1 MTDNKV
7 ILAVNNGDG
16 KTRLLTADAGRTVKV
31 KLIPGNKYLLK
42 NINDDFAP
50 ENITLQR
57 VDKALHIIQE
67 GDTQPSIIIEDYFNG
82 DPNNPVL
89 MGMAEDGL
97 LYAYVP
103 LSGESYDTGYLIAD
117 GSMSPVA
124 LGGEPLGA
132 GGPLLTAPDDDND
145 MLFGMLGW
153 FALAAAGV
161 GAAFALS
168 EMDKDD
174 GDNHSTPDKPSIGTT
189 MDDEGSIKGP
199 LKSGDTTDDST
210 PTLTGKGKPGDTIH
224 IYDNDKEIG
233 SVIVDDEGEWSYT
246 PDKPLGE
253 GEHELTVVEKDPDGN
268 ASPPSDPIVIVVDT
282 VAPKAPTIEH
292 IMDKVGKTTG
302 EIHDDAYTDDPQPEM
317 SGTGEAGAT
326 IAIYDNGKK
335 IGETTVNDDGRWY
348 FKPSENL
355 TDGSHSI
362 TVSQTDKAG
371 NVSEPSDE
379 RDFIVLTE
387 PPGKAETPEVIDNTG
402 PVTGPLKPG
411 DVTDDSQPSFSGEGT
426 PGNTIIIKDNDKE
439 IGSVIVDDEGKWS
452 FTPKDELAEGEHN
465 VVVVEEDPLGNEGD
479 PSDPIQIIV
488 DTTPP
493 AKPDMADALDNTG
506 PITGQLKGGDVTDE
520 TRPVF
525 SGKGEPGDTVTIYD
539 GDEVLG
545 TTVIDDKGNWT
556 LKPEKPLG
564 EGHHSITV
572 TQTDKAGNTSD
583 PSEALEFEVDTTAPD
598 ASANVLNITAV
609 ADDVG
614 DRQGNVASGDITDD
628 SKPLISG
635 IGEAGNTV
643 FVYTT
648 DSSGKHLIGTAVVGS
663 DGTWSLTP
671 ETPLTEGLNKL
682 TLETQDP
689 AGNRVAGEA
698 PSYDINLLI
707 PVSTAPSINSVVDNA
722 EPHVGPLQKGES
734 TNDTTPTLSGS
745 AAPGDIVSILDN
757 GKVIG
762 TVKADSN
769 GKWAFSPDT
778 ALADGKHT
786 FTVTA
791 TDAAGNAR
799 TSGSFPIVI
808 DTAAPSPAENIVIN
822 DNVGDKQGPVGPG
835 DTTDDQSPTLSGE
848 AEPGSVVDI
857 YDNDEKIGS
866 VIVDDEGKWSYTPD
880 TPLAKGDHEIT
891 TTVTDPSGNT
901 SEPSPGISFTV
912 DPDPNQ
918 VTVGEIVDDQGP
930 IVGNLKPGTVTDD
943 VRPELSGKG
952 KPGSTV
958 TIMDGD
964 DVLGSTVVDPDGN
977 WTFTPEQDLADGDH
991 SLTVISK
998 DPAGNEVTSPSFDIT
1013 VDATAP
1019 EKPVLGSATDDVGT
1033 IRGDLS
1039 NGGTTDDANPTFN
1052 GSAEPGSRV
1061 DIYDNGEHI
1070 GSTIADDNGAWQFTP
1085 TTPLPEGEHHITTT
1099 ATDEAGNTGPES
1111 DDFVLVTDYTPPVAS
1126 SDVLN
1131 ITSVMDD
1138 VGGRQ
1143 GNVASG
1149 EITDD
1154 SKPVING
1161 IGEAGST
1168 VFVYSTDANGKHLLG
1183 SAVVNSEGT
1192 WRLALDT
1199 PLVEGLNQLTLETQ
1213 DAVGNRV
1220 VGEAPSYDI
1229 TVLIPVS
1236 TEPSINSV
1244 VDNAEPHV
1252 GPMQKGETT
1261 NDTTPTLSGSAA
1273 PGDVVSILDNGKVIG
1288 TVKADSSGKWSFTPD
1303 TALADGQHTFT
1314 VTATDAAGNARTSGT
1329 FPIVIDTAA
1338 PSPAENIVIN
1348 DNVGDKQGP
1357 VGPGDTTDDQSPTLS
1372 GEAEPGS
1379 VVDIYDNDE
1388 KIGSVIVDDEGKWSY
1403 TPDKPLAKGDHEI
1416 TTTVTD
1422 PSGNTSEPSP
1432 GISFTVDPDPNQVTV
1447 GEVVDDQGPIVGNL
1461 KPGTVTDDA
1470 RPELSG
1476 KGKPGSTV
1484 TIMDGDDVLGS
1495 TVVDPDGNWTFTP
1508 EQDLADGD
1516 HSLTVISKDP
1526 AGNDVTSPSFD
1537 ISVDTVAPEKPV
1549 IGVATDDV
1557 GSSRGDLS
1565 SGSTT
1570 DDANPT
1576 FKGSA
1581 EPGSRVDIYDN
1592 GELIGSTMVDE
1603 NGGWQFTPTTAL
1615 PEGEHHITTTA
1626 TDEAG
1631 NTGPESDDFVLIT
1644 DYTAPDASKVAITEV
1659 YDDVNTAGVI
1669 ASGEETDDNRPLI
1682 KGTGAEPGNTITVYN
1697 GDKVIGTA
1705 KVQADGTWSLEP
1717 TTPLPDG
1724 KYTLTAKETDGVGNV
1739 SGPSGEYIINVA
1751 TVPPQAP
1758 TLDTVY
1764 DDVAP
1769 HADYLQKGDVT
1780 NDTTPTLS
1788 GSSGVAG
1795 GTISIYDNGRLIG
1808 TTSVGSNGSWSFTPD
1823 TALAD
1828 GSHNFTATV
1837 TDGVG
1842 RTSEPTGGFGIVI
1855 DTKAPEAASDL
1866 LVTDNVGAYQ
1876 GPVVSGDTTDDNTP
1890 TLSGKAEPGSTV
1902 NIIDNGQVIGTA
1914 KVNPDGTWS
1923 YTPDQPLANGAHD
1936 LTTTV
1941 TDPSGNTGPEGSHVV
1956 ITVDVVP
1963 GKVEITAVTDDTGSV
1978 TGSLS
1983 QGALTDDTRPQI
1995 SGTAKAGS
2003 TVTIMDG
2010 SNVLGTTTAG
2020 ADGTWSFTPSVDLGR
2035 GDHTFTATAKDPM
2048 GNESSSS
2055 SWTVTIDTDAPVKP
2069 TIDAALDDV
2078 GSVQGN
2084 LANGGTTDD
2093 PTPTLSGKAEAG
2105 STVKI
2110 YDQNG
2115 LLGEVTAKADG
2126 TWSFSPVAKLPEG
2139 EHRFHVTATDKAG
2152 NTSVASDDFVLTL
2165 DYTAPDASKLAITE
2179 VYDDV
2184 NTAGVIASGEET
2196 DDNRPLIK
2204 GTGAEPGN
2212 TITVYNGDKVIGT
2225 AKVQA
2230 DGTWSLEPTTPLP
2243 DGKYTLTAKET
2254 DGVGNVSG
2262 PSGEYIINVATIP
2275 PQAPTLDTVYDD
2287 VAPHADYLQKG
2298 DVTND
2303 TTPTLSGSSG
2313 VAGGTISIYDNGR
2326 LIGTTSVGSNG
2337 SWSFTPDTAL
2347 ADGSHNFT
2355 ATVTDGVG
2363 RTSEPTGGFG
2373 IVIDTKAPEAAS
2385 DLLVTDNVGAYQG
2398 PVVSGDTTDDNTPTL
2413 SGKAEPGSTV
2423 NIIDN
2428 GQVIGTAK
2436 VNPDGTWSYTPD
2448 QPLANG
2454 AHDLTTT
2461 VTDPS
2466 GNTGPEGSHVVITV
2480 DVVPGKVE
2488 ITAVTDDTGSVTGS
2502 LSQGALTDDTRP
2514 QISGTAKA
2522 GSTVT
2527 IMDGSNVL
2535 GTTTAGADGTWSFTP
2550 SVDLGRGDHTFTAT
2564 AKDPMGNESSSS
2576 SWTVTIDTDAPVKPT
2591 IDAAL
2596 DDVGSVQGNLANG
2609 GTTDDPTPTLSGKA
2623 EAGSTVKI
2631 YDQNGLLGEVTAKAD
2646 GTWSFSPVAKLPE
2659 GEHRFHVTATDK
2671 AGNTSV
2677 ASDDFVLTLDYT
2689 APDAS
2694 KLAITEVYD
2703 DVNTAGVIASGE
2715 ETDDN
2720 RPLIKGTGAEPGNTI
2735 TVYNGDK
2742 VIGTAKVQAD
2752 GTWSLEPTTPL
2763 PDGKY
2768 TLTAKETDG
2777 VGNVSGPSGEY
2788 IINVATVPPQAPTLD
2803 TVYDDVAPHA
2813 DYLQKGDVT
2822 NDTTPTLSGS
2832 SGVAGGTISIYDNG
2846 RLIGTTSVG
2855 SNGSWSFTPD
2865 TALADGSH
2873 NFTATVTDGVGRTSE
2888 PTGGFGIV
2896 IDTKAPDAASDL
2908 LVTDNVGAY
2917 QGPVVS
2923 GDTTDDN
2930 TPTLSGKAEP
2940 GSTVNIID
2948 NGQVIG
2954 TAKVNPDGTWSYT
2967 PDQPLANGAH
2977 DLTTTVTD
2985 PSGNTGPEGSHV
2997 VITVDVVPGK
3007 VEITAVTDDTG
3018 SVTGSLSQGALTDDT
3033 RPQISGTAKAGST
3046 VTIMDGS
3053 NVLGTTTVGADGT
3066 WSFTPS
3072 VDLGRG
3078 DHTFTAT
3085 AKDPMGNESS
3095 SSSWTVTIDTDAP
3108 VKPTIDAALDDVGSV
3123 QGNLA
3128 NGGTTDDP
3136 TPTLSGK
3143 AEAGSTVKIYDQ
3155 NGLLGEVTAKAD
3167 GTWSFSPVAKLPEGE
3182 HRFHVTATDRAGN
3195 TSVASDDFVLT
3206 LDYTAPD
3213 ASKLAITEVY
3223 DDVNTAG
3230 VIASGEE
3237 TDDNRPLIKGTGAEA
3252 GNTITVYNGDKVIGT
3267 AKVQADGTW
3276 SLEPTTPL
3284 PDGKYTLTAKETDG
3298 VGNVSGPSGEYII
3311 NVATVP
3317 PQAPTLDTVYDDVAP
3332 HADYLQKGD
3341 VTNDTTPTLSG
3352 SSGVAGGTISI
3363 YDNGRLIG
3371 TTSVAGNGSWSFTPD
3386 TALADGSHNFTA
3398 TVTDGVGRTSEPTG
3412 GFGIVIDTKAPDAA
3426 SDLLV
3431 TDNVGAYQGPVVSG
3445 DTTDDNTP
3453 TLSGKA
3459 EPGSTVNI
3467 IDNGQVIGTAKVNP
3481 DGTWSYTPD
3490 QPLANGAHDLTTT
3503 VTDPSGNT
3511 GPEGSHVVITVDVV
3525 PGKVEI
3531 TAVTDDTGSVTG
3543 SLSQGALTDD
3553 TRPQIS
3559 GTAKAGSTVTIMD
3572 GSNVLGTTTAGADG
3586 TWSFTPSVDLGRG
3599 DHTFTAT
3606 AKDPMGNESASS
3618 SWTVTIDTD
3627 APVKPTIDAA
3637 LDDVGSVQG
3646 NLANGG
3652 TTDDPTPTLSGKAEA
3667 GSTVK
3672 IYDQN
3677 GLLGEV
3683 TAKADGTWSFSPVAK
3698 LPEGE
3703 HRFHVT
3709 ATDRAGNTSVASDD
3723 FVLTLD
3729 YTAPDVSKVSITD
3742 VVDDFGSVTG
3752 SIASGGKTDDNTP
3765 LIKGTGAEPGNTIT
3779 VYNGDKV
3786 IGTAKVQ
3793 ADGTWELQVTKA
3805 LPDGTYTLT
3814 VKETDSVGNTTAAS
3828 PEYIIQIDAGGQ
3840 PLPPTLSSV
3849 EDDVAPH
3856 TGPLQKDA
3864 TTNDNTLLLTGTAE
3878 AGVTVRIYGG
3888 PNGTTLLGET
3898 KADAQGKWSFNT
3910 PKLADGVHTFVA
3922 EAINDIGQVSP
3933 QTGGFPITVD
3943 TSAPGEVTG
3952 FIVSDNEGPQTGTLS
3967 NGDTTDDATPT
3978 ISGKAEPGS
3987 VVHIYVN
3994 GQENGTAVADA
4005 NGNWTY
4011 TTGSLADGEYTFT
4024 ARAEDS
4030 AGNLGAENAGVTVTL
4045 DTSSVPVT
4053 IVRVMDDKGS
4063 VTGELKANDVTDDAR
4078 PEIIGKAK
4086 AGSTVT
4092 IMDGNVVL
4100 GSVKADA
4107 SGNWVF
4113 TPTSDLGDGVHNITA
4128 TAKDLTGKEDTSS
4141 TFSFEIDSKAPNRP
4155 SIDYAEDQVGTIKDD
4170 LNSNDVTDDPQPILH
4185 GTAEAGSTVNIYT
4198 VDGTLLGS
4206 VTANSNGA
4214 WNFKPGSKLP
4224 EGKNTFYVTATDEAG
4239 NVSDKSADFIL
4250 TTDYTAPDA
4259 SKVAITEVIDNYGSV
4274 TGKVESGGVLDD
4286 SRPVIKGTG
4295 AEIGNVITV
4304 YTTDAS
4310 GATKVLGTTKVDANG
4325 TWTLTVSDALYADL
4339 NKLTVTETDTTG
4351 NTAKPST
4358 SYDVTLSSAPGVPVI
4373 DGITD
4378 DAGSANVELSNGGLT
4393 KDTTPTLHGTASG
4406 VAGNTVTIYN
4416 GSQVVGTTTL
4426 DANGHWSFTPGT
4438 ALADGSYHFTV
4449 TVTNTAGQ
4457 ESEKSQVYSIDVDAT
4472 APNPATDILIA
4483 DDVSPITGNLQ
4494 DGDVTDDNKPTFS
4507 GKAEAGSTVN
4517 ILDGGKVIG
4526 STTVDSTGNWDWTP
4540 GTALADG
4547 DHAFTTTVT
4556 DKAGNTSAPTG
4567 VVNITVD
4574 TQGSTVALSIDGYH
4588 DDVGT
4593 NTGLILGS
4601 GTSTDD
4607 TSPILQGSWSGD
4619 LETTESIRVYQ
4630 DGILLGLAVLDRA
4643 NHTWTM
4649 AVNGLVNANTYKF
4662 TVVAVDA
4669 AGNESA
4675 PSAEFALTIDQ
4686 DAPTQTVSITSYT
4699 DDVGLVT
4706 GNMPGNTSTDDRQ
4719 PVLNGKVTGT
4729 PLEAGDEVRIYDVSS
4744 NTMLG
4749 TATVNSDG
4757 TWSFELPP
4765 LDDNMTHT
4773 FRAVVADNVGN
4784 EGTPSSDFAITVD
4797 LNLLVN
4803 KQDTLDTT
4811 PIVSGSTG
4819 FEIQQGEY
4827 VEVTVNGKTYSSQ
4840 NGQVVVDMRNNTWY
4854 VQIPDADALNVG
4866 TYDVKAVLFDAA
4878 GVQIAAD
4885 ESSNELVVSPTPKVS
4900 VGAGGGDPDQKA
4912 TSVTLS
4918 EDGVWR
4924 IHSNQTMLD
4933 STATSSSSLGDFS
4946 TTRLQS
4952 NSGTGYSSNNYVQNA
4967 TFIDYNRDGMMDLF
4981 TVDSNYD
4988 DGQQMFYYNGS
4999 TYTAYQVGAFER
5011 APQTGEFAGD
5021 ANTDGS
5027 ANTWSWYGGIVA
5039 IDKNGDGYVD
5049 MINGDQTPND
5059 SAIRGGYGSQ
5069 IVLNNDGTVVGMSK
5083 DGTFAT
5089 DYAADS
5095 GYDPIGLDQSQPDME
5110 LSGVDINNDGIV
5122 DFVMHSQNIVADGSR
5137 IDANGAT
5144 DSSAARSTNQ
5154 ARLVVVNGT
5163 NNGNWKVTQIVD
5175 NVFQRGSDSDPGIG
5189 NGVAMT
5195 WGDYNGDGYLD
5206 LFLGR
5211 GSESTTSDSSAG
5223 NNAGEYA
5230 SRIHFNDG
5238 NGKLL
5243 SDDGDNNGI
5252 GNPTGMYTFNDTLA
5266 GGASL
5271 ALDWNHDGKMDVIEL
5286 PGMESSSGGIND
5298 AAATGPINL
5307 YTNTSVNG
5315 NTSFT
5320 TSNLLTQVG
5329 KSTIGGSST
5338 AQQVTGAIAIDVDWD
5353 GDRDLL
5359 AFTSG
5364 GTTTYIENKN
5374 EVAHGTSI
5382 HLRILDEGGINTLFG
5397 NTVQLIDEATG
5408 QVVST
5413 QIINAQSGN
5422 QTNDSTAIVDF
5433 YNLDATKSYSA
5444 VILRSTGGAVSNVG
5458 GVATVDGKAVQNVNK
5473 AWGGLTAAEGNHAY
5487 VLTTESENNV
5497 ANASASG
5504 GTNTTGIVGTGYN
5517 DTFFATL
5524 GNDLYNGAGGTET
5537 VSGVKSW
5544 NNTGG
5549 LDIVDYKLA
5558 GSTPL
5563 NIDLNKT
5570 GMQNTG
5576 FGSAQFVNVEG
5587 LAGGSGND
5595 TFTGNAANNYFE
5607 GRAGADTFY
5616 LDNDGKGGG
5625 QDTLKYQV
5633 QENGRTNGTG
5643 GNGSDV
5649 VHGFVVGTVEATRK
5663 ADIIDISSL
5672 LVGYAGDA
5680 DGAAHYI
5687 NGVATIDAGDAI
5699 AQYLSVTYNGK
5710 DTILSIDRDGSGSG
5724 FGASQ
5729 VLTIADTKV
5738 DLETLLANHQL
5749 VIKGPDVSTMN
5760 YSALNEGVTVNMWT
5774 GFTSAGGKLEDIVKI
5789 VGTQTDD
5796 TITDNSFSNV
5806 IAGEGGNDTFYLMN
5820 GGNDVLMYNVLEGME
5835 NDATG
5840 GNGHDTV
5847 HGFKVGNVEKDGD
5860 ADTLNLSDLVDY
5872 SGPVTFFENNGKMEL
5887 DAESKGLEDYLKVD
5901 VVGNDTVISVDID
5914 GQGGQ
5919 HGFTQV
5925 VTLADVQTDLVT
5937 LLQNNQIMM

>member
-103 LSGESYDTGYLIAD
+103 LSGESYDTGYLMAD

-335 IGETTVNDDGRWY
+335 IGETTVNEDGRWY

-493 AKPDMADALDNTG
+493 AKPDMADAQDNTG

-539 GDEVLG
+539 GAEVLG

-564 EGHHSITV
+564 EGDHSITV

-635 IGEAGNTV
+635 IGEVGNTV

-722 EPHVGPLQKGES
+722 EPHVGPMQKGES

-762 TVKADSN
+762 TVAADSN
-769 GKWAFSPDT
+769 GKWAFTPDT

-912 DPDPNQ
+912 DPHPNQ
-918 VTVGEIVDDQGP
+918 VTVGEVVDDQGP

-1039 NGGTTDDANPTFN
+1039 NGGITDDANPTFN

-1192 WRLALDT
+1192 WTLALDT

-1220 VGEAPSYDI
+1220 AGEAPSYDI

-1669 ASGEETDDNRPLI
+1669 ASGGETDDNRPLI

-1808 TTSVGSNGSWSFTPD
+1808 TTSVAGNGSWSFTPD

-1855 DTKAPEAASDL
+1855 DTKAPD
-1866 LVTDNVGAYQ
+1866 
-1876 GPVVSGDTTDDNTP
+1876 
-1890 TLSGKAEPGSTV
+1890 
-1902 NIIDNGQVIGTA
+1902 
-1914 KVNPDGTWS
+1914 
-1923 YTPDQPLANGAHD
+1923 
-1936 LTTTV
+1936 
-1941 TDPSGNTGPEGSHVV
+1941 
-1956 ITVDVVP
+1956 
-1963 GKVEITAVTDDTGSV
+1963 
-1978 TGSLS
+1978 
-1983 QGALTDDTRPQI
+1983 
-1995 SGTAKAGS
+1995 
-2003 TVTIMDG
+2003 
-2010 SNVLGTTTAG
+2010 
-2020 ADGTWSFTPSVDLGR
+2020 
-2035 GDHTFTATAKDPM
+2035 
-2048 GNESSSS
+2048 
-2055 SWTVTIDTDAPVKP
+2055 
-2069 TIDAALDDV
+2069 
-2078 GSVQGN
+2078 
-2084 LANGGTTDD
+2084 
-2093 PTPTLSGKAEAG
+2093 
-2105 STVKI
+2105 
-2110 YDQNG
+2110 
-2115 LLGEVTAKADG
+2115 
-2126 TWSFSPVAKLPEG
+2126 
-2139 EHRFHVTATDKAG
+2139 
-2152 NTSVASDDFVLTL
+2152 
-2165 DYTAPDASKLAITE
+2165 
-2179 VYDDV
+2179 
-2184 NTAGVIASGEET
+2184 
-2196 DDNRPLIK
+2196 
-2204 GTGAEPGN
+2204 
-2212 TITVYNGDKVIGT
+2212 
-2225 AKVQA
+2225 
-2230 DGTWSLEPTTPLP
+2230 
-2243 DGKYTLTAKET
+2243 
-2254 DGVGNVSG
+2254 
-2262 PSGEYIINVATIP
+2262 
-2275 PQAPTLDTVYDD
+2275 
-2287 VAPHADYLQKG
+2287 
-2298 DVTND
+2298 
-2303 TTPTLSGSSG
+2303 
-2313 VAGGTISIYDNGR
+2313 
-2326 LIGTTSVGSNG
+2326 
-2337 SWSFTPDTAL
+2337 
-2347 ADGSHNFT
+2347 
-2355 ATVTDGVG
+2355 
-2363 RTSEPTGGFG
+2363 
-2373 IVIDTKAPEAAS
+2373 AAS

-2930 TPTLSGKAEP
+2930 TPTLSG
-2940 GSTVNIID
+2940 
-2948 NGQVIG
+2948 
-2954 TAKVNPDGTWSYT
+2954 
-2967 PDQPLANGAH
+2967 
-2977 DLTTTVTD
+2977 
-2985 PSGNTGPEGSHV
+2985 
-2997 VITVDVVPGK
+2997 
-3007 VEITAVTDDTG
+3007 
-3018 SVTGSLSQGALTDDT
+3018 
-3033 RPQISGTAKAGST
+3033 R
-3046 VTIMDGS
+3046 
-3053 NVLGTTTVGADGT
+3053 
-3066 WSFTPS
+3066 
-3072 VDLGRG
+3072 
-3078 DHTFTAT
+3078 
-3085 AKDPMGNESS
+3085 
-3095 SSSWTVTIDTDAP
+3095 
-3108 VKPTIDAALDDVGSV
+3108 
-3123 QGNLA
+3123 
-3128 NGGTTDDP
+3128 
-3136 TPTLSGK
+3136 
-3143 AEAGSTVKIYDQ
+3143 
-3155 NGLLGEVTAKAD
+3155 
-3167 GTWSFSPVAKLPEGE
+3167 
-3182 HRFHVTATDRAGN
+3182 
-3195 TSVASDDFVLT
+3195 
-3206 LDYTAPD
+3206 
-3213 ASKLAITEVY
+3213 
-3223 DDVNTAG
+3223 
-3230 VIASGEE
+3230 
-3237 TDDNRPLIKGTGAEA
+3237 
-3252 GNTITVYNGDKVIGT
+3252 
-3267 AKVQADGTW
+3267 
-3276 SLEPTTPL
+3276 
-3284 PDGKYTLTAKETDG
+3284 
-3298 VGNVSGPSGEYII
+3298 
-3311 NVATVP
+3311 
-3317 PQAPTLDTVYDDVAP
+3317 
-3332 HADYLQKGD
+3332 
-3341 VTNDTTPTLSG
+3341 
-3352 SSGVAGGTISI
+3352 
-3363 YDNGRLIG
+3363 
-3371 TTSVAGNGSWSFTPD
+3371 
-3386 TALADGSHNFTA
+3386 
-3398 TVTDGVGRTSEPTG
+3398 
-3412 GFGIVIDTKAPDAA
+3412 
-3426 SDLLV
+3426 
-3431 TDNVGAYQGPVVSG
+3431 
-3445 DTTDDNTP
+3445 
-3453 TLSGKA
+3453 A

-3683 TAKADGTWSFSPVAK
+3683 TAKTDGTWSFSPVAKLPEGEHRFHVTATDKAGNTSVASDDFVLTLDYTAPDASKLAITEVYDDVNTAGVIASGEETDDNRPLIKGTGAEPGNTITVYNGDKVIGTAKVQADGTWSLEPTTPLPDGKYTLTAKETDGVGNVSGPSGEYIINVATVPPQAPTLDTVYDDVAPHADYLQKGDVTNDTTPTLSGSSGVAGGTISIYDNGRLIGTTSVAGNGSWSFTPDTALADGSHNFTATVTDGVGRTSEPTGGFGIVIDTKAPDAASDLLVTDNVGAYQGPVVSGDTTDDNTPTLSGRAEPGSTVNIIDNGQVIGTAKVNPDGTWSYTPDQPLANGAHDLTTTVTDPSGNTGPEGSHVVITVDVVPGKVEITAVTDDTGSVTGSLSQGALTDDTRPQISGTAKAGSTVTIMDGSNVLGTTTAGADGTWSFTPSVDLGRGDHTFTATAKDPMGNESSSSSWTVTIDTDAPVKPTIDAALDDVGSVQGNLANGGTTDDPTPTLSGKAEAGSTVKIYDQNGLLGEVTAKADGTWSFSPVAK

-3709 ATDRAGNTSVASDD
+3709 ATDKAGNTSVASDD

-3729 YTAPDVSKVSITD
+3729 FTAPDASKVSITD

-3805 LPDGTYTLT
+3805 LPDGTYNLT

-3952 FIVSDNEGPQTGTLS
+3952 FIVSDNEGPKTGTLS

-4128 TAKDLTGKEDTSS
+4128 IAKDLTGNEDTSS

-4259 SKVAITEVIDNYGSV
+4259 SKVTIDSV
-4274 TGKVESGGVLDD
+4274 TDNVGNVQGIVADGGVLDD
-4286 SRPVIKGTG
+4286 SRPVIRGSG
-4295 AEIGNVITV
+4295 AETGNVITV
-4304 YTTDAS
+4304 YTTDKD
-4310 GATKVLGTTKVDANG
+4310 GNTKVLGTTKVDQNG
-4325 TWTLTVSDALYADL
+4325 KWELTPSESLYGDSI
-4339 NKLTVTETDTTG
+4339 NKLTVTETDSVG
-4351 NTAKPST
+4351 NVAKPAD
-4358 SYDVTLSSAPGVPVI
+4358 SYDVIMSDTPNAPAIVNVLDDTGTTVI
-4373 DGITD
+4373 NLADN
-4378 DAGSANVELSNGGLT
+4378 ALT
-4393 KDTTPTLHGTASG
+4393 KDDTPTLKGTADG
-4406 VAGNTVTIYN
+4406 VAGDTITIYN
-4416 GSQVVGTTTL
+4416 GSQVVGKTTL
-4426 DANGHWSFTPGT
+4426 NSDGTWSFTPSP
-4438 ALADGSYHFTV
+4438 ALADGNYIF
-4449 TVTNTAGQ
+4449 TVTNTNSAGQ
-4457 ESEKSQVYSIDVDAT
+4457 ESERSGSFTLTIDST
-4472 APNPATDILIA
+4472 APNPVSGLQVA
-4483 DDVSPITGNLQ
+4483 DDQGAWKGQLT
-4494 DGDVTDDNKPTFS
+4494 DGMTTDDNKPTFT
-4507 GKAEAGSTVN
+4507 GKAEQGSTVTIYDNGQAIGSVVVTNTDGSWQYTPTTPLADGEHQFATQVTDPAGNASAIVDDITVNVSTGASYLQLLQVVDDVQETGGSRVLREGEVTNDSQVQLVGKATAGSTIIITDVGGVQLGTVKADANGDWEFTPLSSLSDGAHTLRITGTDPSNNPLTPIDFDLVVDTVAPVAPVITNVLDDVNPVQGSVAHGKPTNDTTPEITGTAEKGSTVN
-4517 ILDGGKVIG
+4517 VYHQVDATTRILLGTAVADSTTGLWTLQITDANKLTEGTWNLVATSTDAAGNISTPSNTWTIVVDTTVSDAVINISSISEDRGASDTDFITSDNTLLINGQLTKALQADEWVEISLDNGATWTRASTVTSTSWTVDMQNTPLNDGAYTIQARVVDNAGNVG
-4526 STTVDSTGNWDWTP
+4526 STDSQALQVTTGGSDMNGLSTTTKVTTDTSH
-4540 GTALADG
+4540 GLTTG
-4547 DHAFTTTVT
+4547 DHFSHAATATNSDMVTRDRTVT
-4556 DKAGNTSAPTG
+4556 ISGNLSAALQAGEHLQISLDNGKTWQTLALNGQSWSYVLPEATASTTHSFKLQVIDVAGNP
-4567 VVNITVD
+4567 
-4574 TQGSTVALSIDGYH
+4574 
-4588 DDVGT
+4588 GT
-4593 NTGLILGS
+4593 NTKFADSYNVVIDLDSPNGITGAPDVPQHTTTGDSFTFSSGQYGRVEAGAIVSLVSDVNNNGTYQEGLDQVIGFVKANADGSWSLNTSLPSGAHNLAFVVWDEAGNRSSMSASTSTGVTEGGGSTLIEQTWGGTTDADSRGLNAAAVTISQDGLWSFFQSARGTS
-4601 GTSTDD
+4601 GTSTANA
-4607 TSPILQGSWSGD
+4607 G
-4619 LETTESIRVYQ
+4619 RVY
-4630 DGILLGLAVLDRA
+4630 DSVTREDYDSTYLAQPSTD
-4643 NHTWTM
+4643 
-4649 AVNGLVNANTYKF
+4649 NGAGYN
-4662 TVVAVDA
+4662 VD
-4669 AGNESA
+4669 S
-4675 PSAEFALTIDQ
+4675 
-4686 DAPTQTVSITSYT
+4686 TSY
-4699 DDVGLVT
+4699 
-4706 GNMPGNTSTDDRQ
+4706 SR
-4719 PVLNGKVTGT
+4719 
-4729 PLEAGDEVRIYDVSS
+4729 Y
-4744 NTMLG
+4744 
-4749 TATVNSDG
+4749 VNSAA
-4757 TWSFELPP
+4757 F
-4765 LDDNMTHT
+4765 
-4773 FRAVVADNVGN
+4773 AD
-4784 EGTPSSDFAITVD
+4784 I
-4797 LNLLVN
+4797 
-4803 KQDTLDTT
+4803 
-4811 PIVSGSTG
+4811 
-4819 FEIQQGEY
+4819 
-4827 VEVTVNGKTYSSQ
+4827 
-4840 NGQVVVDMRNNTWY
+4840 
-4854 VQIPDADALNVG
+4854 
-4866 TYDVKAVLFDAA
+4866 
-4878 GVQIAAD
+4878 
-4885 ESSNELVVSPTPKVS
+4885 
-4900 VGAGGGDPDQKA
+4900 
-4912 TSVTLS
+4912 
-4918 EDGVWR
+4918 
-4924 IHSNQTMLD
+4924 
-4933 STATSSSSLGDFS
+4933 
-4946 TTRLQS
+4946 
-4952 NSGTGYSSNNYVQNA
+4952 
-4967 TFIDYNRDGMMDLF
+4967 NRDGYADVMSQISSY
-4981 TVDSNYD
+4981 SNA
-4988 DGQQMFYYNGS
+4988 GR
-4999 TYTAYQVGAFER
+4999 TAY
-5011 APQTGEFAGD
+5011 
-5021 ANTDGS
+5021 
-5027 ANTWSWYGGIVA
+5027 W
-5039 IDKNGDGYVD
+5039 
-5049 MINGDQTPND
+5049 
-5059 SAIRGGYGSQ
+5059 
-5069 IVLNNDGTVVGMSK
+5069 L
-5083 DGTFAT
+5083 
-5089 DYAADS
+5089 
-5095 GYDPIGLDQSQPDME
+5095 
-5110 LSGVDINNDGIV
+5110 
-5122 DFVMHSQNIVADGSR
+5122 QNADGSY
-5137 IDANGAT
+5137 
-5144 DSSAARSTNQ
+5144 SAKALDQ
-5154 ARLVVVNGT
+5154 GT
-5163 NNGNWKVTQIVD
+5163 LNHLG
-5175 NVFQRGSDSDPGIG
+5175 
-5189 NGVAMT
+5189 GVISY
-5195 WGDYNGDGYLD
+5195 DREGDGYLD
-5206 LFLGR
+5206 FVLGD
-5211 GSESTTSDSSAG
+5211 SEADSISFIKNTQGTLSYEDNSGFSDGHPGGALPTS
-5223 NNAGEYA
+5223 
-5230 SRIHFNDG
+5230 
-5238 NGKLL
+5238 L
-5243 SDDGDNNGI
+5243 SVLHEVGAVDIDNNGTVDI
-5252 GNPTGMYTFNDTLA
+5252 TAHIDYNGAGNLVGNNSRGLGILYNQTTGTSNTNFGEVGYYANVFRDDGHEDYGNLSISMTYADYNNDGWLDLFLSRGSK
-5266 GGASL
+5266 GGSNSDESRIYLNDGTGKLNATDSQAQWFGDNVDGGTSL
-5271 ALDWNHDGKMDVIEL
+5271 AVDWNHDGKMDIIEV
-5286 PGMESSSGGIND
+5286 PRSGV
-5298 AAATGPINL
+5298 TGSPML
-5307 YTNTSVNG
+5307 YTNTGSNNWGANKVSLTG
-5315 NTSFT
+5315 ST
-5320 TSNLLTQVG
+5320 TFNNM
-5329 KSTIGGSST
+5329 
-5338 AQQVTGAIAIDVDWD
+5338 TGAVALDYDWD
-5353 GDRDLL
+5353 GSMDLVLYRSGADADVVARDDAGRTMLV
-5359 AFTSG
+5359 
-5364 GTTTYIENKN
+5364 KN
-5374 EVAHGTSI
+5374 TNIAADGTSLQI
-5382 HLRILDEGGINTLFG
+5382 RIVDGNGINTFYS
-5397 NTVQLIDEATG
+5397 NTVKLYNSAGELVATQLINPQSSG
-5408 QVVST
+5408 SSNSMGLVSFF
-5413 QIINAQSGN
+5413 G
-5422 QTNDSTAIVDF
+5422 
-5433 YNLDATKSYSA
+5433 LDPNEVYS
-5444 VILRSTGGAVSNVG
+5444 VQMLRIT
-5458 GVATVDGKAVQNVNK
+5458 DGKADHVGATSSIGGYTNGTVNES
-5473 AWGGLTAAEGNHAY
+5473 WGGLTTGKAHDSY
-5487 VLTTESENNV
+5487 VLTAESSNAANNT
-5497 ANASASG
+5497 SG
-5504 GTNTTGIVGTGYN
+5504 NNGIIGTGYN
-5517 DTFFATL
+5517 DTFF
-5524 GNDLYNGAGGTET
+5524 
-5537 VSGVKSW
+5537 
-5544 NNTGG
+5544 
-5549 LDIVDYKLA
+5549 
-5558 GSTPL
+5558 
-5563 NIDLNKT
+5563 
-5570 GMQNTG
+5570 
-5576 FGSAQFVNVEG
+5576 GSA
-5587 LAGGSGND
+5587 GND
-5595 TFTGNAANNYFE
+5595 TYNGGGGWNQIVSGNPVWSETAGMDVVDYSRSTTAINANLWTGTATGNGTDQLLNIEGLVGSSQQDTFTDNSANNVFE
-5607 GRAGADTFY
+5607 GRGGNDAFY
-5616 LDNDGKGGG
+5616 L
-5625 QDTLKYQV
+5625 
-5633 QENGRTNGTG
+5633 
-5643 GNGSDV
+5643 
-5649 VHGFVVGTVEATRK
+5649 
-5663 ADIIDISSL
+5663 
-5672 LVGYAGDA
+5672 
-5680 DGAAHYI
+5680 
-5687 NGVATIDAGDAI
+5687 
-5699 AQYLSVTYNGK
+5699 
-5710 DTILSIDRDGSGSG
+5710 
-5724 FGASQ
+5724 
-5729 VLTIADTKV
+5729 
-5738 DLETLLANHQL
+5738 
-5749 VIKGPDVSTMN
+5749 
-5760 YSALNEGVTVNMWT
+5760 VN
-5774 GFTSAGGKLEDIVKI
+5774 
-5789 VGTQTDD
+5789 
-5796 TITDNSFSNV
+5796 
-5806 IAGEGGNDTFYLMN
+5806 GGNDT
-5820 GGNDVLMYNVLEGME
+5820 LMYKVLAGLS
-5835 NDATG
+5835 NDSTG
-5840 GNGHDTV
+5840 GNGHDTI
-5847 HGFKVGNVEKDGD
+5847 HGFKVGNLVKDSD
-5860 ADTLNLSDLVDY
+5860 ADLLDMSELLDYKGSISFFEDEGKLELDY
-5872 SGPVTFFENNGKMEL
+5872 SSRGVL
-5887 DAESKGLEDYLKVD
+5887 DYVKVE
-5901 VVGNDTVISVDID
+5901 VVGSDTVISIDRD

>member
-335 IGETTVNDDGRWY
+335 IGETTVNEDGRWY

-371 NVSEPSDE
+371 NLSEPSDE

-493 AKPDMADALDNTG
+493 AKPDMADAQDNTG

-545 TTVIDDKGNWT
+545 TTVIDDNGNWT

-564 EGHHSITV
+564 EGDHSITV

-722 EPHVGPLQKGES
+722 EPHVGPMQKGES

-762 TVKADSN
+762 TVTADSN
-769 GKWAFSPDT
+769 GKWAFTPDT

-930 IVGNLKPGTVTDD
+930 ILGNLKPGTVTDD

-1192 WRLALDT
+1192 WTLALDT

-1220 VGEAPSYDI
+1220 AGEAPSYDI

-1314 VTATDAAGNARTSGT
+1314 VTATDAAGNARTSGS

-1592 GELIGSTMVDE
+1592 GELIGSTVVDE

-1626 TDEAG
+1626 TDKAG

-1644 DYTAPDASKVAITEV
+1644 DYTAPDASKV
-1659 YDDVNTAGVI
+1659 
-1669 ASGEETDDNRPLI
+1669 
-1682 KGTGAEPGNTITVYN
+1682 
-1697 GDKVIGTA
+1697 
-1705 KVQADGTWSLEP
+1705 
-1717 TTPLPDG
+1717 
-1724 KYTLTAKETDGVGNV
+1724 
-1739 SGPSGEYIINVA
+1739 
-1751 TVPPQAP
+1751 
-1758 TLDTVY
+1758 
-1764 DDVAP
+1764 
-1769 HADYLQKGDVT
+1769 
-1780 NDTTPTLS
+1780 
-1788 GSSGVAG
+1788 
-1795 GTISIYDNGRLIG
+1795 
-1808 TTSVGSNGSWSFTPD
+1808 
-1823 TALAD
+1823 
-1828 GSHNFTATV
+1828 
-1837 TDGVG
+1837 
-1842 RTSEPTGGFGIVI
+1842 
-1855 DTKAPEAASDL
+1855 
-1866 LVTDNVGAYQ
+1866 
-1876 GPVVSGDTTDDNTP
+1876 
-1890 TLSGKAEPGSTV
+1890 
-1902 NIIDNGQVIGTA
+1902 
-1914 KVNPDGTWS
+1914 
-1923 YTPDQPLANGAHD
+1923 
-1936 LTTTV
+1936 
-1941 TDPSGNTGPEGSHVV
+1941 
-1956 ITVDVVP
+1956 
-1963 GKVEITAVTDDTGSV
+1963 
-1978 TGSLS
+1978 
-1983 QGALTDDTRPQI
+1983 
-1995 SGTAKAGS
+1995 
-2003 TVTIMDG
+2003 
-2010 SNVLGTTTAG
+2010 
-2020 ADGTWSFTPSVDLGR
+2020 
-2035 GDHTFTATAKDPM
+2035 
-2048 GNESSSS
+2048 
-2055 SWTVTIDTDAPVKP
+2055 
-2069 TIDAALDDV
+2069 
-2078 GSVQGN
+2078 
-2084 LANGGTTDD
+2084 
-2093 PTPTLSGKAEAG
+2093 
-2105 STVKI
+2105 
-2110 YDQNG
+2110 
-2115 LLGEVTAKADG
+2115 
-2126 TWSFSPVAKLPEG
+2126 
-2139 EHRFHVTATDKAG
+2139 
-2152 NTSVASDDFVLTL
+2152 
-2165 DYTAPDASKLAITE
+2165 
-2179 VYDDV
+2179 
-2184 NTAGVIASGEET
+2184 
-2196 DDNRPLIK
+2196 
-2204 GTGAEPGN
+2204 
-2212 TITVYNGDKVIGT
+2212 
-2225 AKVQA
+2225 
-2230 DGTWSLEPTTPLP
+2230 
-2243 DGKYTLTAKET
+2243 
-2254 DGVGNVSG
+2254 
-2262 PSGEYIINVATIP
+2262 
-2275 PQAPTLDTVYDD
+2275 
-2287 VAPHADYLQKG
+2287 
-2298 DVTND
+2298 
-2303 TTPTLSGSSG
+2303 
-2313 VAGGTISIYDNGR
+2313 
-2326 LIGTTSVGSNG
+2326 
-2337 SWSFTPDTAL
+2337 
-2347 ADGSHNFT
+2347 
-2355 ATVTDGVG
+2355 
-2363 RTSEPTGGFG
+2363 
-2373 IVIDTKAPEAAS
+2373 
-2385 DLLVTDNVGAYQG
+2385 
-2398 PVVSGDTTDDNTPTL
+2398 
-2413 SGKAEPGSTV
+2413 
-2423 NIIDN
+2423 
-2428 GQVIGTAK
+2428 
-2436 VNPDGTWSYTPD
+2436 
-2448 QPLANG
+2448 
-2454 AHDLTTT
+2454 
-2461 VTDPS
+2461 
-2466 GNTGPEGSHVVITV
+2466 
-2480 DVVPGKVE
+2480 
-2488 ITAVTDDTGSVTGS
+2488 
-2502 LSQGALTDDTRP
+2502 
-2514 QISGTAKA
+2514 
-2522 GSTVT
+2522 
-2527 IMDGSNVL
+2527 
-2535 GTTTAGADGTWSFTP
+2535 
-2550 SVDLGRGDHTFTAT
+2550 
-2564 AKDPMGNESSSS
+2564 
-2576 SWTVTIDTDAPVKPT
+2576 
-2591 IDAAL
+2591 
-2596 DDVGSVQGNLANG
+2596 
-2609 GTTDDPTPTLSGKA
+2609 
-2623 EAGSTVKI
+2623 
-2631 YDQNGLLGEVTAKAD
+2631 
-2646 GTWSFSPVAKLPE
+2646 
-2659 GEHRFHVTATDK
+2659 
-2671 AGNTSV
+2671 
-2677 ASDDFVLTLDYT
+2677 
-2689 APDAS
+2689 
-2694 KLAITEVYD
+2694 AITEVYD

-2930 TPTLSGKAEP
+2930 TPTLSG
-2940 GSTVNIID
+2940 
-2948 NGQVIG
+2948 
-2954 TAKVNPDGTWSYT
+2954 
-2967 PDQPLANGAH
+2967 
-2977 DLTTTVTD
+2977 
-2985 PSGNTGPEGSHV
+2985 
-2997 VITVDVVPGK
+2997 
-3007 VEITAVTDDTG
+3007 
-3018 SVTGSLSQGALTDDT
+3018 
-3033 RPQISGTAKAGST
+3033 R
-3046 VTIMDGS
+3046 
-3053 NVLGTTTVGADGT
+3053 
-3066 WSFTPS
+3066 
-3072 VDLGRG
+3072 
-3078 DHTFTAT
+3078 
-3085 AKDPMGNESS
+3085 
-3095 SSSWTVTIDTDAP
+3095 
-3108 VKPTIDAALDDVGSV
+3108 
-3123 QGNLA
+3123 
-3128 NGGTTDDP
+3128 
-3136 TPTLSGK
+3136 
-3143 AEAGSTVKIYDQ
+3143 
-3155 NGLLGEVTAKAD
+3155 
-3167 GTWSFSPVAKLPEGE
+3167 
-3182 HRFHVTATDRAGN
+3182 
-3195 TSVASDDFVLT
+3195 
-3206 LDYTAPD
+3206 
-3213 ASKLAITEVY
+3213 
-3223 DDVNTAG
+3223 
-3230 VIASGEE
+3230 
-3237 TDDNRPLIKGTGAEA
+3237 
-3252 GNTITVYNGDKVIGT
+3252 
-3267 AKVQADGTW
+3267 
-3276 SLEPTTPL
+3276 
-3284 PDGKYTLTAKETDG
+3284 
-3298 VGNVSGPSGEYII
+3298 
-3311 NVATVP
+3311 
-3317 PQAPTLDTVYDDVAP
+3317 
-3332 HADYLQKGD
+3332 
-3341 VTNDTTPTLSG
+3341 
-3352 SSGVAGGTISI
+3352 
-3363 YDNGRLIG
+3363 
-3371 TTSVAGNGSWSFTPD
+3371 
-3386 TALADGSHNFTA
+3386 
-3398 TVTDGVGRTSEPTG
+3398 
-3412 GFGIVIDTKAPDAA
+3412 
-3426 SDLLV
+3426 
-3431 TDNVGAYQGPVVSG
+3431 
-3445 DTTDDNTP
+3445 
-3453 TLSGKA
+3453 A

-3709 ATDRAGNTSVASDD
+3709 ATDKAGNTSVASDD

-3729 YTAPDVSKVSITD
+3729 FTAPDASKLAITEVYDDVNTAGVIASGEETDDNRPLIKGTGAEPGNTITVYNGDKVIGTAKVQADGTWSLEPTTPLPDGKYTLTAKETDSVGNVSGPSGEYIINVATVPPQAPTLDTVYDDVAPHADYLQKGDVTNDTTPTLSGSSGVAGGTISIYDNGRLIGTTSVAGNGSWSFTPGTALADGSHNFTATVTDGVGRTSEPTGGFGIVIDTKAPDAASDLLVTDNVGAYQGPVVSGDTTDDNTPTLSGRAEPGSTVNIIDNGQVIGTAKVNPDGTWSYTPDQPLANGAHDLTTTVTDPSGNTGPEGSHVVITVDVVPGKVEITAVTDDTGSVAGSLSQGALTDDTRPQISGTAKAGSTVTIMDGSNVLGTTTAGADGTWSFTPSVDLGRGDHTFTATAKDPMGNESASSSWTVTIDTDAPVKPTIDAALDDVGSVQGNLANGGTTDDPTPTLSGKAEAGSTVKIYDQNGLLGEVTAKADGTWSFSPVAKLPEGEHRFHVTATDKAGNTSSASDDFVLTLDYTAPDASKVSITD

-3805 LPDGTYTLT
+3805 LPDGTYNLT

-3952 FIVSDNEGPQTGTLS
+3952 FIVSDNEGPKTGTLS

-4011 TTGSLADGEYTFT
+4011 TTGSLVDGEYTFT

-4107 SGNWVF
+4107 SGTWVF

-4259 SKVAITEVIDNYGSV
+4259 SKVTIDSVTDNVGNVQGSV
-4274 TGKVESGGVLDD
+4274 ADGGVLDD
-4286 SRPVIKGTG
+4286 SRPVIRGSG
-4295 AEIGNVITV
+4295 AETGNVITV
-4304 YTTDAS
+4304 YTTDKD
-4310 GATKVLGTTKVDANG
+4310 GNTKVLGTTKVDQNG
-4325 TWTLTVSDALYADL
+4325 KWELTPSESLYGDSI
-4339 NKLTVTETDTTG
+4339 NKLTVTETDSVG
-4351 NTAKPST
+4351 NVAKPAD
-4358 SYDVTLSSAPGVPVI
+4358 SYDVIMSDTPNAPAIVNVLDDTGTTVI
-4373 DGITD
+4373 NLADN
-4378 DAGSANVELSNGGLT
+4378 ALT
-4393 KDTTPTLHGTASG
+4393 KDDTPTLKGTADG
-4406 VAGNTVTIYN
+4406 VAGDTITIYN
-4416 GSQVVGTTTL
+4416 GSQVVGKTTL
-4426 DANGHWSFTPGT
+4426 NSDGTWSFTPSP
-4438 ALADGSYHFTV
+4438 ALADGNYIF
-4449 TVTNTAGQ
+4449 TVTNTNSAGQ
-4457 ESEKSQVYSIDVDAT
+4457 ESDRSGSFTLTIDST
-4472 APNPATDILIA
+4472 APNPVSGLQVA
-4483 DDVSPITGNLQ
+4483 DDQGAWKGQLT
-4494 DGDVTDDNKPTFS
+4494 DGMTTDDNKPTFT
-4507 GKAEAGSTVN
+4507 GKAEQGSTVTIYDNGQAIGSVVVTNTDGSWQYTPTTPLADGEHQFATQVTDPAGNASAIVDDITVNVSTGASYLQLLQVVDDVQETGGSRVLREGEVTNDSQVQLVGKATAGSTIIITDVGGVQLGTVKADANGDWEFTSLSSLSDGAHTLRITGTDPSNNPLTPIDFDLVVDTVAPVAPVITNVLDDVNPVQGSVAHGKPTNDTTPEITGTAEKGSTVN
-4517 ILDGGKVIG
+4517 VYHQVDA
-4526 STTVDSTGNWDWTP
+4526 TT
-4540 GTALADG
+4540 
-4547 DHAFTTTVT
+4547 
-4556 DKAGNTSAPTG
+4556 
-4567 VVNITVD
+4567 
-4574 TQGSTVALSIDGYH
+4574 
-4588 DDVGT
+4588 
-4593 NTGLILGS
+4593 
-4601 GTSTDD
+4601 
-4607 TSPILQGSWSGD
+4607 
-4619 LETTESIRVYQ
+4619 R
-4630 DGILLGLAVLDRA
+4630 ILLGTAVADSTTGLWTLQITDA
-4643 NHTWTM
+4643 NKLTEGTW
-4649 AVNGLVNANTYKF
+4649 NLVATS
-4662 TVVAVDA
+4662 TDA
-4669 AGNESA
+4669 AGNIST
-4675 PSAEFALTIDQ
+4675 PSNTWTIVVD
-4686 DAPTQTVSITSYT
+4686 TTVSDAVINISSISEDRGASDTDFITSDNT
-4699 DDVGLVT
+4699 LLINGQLTKALQADEWVEISLDNGATWTRASTV
-4706 GNMPGNTSTDDRQ
+4706 TSTSWTVDMQ
-4719 PVLNGKVTGT
+4719 NTPLNDGAYTIQARVVDNAGNVGSTDSQALQVTTGGSDMNGLSTTTKVTTDTSHGLT
-4729 PLEAGDEVRIYDVSS
+4729 TGDHFSHAA
-4744 NTMLG
+4744 
-4749 TATVNSDG
+4749 TATNSDMVTRDRTVTISG
-4757 TWSFELPP
+4757 NLSAALQAGEHLQIS
-4765 LDDNMTHT
+4765 LD
-4773 FRAVVADNVGN
+4773 
-4784 EGTPSSDFAITVD
+4784 
-4797 LNLLVN
+4797 
-4803 KQDTLDTT
+4803 
-4811 PIVSGSTG
+4811 
-4819 FEIQQGEY
+4819 
-4827 VEVTVNGKTYSSQ
+4827 NGKTWQ
-4840 NGQVVVDMRNNTWY
+4840 TLALNGQSWSYVLPEATASTTHSFKLQVIDVAGNPGTNTKFADSYNVVIDLDSPNGITGAPDVPQHTTTGDSFTFSSGQYGRVEAGAIVSLVSDVNNNGTYQEGLDQVIGFVKANADGSWSLNTSLPSGAHNLAFVVWDEAGNRSSMSASTSTGVTEGGGSTLIEQTWGGTT
-4854 VQIPDADALNVG
+4854 DADSRGLNAAAVTISQDGLWSFFQSARG
-4866 TYDVKAVLFDAA
+4866 TSGTTTANAGRVYDAVTREDYDSTYLAQPST
-4878 GVQIAAD
+4878 G
-4885 ESSNELVVSPTPKVS
+4885 N
-4900 VGAGGGDPDQKA
+4900 GAGYNVDDA
-4912 TSVTLS
+4912 SYS
-4918 EDGVWR
+4918 R
-4924 IHSNQTMLD
+4924 YI
-4933 STATSSSSLGDFS
+4933 
-4946 TTRLQS
+4946 
-4952 NSGTGYSSNNYVQNA
+4952 NSA
-4967 TFIDYNRDGMMDLF
+4967 AFADINRDGYADVMSQ
-4981 TVDSNYD
+4981 VSSYGNA
-4988 DGQQMFYYNGS
+4988 GR
-4999 TYTAYQVGAFER
+4999 TAY
-5011 APQTGEFAGD
+5011 
-5021 ANTDGS
+5021 
-5027 ANTWSWYGGIVA
+5027 W
-5039 IDKNGDGYVD
+5039 
-5049 MINGDQTPND
+5049 
-5059 SAIRGGYGSQ
+5059 
-5069 IVLNNDGTVVGMSK
+5069 L
-5083 DGTFAT
+5083 
-5089 DYAADS
+5089 
-5095 GYDPIGLDQSQPDME
+5095 
-5110 LSGVDINNDGIV
+5110 
-5122 DFVMHSQNIVADGSR
+5122 QNADGSY
-5137 IDANGAT
+5137 
-5144 DSSAARSTNQ
+5144 SAKALDQ
-5154 ARLVVVNGT
+5154 GT
-5163 NNGNWKVTQIVD
+5163 LNHLG
-5175 NVFQRGSDSDPGIG
+5175 
-5189 NGVAMT
+5189 GVISY
-5195 WGDYNGDGYLD
+5195 DREGDGYLD
-5206 LFLGR
+5206 FVLGD
-5211 GSESTTSDSSAG
+5211 SEADSISFIKNTQGTLSYEDNSGFSDGHPGGALPTS
-5223 NNAGEYA
+5223 
-5230 SRIHFNDG
+5230 
-5238 NGKLL
+5238 L
-5243 SDDGDNNGI
+5243 SVLHEVGAVDIDNNGTVDI
-5252 GNPTGMYTFNDTLA
+5252 TAHIDYNGAGNLVGNNSRGLGILYNQTTGTSKTNFGEVGYYANVFRDDGHEDYGNLSISMTYADYNNDGWLDLFLSRGSK
-5266 GGASL
+5266 GGSNSDESRIYLNDGTGKLNATDSQAQWFGDNVDGGTSL
-5271 ALDWNHDGKMDVIEL
+5271 AVDWNHDGKMDIIEV
-5286 PGMESSSGGIND
+5286 PRSGV
-5298 AAATGPINL
+5298 TGSPML
-5307 YTNTSVNG
+5307 YTNTGSNNWGANKVSLTG
-5315 NTSFT
+5315 ST
-5320 TSNLLTQVG
+5320 TFNNM
-5329 KSTIGGSST
+5329 
-5338 AQQVTGAIAIDVDWD
+5338 TGAVALDYDWD
-5353 GDRDLL
+5353 GSMDLVLYRSGADADVVARDDAGRTMLV
-5359 AFTSG
+5359 
-5364 GTTTYIENKN
+5364 KN
-5374 EVAHGTSI
+5374 TNIAADGTSLQI
-5382 HLRILDEGGINTLFG
+5382 RIVDGNGINTFYS
-5397 NTVQLIDEATG
+5397 NTVKLYNSAGELVATQLINPQSSG
-5408 QVVST
+5408 SSNSMGLVSFF
-5413 QIINAQSGN
+5413 G
-5422 QTNDSTAIVDF
+5422 
-5433 YNLDATKSYSA
+5433 LDPNEVYS
-5444 VILRSTGGAVSNVG
+5444 VQMLRIT
-5458 GVATVDGKAVQNVNK
+5458 DGKADHVGATSSIGGYTNGTVNES
-5473 AWGGLTAAEGNHAY
+5473 WGGLTTGKAHDSY
-5487 VLTTESENNV
+5487 VLTAESSNAANNT
-5497 ANASASG
+5497 SG
-5504 GTNTTGIVGTGYN
+5504 NNGIIGTGYN
-5517 DTFFATL
+5517 DTFF
-5524 GNDLYNGAGGTET
+5524 
-5537 VSGVKSW
+5537 
-5544 NNTGG
+5544 
-5549 LDIVDYKLA
+5549 
-5558 GSTPL
+5558 
-5563 NIDLNKT
+5563 
-5570 GMQNTG
+5570 
-5576 FGSAQFVNVEG
+5576 GSA
-5587 LAGGSGND
+5587 GND
-5595 TFTGNAANNYFE
+5595 TYNGGGGWNQIVSGNPVWSETAGMDVVDYSRSTTAINANLWTSTATGNGTDKLLNIEGLVGSSQQDTFTDNSANNVFE
-5607 GRAGADTFY
+5607 GRGGNDAFY
-5616 LDNDGKGGG
+5616 L
-5625 QDTLKYQV
+5625 
-5633 QENGRTNGTG
+5633 
-5643 GNGSDV
+5643 
-5649 VHGFVVGTVEATRK
+5649 
-5663 ADIIDISSL
+5663 
-5672 LVGYAGDA
+5672 
-5680 DGAAHYI
+5680 
-5687 NGVATIDAGDAI
+5687 
-5699 AQYLSVTYNGK
+5699 
-5710 DTILSIDRDGSGSG
+5710 
-5724 FGASQ
+5724 
-5729 VLTIADTKV
+5729 
-5738 DLETLLANHQL
+5738 
-5749 VIKGPDVSTMN
+5749 
-5760 YSALNEGVTVNMWT
+5760 VN
-5774 GFTSAGGKLEDIVKI
+5774 
-5789 VGTQTDD
+5789 
-5796 TITDNSFSNV
+5796 
-5806 IAGEGGNDTFYLMN
+5806 GGNDT
-5820 GGNDVLMYNVLEGME
+5820 LMYKVLAGLS
-5835 NDATG
+5835 NDSTG
-5840 GNGHDTV
+5840 GNGHDTI
-5847 HGFKVGNVEKDGD
+5847 HGFKVGNLVKDSD
-5860 ADTLNLSDLVDY
+5860 ADLLDMSELLDYKGSISFFEDEGKLELDY
-5872 SGPVTFFENNGKMEL
+5872 SSRGVL
-5887 DAESKGLEDYLKVD
+5887 DYVKVE
-5901 VVGNDTVISVDID
+5901 VVGSDTVISIDRD

>member
-103 LSGESYDTGYLIAD
+103 LSGESYDTGYLMAD

-326 IAIYDNGKK
+326 IAIYENGKK
-335 IGETTVNDDGRWY
+335 IGETTVNEDGRWY

-493 AKPDMADALDNTG
+493 AKPDMADAQDNTG

-564 EGHHSITV
+564 EGDHSITV

-762 TVKADSN
+762 TVTADSN
-769 GKWAFSPDT
+769 GKWAFTPDT

-918 VTVGEIVDDQGP
+918 VTVGEVVDDEGP

-1192 WRLALDT
+1192 WTLALDT

-1213 DAVGNRV
+1213 DAVGNRIAGV
-1220 VGEAPSYDI
+1220 APSYDI

-1288 TVKADSSGKWSFTPD
+1288 TVKVDSSGKWSFTPD

-1314 VTATDAAGNARTSGT
+1314 VTATDAAGNARTSGS

-1565 SGSTT
+1565 NGSTT

-1669 ASGEETDDNRPLI
+1669 ASGGETDDNRPLI

-1697 GDKVIGTA
+1697 GDKVIGTV

-1855 DTKAPEAASDL
+1855 DTKAPDAASDL

-1890 TLSGKAEPGSTV
+1890 TLSGRAEPGSTV

-2165 DYTAPDASKLAITE
+2165 DYTAPDASK
-2179 VYDDV
+2179 
-2184 NTAGVIASGEET
+2184 
-2196 DDNRPLIK
+2196 
-2204 GTGAEPGN
+2204 
-2212 TITVYNGDKVIGT
+2212 
-2225 AKVQA
+2225 
-2230 DGTWSLEPTTPLP
+2230 
-2243 DGKYTLTAKET
+2243 
-2254 DGVGNVSG
+2254 
-2262 PSGEYIINVATIP
+2262 
-2275 PQAPTLDTVYDD
+2275 
-2287 VAPHADYLQKG
+2287 
-2298 DVTND
+2298 
-2303 TTPTLSGSSG
+2303 
-2313 VAGGTISIYDNGR
+2313 
-2326 LIGTTSVGSNG
+2326 
-2337 SWSFTPDTAL
+2337 
-2347 ADGSHNFT
+2347 
-2355 ATVTDGVG
+2355 
-2363 RTSEPTGGFG
+2363 
-2373 IVIDTKAPEAAS
+2373 
-2385 DLLVTDNVGAYQG
+2385 
-2398 PVVSGDTTDDNTPTL
+2398 
-2413 SGKAEPGSTV
+2413 
-2423 NIIDN
+2423 
-2428 GQVIGTAK
+2428 
-2436 VNPDGTWSYTPD
+2436 
-2448 QPLANG
+2448 
-2454 AHDLTTT
+2454 
-2461 VTDPS
+2461 
-2466 GNTGPEGSHVVITV
+2466 
-2480 DVVPGKVE
+2480 
-2488 ITAVTDDTGSVTGS
+2488 
-2502 LSQGALTDDTRP
+2502 
-2514 QISGTAKA
+2514 
-2522 GSTVT
+2522 
-2527 IMDGSNVL
+2527 
-2535 GTTTAGADGTWSFTP
+2535 
-2550 SVDLGRGDHTFTAT
+2550 
-2564 AKDPMGNESSSS
+2564 
-2576 SWTVTIDTDAPVKPT
+2576 
-2591 IDAAL
+2591 
-2596 DDVGSVQGNLANG
+2596 
-2609 GTTDDPTPTLSGKA
+2609 
-2623 EAGSTVKI
+2623 
-2631 YDQNGLLGEVTAKAD
+2631 
-2646 GTWSFSPVAKLPE
+2646 
-2659 GEHRFHVTATDK
+2659 
-2671 AGNTSV
+2671 
-2677 ASDDFVLTLDYT
+2677 
-2689 APDAS
+2689 
-2694 KLAITEVYD
+2694 
-2703 DVNTAGVIASGE
+2703 
-2715 ETDDN
+2715 
-2720 RPLIKGTGAEPGNTI
+2720 
-2735 TVYNGDK
+2735 
-2742 VIGTAKVQAD
+2742 
-2752 GTWSLEPTTPL
+2752 
-2763 PDGKY
+2763 
-2768 TLTAKETDG
+2768 
-2777 VGNVSGPSGEY
+2777 
-2788 IINVATVPPQAPTLD
+2788 
-2803 TVYDDVAPHA
+2803 
-2813 DYLQKGDVT
+2813 
-2822 NDTTPTLSGS
+2822 
-2832 SGVAGGTISIYDNG
+2832 
-2846 RLIGTTSVG
+2846 
-2855 SNGSWSFTPD
+2855 
-2865 TALADGSH
+2865 
-2873 NFTATVTDGVGRTSE
+2873 
-2888 PTGGFGIV
+2888 
-2896 IDTKAPDAASDL
+2896 
-2908 LVTDNVGAY
+2908 
-2917 QGPVVS
+2917 
-2923 GDTTDDN
+2923 
-2930 TPTLSGKAEP
+2930 
-2940 GSTVNIID
+2940 
-2948 NGQVIG
+2948 
-2954 TAKVNPDGTWSYT
+2954 
-2967 PDQPLANGAH
+2967 
-2977 DLTTTVTD
+2977 
-2985 PSGNTGPEGSHV
+2985 
-2997 VITVDVVPGK
+2997 
-3007 VEITAVTDDTG
+3007 
-3018 SVTGSLSQGALTDDT
+3018 
-3033 RPQISGTAKAGST
+3033 
-3046 VTIMDGS
+3046 
-3053 NVLGTTTVGADGT
+3053 
-3066 WSFTPS
+3066 
-3072 VDLGRG
+3072 
-3078 DHTFTAT
+3078 
-3085 AKDPMGNESS
+3085 
-3095 SSSWTVTIDTDAP
+3095 
-3108 VKPTIDAALDDVGSV
+3108 
-3123 QGNLA
+3123 
-3128 NGGTTDDP
+3128 
-3136 TPTLSGK
+3136 
-3143 AEAGSTVKIYDQ
+3143 
-3155 NGLLGEVTAKAD
+3155 
-3167 GTWSFSPVAKLPEGE
+3167 
-3182 HRFHVTATDRAGN
+3182 
-3195 TSVASDDFVLT
+3195 
-3206 LDYTAPD
+3206 
-3213 ASKLAITEVY
+3213 
-3223 DDVNTAG
+3223 
-3230 VIASGEE
+3230 
-3237 TDDNRPLIKGTGAEA
+3237 
-3252 GNTITVYNGDKVIGT
+3252 
-3267 AKVQADGTW
+3267 
-3276 SLEPTTPL
+3276 
-3284 PDGKYTLTAKETDG
+3284 
-3298 VGNVSGPSGEYII
+3298 
-3311 NVATVP
+3311 
-3317 PQAPTLDTVYDDVAP
+3317 
-3332 HADYLQKGD
+3332 
-3341 VTNDTTPTLSG
+3341 
-3352 SSGVAGGTISI
+3352 
-3363 YDNGRLIG
+3363 
-3371 TTSVAGNGSWSFTPD
+3371 
-3386 TALADGSHNFTA
+3386 
-3398 TVTDGVGRTSEPTG
+3398 
-3412 GFGIVIDTKAPDAA
+3412 
-3426 SDLLV
+3426 
-3431 TDNVGAYQGPVVSG
+3431 
-3445 DTTDDNTP
+3445 
-3453 TLSGKA
+3453 
-3459 EPGSTVNI
+3459 
-3467 IDNGQVIGTAKVNP
+3467 
-3481 DGTWSYTPD
+3481 
-3490 QPLANGAHDLTTT
+3490 
-3503 VTDPSGNT
+3503 
-3511 GPEGSHVVITVDVV
+3511 
-3525 PGKVEI
+3525 
-3531 TAVTDDTGSVTG
+3531 
-3543 SLSQGALTDD
+3543 
-3553 TRPQIS
+3553 
-3559 GTAKAGSTVTIMD
+3559 
-3572 GSNVLGTTTAGADG
+3572 
-3586 TWSFTPSVDLGRG
+3586 
-3599 DHTFTAT
+3599 
-3606 AKDPMGNESASS
+3606 
-3618 SWTVTIDTD
+3618 
-3627 APVKPTIDAA
+3627 
-3637 LDDVGSVQG
+3637 
-3646 NLANGG
+3646 
-3652 TTDDPTPTLSGKAEA
+3652 
-3667 GSTVK
+3667 
-3672 IYDQN
+3672 
-3677 GLLGEV
+3677 
-3683 TAKADGTWSFSPVAK
+3683 
-3698 LPEGE
+3698 
-3703 HRFHVT
+3703 
-3709 ATDRAGNTSVASDD
+3709 
-3723 FVLTLD
+3723 
-3729 YTAPDVSKVSITD
+3729 VSITD

-3805 LPDGTYTLT
+3805 LPDGTYNLT

-3952 FIVSDNEGPQTGTLS
+3952 FIVSDNEGPKTGTLS

-3987 VVHIYVN
+3987 LVHIYVN

-4011 TTGSLADGEYTFT
+4011 TTGSLVDGEYTFT

-4128 TAKDLTGKEDTSS
+4128 IAKDLTGKEDTSS

-4198 VDGTLLGS
+4198 IDGTLLGS

-4250 TTDYTAPDA
+4250 TTDYTAPDE
-4259 SKVAITEVIDNYGSV
+4259 SKVTIDSV
-4274 TGKVESGGVLDD
+4274 TDNVGNVQGIVADGGVLDD
-4286 SRPVIKGTG
+4286 SRPVIRGSG
-4295 AEIGNVITV
+4295 AEAGNVITV
-4304 YTTDAS
+4304 YTTDKD
-4310 GATKVLGTTKVDANG
+4310 GNTKVLGTTKVDQNG
-4325 TWTLTVSDALYADL
+4325 KWELTPSESLYGDSI
-4339 NKLTVTETDTTG
+4339 NKLTVTETDSVG
-4351 NTAKPST
+4351 NVAKPAD
-4358 SYDVTLSSAPGVPVI
+4358 SYDVIMSDTPNAPAIVNVLDDTGTTVI
-4373 DGITD
+4373 NLADN
-4378 DAGSANVELSNGGLT
+4378 ALT
-4393 KDTTPTLHGTASG
+4393 KDDTPTLKGTADG
-4406 VAGNTVTIYN
+4406 VAGDTITIYN
-4416 GSQVVGTTTL
+4416 GSQVVGKTTL
-4426 DANGHWSFTPGT
+4426 NSDGTWSFTPSP
-4438 ALADGSYHFTV
+4438 ALADGNYIF
-4449 TVTNTAGQ
+4449 TVTNTNSAGQ
-4457 ESEKSQVYSIDVDAT
+4457 ESDRSGSFTLTIDST
-4472 APNPATDILIA
+4472 APNPVSGLQVA
-4483 DDVSPITGNLQ
+4483 DDQGAWKGQLT
-4494 DGDVTDDNKPTFS
+4494 DGMTTDDNKPTFT
-4507 GKAEAGSTVN
+4507 GKAEQGSTVTIYDNGQAIGSVVVTNTDGSWQYTPTTPLADGEHQFATQVTDPAGNASAIVEDITVNVSTGASYLQLLQVVDDVQETGGSRVLREGDVTNDSQVQLVGKATAGSTIIITDVGGVQLGTVKADANGDWEFTPLSSLSDGAHTLRITGTDPSNNPLTPIDFDLVVDTVAPVAPVITNVLDDVNPVQGSVAHGKPTNDTTPEITGTAEKGSTVN
-4517 ILDGGKVIG
+4517 VYHQVDATTRILLGTAVADSTTGLWTLQITDANKLTEGTWNLVATSTDAAGNISTPSNTWTIVVDTTVSDAVINISSISEDRGASDTDFITSDNTLLINGQLTKALQADEWVEISLDNGATWTRASTVTSTSWTVDMQNTPLNDGAYTIQARVVDNAGNVG
-4526 STTVDSTGNWDWTP
+4526 STDSQALQVATGGSDMNGLSTTTKVTTDTSH
-4540 GTALADG
+4540 GLTTG
-4547 DHAFTTTVT
+4547 DHFSHAATATNSDMVTRDRTVT
-4556 DKAGNTSAPTG
+4556 ISGNLSAALQAGEHLQISLDNGKTWQTLALNGQSWSYVLPEATASTTHSFKLQVIDVAGNP
-4567 VVNITVD
+4567 
-4574 TQGSTVALSIDGYH
+4574 
-4588 DDVGT
+4588 GT
-4593 NTGLILGS
+4593 NTKFADSYNVVIDLDSPNGITGAPDVPQHTTTGDSFTFSSGQYGRVEAGAIVSLVSDVNNNGTYQEGLDQVIGFVKANADGSWSLNTSLPSGAHNLAFVVWDEAGNRSSMSASTSTGVTEGGGSTLIEQTWGGTTDADSRGLNAAAVTISQDGLWSFFQSARGTS
-4601 GTSTDD
+4601 GTSTANA
-4607 TSPILQGSWSGD
+4607 G
-4619 LETTESIRVYQ
+4619 RVY
-4630 DGILLGLAVLDRA
+4630 DSVTREDYDSTYLAQPSTD
-4643 NHTWTM
+4643 
-4649 AVNGLVNANTYKF
+4649 NGAGYN
-4662 TVVAVDA
+4662 VD
-4669 AGNESA
+4669 S
-4675 PSAEFALTIDQ
+4675 
-4686 DAPTQTVSITSYT
+4686 TSY
-4699 DDVGLVT
+4699 
-4706 GNMPGNTSTDDRQ
+4706 SR
-4719 PVLNGKVTGT
+4719 
-4729 PLEAGDEVRIYDVSS
+4729 Y
-4744 NTMLG
+4744 
-4749 TATVNSDG
+4749 VNSAA
-4757 TWSFELPP
+4757 F
-4765 LDDNMTHT
+4765 
-4773 FRAVVADNVGN
+4773 AD
-4784 EGTPSSDFAITVD
+4784 I
-4797 LNLLVN
+4797 
-4803 KQDTLDTT
+4803 
-4811 PIVSGSTG
+4811 
-4819 FEIQQGEY
+4819 
-4827 VEVTVNGKTYSSQ
+4827 
-4840 NGQVVVDMRNNTWY
+4840 
-4854 VQIPDADALNVG
+4854 
-4866 TYDVKAVLFDAA
+4866 
-4878 GVQIAAD
+4878 
-4885 ESSNELVVSPTPKVS
+4885 
-4900 VGAGGGDPDQKA
+4900 
-4912 TSVTLS
+4912 
-4918 EDGVWR
+4918 
-4924 IHSNQTMLD
+4924 
-4933 STATSSSSLGDFS
+4933 
-4946 TTRLQS
+4946 
-4952 NSGTGYSSNNYVQNA
+4952 
-4967 TFIDYNRDGMMDLF
+4967 NRDGYADVMSQISSY
-4981 TVDSNYD
+4981 SNA
-4988 DGQQMFYYNGS
+4988 GR
-4999 TYTAYQVGAFER
+4999 TAY
-5011 APQTGEFAGD
+5011 
-5021 ANTDGS
+5021 
-5027 ANTWSWYGGIVA
+5027 W
-5039 IDKNGDGYVD
+5039 
-5049 MINGDQTPND
+5049 
-5059 SAIRGGYGSQ
+5059 
-5069 IVLNNDGTVVGMSK
+5069 L
-5083 DGTFAT
+5083 
-5089 DYAADS
+5089 
-5095 GYDPIGLDQSQPDME
+5095 
-5110 LSGVDINNDGIV
+5110 
-5122 DFVMHSQNIVADGSR
+5122 QNADGSY
-5137 IDANGAT
+5137 
-5144 DSSAARSTNQ
+5144 SAKALDQ
-5154 ARLVVVNGT
+5154 GT
-5163 NNGNWKVTQIVD
+5163 LNHLG
-5175 NVFQRGSDSDPGIG
+5175 
-5189 NGVAMT
+5189 GVISY
-5195 WGDYNGDGYLD
+5195 DREGDGYLD
-5206 LFLGR
+5206 FVLGD
-5211 GSESTTSDSSAG
+5211 SEADSISFIKNTQGTLSYEDNSGFSDGHPGGALPTS
-5223 NNAGEYA
+5223 
-5230 SRIHFNDG
+5230 
-5238 NGKLL
+5238 L
-5243 SDDGDNNGI
+5243 SVLHEVGAVDIDNNGTVDI
-5252 GNPTGMYTFNDTLA
+5252 TAHIDYNGAGNLVGNNSRGLGILYNQTTGTSNTNFGEVGYYANVFRDDGHEDYGNLSISMTYADYNNDGWLDLFLSRGSK
-5266 GGASL
+5266 GGSNSDESRIYLNDGTGKLNATDSQAQWFGDNVDGGTSL
-5271 ALDWNHDGKMDVIEL
+5271 AVDWNHDGKMDIIEV
-5286 PGMESSSGGIND
+5286 PRSGV
-5298 AAATGPINL
+5298 TGSPML
-5307 YTNTSVNG
+5307 YTNTGSNNWGANKVSLTG
-5315 NTSFT
+5315 ST
-5320 TSNLLTQVG
+5320 TFNNM
-5329 KSTIGGSST
+5329 
-5338 AQQVTGAIAIDVDWD
+5338 TGAVALDYDWD
-5353 GDRDLL
+5353 GSMDLVLYRSGADADVVARDDAGRTMLV
-5359 AFTSG
+5359 
-5364 GTTTYIENKN
+5364 KN
-5374 EVAHGTSI
+5374 TNIAADGTSLQI
-5382 HLRILDEGGINTLFG
+5382 RIVDGNGINTFYS
-5397 NTVQLIDEATG
+5397 NTVKLYNSAGELVATQLINPQSSG
-5408 QVVST
+5408 SSNSMGLVSFF
-5413 QIINAQSGN
+5413 G
-5422 QTNDSTAIVDF
+5422 
-5433 YNLDATKSYSA
+5433 LDPNEVYS
-5444 VILRSTGGAVSNVG
+5444 VQMLRIT
-5458 GVATVDGKAVQNVNK
+5458 DGKADHVGATSSIGGYTNGTVNES
-5473 AWGGLTAAEGNHAY
+5473 WGGLTTGKAHDSY
-5487 VLTTESENNV
+5487 VLTAESSNAANNT
-5497 ANASASG
+5497 SG
-5504 GTNTTGIVGTGYN
+5504 NNGIIGTGYN
-5517 DTFFATL
+5517 DTFF
-5524 GNDLYNGAGGTET
+5524 
-5537 VSGVKSW
+5537 
-5544 NNTGG
+5544 
-5549 LDIVDYKLA
+5549 
-5558 GSTPL
+5558 
-5563 NIDLNKT
+5563 
-5570 GMQNTG
+5570 
-5576 FGSAQFVNVEG
+5576 GSA
-5587 LAGGSGND
+5587 GND
-5595 TFTGNAANNYFE
+5595 TYNGGGGWNQIVSGNPVWSETAGMDVVDYSRSTTAINANLWTGTATGNGTDQLLNIEGLVGSSQQDTFTDNSANNVFE
-5607 GRAGADTFY
+5607 GRGGNDAFY
-5616 LDNDGKGGG
+5616 L
-5625 QDTLKYQV
+5625 
-5633 QENGRTNGTG
+5633 
-5643 GNGSDV
+5643 
-5649 VHGFVVGTVEATRK
+5649 
-5663 ADIIDISSL
+5663 
-5672 LVGYAGDA
+5672 
-5680 DGAAHYI
+5680 
-5687 NGVATIDAGDAI
+5687 
-5699 AQYLSVTYNGK
+5699 
-5710 DTILSIDRDGSGSG
+5710 
-5724 FGASQ
+5724 
-5729 VLTIADTKV
+5729 
-5738 DLETLLANHQL
+5738 
-5749 VIKGPDVSTMN
+5749 
-5760 YSALNEGVTVNMWT
+5760 VN
-5774 GFTSAGGKLEDIVKI
+5774 
-5789 VGTQTDD
+5789 
-5796 TITDNSFSNV
+5796 
-5806 IAGEGGNDTFYLMN
+5806 GGNDT
-5820 GGNDVLMYNVLEGME
+5820 LMYKVLAGLS
-5835 NDATG
+5835 NDSTG
-5840 GNGHDTV
+5840 GNGHDTI
-5847 HGFKVGNVEKDGD
+5847 HGFKVGNLVEDSD
-5860 ADTLNLSDLVDY
+5860 ADLLDMSELLDYKGSISFFEDEGKLELDY
-5872 SGPVTFFENNGKMEL
+5872 SSRGVL
-5887 DAESKGLEDYLKVD
+5887 DYVKVE
-5901 VVGNDTVISVDID
+5901 VVGSDTVISIDRD

>member
-103 LSGESYDTGYLIAD
+103 LSGESYDTGYLMAD

-335 IGETTVNDDGRWY
+335 IGETTVNEDGRWY

-452 FTPKDELAEGEHN
+452 FTPKDELTEGEHN

-564 EGHHSITV
+564 EGDHSITV

-689 AGNRVAGEA
+689 ADNRVAGEA

-722 EPHVGPLQKGES
+722 EPHVGPMQKGES

-762 TVKADSN
+762 TVTADSN
-769 GKWAFSPDT
+769 GKWAFTPDT

-918 VTVGEIVDDQGP
+918 VTVGEVVDDQGP

-1192 WRLALDT
+1192 WTLALDT

-1669 ASGEETDDNRPLI
+1669 ASG
-1682 KGTGAEPGNTITVYN
+1682 G
-1697 GDKVIGTA
+1697 
-1705 KVQADGTWSLEP
+1705 
-1717 TTPLPDG
+1717 
-1724 KYTLTAKETDGVGNV
+1724 
-1739 SGPSGEYIINVA
+1739 
-1751 TVPPQAP
+1751 
-1758 TLDTVY
+1758 
-1764 DDVAP
+1764 
-1769 HADYLQKGDVT
+1769 
-1780 NDTTPTLS
+1780 
-1788 GSSGVAG
+1788 
-1795 GTISIYDNGRLIG
+1795 
-1808 TTSVGSNGSWSFTPD
+1808 
-1823 TALAD
+1823 
-1828 GSHNFTATV
+1828 
-1837 TDGVG
+1837 
-1842 RTSEPTGGFGIVI
+1842 
-1855 DTKAPEAASDL
+1855 
-1866 LVTDNVGAYQ
+1866 
-1876 GPVVSGDTTDDNTP
+1876 
-1890 TLSGKAEPGSTV
+1890 
-1902 NIIDNGQVIGTA
+1902 
-1914 KVNPDGTWS
+1914 
-1923 YTPDQPLANGAHD
+1923 
-1936 LTTTV
+1936 
-1941 TDPSGNTGPEGSHVV
+1941 
-1956 ITVDVVP
+1956 
-1963 GKVEITAVTDDTGSV
+1963 
-1978 TGSLS
+1978 
-1983 QGALTDDTRPQI
+1983 
-1995 SGTAKAGS
+1995 
-2003 TVTIMDG
+2003 
-2010 SNVLGTTTAG
+2010 
-2020 ADGTWSFTPSVDLGR
+2020 
-2035 GDHTFTATAKDPM
+2035 
-2048 GNESSSS
+2048 
-2055 SWTVTIDTDAPVKP
+2055 
-2069 TIDAALDDV
+2069 
-2078 GSVQGN
+2078 
-2084 LANGGTTDD
+2084 
-2093 PTPTLSGKAEAG
+2093 
-2105 STVKI
+2105 
-2110 YDQNG
+2110 
-2115 LLGEVTAKADG
+2115 
-2126 TWSFSPVAKLPEG
+2126 
-2139 EHRFHVTATDKAG
+2139 
-2152 NTSVASDDFVLTL
+2152 
-2165 DYTAPDASKLAITE
+2165 
-2179 VYDDV
+2179 
-2184 NTAGVIASGEET
+2184 
-2196 DDNRPLIK
+2196 
-2204 GTGAEPGN
+2204 
-2212 TITVYNGDKVIGT
+2212 
-2225 AKVQA
+2225 
-2230 DGTWSLEPTTPLP
+2230 
-2243 DGKYTLTAKET
+2243 
-2254 DGVGNVSG
+2254 
-2262 PSGEYIINVATIP
+2262 
-2275 PQAPTLDTVYDD
+2275 
-2287 VAPHADYLQKG
+2287 
-2298 DVTND
+2298 
-2303 TTPTLSGSSG
+2303 
-2313 VAGGTISIYDNGR
+2313 
-2326 LIGTTSVGSNG
+2326 
-2337 SWSFTPDTAL
+2337 
-2347 ADGSHNFT
+2347 
-2355 ATVTDGVG
+2355 
-2363 RTSEPTGGFG
+2363 
-2373 IVIDTKAPEAAS
+2373 
-2385 DLLVTDNVGAYQG
+2385 
-2398 PVVSGDTTDDNTPTL
+2398 
-2413 SGKAEPGSTV
+2413 
-2423 NIIDN
+2423 
-2428 GQVIGTAK
+2428 
-2436 VNPDGTWSYTPD
+2436 
-2448 QPLANG
+2448 
-2454 AHDLTTT
+2454 
-2461 VTDPS
+2461 
-2466 GNTGPEGSHVVITV
+2466 
-2480 DVVPGKVE
+2480 
-2488 ITAVTDDTGSVTGS
+2488 
-2502 LSQGALTDDTRP
+2502 
-2514 QISGTAKA
+2514 
-2522 GSTVT
+2522 
-2527 IMDGSNVL
+2527 
-2535 GTTTAGADGTWSFTP
+2535 
-2550 SVDLGRGDHTFTAT
+2550 
-2564 AKDPMGNESSSS
+2564 
-2576 SWTVTIDTDAPVKPT
+2576 
-2591 IDAAL
+2591 
-2596 DDVGSVQGNLANG
+2596 
-2609 GTTDDPTPTLSGKA
+2609 
-2623 EAGSTVKI
+2623 
-2631 YDQNGLLGEVTAKAD
+2631 
-2646 GTWSFSPVAKLPE
+2646 
-2659 GEHRFHVTATDK
+2659 
-2671 AGNTSV
+2671 
-2677 ASDDFVLTLDYT
+2677 
-2689 APDAS
+2689 
-2694 KLAITEVYD
+2694 
-2703 DVNTAGVIASGE
+2703 
-2715 ETDDN
+2715 
-2720 RPLIKGTGAEPGNTI
+2720 
-2735 TVYNGDK
+2735 
-2742 VIGTAKVQAD
+2742 
-2752 GTWSLEPTTPL
+2752 
-2763 PDGKY
+2763 
-2768 TLTAKETDG
+2768 
-2777 VGNVSGPSGEY
+2777 
-2788 IINVATVPPQAPTLD
+2788 
-2803 TVYDDVAPHA
+2803 
-2813 DYLQKGDVT
+2813 
-2822 NDTTPTLSGS
+2822 
-2832 SGVAGGTISIYDNG
+2832 
-2846 RLIGTTSVG
+2846 
-2855 SNGSWSFTPD
+2855 
-2865 TALADGSH
+2865 
-2873 NFTATVTDGVGRTSE
+2873 
-2888 PTGGFGIV
+2888 
-2896 IDTKAPDAASDL
+2896 
-2908 LVTDNVGAY
+2908 
-2917 QGPVVS
+2917 
-2923 GDTTDDN
+2923 
-2930 TPTLSGKAEP
+2930 
-2940 GSTVNIID
+2940 
-2948 NGQVIG
+2948 
-2954 TAKVNPDGTWSYT
+2954 
-2967 PDQPLANGAH
+2967 
-2977 DLTTTVTD
+2977 
-2985 PSGNTGPEGSHV
+2985 
-2997 VITVDVVPGK
+2997 
-3007 VEITAVTDDTG
+3007 
-3018 SVTGSLSQGALTDDT
+3018 
-3033 RPQISGTAKAGST
+3033 
-3046 VTIMDGS
+3046 
-3053 NVLGTTTVGADGT
+3053 
-3066 WSFTPS
+3066 
-3072 VDLGRG
+3072 
-3078 DHTFTAT
+3078 
-3085 AKDPMGNESS
+3085 
-3095 SSSWTVTIDTDAP
+3095 
-3108 VKPTIDAALDDVGSV
+3108 
-3123 QGNLA
+3123 
-3128 NGGTTDDP
+3128 
-3136 TPTLSGK
+3136 
-3143 AEAGSTVKIYDQ
+3143 
-3155 NGLLGEVTAKAD
+3155 
-3167 GTWSFSPVAKLPEGE
+3167 
-3182 HRFHVTATDRAGN
+3182 
-3195 TSVASDDFVLT
+3195 
-3206 LDYTAPD
+3206 
-3213 ASKLAITEVY
+3213 
-3223 DDVNTAG
+3223 
-3230 VIASGEE
+3230 E

-3709 ATDRAGNTSVASDD
+3709 ATDKAGNTSVASDD

-3729 YTAPDVSKVSITD
+3729 FTAPDVSKVSITD

-3805 LPDGTYTLT
+3805 LPDGTYNLT

-3898 KADAQGKWSFNT
+3898 KADTQGKWSFNT

-3922 EAINDIGQVSP
+3922 ETINDIGQVSP

-4078 PEIIGKAK
+4078 PEFSGKAK

-4128 TAKDLTGKEDTSS
+4128 TAKDLTGNEDTSS

-4250 TTDYTAPDA
+4250 TTDYTAPDE

-4619 LETTESIRVYQ
+4619 LETTESLRVYQ

-4784 EGTPSSDFAITVD
+4784 EGMPSSDFAITVD

-4885 ESSNELVVSPTPKVS
+4885 DSSNELVVSPTPKVS

-4918 EDGVWR
+4918 EDGTWR

-4999 TYTAYQVGAFER
+4999 TYTAYQVGAFTN
-5011 APQTGEFAGD
+5011 APQSGEFAGD

-5122 DFVMHSQNIVADGSR
+5122 DFVMHSQNIVSDGSR

-5175 NVFQRGSDSDPGIG
+5175 NVFQRGSDSDPDIG

-5243 SDDGDNNGI
+5243 SDDSDNNGI

-5266 GGASL
+5266 GAASL

-5338 AQQVTGAIAIDVDWD
+5338 AQQVSGAIAIDVDWD

-5473 AWGGLTAAEGNHAY
+5473 AWGGLTPAEGNHAY

-5595 TFTGNAANNYFE
+5595 TFTGNAANNSFE

-5699 AQYLSVTYNGK
+5699 VQYLSVTYNGK

-5774 GFTSAGGKLEDIVKI
+5774 GFTSAGGELEDIVKI

>member
-103 LSGESYDTGYLIAD
+103 LSGESYDTGYLMAD

-335 IGETTVNDDGRWY
+335 IGETTVNEDGRWY

-564 EGHHSITV
+564 EGDHSITV

-722 EPHVGPLQKGES
+722 EPHVGPMQKGES

-762 TVKADSN
+762 TVTADRN
-769 GKWAFSPDT
+769 GKWAFTPDT
-778 ALADGKHT
+778 ALADGQHT

-918 VTVGEIVDDQGP
+918 VTVGEVVDDQGP

-1192 WRLALDT
+1192 WTLALDT

-1220 VGEAPSYDI
+1220 AGEAPSYDI

-1314 VTATDAAGNARTSGT
+1314 VTATDAAGNARTSGS

-1592 GELIGSTMVDE
+1592 GELIGSTVVDE

-1626 TDEAG
+1626 TDKAG

-1724 KYTLTAKETDGVGNV
+1724 TYTLTAKETDGVGNV

-1808 TTSVGSNGSWSFTPD
+1808 TTTVAGNGSWSFTPD

-1855 DTKAPEAASDL
+1855 DTKAPDAASDL

-1890 TLSGKAEPGSTV
+1890 TLSG
-1902 NIIDNGQVIGTA
+1902 
-1914 KVNPDGTWS
+1914 
-1923 YTPDQPLANGAHD
+1923 
-1936 LTTTV
+1936 
-1941 TDPSGNTGPEGSHVV
+1941 
-1956 ITVDVVP
+1956 
-1963 GKVEITAVTDDTGSV
+1963 
-1978 TGSLS
+1978 
-1983 QGALTDDTRPQI
+1983 R
-1995 SGTAKAGS
+1995 
-2003 TVTIMDG
+2003 
-2010 SNVLGTTTAG
+2010 
-2020 ADGTWSFTPSVDLGR
+2020 
-2035 GDHTFTATAKDPM
+2035 
-2048 GNESSSS
+2048 
-2055 SWTVTIDTDAPVKP
+2055 
-2069 TIDAALDDV
+2069 
-2078 GSVQGN
+2078 
-2084 LANGGTTDD
+2084 
-2093 PTPTLSGKAEAG
+2093 
-2105 STVKI
+2105 
-2110 YDQNG
+2110 
-2115 LLGEVTAKADG
+2115 
-2126 TWSFSPVAKLPEG
+2126 
-2139 EHRFHVTATDKAG
+2139 
-2152 NTSVASDDFVLTL
+2152 
-2165 DYTAPDASKLAITE
+2165 
-2179 VYDDV
+2179 
-2184 NTAGVIASGEET
+2184 
-2196 DDNRPLIK
+2196 
-2204 GTGAEPGN
+2204 
-2212 TITVYNGDKVIGT
+2212 
-2225 AKVQA
+2225 
-2230 DGTWSLEPTTPLP
+2230 
-2243 DGKYTLTAKET
+2243 
-2254 DGVGNVSG
+2254 
-2262 PSGEYIINVATIP
+2262 
-2275 PQAPTLDTVYDD
+2275 
-2287 VAPHADYLQKG
+2287 
-2298 DVTND
+2298 
-2303 TTPTLSGSSG
+2303 
-2313 VAGGTISIYDNGR
+2313 
-2326 LIGTTSVGSNG
+2326 
-2337 SWSFTPDTAL
+2337 
-2347 ADGSHNFT
+2347 
-2355 ATVTDGVG
+2355 
-2363 RTSEPTGGFG
+2363 
-2373 IVIDTKAPEAAS
+2373 
-2385 DLLVTDNVGAYQG
+2385 
-2398 PVVSGDTTDDNTPTL
+2398 
-2413 SGKAEPGSTV
+2413 AEPGSTV

-2846 RLIGTTSVG
+2846 RLIGTT
-2855 SNGSWSFTPD
+2855 T
-2865 TALADGSH
+2865 
-2873 NFTATVTDGVGRTSE
+2873 
-2888 PTGGFGIV
+2888 
-2896 IDTKAPDAASDL
+2896 
-2908 LVTDNVGAY
+2908 
-2917 QGPVVS
+2917 
-2923 GDTTDDN
+2923 
-2930 TPTLSGKAEP
+2930 
-2940 GSTVNIID
+2940 
-2948 NGQVIG
+2948 
-2954 TAKVNPDGTWSYT
+2954 
-2967 PDQPLANGAH
+2967 
-2977 DLTTTVTD
+2977 
-2985 PSGNTGPEGSHV
+2985 
-2997 VITVDVVPGK
+2997 
-3007 VEITAVTDDTG
+3007 
-3018 SVTGSLSQGALTDDT
+3018 
-3033 RPQISGTAKAGST
+3033 
-3046 VTIMDGS
+3046 
-3053 NVLGTTTVGADGT
+3053 
-3066 WSFTPS
+3066 
-3072 VDLGRG
+3072 
-3078 DHTFTAT
+3078 
-3085 AKDPMGNESS
+3085 
-3095 SSSWTVTIDTDAP
+3095 
-3108 VKPTIDAALDDVGSV
+3108 
-3123 QGNLA
+3123 
-3128 NGGTTDDP
+3128 
-3136 TPTLSGK
+3136 
-3143 AEAGSTVKIYDQ
+3143 
-3155 NGLLGEVTAKAD
+3155 
-3167 GTWSFSPVAKLPEGE
+3167 
-3182 HRFHVTATDRAGN
+3182 
-3195 TSVASDDFVLT
+3195 
-3206 LDYTAPD
+3206 
-3213 ASKLAITEVY
+3213 
-3223 DDVNTAG
+3223 
-3230 VIASGEE
+3230 
-3237 TDDNRPLIKGTGAEA
+3237 
-3252 GNTITVYNGDKVIGT
+3252 
-3267 AKVQADGTW
+3267 
-3276 SLEPTTPL
+3276 
-3284 PDGKYTLTAKETDG
+3284 
-3298 VGNVSGPSGEYII
+3298 
-3311 NVATVP
+3311 
-3317 PQAPTLDTVYDDVAP
+3317 
-3332 HADYLQKGD
+3332 
-3341 VTNDTTPTLSG
+3341 
-3352 SSGVAGGTISI
+3352 
-3363 YDNGRLIG
+3363 
-3371 TTSVAGNGSWSFTPD
+3371 VAGNGSWSFTPD

-3709 ATDRAGNTSVASDD
+3709 ATDKAGNTSVASDD

-3729 YTAPDVSKVSITD
+3729 YTAPDASKLAITEVYDDVNTAGVIASGEETDDNRPLIKGTGAEPGNTITVYNGDKVIGTAKVQADGTWSLEPTTPLPDGKYTLTAKETDGVGNVSGPSGEYIINVATVPPQAPTLDTVYDDVAPHADYLQKGDVTNDTTPTLSGSSGVAGGTISIYDNGRLIGTTTVAGNGSWSFTPDTALADGSHNFTATVTDGVGRTSEPTGGFGIVIDTKAPDAASDLLVTDNVGAYQGPVVSGDTTDDNTPTLSGKAEPGSTVNIIDNGQVIGTAKVNPDGTWSYTPDQPLANGAHDLTTTVTDPSGNTGPEGSHVVITVDVVPGKVEITAVTDDTGSVTGSLSQGALTDDTRPQISGTAKAGSTVTIMDGSNVLGTTTAGADGTWSFTPSVDLGRGDHTFTATAKDPMGNESSSSSWTVTIDTDAPVKPTIDAALDDVGSVQGNLANGGTTDDPTPTLSGKAEAGSTVKIYDQNGLLGEVTAKADGTWSFSPVAKLPEGEHRFHVTATDKAGNTSVASDDFVLTLDFTAPDVSKVSITD

-3805 LPDGTYTLT
+3805 LPDGTYNLT

-3952 FIVSDNEGPQTGTLS
+3952 FIVSDNEGPKTGTLS

-4011 TTGSLADGEYTFT
+4011 TTGSLVDGEYTFT

-4128 TAKDLTGKEDTSS
+4128 IAKDLTGNEDTSS

-4259 SKVAITEVIDNYGSV
+4259 SKVTIDSV
-4274 TGKVESGGVLDD
+4274 TDNVGNVQGIVADGGVLDD
-4286 SRPVIKGTG
+4286 SRPVIRGSG
-4295 AEIGNVITV
+4295 AEAGNVITV
-4304 YTTDAS
+4304 YTTDKD
-4310 GATKVLGTTKVDANG
+4310 GNTKVLGTTKVDQNG
-4325 TWTLTVSDALYADL
+4325 KWELTPSESLYGDSI
-4339 NKLTVTETDTTG
+4339 NKLTVTETDSVG
-4351 NTAKPST
+4351 NVAKPAD
-4358 SYDVTLSSAPGVPVI
+4358 SYDVIMSDTPNAPAIVNVLDDTGTTVI
-4373 DGITD
+4373 NLADN
-4378 DAGSANVELSNGGLT
+4378 ALT
-4393 KDTTPTLHGTASG
+4393 KDDTPTLKGTADG
-4406 VAGNTVTIYN
+4406 VAGDTITIYN
-4416 GSQVVGTTTL
+4416 GSQVVGKTTL
-4426 DANGHWSFTPGT
+4426 NSDGTWSFTPSP
-4438 ALADGSYHFTV
+4438 ALADGNYIF
-4449 TVTNTAGQ
+4449 TVTNTNSAGQ
-4457 ESEKSQVYSIDVDAT
+4457 ESDRSGSFTLTIDST
-4472 APNPATDILIA
+4472 APNPVSGLQVA
-4483 DDVSPITGNLQ
+4483 DDQGAWKGQLT
-4494 DGDVTDDNKPTFS
+4494 DGMTTDDNKPTFT
-4507 GKAEAGSTVN
+4507 GKAEQGSTVTIYDNGQAIGSVVVTNTDGSWQYTPTTPLADGEHQFATQVTDPAGNASAIVDDITVNVSTGASYLQLLQVVDDVQETGGSRVLREGEVTNDSQVQLVGKATAGSTIIITDVGGVQLGTVKADANGDWEFTPLSSLSDGAHTLRITGTDPSNNPLTPIDFDLVVDTVAPVAPVITNVLDDVNPVQGSVAHGKPTNDTTPEITGTAEKGSTVN
-4517 ILDGGKVIG
+4517 VYHQVDATTRILLGTAVADSTTGLWTLQITDANKLTEGTWNLVATSTDAAGNISTPSNTWTIVVDTTVSDAVINISSISEDRGASDTDFVTSDNTLLINGQLTKALQADEWVEISLDNGATWTRASTVTSTSWTVDMQNTPLNDGAYTIQARVVDNAGNVG
-4526 STTVDSTGNWDWTP
+4526 STDSQALQVATGGSDMNGLSTTTKVTTDTSH
-4540 GTALADG
+4540 GLTTG
-4547 DHAFTTTVT
+4547 DHFSHAATATNSDMVTRDRTVT
-4556 DKAGNTSAPTG
+4556 ISGNLSAALQAGEHLQISLDNGKTWQTLALNGQSWSYVLPEATASTTHSFKLQVIDVAGNP
-4567 VVNITVD
+4567 
-4574 TQGSTVALSIDGYH
+4574 
-4588 DDVGT
+4588 GT
-4593 NTGLILGS
+4593 NTKFADSYNVVIDLDSPNGITGAPDVPQHTTTGDSFTFSSGQYGRVEAGAIVSLVSDVNNNGTYQEGLDQVIGFVKANADGSWSLNTSLPSGAHNLAFVVWDEAGNRSSMSASTSTGVTEGGGSTLIEQTWGGTTDADSRGLNAAAVTISQDGLWSFFQSARGTS
-4601 GTSTDD
+4601 GTSTANA
-4607 TSPILQGSWSGD
+4607 G
-4619 LETTESIRVYQ
+4619 RVY
-4630 DGILLGLAVLDRA
+4630 DSVTREDYDSTYLAQPSTD
-4643 NHTWTM
+4643 
-4649 AVNGLVNANTYKF
+4649 NGAGYN
-4662 TVVAVDA
+4662 VD
-4669 AGNESA
+4669 S
-4675 PSAEFALTIDQ
+4675 
-4686 DAPTQTVSITSYT
+4686 TSY
-4699 DDVGLVT
+4699 
-4706 GNMPGNTSTDDRQ
+4706 SR
-4719 PVLNGKVTGT
+4719 
-4729 PLEAGDEVRIYDVSS
+4729 Y
-4744 NTMLG
+4744 
-4749 TATVNSDG
+4749 VNSAA
-4757 TWSFELPP
+4757 F
-4765 LDDNMTHT
+4765 
-4773 FRAVVADNVGN
+4773 AD
-4784 EGTPSSDFAITVD
+4784 I
-4797 LNLLVN
+4797 
-4803 KQDTLDTT
+4803 
-4811 PIVSGSTG
+4811 
-4819 FEIQQGEY
+4819 
-4827 VEVTVNGKTYSSQ
+4827 
-4840 NGQVVVDMRNNTWY
+4840 
-4854 VQIPDADALNVG
+4854 
-4866 TYDVKAVLFDAA
+4866 
-4878 GVQIAAD
+4878 
-4885 ESSNELVVSPTPKVS
+4885 
-4900 VGAGGGDPDQKA
+4900 
-4912 TSVTLS
+4912 
-4918 EDGVWR
+4918 
-4924 IHSNQTMLD
+4924 
-4933 STATSSSSLGDFS
+4933 
-4946 TTRLQS
+4946 
-4952 NSGTGYSSNNYVQNA
+4952 
-4967 TFIDYNRDGMMDLF
+4967 NRDGYADVMSQISSY
-4981 TVDSNYD
+4981 SNA
-4988 DGQQMFYYNGS
+4988 GR
-4999 TYTAYQVGAFER
+4999 TAY
-5011 APQTGEFAGD
+5011 
-5021 ANTDGS
+5021 
-5027 ANTWSWYGGIVA
+5027 W
-5039 IDKNGDGYVD
+5039 
-5049 MINGDQTPND
+5049 
-5059 SAIRGGYGSQ
+5059 
-5069 IVLNNDGTVVGMSK
+5069 L
-5083 DGTFAT
+5083 
-5089 DYAADS
+5089 
-5095 GYDPIGLDQSQPDME
+5095 
-5110 LSGVDINNDGIV
+5110 
-5122 DFVMHSQNIVADGSR
+5122 QNADGSY
-5137 IDANGAT
+5137 
-5144 DSSAARSTNQ
+5144 SAKALDQ
-5154 ARLVVVNGT
+5154 GT
-5163 NNGNWKVTQIVD
+5163 LNHLG
-5175 NVFQRGSDSDPGIG
+5175 
-5189 NGVAMT
+5189 GVISY
-5195 WGDYNGDGYLD
+5195 DREGDGYLD
-5206 LFLGR
+5206 FVLGD
-5211 GSESTTSDSSAG
+5211 SEADSISFIKNTQGTLSYEDNSGFSDGHPGGALPTS
-5223 NNAGEYA
+5223 
-5230 SRIHFNDG
+5230 
-5238 NGKLL
+5238 L
-5243 SDDGDNNGI
+5243 SVLHEVGAVDIDNNGTVDI
-5252 GNPTGMYTFNDTLA
+5252 TAHIDYNGAGNLVGNNSRGLGILYNQTTGTSNTNFGEVGYYANVFRDDGHEDYGNLSISMTYADYNNDGWLDLFLSRGSK
-5266 GGASL
+5266 GGSNSDESRIYLNDGTGKLNATDSQAQWFGDNVDGGTSL
-5271 ALDWNHDGKMDVIEL
+5271 AVDWNHDGKMDIIEV
-5286 PGMESSSGGIND
+5286 PRSGV
-5298 AAATGPINL
+5298 TGSPML
-5307 YTNTSVNG
+5307 YTNTGSNNWGANKVSLTG
-5315 NTSFT
+5315 ST
-5320 TSNLLTQVG
+5320 TFNNM
-5329 KSTIGGSST
+5329 
-5338 AQQVTGAIAIDVDWD
+5338 TGAVALDYDWD
-5353 GDRDLL
+5353 GSMDLVLYRSGADADVVARDDAGRTMLV
-5359 AFTSG
+5359 
-5364 GTTTYIENKN
+5364 KN
-5374 EVAHGTSI
+5374 TNIAADGTSLQI
-5382 HLRILDEGGINTLFG
+5382 RIVDGNGINTFYS
-5397 NTVQLIDEATG
+5397 NTVKLYNSAGELVATQLINPQSSG
-5408 QVVST
+5408 SSNSMGLVSFF
-5413 QIINAQSGN
+5413 G
-5422 QTNDSTAIVDF
+5422 
-5433 YNLDATKSYSA
+5433 LDPNEVYS
-5444 VILRSTGGAVSNVG
+5444 VQMLRIT
-5458 GVATVDGKAVQNVNK
+5458 DGKADHVGATSSIGGYTNGTVNES
-5473 AWGGLTAAEGNHAY
+5473 WGGLTTGKAHDSY
-5487 VLTTESENNV
+5487 VLTAESSNAANNT
-5497 ANASASG
+5497 SG
-5504 GTNTTGIVGTGYN
+5504 NNGIIGTGYN
-5517 DTFFATL
+5517 DTFF
-5524 GNDLYNGAGGTET
+5524 
-5537 VSGVKSW
+5537 
-5544 NNTGG
+5544 
-5549 LDIVDYKLA
+5549 
-5558 GSTPL
+5558 
-5563 NIDLNKT
+5563 
-5570 GMQNTG
+5570 
-5576 FGSAQFVNVEG
+5576 GSA
-5587 LAGGSGND
+5587 GND
-5595 TFTGNAANNYFE
+5595 TYNGGGGWNQIVSGNPVWSETAGMDVVDYSRSTTAINANLWTGTATGNGTDQLLNIEGLVGSSQQDTFTDNSANNVFE
-5607 GRAGADTFY
+5607 GRGGNDAFY
-5616 LDNDGKGGG
+5616 L
-5625 QDTLKYQV
+5625 
-5633 QENGRTNGTG
+5633 
-5643 GNGSDV
+5643 
-5649 VHGFVVGTVEATRK
+5649 
-5663 ADIIDISSL
+5663 
-5672 LVGYAGDA
+5672 
-5680 DGAAHYI
+5680 
-5687 NGVATIDAGDAI
+5687 
-5699 AQYLSVTYNGK
+5699 
-5710 DTILSIDRDGSGSG
+5710 
-5724 FGASQ
+5724 
-5729 VLTIADTKV
+5729 
-5738 DLETLLANHQL
+5738 
-5749 VIKGPDVSTMN
+5749 
-5760 YSALNEGVTVNMWT
+5760 VN
-5774 GFTSAGGKLEDIVKI
+5774 
-5789 VGTQTDD
+5789 
-5796 TITDNSFSNV
+5796 
-5806 IAGEGGNDTFYLMN
+5806 GGNDT
-5820 GGNDVLMYNVLEGME
+5820 LMYKVLAGLS
-5835 NDATG
+5835 NDSTG
-5840 GNGHDTV
+5840 GNGHDTI
-5847 HGFKVGNVEKDGD
+5847 HGFKVGNLVKDSD
-5860 ADTLNLSDLVDY
+5860 ADLLDMSELLDYKGSISFFEDEGKLELDY
-5872 SGPVTFFENNGKMEL
+5872 SSRGVL
-5887 DAESKGLEDYLKVD
+5887 DYVKVE
-5901 VVGNDTVISVDID
+5901 VVGSDTVISIDRD

>member
-82 DPNNPVL
+82 DANNPVL

-103 LSGESYDTGYLIAD
+103 LSGESYDTGYLMAD

-168 EMDKDD
+168 EMDNDD

-335 IGETTVNDDGRWY
+335 IGETTVNEDGRWY

-545 TTVIDDKGNWT
+545 TSVIDDKGNWT

-564 EGHHSITV
+564 EGDHSITV

-598 ASANVLNITAV
+598 ASANVLNITGV

-722 EPHVGPLQKGES
+722 EPHVGPMQKGES

-745 AAPGDIVSILDN
+745 AAPGDVVSILDN

-769 GKWAFSPDT
+769 GKWAFTPDT

-918 VTVGEIVDDQGP
+918 VTVGEVVDDQGP

-1183 SAVVNSEGT
+1183 SAVVDSEGNWT
-1192 WRLALDT
+1192 LALDT

-1220 VGEAPSYDI
+1220 AGEAPSYDI

-1592 GELIGSTMVDE
+1592 GELIGSTVVDE

-1626 TDEAG
+1626 TDKAG
-1631 NTGPESDDFVLIT
+1631 NTGPESEDFVLIT

-1669 ASGEETDDNRPLI
+1669 ASGGETDDNRPLI
-1682 KGTGAEPGNTITVYN
+1682 KGTGAEAGNTITVYN

-1808 TTSVGSNGSWSFTPD
+1808 TTTVGSNGSWSFTPG

-1855 DTKAPEAASDL
+1855 DTKAPDAASDL

-2139 EHRFHVTATDKAG
+2139 EHRFHVTATDRAG
-2152 NTSVASDDFVLTL
+2152 NTSSASDDFVLTL

-2184 NTAGVIASGEET
+2184 NTAGVIASGGET

-2212 TITVYNGDKVIGT
+2212 IITVYNGDKVIGT

-2262 PSGEYIINVATIP
+2262 PSGEYIINVATVP

-2326 LIGTTSVGSNG
+2326 LIGTTTVGSNG
-2337 SWSFTPDTAL
+2337 SWSFTPGTAL

-2373 IVIDTKAPEAAS
+2373 IVIDTKAPDAAS

-2659 GEHRFHVTATDK
+2659 GEHRFHVTATD
-2671 AGNTSV
+2671 
-2677 ASDDFVLTLDYT
+2677 
-2689 APDAS
+2689 
-2694 KLAITEVYD
+2694 
-2703 DVNTAGVIASGE
+2703 
-2715 ETDDN
+2715 
-2720 RPLIKGTGAEPGNTI
+2720 
-2735 TVYNGDK
+2735 
-2742 VIGTAKVQAD
+2742 
-2752 GTWSLEPTTPL
+2752 
-2763 PDGKY
+2763 
-2768 TLTAKETDG
+2768 
-2777 VGNVSGPSGEY
+2777 
-2788 IINVATVPPQAPTLD
+2788 
-2803 TVYDDVAPHA
+2803 
-2813 DYLQKGDVT
+2813 
-2822 NDTTPTLSGS
+2822 
-2832 SGVAGGTISIYDNG
+2832 
-2846 RLIGTTSVG
+2846 
-2855 SNGSWSFTPD
+2855 
-2865 TALADGSH
+2865 
-2873 NFTATVTDGVGRTSE
+2873 
-2888 PTGGFGIV
+2888 
-2896 IDTKAPDAASDL
+2896 
-2908 LVTDNVGAY
+2908 
-2917 QGPVVS
+2917 
-2923 GDTTDDN
+2923 
-2930 TPTLSGKAEP
+2930 
-2940 GSTVNIID
+2940 
-2948 NGQVIG
+2948 
-2954 TAKVNPDGTWSYT
+2954 
-2967 PDQPLANGAH
+2967 
-2977 DLTTTVTD
+2977 
-2985 PSGNTGPEGSHV
+2985 
-2997 VITVDVVPGK
+2997 
-3007 VEITAVTDDTG
+3007 
-3018 SVTGSLSQGALTDDT
+3018 
-3033 RPQISGTAKAGST
+3033 
-3046 VTIMDGS
+3046 
-3053 NVLGTTTVGADGT
+3053 
-3066 WSFTPS
+3066 
-3072 VDLGRG
+3072 
-3078 DHTFTAT
+3078 
-3085 AKDPMGNESS
+3085 
-3095 SSSWTVTIDTDAP
+3095 
-3108 VKPTIDAALDDVGSV
+3108 
-3123 QGNLA
+3123 
-3128 NGGTTDDP
+3128 
-3136 TPTLSGK
+3136 
-3143 AEAGSTVKIYDQ
+3143 
-3155 NGLLGEVTAKAD
+3155 
-3167 GTWSFSPVAKLPEGE
+3167 
-3182 HRFHVTATDRAGN
+3182 RAGN

-3213 ASKLAITEVY
+3213 A
-3223 DDVNTAG
+3223 
-3230 VIASGEE
+3230 
-3237 TDDNRPLIKGTGAEA
+3237 
-3252 GNTITVYNGDKVIGT
+3252 
-3267 AKVQADGTW
+3267 
-3276 SLEPTTPL
+3276 
-3284 PDGKYTLTAKETDG
+3284 
-3298 VGNVSGPSGEYII
+3298 
-3311 NVATVP
+3311 
-3317 PQAPTLDTVYDDVAP
+3317 
-3332 HADYLQKGD
+3332 
-3341 VTNDTTPTLSG
+3341 
-3352 SSGVAGGTISI
+3352 
-3363 YDNGRLIG
+3363 
-3371 TTSVAGNGSWSFTPD
+3371 
-3386 TALADGSHNFTA
+3386 
-3398 TVTDGVGRTSEPTG
+3398 
-3412 GFGIVIDTKAPDAA
+3412 
-3426 SDLLV
+3426 
-3431 TDNVGAYQGPVVSG
+3431 
-3445 DTTDDNTP
+3445 
-3453 TLSGKA
+3453 
-3459 EPGSTVNI
+3459 
-3467 IDNGQVIGTAKVNP
+3467 
-3481 DGTWSYTPD
+3481 
-3490 QPLANGAHDLTTT
+3490 
-3503 VTDPSGNT
+3503 
-3511 GPEGSHVVITVDVV
+3511 
-3525 PGKVEI
+3525 
-3531 TAVTDDTGSVTG
+3531 
-3543 SLSQGALTDD
+3543 
-3553 TRPQIS
+3553 
-3559 GTAKAGSTVTIMD
+3559 
-3572 GSNVLGTTTAGADG
+3572 
-3586 TWSFTPSVDLGRG
+3586 
-3599 DHTFTAT
+3599 
-3606 AKDPMGNESASS
+3606 
-3618 SWTVTIDTD
+3618 
-3627 APVKPTIDAA
+3627 
-3637 LDDVGSVQG
+3637 
-3646 NLANGG
+3646 
-3652 TTDDPTPTLSGKAEA
+3652 
-3667 GSTVK
+3667 
-3672 IYDQN
+3672 
-3677 GLLGEV
+3677 
-3683 TAKADGTWSFSPVAK
+3683 
-3698 LPEGE
+3698 
-3703 HRFHVT
+3703 
-3709 ATDRAGNTSVASDD
+3709 
-3723 FVLTLD
+3723 
-3729 YTAPDVSKVSITD
+3729 SKVSITD

-3805 LPDGTYTLT
+3805 LPDGTYNLT

-3952 FIVSDNEGPQTGTLS
+3952 FIVSDNEGPKTGTLS

-4128 TAKDLTGKEDTSS
+4128 IAKDLTGNEDTSS

-4198 VDGTLLGS
+4198 VDGTLLGT

-4259 SKVAITEVIDNYGSV
+4259 SKVTIDSV
-4274 TGKVESGGVLDD
+4274 TDNVGNVQGIVADGGVLDD
-4286 SRPVIKGTG
+4286 SRPVIRGSG
-4295 AEIGNVITV
+4295 AEAGNVITV
-4304 YTTDAS
+4304 YTTDKD
-4310 GATKVLGTTKVDANG
+4310 GNTKVLGTTKVDQNG
-4325 TWTLTVSDALYADL
+4325 KWELTPSESLYGDSI
-4339 NKLTVTETDTTG
+4339 NKLTVTETDSVG
-4351 NTAKPST
+4351 NVAKPAD
-4358 SYDVTLSSAPGVPVI
+4358 SYDVIMSDTPNAPAIVNVLDDTGTTVI
-4373 DGITD
+4373 NLADN
-4378 DAGSANVELSNGGLT
+4378 ALT
-4393 KDTTPTLHGTASG
+4393 KDDTPTLKGTADG
-4406 VAGNTVTIYN
+4406 VAGDTITIYN
-4416 GSQVVGTTTL
+4416 GSQVVGKTTL
-4426 DANGHWSFTPGT
+4426 NSDGTWSFTPSP
-4438 ALADGSYHFTV
+4438 ALADGNYIF
-4449 TVTNTAGQ
+4449 TVTNTNSAGQ
-4457 ESEKSQVYSIDVDAT
+4457 ESDRSGSFTLTIDST
-4472 APNPATDILIA
+4472 APNPVSGLQVA
-4483 DDVSPITGNLQ
+4483 DDQGAWKGQLT
-4494 DGDVTDDNKPTFS
+4494 DGMTTDDNKPTFT
-4507 GKAEAGSTVN
+4507 GKAEQGSTVTIYDNGQAIGSVVVTNTDGSWQYTPTTPLADGEHQFATQVTDPAGNASAIVDDITVNVSTGASYLQLLQVVDDVQETGGSRVLREGEVTNDSQVQLVGKATAGSTIIITDVGGVQLGTVKADANGDWEFTPLSSLSDGAHTLRITGTDPSNNPLTPIDFDLVVDTVAPVAPVITNVLDDVNPVQGSVAHGKPTNDTMPEITGTAEKGSTVN
-4517 ILDGGKVIG
+4517 VYHQVDATTRILLGTAVADSTTGLWTLQLTDANKLTEGTWNLVATSTDAAGNISTPSNTWTIVVDTTVSDAVINISSISEDRGASNTDFVTSDNTLLINGQLTKALQADEWVEISLDNGATWTRASTVTSTSWTVDMQNTPLNDGAYTIQARVVDNAGNVG
-4526 STTVDSTGNWDWTP
+4526 STDSQALQVATGGSDMNGLSTTTKVTTDTSH
-4540 GTALADG
+4540 GLTTG
-4547 DHAFTTTVT
+4547 DHFSHAATATNSDMVTRDRTVT
-4556 DKAGNTSAPTG
+4556 ISGNLSAALQAGEHLQISLDNGKTWQTLALNGQSWSYVLPEATASTTHSFKLQVIDVAGNP
-4567 VVNITVD
+4567 
-4574 TQGSTVALSIDGYH
+4574 
-4588 DDVGT
+4588 GT
-4593 NTGLILGS
+4593 NTKFADSYNVVIDLDSPNGITGAPDVPQHTTTGDSFTFSSGQYGRVEAGAIVSLVSDVNNNGTYQEGLDQVIGFVKANADGSWSLNTSLPSGAHNLAFVVWDEAGNRSSMSASTSTGVTEGGGSTLIEQTWGGTTDADSRGLNAAAVTISQDGLWSFFQSARGTS
-4601 GTSTDD
+4601 GTSTANA
-4607 TSPILQGSWSGD
+4607 G
-4619 LETTESIRVYQ
+4619 RVY
-4630 DGILLGLAVLDRA
+4630 DSVTREDYDSTYLAQPS
-4643 NHTWTM
+4643 TE
-4649 AVNGLVNANTYKF
+4649 NGAGYD
-4662 TVVAVDA
+4662 VD
-4669 AGNESA
+4669 S
-4675 PSAEFALTIDQ
+4675 
-4686 DAPTQTVSITSYT
+4686 TSY
-4699 DDVGLVT
+4699 
-4706 GNMPGNTSTDDRQ
+4706 SR
-4719 PVLNGKVTGT
+4719 
-4729 PLEAGDEVRIYDVSS
+4729 Y
-4744 NTMLG
+4744 
-4749 TATVNSDG
+4749 VNSAA
-4757 TWSFELPP
+4757 F
-4765 LDDNMTHT
+4765 
-4773 FRAVVADNVGN
+4773 AD
-4784 EGTPSSDFAITVD
+4784 I
-4797 LNLLVN
+4797 
-4803 KQDTLDTT
+4803 
-4811 PIVSGSTG
+4811 
-4819 FEIQQGEY
+4819 
-4827 VEVTVNGKTYSSQ
+4827 
-4840 NGQVVVDMRNNTWY
+4840 
-4854 VQIPDADALNVG
+4854 
-4866 TYDVKAVLFDAA
+4866 
-4878 GVQIAAD
+4878 
-4885 ESSNELVVSPTPKVS
+4885 
-4900 VGAGGGDPDQKA
+4900 
-4912 TSVTLS
+4912 
-4918 EDGVWR
+4918 
-4924 IHSNQTMLD
+4924 
-4933 STATSSSSLGDFS
+4933 
-4946 TTRLQS
+4946 
-4952 NSGTGYSSNNYVQNA
+4952 
-4967 TFIDYNRDGMMDLF
+4967 NRDGYADVMSQISSY
-4981 TVDSNYD
+4981 SNA
-4988 DGQQMFYYNGS
+4988 GR
-4999 TYTAYQVGAFER
+4999 TAY
-5011 APQTGEFAGD
+5011 
-5021 ANTDGS
+5021 
-5027 ANTWSWYGGIVA
+5027 W
-5039 IDKNGDGYVD
+5039 
-5049 MINGDQTPND
+5049 
-5059 SAIRGGYGSQ
+5059 
-5069 IVLNNDGTVVGMSK
+5069 L
-5083 DGTFAT
+5083 
-5089 DYAADS
+5089 
-5095 GYDPIGLDQSQPDME
+5095 
-5110 LSGVDINNDGIV
+5110 
-5122 DFVMHSQNIVADGSR
+5122 QNADGSY
-5137 IDANGAT
+5137 
-5144 DSSAARSTNQ
+5144 SAKALDQ
-5154 ARLVVVNGT
+5154 GT
-5163 NNGNWKVTQIVD
+5163 LNHLG
-5175 NVFQRGSDSDPGIG
+5175 
-5189 NGVAMT
+5189 GVISY
-5195 WGDYNGDGYLD
+5195 DREGDGYLD
-5206 LFLGR
+5206 FVLGD
-5211 GSESTTSDSSAG
+5211 SEADSISFIKNTQGTLSYEDNSGFSDGHPGGALPTS
-5223 NNAGEYA
+5223 
-5230 SRIHFNDG
+5230 
-5238 NGKLL
+5238 L
-5243 SDDGDNNGI
+5243 SVLHEVGAVDIDNNGTVDI
-5252 GNPTGMYTFNDTLA
+5252 TAHIDYNGAGNLVGNNSRGLGILYNQTTGTSKTNFGEVGYYANVFRDDGHEDYGNLSISMTYADYNNDGWLDLFLSRGSK
-5266 GGASL
+5266 GGSNSDESRIYLNDGTGKLNATDSQAQWFGDNVDGGTSL
-5271 ALDWNHDGKMDVIEL
+5271 AVDWNHDGKMDIIEV
-5286 PGMESSSGGIND
+5286 PRSGV
-5298 AAATGPINL
+5298 TGSPML
-5307 YTNTSVNG
+5307 YTNTGSNNWGANKVSLTG
-5315 NTSFT
+5315 ST
-5320 TSNLLTQVG
+5320 TFNNM
-5329 KSTIGGSST
+5329 
-5338 AQQVTGAIAIDVDWD
+5338 TGAVALDYDWD
-5353 GDRDLL
+5353 GSMDLVLYRSGADADVVARDDAGRTMLV
-5359 AFTSG
+5359 
-5364 GTTTYIENKN
+5364 KN
-5374 EVAHGTSI
+5374 TNIAADGTSLQI
-5382 HLRILDEGGINTLFG
+5382 RIVDGNGINTFYS
-5397 NTVQLIDEATG
+5397 NTVKLYNSAGELVATQLINPQSSG
-5408 QVVST
+5408 SSNSMGLVSFF
-5413 QIINAQSGN
+5413 G
-5422 QTNDSTAIVDF
+5422 
-5433 YNLDATKSYSA
+5433 LDPNEVYS
-5444 VILRSTGGAVSNVG
+5444 VQMLRIT
-5458 GVATVDGKAVQNVNK
+5458 DGKADHVGATGSIGGYTNGTVNEN
-5473 AWGGLTAAEGNHAY
+5473 WGGLTTGKAHDSY
-5487 VLTTESENNV
+5487 VLTAESSNAANNT
-5497 ANASASG
+5497 SG
-5504 GTNTTGIVGTGYN
+5504 NNGIIGTGYN
-5517 DTFFATL
+5517 DTFF
-5524 GNDLYNGAGGTET
+5524 
-5537 VSGVKSW
+5537 
-5544 NNTGG
+5544 
-5549 LDIVDYKLA
+5549 
-5558 GSTPL
+5558 
-5563 NIDLNKT
+5563 
-5570 GMQNTG
+5570 
-5576 FGSAQFVNVEG
+5576 GSA
-5587 LAGGSGND
+5587 GND
-5595 TFTGNAANNYFE
+5595 TYNGGGGWNQIVSGKPVWSETAGMDVVDYSRSTTAINANLWTGTATGNGTDKLLNIEGLVGSSQQDTFTDNSANNVFE
-5607 GRAGADTFY
+5607 GRGGNDAFY
-5616 LDNDGKGGG
+5616 L
-5625 QDTLKYQV
+5625 
-5633 QENGRTNGTG
+5633 
-5643 GNGSDV
+5643 
-5649 VHGFVVGTVEATRK
+5649 
-5663 ADIIDISSL
+5663 
-5672 LVGYAGDA
+5672 
-5680 DGAAHYI
+5680 
-5687 NGVATIDAGDAI
+5687 
-5699 AQYLSVTYNGK
+5699 
-5710 DTILSIDRDGSGSG
+5710 
-5724 FGASQ
+5724 
-5729 VLTIADTKV
+5729 
-5738 DLETLLANHQL
+5738 
-5749 VIKGPDVSTMN
+5749 
-5760 YSALNEGVTVNMWT
+5760 VN
-5774 GFTSAGGKLEDIVKI
+5774 
-5789 VGTQTDD
+5789 
-5796 TITDNSFSNV
+5796 
-5806 IAGEGGNDTFYLMN
+5806 GGNDT
-5820 GGNDVLMYNVLEGME
+5820 LMYKVLAGLS
-5835 NDATG
+5835 NDSTG
-5840 GNGHDTV
+5840 GNGHDTI
-5847 HGFKVGNVEKDGD
+5847 HGFKVGNLVKDSD
-5860 ADTLNLSDLVDY
+5860 ADLLDMSELLDYKGSISFFEDEGKLELDY
-5872 SGPVTFFENNGKMEL
+5872 SSRGVL
-5887 DAESKGLEDYLKVD
+5887 DYVKVE
-5901 VVGNDTVISVDID
+5901 VVGSDTVISIDRD

>member
-103 LSGESYDTGYLIAD
+103 LSGESYDTGYLMAD

-335 IGETTVNDDGRWY
+335 IGETTVNEDGRWY

-493 AKPDMADALDNTG
+493 AKPDMADAQDNTG

-564 EGHHSITV
+564 EGDHSITV

-722 EPHVGPLQKGES
+722 EPHVGPMQKGES

-745 AAPGDIVSILDN
+745 AAPGDVVSILDN

-762 TVKADSN
+762 TVTADSN
-769 GKWAFSPDT
+769 GKWAFTPDT

-918 VTVGEIVDDQGP
+918 VTVGEVVDDQGP

-1183 SAVVNSEGT
+1183 SAVVNSEGNWT
-1192 WRLALDT
+1192 LALDT

-1314 VTATDAAGNARTSGT
+1314 VTATDAAGNARISGT

-1626 TDEAG
+1626 TDKAG

-1669 ASGEETDDNRPLI
+1669 ASGGETDDNRPLI
-1682 KGTGAEPGNTITVYN
+1682 KGTGAEP
-1697 GDKVIGTA
+1697 
-1705 KVQADGTWSLEP
+1705 
-1717 TTPLPDG
+1717 
-1724 KYTLTAKETDGVGNV
+1724 
-1739 SGPSGEYIINVA
+1739 
-1751 TVPPQAP
+1751 
-1758 TLDTVY
+1758 
-1764 DDVAP
+1764 
-1769 HADYLQKGDVT
+1769 
-1780 NDTTPTLS
+1780 
-1788 GSSGVAG
+1788 
-1795 GTISIYDNGRLIG
+1795 
-1808 TTSVGSNGSWSFTPD
+1808 
-1823 TALAD
+1823 
-1828 GSHNFTATV
+1828 
-1837 TDGVG
+1837 
-1842 RTSEPTGGFGIVI
+1842 
-1855 DTKAPEAASDL
+1855 
-1866 LVTDNVGAYQ
+1866 
-1876 GPVVSGDTTDDNTP
+1876 
-1890 TLSGKAEPGSTV
+1890 
-1902 NIIDNGQVIGTA
+1902 
-1914 KVNPDGTWS
+1914 
-1923 YTPDQPLANGAHD
+1923 
-1936 LTTTV
+1936 
-1941 TDPSGNTGPEGSHVV
+1941 
-1956 ITVDVVP
+1956 
-1963 GKVEITAVTDDTGSV
+1963 
-1978 TGSLS
+1978 
-1983 QGALTDDTRPQI
+1983 
-1995 SGTAKAGS
+1995 
-2003 TVTIMDG
+2003 
-2010 SNVLGTTTAG
+2010 
-2020 ADGTWSFTPSVDLGR
+2020 
-2035 GDHTFTATAKDPM
+2035 
-2048 GNESSSS
+2048 
-2055 SWTVTIDTDAPVKP
+2055 
-2069 TIDAALDDV
+2069 
-2078 GSVQGN
+2078 
-2084 LANGGTTDD
+2084 
-2093 PTPTLSGKAEAG
+2093 
-2105 STVKI
+2105 
-2110 YDQNG
+2110 
-2115 LLGEVTAKADG
+2115 
-2126 TWSFSPVAKLPEG
+2126 
-2139 EHRFHVTATDKAG
+2139 
-2152 NTSVASDDFVLTL
+2152 
-2165 DYTAPDASKLAITE
+2165 
-2179 VYDDV
+2179 
-2184 NTAGVIASGEET
+2184 
-2196 DDNRPLIK
+2196 
-2204 GTGAEPGN
+2204 
-2212 TITVYNGDKVIGT
+2212 
-2225 AKVQA
+2225 
-2230 DGTWSLEPTTPLP
+2230 
-2243 DGKYTLTAKET
+2243 
-2254 DGVGNVSG
+2254 
-2262 PSGEYIINVATIP
+2262 
-2275 PQAPTLDTVYDD
+2275 
-2287 VAPHADYLQKG
+2287 
-2298 DVTND
+2298 
-2303 TTPTLSGSSG
+2303 
-2313 VAGGTISIYDNGR
+2313 
-2326 LIGTTSVGSNG
+2326 
-2337 SWSFTPDTAL
+2337 
-2347 ADGSHNFT
+2347 
-2355 ATVTDGVG
+2355 
-2363 RTSEPTGGFG
+2363 
-2373 IVIDTKAPEAAS
+2373 
-2385 DLLVTDNVGAYQG
+2385 
-2398 PVVSGDTTDDNTPTL
+2398 
-2413 SGKAEPGSTV
+2413 
-2423 NIIDN
+2423 
-2428 GQVIGTAK
+2428 
-2436 VNPDGTWSYTPD
+2436 
-2448 QPLANG
+2448 
-2454 AHDLTTT
+2454 
-2461 VTDPS
+2461 
-2466 GNTGPEGSHVVITV
+2466 
-2480 DVVPGKVE
+2480 
-2488 ITAVTDDTGSVTGS
+2488 
-2502 LSQGALTDDTRP
+2502 
-2514 QISGTAKA
+2514 
-2522 GSTVT
+2522 
-2527 IMDGSNVL
+2527 
-2535 GTTTAGADGTWSFTP
+2535 
-2550 SVDLGRGDHTFTAT
+2550 
-2564 AKDPMGNESSSS
+2564 
-2576 SWTVTIDTDAPVKPT
+2576 
-2591 IDAAL
+2591 
-2596 DDVGSVQGNLANG
+2596 
-2609 GTTDDPTPTLSGKA
+2609 
-2623 EAGSTVKI
+2623 
-2631 YDQNGLLGEVTAKAD
+2631 
-2646 GTWSFSPVAKLPE
+2646 
-2659 GEHRFHVTATDK
+2659 
-2671 AGNTSV
+2671 
-2677 ASDDFVLTLDYT
+2677 
-2689 APDAS
+2689 
-2694 KLAITEVYD
+2694 
-2703 DVNTAGVIASGE
+2703 
-2715 ETDDN
+2715 
-2720 RPLIKGTGAEPGNTI
+2720 
-2735 TVYNGDK
+2735 
-2742 VIGTAKVQAD
+2742 
-2752 GTWSLEPTTPL
+2752 
-2763 PDGKY
+2763 
-2768 TLTAKETDG
+2768 
-2777 VGNVSGPSGEY
+2777 
-2788 IINVATVPPQAPTLD
+2788 
-2803 TVYDDVAPHA
+2803 
-2813 DYLQKGDVT
+2813 
-2822 NDTTPTLSGS
+2822 
-2832 SGVAGGTISIYDNG
+2832 
-2846 RLIGTTSVG
+2846 
-2855 SNGSWSFTPD
+2855 
-2865 TALADGSH
+2865 
-2873 NFTATVTDGVGRTSE
+2873 
-2888 PTGGFGIV
+2888 
-2896 IDTKAPDAASDL
+2896 
-2908 LVTDNVGAY
+2908 
-2917 QGPVVS
+2917 
-2923 GDTTDDN
+2923 
-2930 TPTLSGKAEP
+2930 
-2940 GSTVNIID
+2940 
-2948 NGQVIG
+2948 
-2954 TAKVNPDGTWSYT
+2954 
-2967 PDQPLANGAH
+2967 
-2977 DLTTTVTD
+2977 
-2985 PSGNTGPEGSHV
+2985 
-2997 VITVDVVPGK
+2997 
-3007 VEITAVTDDTG
+3007 
-3018 SVTGSLSQGALTDDT
+3018 
-3033 RPQISGTAKAGST
+3033 
-3046 VTIMDGS
+3046 
-3053 NVLGTTTVGADGT
+3053 
-3066 WSFTPS
+3066 
-3072 VDLGRG
+3072 
-3078 DHTFTAT
+3078 
-3085 AKDPMGNESS
+3085 
-3095 SSSWTVTIDTDAP
+3095 
-3108 VKPTIDAALDDVGSV
+3108 
-3123 QGNLA
+3123 
-3128 NGGTTDDP
+3128 
-3136 TPTLSGK
+3136 
-3143 AEAGSTVKIYDQ
+3143 
-3155 NGLLGEVTAKAD
+3155 
-3167 GTWSFSPVAKLPEGE
+3167 
-3182 HRFHVTATDRAGN
+3182 
-3195 TSVASDDFVLT
+3195 
-3206 LDYTAPD
+3206 
-3213 ASKLAITEVY
+3213 
-3223 DDVNTAG
+3223 
-3230 VIASGEE
+3230 
-3237 TDDNRPLIKGTGAEA
+3237 

-3606 AKDPMGNESASS
+3606 AKDPMGNESSSS

-3709 ATDRAGNTSVASDD
+3709 ATDKAGNTSSASDD

-3729 YTAPDVSKVSITD
+3729 YTAPDASKVSITD

-3805 LPDGTYTLT
+3805 LPDGTYNLT

-3952 FIVSDNEGPQTGTLS
+3952 FIVSDNEGPKTGTLS

-4128 TAKDLTGKEDTSS
+4128 IAKDLTGNEDTSS

-4259 SKVAITEVIDNYGSV
+4259 SKVTIDSV
-4274 TGKVESGGVLDD
+4274 TDNVGNVQGIVADGGVLDD
-4286 SRPVIKGTG
+4286 SRPVIRGSG
-4295 AEIGNVITV
+4295 AETGNVITV
-4304 YTTDAS
+4304 YTTDKD
-4310 GATKVLGTTKVDANG
+4310 GNTKVLGTTKVDQNG
-4325 TWTLTVSDALYADL
+4325 KWELTPSESLYGDSI
-4339 NKLTVTETDTTG
+4339 NKLTVTETDSVG
-4351 NTAKPST
+4351 NVAKPAD
-4358 SYDVTLSSAPGVPVI
+4358 SYDVIMSDTPNAPAIVNVLDDTGTTVI
-4373 DGITD
+4373 NLADN
-4378 DAGSANVELSNGGLT
+4378 ALT
-4393 KDTTPTLHGTASG
+4393 KDDTPTLKGTADG
-4406 VAGNTVTIYN
+4406 VAGDTITIYN
-4416 GSQVVGTTTL
+4416 GSQVVGKTTL
-4426 DANGHWSFTPGT
+4426 NSDGTWSFTPSP
-4438 ALADGSYHFTV
+4438 ALADGNYIF
-4449 TVTNTAGQ
+4449 TVTNTNSAGQ
-4457 ESEKSQVYSIDVDAT
+4457 ESDRSGSFTLTIDST
-4472 APNPATDILIA
+4472 APNPVSGLQVA
-4483 DDVSPITGNLQ
+4483 DDQGAWKGQLT
-4494 DGDVTDDNKPTFS
+4494 DGMTTDDNKPTFT
-4507 GKAEAGSTVN
+4507 GKAEQGSTVTIYDNGQAIGSVVVTNTDGSWQYTPTTPLADGEHQFATQVTDPAGNASAIVDDITVNVSTGASYLQLLQVVDDVQETGGSRVLREGEVTNDSQVQLVGKATAGSTIIITDVGGVQLGTVKADANGDWEFTPLSSLSDGAHTLRITGTDPSNNPLTPIDFDLVVDTVAPVAPVITNVLDDVNPVQGSVAHGKPTNDTTPEITGTAEKGSTVN
-4517 ILDGGKVIG
+4517 VYHQVDATTRILLGTAVADSTTGLWTLQITDANKLTEGTWNLVATSTDAAGNISTPSNTWTIVVDTTVSDAVINISSISEDRGASDTDFITSDNTLLINGQLTKALQADEWVEISLDNGATWTRASTVTSTSWTVDMQNTPLNDGAYTIQARVVDNAGNVG
-4526 STTVDSTGNWDWTP
+4526 STDSQALQVTTGGSDMNGLSTTTKVTTDTSH
-4540 GTALADG
+4540 GLTTG
-4547 DHAFTTTVT
+4547 DHFSHAATATNSDMVTRDRTVT
-4556 DKAGNTSAPTG
+4556 ISGNLSAALQAGEHLQISLDNGKTWQTLALNGQSWSYVLPAATASTTHSFKLQVIDVAGNP
-4567 VVNITVD
+4567 
-4574 TQGSTVALSIDGYH
+4574 
-4588 DDVGT
+4588 GT
-4593 NTGLILGS
+4593 NTKFADSYNVVIDLDSPNGITGAPDVPQHTTTGDSFTFSSGQYGRVEAGAIVSLVSDVNNNGTYQEGLDQVIGFVKANADGSWSLNTSLPSGAHNMAFVVWDEAGNRSSMSASTSTGVTEGGGSTLIEQTWGGTTDADSRGLNAAAVTISQDGLWSFFQSARGTS
-4601 GTSTDD
+4601 GTSTANA
-4607 TSPILQGSWSGD
+4607 G
-4619 LETTESIRVYQ
+4619 RVY
-4630 DGILLGLAVLDRA
+4630 DSVTREDYDSTYLAQPSTD
-4643 NHTWTM
+4643 
-4649 AVNGLVNANTYKF
+4649 NGAGYN
-4662 TVVAVDA
+4662 VD
-4669 AGNESA
+4669 S
-4675 PSAEFALTIDQ
+4675 
-4686 DAPTQTVSITSYT
+4686 TSY
-4699 DDVGLVT
+4699 
-4706 GNMPGNTSTDDRQ
+4706 SR
-4719 PVLNGKVTGT
+4719 
-4729 PLEAGDEVRIYDVSS
+4729 Y
-4744 NTMLG
+4744 
-4749 TATVNSDG
+4749 VNSAA
-4757 TWSFELPP
+4757 F
-4765 LDDNMTHT
+4765 
-4773 FRAVVADNVGN
+4773 AD
-4784 EGTPSSDFAITVD
+4784 I
-4797 LNLLVN
+4797 
-4803 KQDTLDTT
+4803 
-4811 PIVSGSTG
+4811 
-4819 FEIQQGEY
+4819 
-4827 VEVTVNGKTYSSQ
+4827 
-4840 NGQVVVDMRNNTWY
+4840 
-4854 VQIPDADALNVG
+4854 
-4866 TYDVKAVLFDAA
+4866 
-4878 GVQIAAD
+4878 
-4885 ESSNELVVSPTPKVS
+4885 
-4900 VGAGGGDPDQKA
+4900 
-4912 TSVTLS
+4912 
-4918 EDGVWR
+4918 
-4924 IHSNQTMLD
+4924 
-4933 STATSSSSLGDFS
+4933 
-4946 TTRLQS
+4946 
-4952 NSGTGYSSNNYVQNA
+4952 
-4967 TFIDYNRDGMMDLF
+4967 NRDGYADVMSQISSY
-4981 TVDSNYD
+4981 SNA
-4988 DGQQMFYYNGS
+4988 GR
-4999 TYTAYQVGAFER
+4999 TAY
-5011 APQTGEFAGD
+5011 
-5021 ANTDGS
+5021 
-5027 ANTWSWYGGIVA
+5027 W
-5039 IDKNGDGYVD
+5039 
-5049 MINGDQTPND
+5049 
-5059 SAIRGGYGSQ
+5059 
-5069 IVLNNDGTVVGMSK
+5069 L
-5083 DGTFAT
+5083 
-5089 DYAADS
+5089 
-5095 GYDPIGLDQSQPDME
+5095 
-5110 LSGVDINNDGIV
+5110 
-5122 DFVMHSQNIVADGSR
+5122 QNADGSY
-5137 IDANGAT
+5137 
-5144 DSSAARSTNQ
+5144 SAKALDQ
-5154 ARLVVVNGT
+5154 GT
-5163 NNGNWKVTQIVD
+5163 LNHLG
-5175 NVFQRGSDSDPGIG
+5175 
-5189 NGVAMT
+5189 GVISY
-5195 WGDYNGDGYLD
+5195 DREGDGYLD
-5206 LFLGR
+5206 FVLGD
-5211 GSESTTSDSSAG
+5211 SEADSISFIKNTQGTLSYEDNSGFSDGHPGGALPTS
-5223 NNAGEYA
+5223 
-5230 SRIHFNDG
+5230 
-5238 NGKLL
+5238 L
-5243 SDDGDNNGI
+5243 SVLHEVGAVDIDNNGTVDI
-5252 GNPTGMYTFNDTLA
+5252 TAHIDYNGAGNLVGNNSRGLGILYNQTTGTSNTNFGEVGYYANVFRDDGHEDYGNLSISMTYADYNNDGWLDLLLSRGSK
-5266 GGASL
+5266 GGSNSDESRIYLNDGTGKLNATDSQAQWFGDNVDGGTSL
-5271 ALDWNHDGKMDVIEL
+5271 AVDWNHDGKMDIIEV
-5286 PGMESSSGGIND
+5286 PRSGV
-5298 AAATGPINL
+5298 TGSPML
-5307 YTNTSVNG
+5307 YTNTGSNNWGANKVSLTG
-5315 NTSFT
+5315 ST
-5320 TSNLLTQVG
+5320 TFNNM
-5329 KSTIGGSST
+5329 
-5338 AQQVTGAIAIDVDWD
+5338 TGAVALDYDWD
-5353 GDRDLL
+5353 GSMDLVLYRSGADADVVARDDAGRTMLV
-5359 AFTSG
+5359 
-5364 GTTTYIENKN
+5364 KN
-5374 EVAHGTSI
+5374 TNIAADGTSLQI
-5382 HLRILDEGGINTLFG
+5382 RIVDGNGINTFYS
-5397 NTVQLIDEATG
+5397 NTVKLYNSAGELVATQLINPQSSG
-5408 QVVST
+5408 SSNSMGLVSFF
-5413 QIINAQSGN
+5413 G
-5422 QTNDSTAIVDF
+5422 
-5433 YNLDATKSYSA
+5433 LDPNEVYS
-5444 VILRSTGGAVSNVG
+5444 VQMLRIT
-5458 GVATVDGKAVQNVNK
+5458 DGKADHVGATSSIGGYTNGTVNES
-5473 AWGGLTAAEGNHAY
+5473 WGGLTTGKAHDSY
-5487 VLTTESENNV
+5487 VLTAESSNAANNT
-5497 ANASASG
+5497 SG
-5504 GTNTTGIVGTGYN
+5504 NNGIIGTGYN
-5517 DTFFATL
+5517 DTFF
-5524 GNDLYNGAGGTET
+5524 
-5537 VSGVKSW
+5537 
-5544 NNTGG
+5544 
-5549 LDIVDYKLA
+5549 
-5558 GSTPL
+5558 
-5563 NIDLNKT
+5563 
-5570 GMQNTG
+5570 
-5576 FGSAQFVNVEG
+5576 GSA
-5587 LAGGSGND
+5587 GND
-5595 TFTGNAANNYFE
+5595 TYNGGGGWNQIVSGNPVWSETAGMDVVDYSRSTTAINANLWTGTATGNGTDKLLNIEGLVGSSQQDTFTDNSANNVFE
-5607 GRAGADTFY
+5607 GRGGNDAFY
-5616 LDNDGKGGG
+5616 L
-5625 QDTLKYQV
+5625 
-5633 QENGRTNGTG
+5633 
-5643 GNGSDV
+5643 
-5649 VHGFVVGTVEATRK
+5649 
-5663 ADIIDISSL
+5663 
-5672 LVGYAGDA
+5672 
-5680 DGAAHYI
+5680 
-5687 NGVATIDAGDAI
+5687 
-5699 AQYLSVTYNGK
+5699 
-5710 DTILSIDRDGSGSG
+5710 
-5724 FGASQ
+5724 
-5729 VLTIADTKV
+5729 
-5738 DLETLLANHQL
+5738 
-5749 VIKGPDVSTMN
+5749 
-5760 YSALNEGVTVNMWT
+5760 VN
-5774 GFTSAGGKLEDIVKI
+5774 
-5789 VGTQTDD
+5789 
-5796 TITDNSFSNV
+5796 
-5806 IAGEGGNDTFYLMN
+5806 GGNDT
-5820 GGNDVLMYNVLEGME
+5820 LMYKVLAGLS
-5835 NDATG
+5835 NDSTG
-5840 GNGHDTV
+5840 GNGHDTI
-5847 HGFKVGNVEKDGD
+5847 HGFKVGNLVKDSD
-5860 ADTLNLSDLVDY
+5860 ADLLDMSELLDYKGSISFFEDEGKLELDY
-5872 SGPVTFFENNGKMEL
+5872 SSRGVL
-5887 DAESKGLEDYLKVD
+5887 DYVKVE
-5901 VVGNDTVISVDID
+5901 VVGSDTVISIDRD

-5925 VTLADVQTDLVT
+5925 VTLADMQTDLGFVE
-5937 LLQNNQIMM
+5937 

>member
-1 MTDNKV
+1 MTENKV

-42 NINDDFAP
+42 NVNDDFAP

-57 VDKALHIIQE
+57 VGKALHIIQE
-67 GDTQPSIIIEDYFNG
+67 GDTQPSIIIENYFDG
-82 DPNNPVL
+82 DSKNPTL

-97 LYAYVP
+97 LYAYIP
-103 LSGESYDTGYLIAD
+103 LSGESYDNGYLMAE
-117 GSMSPVA
+117 GGLAPVA

-132 GGPLLTAPDDDND
+132 GGPLLSAPDDEND

-168 EMDKDD
+168 ELDKDESD
-174 GDNHSTPDKPSIGTT
+174 SQPAPEKPSIGKAV
-189 MDDEGSIKGP
+189 DDEGSIKGP
-199 LKSGDTTDDST
+199 LKSGDVTDDST
-210 PTLTGKGKPGDTIH
+210 PSLIGKGKPGDTIH
-224 IYDNDKEIG
+224 IIDNDKEIG

-246 PDKPLGE
+246 PDKPLGD
-253 GEHELTVVEKDPDGN
+253 GEHDLSVVVEDPDGN
-268 ASPPSDPIVIVVDT
+268 MSPPSDPITIVVDT
-282 VAPKAPTIEH
+282 VAPDAPTIEH
-292 IMDKVGKTTG
+292 IMDKVGKVTG
-302 EIHDDAYTDDPQPEM
+302 EILEDAYTDDPKPEM

-326 IAIYDNGKK
+326 ITIYDNGKK
-335 IGETTVNDDGRWY
+335 IGETSVNDDGRWY

-355 TDGSHSI
+355 TDGNHSI

-387 PPGKAETPEVIDNTG
+387 PPGKAETPSVIDDNG

-411 DVTDDSQPSFSGEGT
+411 DVTDDTKPSFSGEGT
-426 PGNTIIIKDNDKE
+426 PGNTIVIKDNDKE
-439 IGSVIVDDEGKWS
+439 IGSVIVDDEGKWTY
-452 FTPKDELAEGEHN
+452 TPEKDLSEGEHN
-465 VVVVEEDPLGNEGD
+465 VEVIEEDPLGNVGQ

-493 AKPDMADALDNTG
+493 ARPDRVDAEDNTG

-545 TTVIDDKGNWT
+545 STVIDDEGNWS

-564 EGHHSITV
+564 EGDHSITV

-598 ASANVLNITAV
+598 ASADVLKITAV

-614 DRQGNVASGDITDD
+614 DRQGNVASGEITDD

-643 FVYTT
+643 YVYTT
-648 DSSGKHLIGTAVVGS
+648 DASGKHLIGSAVVGS

-671 ETPLTEGLNKL
+671 ETPLTEGLNQL

-689 AGNRVAGEA
+689 AGNRVAGDA

-707 PVSTAPSINSVVDNA
+707 PISTQPSINSVVDNS
-722 EPHVGPLQKGES
+722 EPHVGPLQKGDA

-762 TVKADSN
+762 SVTADSN
-769 GKWAFSPDT
+769 GKWTFTPDA

-791 TDAAGNAR
+791 TDAAGNSR

-822 DNVGDKQGPVGPG
+822 DNVGDKQGPVGSG

-880 TPLAKGDHEIT
+880 KPLDKGDHEIT

-918 VTVGEIVDDQGP
+918 VTVGEVVDDQGP

-958 TIMDGD
+958 TIKDGD

-977 WTFTPEQDLADGDH
+977 WTFTPEQDLADGNH
-991 SLTVISK
+991 SLTVVSK

-1039 NGGTTDDANPTFN
+1039 NGSTTDDANPTFN

-1070 GSTIADDNGAWQFTP
+1070 GSTIADDKGAWQFTP

-1111 DDFVLVTDYTPPVAS
+1111 DDFVLVTDYTPPVATG
-1126 SDVLN
+1126 DVLN

-1192 WRLALDT
+1192 WTLALDT

-1220 VGEAPSYDI
+1220 AGEAPSYDI

-1288 TVKADSSGKWSFTPD
+1288 TAKADSSGKWSFTPD

-1357 VGPGDTTDDQSPTLS
+1357 VGDGDTTDDQSPTLS

-1461 KPGTVTDDA
+1461 RPGNVTDDA
-1470 RPELSG
+1470 RPELGG

-1549 IGVATDDV
+1549 VGLATDDV

-1592 GELIGSTMVDE
+1592 GELIGSTVVDE

-1626 TDEAG
+1626 TDKAG

-1644 DYTAPDASKVAITEV
+1644 DYTAPDASKLAITEV
-1659 YDDVNTAGVI
+1659 YDDVKTAGVV
-1669 ASGEETDDNRPLI
+1669 ASGGETDDNRPLI

-1705 KVQADGTWSLEP
+1705 TVQADGTWSLEP

-1724 KYTLTAKETDGVGNV
+1724 RYTLTAKETDGVGNV

-1808 TTSVGSNGSWSFTPD
+1808 TATVGSNGSWSFTPD

-1828 GSHNFTATV
+1828 GSH
-1837 TDGVG
+1837 
-1842 RTSEPTGGFGIVI
+1842 S
-1855 DTKAPEAASDL
+1855 
-1866 LVTDNVGAYQ
+1866 
-1876 GPVVSGDTTDDNTP
+1876 
-1890 TLSGKAEPGSTV
+1890 
-1902 NIIDNGQVIGTA
+1902 
-1914 KVNPDGTWS
+1914 
-1923 YTPDQPLANGAHD
+1923 
-1936 LTTTV
+1936 
-1941 TDPSGNTGPEGSHVV
+1941 
-1956 ITVDVVP
+1956 
-1963 GKVEITAVTDDTGSV
+1963 
-1978 TGSLS
+1978 
-1983 QGALTDDTRPQI
+1983 
-1995 SGTAKAGS
+1995 
-2003 TVTIMDG
+2003 
-2010 SNVLGTTTAG
+2010 
-2020 ADGTWSFTPSVDLGR
+2020 
-2035 GDHTFTATAKDPM
+2035 
-2048 GNESSSS
+2048 
-2055 SWTVTIDTDAPVKP
+2055 
-2069 TIDAALDDV
+2069 
-2078 GSVQGN
+2078 
-2084 LANGGTTDD
+2084 
-2093 PTPTLSGKAEAG
+2093 
-2105 STVKI
+2105 
-2110 YDQNG
+2110 
-2115 LLGEVTAKADG
+2115 
-2126 TWSFSPVAKLPEG
+2126 
-2139 EHRFHVTATDKAG
+2139 
-2152 NTSVASDDFVLTL
+2152 
-2165 DYTAPDASKLAITE
+2165 
-2179 VYDDV
+2179 
-2184 NTAGVIASGEET
+2184 
-2196 DDNRPLIK
+2196 
-2204 GTGAEPGN
+2204 
-2212 TITVYNGDKVIGT
+2212 
-2225 AKVQA
+2225 
-2230 DGTWSLEPTTPLP
+2230 
-2243 DGKYTLTAKET
+2243 
-2254 DGVGNVSG
+2254 
-2262 PSGEYIINVATIP
+2262 
-2275 PQAPTLDTVYDD
+2275 
-2287 VAPHADYLQKG
+2287 
-2298 DVTND
+2298 
-2303 TTPTLSGSSG
+2303 
-2313 VAGGTISIYDNGR
+2313 
-2326 LIGTTSVGSNG
+2326 
-2337 SWSFTPDTAL
+2337 
-2347 ADGSHNFT
+2347 
-2355 ATVTDGVG
+2355 
-2363 RTSEPTGGFG
+2363 
-2373 IVIDTKAPEAAS
+2373 
-2385 DLLVTDNVGAYQG
+2385 
-2398 PVVSGDTTDDNTPTL
+2398 
-2413 SGKAEPGSTV
+2413 
-2423 NIIDN
+2423 
-2428 GQVIGTAK
+2428 
-2436 VNPDGTWSYTPD
+2436 
-2448 QPLANG
+2448 
-2454 AHDLTTT
+2454 
-2461 VTDPS
+2461 
-2466 GNTGPEGSHVVITV
+2466 
-2480 DVVPGKVE
+2480 
-2488 ITAVTDDTGSVTGS
+2488 
-2502 LSQGALTDDTRP
+2502 
-2514 QISGTAKA
+2514 
-2522 GSTVT
+2522 
-2527 IMDGSNVL
+2527 
-2535 GTTTAGADGTWSFTP
+2535 
-2550 SVDLGRGDHTFTAT
+2550 
-2564 AKDPMGNESSSS
+2564 
-2576 SWTVTIDTDAPVKPT
+2576 
-2591 IDAAL
+2591 
-2596 DDVGSVQGNLANG
+2596 
-2609 GTTDDPTPTLSGKA
+2609 
-2623 EAGSTVKI
+2623 
-2631 YDQNGLLGEVTAKAD
+2631 
-2646 GTWSFSPVAKLPE
+2646 
-2659 GEHRFHVTATDK
+2659 
-2671 AGNTSV
+2671 
-2677 ASDDFVLTLDYT
+2677 
-2689 APDAS
+2689 
-2694 KLAITEVYD
+2694 
-2703 DVNTAGVIASGE
+2703 
-2715 ETDDN
+2715 
-2720 RPLIKGTGAEPGNTI
+2720 
-2735 TVYNGDK
+2735 
-2742 VIGTAKVQAD
+2742 
-2752 GTWSLEPTTPL
+2752 
-2763 PDGKY
+2763 
-2768 TLTAKETDG
+2768 
-2777 VGNVSGPSGEY
+2777 
-2788 IINVATVPPQAPTLD
+2788 
-2803 TVYDDVAPHA
+2803 
-2813 DYLQKGDVT
+2813 
-2822 NDTTPTLSGS
+2822 
-2832 SGVAGGTISIYDNG
+2832 
-2846 RLIGTTSVG
+2846 
-2855 SNGSWSFTPD
+2855 
-2865 TALADGSH
+2865 
-2873 NFTATVTDGVGRTSE
+2873 FTATVTDGVGRTSE

-2930 TPTLSGKAEP
+2930 TPTLSGRAEP

-2954 TAKVNPDGTWSYT
+2954 STKVNPDGTWSFT
-2967 PDQPLANGAH
+2967 PDQALSNGEH

-3007 VEITAVTDDTG
+3007 VEITAVTDDAG
-3018 SVTGSLSQGALTDDT
+3018 SVTGSLSQ
-3033 RPQISGTAKAGST
+3033 
-3046 VTIMDGS
+3046 
-3053 NVLGTTTVGADGT
+3053 N
-3066 WSFTPS
+3066 
-3072 VDLGRG
+3072 
-3078 DHTFTAT
+3078 
-3085 AKDPMGNESS
+3085 
-3095 SSSWTVTIDTDAP
+3095 
-3108 VKPTIDAALDDVGSV
+3108 
-3123 QGNLA
+3123 
-3128 NGGTTDDP
+3128 
-3136 TPTLSGK
+3136 
-3143 AEAGSTVKIYDQ
+3143 
-3155 NGLLGEVTAKAD
+3155 
-3167 GTWSFSPVAKLPEGE
+3167 
-3182 HRFHVTATDRAGN
+3182 
-3195 TSVASDDFVLT
+3195 
-3206 LDYTAPD
+3206 
-3213 ASKLAITEVY
+3213 
-3223 DDVNTAG
+3223 
-3230 VIASGEE
+3230 
-3237 TDDNRPLIKGTGAEA
+3237 
-3252 GNTITVYNGDKVIGT
+3252 
-3267 AKVQADGTW
+3267 
-3276 SLEPTTPL
+3276 
-3284 PDGKYTLTAKETDG
+3284 
-3298 VGNVSGPSGEYII
+3298 
-3311 NVATVP
+3311 
-3317 PQAPTLDTVYDDVAP
+3317 
-3332 HADYLQKGD
+3332 
-3341 VTNDTTPTLSG
+3341 
-3352 SSGVAGGTISI
+3352 
-3363 YDNGRLIG
+3363 
-3371 TTSVAGNGSWSFTPD
+3371 
-3386 TALADGSHNFTA
+3386 
-3398 TVTDGVGRTSEPTG
+3398 
-3412 GFGIVIDTKAPDAA
+3412 
-3426 SDLLV
+3426 
-3431 TDNVGAYQGPVVSG
+3431 
-3445 DTTDDNTP
+3445 
-3453 TLSGKA
+3453 
-3459 EPGSTVNI
+3459 
-3467 IDNGQVIGTAKVNP
+3467 
-3481 DGTWSYTPD
+3481 
-3490 QPLANGAHDLTTT
+3490 
-3503 VTDPSGNT
+3503 
-3511 GPEGSHVVITVDVV
+3511 
-3525 PGKVEI
+3525 
-3531 TAVTDDTGSVTG
+3531 AV
-3543 SLSQGALTDD
+3543 TDD

-3637 LDDVGSVQG
+3637 LDDVGTVQG
-3646 NLANGG
+3646 ALANGS

-3709 ATDRAGNTSVASDD
+3709 ATDRAGNTSADSDD

-3729 YTAPDVSKVSITD
+3729 YTAPDASKVSITD

-3752 SIASGGKTDDNTP
+3752 SVTSGGKTDDNTP
-3765 LIKGTGAEPGNTIT
+3765 LIKGTGAEAGNTIT

-3805 LPDGTYTLT
+3805 LPDGTYNLT

-3878 AGVTVRIYGG
+3878 ANVTVRIYGG

-3952 FIVSDNEGPQTGTLS
+3952 FIVSDNEGPKTGVLA

-3987 VVHIYVN
+3987 VVHVYVN

-4063 VTGELKANDVTDDAR
+4063 VTGEMKANDVTDDAR

-4155 SIDYAEDQVGTIKDD
+4155 SIDYAEDQVGTVKDD

-4259 SKVAITEVIDNYGSV
+4259 SKVTIDSV
-4274 TGKVESGGVLDD
+4274 TDNVGNVQGIVADGGVLDD
-4286 SRPVIKGTG
+4286 TRPVIRGSG
-4295 AEIGNVITV
+4295 AEVGNVITV
-4304 YTTDAS
+4304 YTTDKD
-4310 GATKVLGTTKVDANG
+4310 GNTKVLGTTTVDQNG
-4325 TWTLTVSDALYADL
+4325 KWELTPSESLYGDSI
-4339 NKLTVTETDTTG
+4339 NQLTVTETDRVG
-4351 NTAKPST
+4351 NVAKPAD
-4358 SYDVTLSSAPGVPVI
+4358 SYDVIMSDTPDAPAILNVLDDTGTTVI
-4373 DGITD
+4373 NL
-4378 DAGSANVELSNGGLT
+4378 ANNALT
-4393 KDTTPTLHGTASG
+4393 KDDTPTLKGTADG
-4406 VAGNTVTIYN
+4406 AAGDTITIYN
-4416 GSQVVGTTTL
+4416 GSQVVGKTTL
-4426 DANGHWSFTPGT
+4426 NSDGTWSFTPSP
-4438 ALADGSYHFTV
+4438 ALADGSYTF
-4449 TVTNTAGQ
+4449 TVTNTNSAGQ
-4457 ESEKSQVYSIDVDAT
+4457 ESDRSGSFTVTIDST
-4472 APNPATDILIA
+4472 APNPVSGLQVSDDQGAWKGQLTDGM
-4483 DDVSPITGNLQ
+4483 T
-4494 DGDVTDDNKPTFS
+4494 TDDNKPTFT
-4507 GKAEAGSTVN
+4507 GKAEQGSTVTIYDNGQAMGTVTVTNPDGSWQFTPSTPLVDGEHQFATQVTDPAGNASAIVDDITVNVSTGASYLQLLQVVDDVQEAGGSRVLRDGEVTNDSQVQLVGKATAGSTIIITDVGGVQLGTVKADANGNWEFTPTSSLSDGAHTLRITGTDPSNNPLTPIDFDLVVDTVAPVAPAITDVLDDVNPVQGSVAHGKPTNDTTPEITGTAEKGSTVN
-4517 ILDGGKVIG
+4517 VYHQVDA
-4526 STTVDSTGNWDWTP
+4526 TT
-4540 GTALADG
+4540 
-4547 DHAFTTTVT
+4547 
-4556 DKAGNTSAPTG
+4556 
-4567 VVNITVD
+4567 
-4574 TQGSTVALSIDGYH
+4574 
-4588 DDVGT
+4588 
-4593 NTGLILGS
+4593 
-4601 GTSTDD
+4601 
-4607 TSPILQGSWSGD
+4607 
-4619 LETTESIRVYQ
+4619 R
-4630 DGILLGLAVLDRA
+4630 ILLGTAVADSTTGQWTLQITDANKLAEG
-4643 NHTWTM
+4643 TW
-4649 AVNGLVNANTYKF
+4649 NLVATS
-4662 TVVAVDA
+4662 TDA
-4669 AGNESA
+4669 AGNVST
-4675 PSAEFALTIDQ
+4675 PSNTWTIVVD
-4686 DAPTQTVSITSYT
+4686 TTVSDAVINISSVSEDRGASDTDFITSDNT
-4699 DDVGLVT
+4699 LLINGELNKALQADEWVEISLDNGVT
-4706 GNMPGNTSTDDRQ
+4706 WTRAST
-4719 PVLNGKVTGT
+4719 VTGT
-4729 PLEAGDEVRIYDVSS
+4729 SWTVDMQSTPLNDGAYTIQARVVDNAGNVGSTDSQALQVASGGSDMNGLSTTTKVTTDTSHGLTTGDHFSHAATATNGDMVTRDRTVTISGNLSAALQAGEHLQISLDNGKTWKTLALNGQSWSYELPEATASTTHSFKLQVIDVAGNPGTNTNFADSYNVVIDLDSPNGITGAPDVPQHTTTGDSFTFSSGQYGRVEAGAIISLVSDVNNNGTYQEGLDQVIGFVKANADGSWSLNTSLPSGAHNLAFVVWDEAGNRSS
-4744 NTMLG
+4744 MSASTSTGVTEGGGSTLIEQTWGGTTDADSRGLNAAAVTISQDGLWSFFQSARGTSG
-4749 TATVNSDG
+4749 TATANAGRVYDSVTREDYDSTYLAQPSTENGAGYDVDSTSYSRYVNSAA
-4757 TWSFELPP
+4757 F
-4765 LDDNMTHT
+4765 
-4773 FRAVVADNVGN
+4773 AD
-4784 EGTPSSDFAITVD
+4784 I
-4797 LNLLVN
+4797 
-4803 KQDTLDTT
+4803 
-4811 PIVSGSTG
+4811 
-4819 FEIQQGEY
+4819 
-4827 VEVTVNGKTYSSQ
+4827 
-4840 NGQVVVDMRNNTWY
+4840 
-4854 VQIPDADALNVG
+4854 
-4866 TYDVKAVLFDAA
+4866 
-4878 GVQIAAD
+4878 
-4885 ESSNELVVSPTPKVS
+4885 
-4900 VGAGGGDPDQKA
+4900 
-4912 TSVTLS
+4912 
-4918 EDGVWR
+4918 
-4924 IHSNQTMLD
+4924 
-4933 STATSSSSLGDFS
+4933 
-4946 TTRLQS
+4946 
-4952 NSGTGYSSNNYVQNA
+4952 
-4967 TFIDYNRDGMMDLF
+4967 NRDGYADVMSQISSY
-4981 TVDSNYD
+4981 SNA
-4988 DGQQMFYYNGS
+4988 GR
-4999 TYTAYQVGAFER
+4999 TAY
-5011 APQTGEFAGD
+5011 
-5021 ANTDGS
+5021 
-5027 ANTWSWYGGIVA
+5027 W
-5039 IDKNGDGYVD
+5039 
-5049 MINGDQTPND
+5049 
-5059 SAIRGGYGSQ
+5059 
-5069 IVLNNDGTVVGMSK
+5069 L
-5083 DGTFAT
+5083 
-5089 DYAADS
+5089 
-5095 GYDPIGLDQSQPDME
+5095 
-5110 LSGVDINNDGIV
+5110 
-5122 DFVMHSQNIVADGSR
+5122 QNADGSY
-5137 IDANGAT
+5137 
-5144 DSSAARSTNQ
+5144 SAKALDQ
-5154 ARLVVVNGT
+5154 GT
-5163 NNGNWKVTQIVD
+5163 LNHLG
-5175 NVFQRGSDSDPGIG
+5175 
-5189 NGVAMT
+5189 GVISY
-5195 WGDYNGDGYLD
+5195 DREGDGYLD
-5206 LFLGR
+5206 FVLGD
-5211 GSESTTSDSSAG
+5211 SEADSISFIKNTQGTLSYEDNSGFSDGHPGGALPTS
-5223 NNAGEYA
+5223 
-5230 SRIHFNDG
+5230 
-5238 NGKLL
+5238 L
-5243 SDDGDNNGI
+5243 SVLHEVGAVDIDNNGTVDI
-5252 GNPTGMYTFNDTLA
+5252 TAHIDYNGAGNLVGNNSRGLGILYNQTTGTSKTNFGEVGYYANVFRDDGHEDYGNLSISMTYADYNNDGWLDLFLSRGSK
-5266 GGASL
+5266 GGSNSDESRIYLNDGTGKLNATDSQAQWFGDNVDGGTSL
-5271 ALDWNHDGKMDVIEL
+5271 AVDWNHDGKMDIIEV
-5286 PGMESSSGGIND
+5286 PRSGV
-5298 AAATGPINL
+5298 TGSPML
-5307 YTNTSVNG
+5307 YTNTGSNNWGANKVSLTG
-5315 NTSFT
+5315 ST
-5320 TSNLLTQVG
+5320 TFNNM
-5329 KSTIGGSST
+5329 
-5338 AQQVTGAIAIDVDWD
+5338 TGAVALDYDWD
-5353 GDRDLL
+5353 GSMDLVLYRSGADADVVARDDAGRTMLV
-5359 AFTSG
+5359 
-5364 GTTTYIENKN
+5364 KN
-5374 EVAHGTSI
+5374 TNIAADGTSLQI
-5382 HLRILDEGGINTLFG
+5382 RIVDGNGINTFYS
-5397 NTVQLIDEATG
+5397 NTVKLYNSAGELVATQLINPQSSGSSNSMGLVSFFGLDPNEVYSVQMLRITDGEADHVGATSSIG
-5408 QVVST
+5408 
-5413 QIINAQSGN
+5413 GY
-5422 QTNDSTAIVDF
+5422 TN
-5433 YNLDATKSYSA
+5433 
-5444 VILRSTGGAVSNVG
+5444 G
-5458 GVATVDGKAVQNVNK
+5458 TVNES
-5473 AWGGLTAAEGNHAY
+5473 WGGLTTGKAHDSY
-5487 VLTTESENNV
+5487 VLTAESGNAANNT
-5497 ANASASG
+5497 SG
-5504 GTNTTGIVGTGYN
+5504 NSGIVGTGYN
-5517 DTFFATL
+5517 DTFF
-5524 GNDLYNGAGGTET
+5524 
-5537 VSGVKSW
+5537 
-5544 NNTGG
+5544 
-5549 LDIVDYKLA
+5549 
-5558 GSTPL
+5558 
-5563 NIDLNKT
+5563 
-5570 GMQNTG
+5570 
-5576 FGSAQFVNVEG
+5576 GSA
-5587 LAGGSGND
+5587 GND
-5595 TFTGNAANNYFE
+5595 TYNGGGGWNQIVSGKPVWSETAGMDVVDYSRSTTAINANLWTGTATGNGTDKLLNIE
-5607 GRAGADTFY
+5607 GLLGSSQQDTF
-5616 LDNDGKGGG
+5616 
-5625 QDTLKYQV
+5625 
-5633 QENGRTNGTG
+5633 
-5643 GNGSDV
+5643 
-5649 VHGFVVGTVEATRK
+5649 
-5663 ADIIDISSL
+5663 
-5672 LVGYAGDA
+5672 
-5680 DGAAHYI
+5680 
-5687 NGVATIDAGDAI
+5687 
-5699 AQYLSVTYNGK
+5699 
-5710 DTILSIDRDGSGSG
+5710 
-5724 FGASQ
+5724 
-5729 VLTIADTKV
+5729 
-5738 DLETLLANHQL
+5738 
-5749 VIKGPDVSTMN
+5749 
-5760 YSALNEGVTVNMWT
+5760 
-5774 GFTSAGGKLEDIVKI
+5774 
-5789 VGTQTDD
+5789 
-5796 TITDNSFSNV
+5796 TDNSANNLFDGRGGNDAFYLV
-5806 IAGEGGNDTFYLMN
+5806 NGGNDT
-5820 GGNDVLMYNVLEGME
+5820 LMYNVLEGMT
-5835 NDATG
+5835 NDSTG
-5840 GNGHDTV
+5840 GNGHDTI
-5847 HGFKVGNVEKDGD
+5847 HGFKVGNLVKDSD
-5860 ADTLNLSDLVDY
+5860 ADLLDMSELLDYKGSISFFEDDGKLELDY
-5872 SGPVTFFENNGKMEL
+5872 SSRGVL
-5887 DAESKGLEDYLKVD
+5887 DYVKVE
-5901 VVGNDTVISVDID
+5901 VVGSDTVISIDRD

>member
-103 LSGESYDTGYLIAD
+103 LSGESYDTGYLMAD

-253 GEHELTVVEKDPDGN
+253 GEHELTVVERDPDGN

-335 IGETTVNDDGRWY
+335 IGETTVNEDGRWY

-564 EGHHSITV
+564 EGDHSITV

-722 EPHVGPLQKGES
+722 EPHVGPMQKGES

-762 TVKADSN
+762 TVTADSN
-769 GKWAFSPDT
+769 GKWAFTPDT

-918 VTVGEIVDDQGP
+918 VTVGEVVDDQGP

-1192 WRLALDT
+1192 WTLALDT

-1220 VGEAPSYDI
+1220 AGEAPSYDI

-1314 VTATDAAGNARTSGT
+1314 VTATDAAGNARTSGS

-1592 GELIGSTMVDE
+1592 GELIGSTVVDE

-1626 TDEAG
+1626 TDKAG

-1855 DTKAPEAASDL
+1855 DTKAPDAASDL

-1876 GPVVSGDTTDDNTP
+1876 GPVMSGDTTDDNTP
-1890 TLSGKAEPGSTV
+1890 TLSGRAEPGSTV

-2048 GNESSSS
+2048 GNESASS

-2115 LLGEVTAKADG
+2115 LLGEVTAKTDG

-2152 NTSVASDDFVLTL
+2152 NTSSASDDFVLTL

-2184 NTAGVIASGEET
+2184 NTAGVIASG
-2196 DDNRPLIK
+2196 
-2204 GTGAEPGN
+2204 G
-2212 TITVYNGDKVIGT
+2212 
-2225 AKVQA
+2225 
-2230 DGTWSLEPTTPLP
+2230 
-2243 DGKYTLTAKET
+2243 
-2254 DGVGNVSG
+2254 
-2262 PSGEYIINVATIP
+2262 
-2275 PQAPTLDTVYDD
+2275 
-2287 VAPHADYLQKG
+2287 
-2298 DVTND
+2298 
-2303 TTPTLSGSSG
+2303 
-2313 VAGGTISIYDNGR
+2313 
-2326 LIGTTSVGSNG
+2326 
-2337 SWSFTPDTAL
+2337 
-2347 ADGSHNFT
+2347 
-2355 ATVTDGVG
+2355 
-2363 RTSEPTGGFG
+2363 
-2373 IVIDTKAPEAAS
+2373 
-2385 DLLVTDNVGAYQG
+2385 
-2398 PVVSGDTTDDNTPTL
+2398 
-2413 SGKAEPGSTV
+2413 
-2423 NIIDN
+2423 
-2428 GQVIGTAK
+2428 
-2436 VNPDGTWSYTPD
+2436 
-2448 QPLANG
+2448 
-2454 AHDLTTT
+2454 
-2461 VTDPS
+2461 
-2466 GNTGPEGSHVVITV
+2466 
-2480 DVVPGKVE
+2480 
-2488 ITAVTDDTGSVTGS
+2488 
-2502 LSQGALTDDTRP
+2502 
-2514 QISGTAKA
+2514 
-2522 GSTVT
+2522 
-2527 IMDGSNVL
+2527 
-2535 GTTTAGADGTWSFTP
+2535 
-2550 SVDLGRGDHTFTAT
+2550 
-2564 AKDPMGNESSSS
+2564 
-2576 SWTVTIDTDAPVKPT
+2576 
-2591 IDAAL
+2591 
-2596 DDVGSVQGNLANG
+2596 
-2609 GTTDDPTPTLSGKA
+2609 
-2623 EAGSTVKI
+2623 
-2631 YDQNGLLGEVTAKAD
+2631 
-2646 GTWSFSPVAKLPE
+2646 
-2659 GEHRFHVTATDK
+2659 
-2671 AGNTSV
+2671 
-2677 ASDDFVLTLDYT
+2677 
-2689 APDAS
+2689 
-2694 KLAITEVYD
+2694 
-2703 DVNTAGVIASGE
+2703 

-3053 NVLGTTTVGADGT
+3053 NVLGTTTAGADGT

-3182 HRFHVTATDRAGN
+3182 HRFHVTATDKAGN

-3709 ATDRAGNTSVASDD
+3709 ATDKAGNTSVASDD

-3729 YTAPDVSKVSITD
+3729 FTAPDASKVSITD

-3805 LPDGTYTLT
+3805 LPDGTYNLT

-3952 FIVSDNEGPQTGTLS
+3952 FIVSDNEGPKTGTLS

-4107 SGNWVF
+4107 SGTWVF

-4155 SIDYAEDQVGTIKDD
+4155 SIDYAEDQVGTVKDD

-4259 SKVAITEVIDNYGSV
+4259 SKVTIDSV
-4274 TGKVESGGVLDD
+4274 TDNVGNVQGIVADGGVLDD
-4286 SRPVIKGTG
+4286 SRPVIRGSG
-4295 AEIGNVITV
+4295 AEAGNVITV
-4304 YTTDAS
+4304 YTTDKD
-4310 GATKVLGTTKVDANG
+4310 GNTKVLGTTKVDQNG
-4325 TWTLTVSDALYADL
+4325 KWELTPSESLYGDSI
-4339 NKLTVTETDTTG
+4339 NKLTVTETDSVG
-4351 NTAKPST
+4351 NVAKPAD
-4358 SYDVTLSSAPGVPVI
+4358 SYDVIMSDTPNAPAIVNVLDDTGTTVI
-4373 DGITD
+4373 NLADN
-4378 DAGSANVELSNGGLT
+4378 ALT
-4393 KDTTPTLHGTASG
+4393 KDDTPTLKGTADG
-4406 VAGNTVTIYN
+4406 VAGDTITIYN
-4416 GSQVVGTTTL
+4416 GSQVVGKTTL
-4426 DANGHWSFTPGT
+4426 NSDGTWSFTPSP
-4438 ALADGSYHFTV
+4438 ALADGNYIF
-4449 TVTNTAGQ
+4449 TVTNTNSAGQ
-4457 ESEKSQVYSIDVDAT
+4457 ESDRSGSFTLTIDST
-4472 APNPATDILIA
+4472 APNPVSGLQVA
-4483 DDVSPITGNLQ
+4483 DDQGAWKGQLT
-4494 DGDVTDDNKPTFS
+4494 DGMTTDDNKPTFT
-4507 GKAEAGSTVN
+4507 GKAEQGSTVTIYDNGQAIGSVVVTNTDGSWQYTPTTPLADGEHQFATQVTDPAGNASAIVDDITVNVSTGASYLQLLQVVDDVQETGGSRVLREGEVTNDSQVQLVGKATAGSTIIITDVGGVQLGTVKADANGDWEFTSLSSLSDGAHTLRITGTDPSNNPLTPIDFDLVVDTVAPVAPVITNVLDDVNPVQGSVAHGKPTNDTTPEITGTAEKGSTVN
-4517 ILDGGKVIG
+4517 VYHQVDA
-4526 STTVDSTGNWDWTP
+4526 TT
-4540 GTALADG
+4540 
-4547 DHAFTTTVT
+4547 
-4556 DKAGNTSAPTG
+4556 
-4567 VVNITVD
+4567 
-4574 TQGSTVALSIDGYH
+4574 
-4588 DDVGT
+4588 
-4593 NTGLILGS
+4593 
-4601 GTSTDD
+4601 
-4607 TSPILQGSWSGD
+4607 
-4619 LETTESIRVYQ
+4619 R
-4630 DGILLGLAVLDRA
+4630 ILLGTAVADSTTGLWTLQITDA
-4643 NHTWTM
+4643 NKLTEGTW
-4649 AVNGLVNANTYKF
+4649 NLVATS
-4662 TVVAVDA
+4662 TDA
-4669 AGNESA
+4669 AGNIST
-4675 PSAEFALTIDQ
+4675 PSNTWTIVVD
-4686 DAPTQTVSITSYT
+4686 TTVSDAVINISSISEDRGASDTDFITSDNT
-4699 DDVGLVT
+4699 LLINGQLTKALQADEWVEISLDNGATWTRASTV
-4706 GNMPGNTSTDDRQ
+4706 TSTSWTVDMQ
-4719 PVLNGKVTGT
+4719 NTPLNDGAYTIQARVVDNAGNVGSTDSQALQVTTGGSDMNGLSTTTKVTTDTSHGLT
-4729 PLEAGDEVRIYDVSS
+4729 TGDHFSHAA
-4744 NTMLG
+4744 
-4749 TATVNSDG
+4749 TATNSDMVTRDRTVTISG
-4757 TWSFELPP
+4757 NLSAALQAGEHLQIS
-4765 LDDNMTHT
+4765 LD
-4773 FRAVVADNVGN
+4773 
-4784 EGTPSSDFAITVD
+4784 
-4797 LNLLVN
+4797 
-4803 KQDTLDTT
+4803 
-4811 PIVSGSTG
+4811 
-4819 FEIQQGEY
+4819 
-4827 VEVTVNGKTYSSQ
+4827 NGKTWQ
-4840 NGQVVVDMRNNTWY
+4840 TLALNGQSWSYVLPEATASTTHSFKLQVIDVAGNPGTNTKFADSYNVVIDLDSPNGITGAPDVPQHTTTGDSFTFSSGQYGRVEAGAIVSLVSDVNNNGTYQEGLDQVIGFVKANADGSWSLNTSLPSGAHNLAFVVWDEAGNRSSMSASTSTGVTEGGGSTLIEQTWGGTT
-4854 VQIPDADALNVG
+4854 DADSRGLNAAAVTISQDGLWSFFQSARG
-4866 TYDVKAVLFDAA
+4866 TSGTTTANAGRVYDAVTREDYDSTYLAQPST
-4878 GVQIAAD
+4878 G
-4885 ESSNELVVSPTPKVS
+4885 N
-4900 VGAGGGDPDQKA
+4900 GAGYNVDDA
-4912 TSVTLS
+4912 SYS
-4918 EDGVWR
+4918 R
-4924 IHSNQTMLD
+4924 YI
-4933 STATSSSSLGDFS
+4933 
-4946 TTRLQS
+4946 
-4952 NSGTGYSSNNYVQNA
+4952 NSA
-4967 TFIDYNRDGMMDLF
+4967 AFADINRDGYADVMSQ
-4981 TVDSNYD
+4981 VSSYGNA
-4988 DGQQMFYYNGS
+4988 GR
-4999 TYTAYQVGAFER
+4999 TAY
-5011 APQTGEFAGD
+5011 
-5021 ANTDGS
+5021 
-5027 ANTWSWYGGIVA
+5027 W
-5039 IDKNGDGYVD
+5039 
-5049 MINGDQTPND
+5049 
-5059 SAIRGGYGSQ
+5059 
-5069 IVLNNDGTVVGMSK
+5069 L
-5083 DGTFAT
+5083 
-5089 DYAADS
+5089 
-5095 GYDPIGLDQSQPDME
+5095 
-5110 LSGVDINNDGIV
+5110 
-5122 DFVMHSQNIVADGSR
+5122 QNADGSY
-5137 IDANGAT
+5137 
-5144 DSSAARSTNQ
+5144 SAKALDQ
-5154 ARLVVVNGT
+5154 GT
-5163 NNGNWKVTQIVD
+5163 LNHLG
-5175 NVFQRGSDSDPGIG
+5175 
-5189 NGVAMT
+5189 GVISY
-5195 WGDYNGDGYLD
+5195 DREGDGYLD
-5206 LFLGR
+5206 FVLGD
-5211 GSESTTSDSSAG
+5211 SEADSISFIKNTQGTLSYEDNSGFSDGHPGGALPTS
-5223 NNAGEYA
+5223 
-5230 SRIHFNDG
+5230 
-5238 NGKLL
+5238 L
-5243 SDDGDNNGI
+5243 SVLHEVGAVDIDNNGTVDI
-5252 GNPTGMYTFNDTLA
+5252 TAHIDYNGAGNLVGNNSRGLGILYNQTTGTSNTNFGEVGYYANVFRDDGHEDYGNLSISMTYADYNNDGWLDLFLSRGSK
-5266 GGASL
+5266 GGSNSDESRIYLNDGTGKLNATDSQAQWFGDNVDGGTSL
-5271 ALDWNHDGKMDVIEL
+5271 AVDWNHDGKMDIIEV
-5286 PGMESSSGGIND
+5286 PRSGV
-5298 AAATGPINL
+5298 TGSPML
-5307 YTNTSVNG
+5307 YTNTGSNNWGANKVSLTG
-5315 NTSFT
+5315 ST
-5320 TSNLLTQVG
+5320 TFNNM
-5329 KSTIGGSST
+5329 
-5338 AQQVTGAIAIDVDWD
+5338 TGAVALDYDWD
-5353 GDRDLL
+5353 GSMDLVLYRSGADADVVARDDAGRTMLV
-5359 AFTSG
+5359 
-5364 GTTTYIENKN
+5364 KN
-5374 EVAHGTSI
+5374 TNIAADGTSLQI
-5382 HLRILDEGGINTLFG
+5382 RIVDGNGINTFYS
-5397 NTVQLIDEATG
+5397 NTVKLYNSAGELVATQLINPLSSG
-5408 QVVST
+5408 SSNSMGLVSFF
-5413 QIINAQSGN
+5413 G
-5422 QTNDSTAIVDF
+5422 
-5433 YNLDATKSYSA
+5433 LDPNEVYS
-5444 VILRSTGGAVSNVG
+5444 VQMLRIT
-5458 GVATVDGKAVQNVNK
+5458 DGKADHVGATSSIGGYTNGTVNES
-5473 AWGGLTAAEGNHAY
+5473 WGGLTTGKAHDSY
-5487 VLTTESENNV
+5487 VLTAESSNAANNT
-5497 ANASASG
+5497 SG
-5504 GTNTTGIVGTGYN
+5504 NNGIIGTGYN
-5517 DTFFATL
+5517 DTFF
-5524 GNDLYNGAGGTET
+5524 
-5537 VSGVKSW
+5537 
-5544 NNTGG
+5544 
-5549 LDIVDYKLA
+5549 
-5558 GSTPL
+5558 
-5563 NIDLNKT
+5563 
-5570 GMQNTG
+5570 
-5576 FGSAQFVNVEG
+5576 GSA
-5587 LAGGSGND
+5587 GND
-5595 TFTGNAANNYFE
+5595 TYNGGGGWNQIVSGNPVWSETAGMDVVDYSRSTTAINANLWTGTATGNGTDKLLNIEGLVGSSQQDTFTDNSANNVFE
-5607 GRAGADTFY
+5607 GRGGNDAFY
-5616 LDNDGKGGG
+5616 L
-5625 QDTLKYQV
+5625 
-5633 QENGRTNGTG
+5633 
-5643 GNGSDV
+5643 
-5649 VHGFVVGTVEATRK
+5649 
-5663 ADIIDISSL
+5663 
-5672 LVGYAGDA
+5672 
-5680 DGAAHYI
+5680 
-5687 NGVATIDAGDAI
+5687 
-5699 AQYLSVTYNGK
+5699 
-5710 DTILSIDRDGSGSG
+5710 
-5724 FGASQ
+5724 
-5729 VLTIADTKV
+5729 
-5738 DLETLLANHQL
+5738 
-5749 VIKGPDVSTMN
+5749 
-5760 YSALNEGVTVNMWT
+5760 VN
-5774 GFTSAGGKLEDIVKI
+5774 
-5789 VGTQTDD
+5789 
-5796 TITDNSFSNV
+5796 
-5806 IAGEGGNDTFYLMN
+5806 GGNDT
-5820 GGNDVLMYNVLEGME
+5820 LMYKVLAGLS
-5835 NDATG
+5835 NDSTG
-5840 GNGHDTV
+5840 GNGHDTI
-5847 HGFKVGNVEKDGD
+5847 HGFKVGNLVKDSD
-5860 ADTLNLSDLVDY
+5860 ADLLDMSELLDYKGSISFFEDEGKLELDY
-5872 SGPVTFFENNGKMEL
+5872 SSRGVL
-5887 DAESKGLEDYLKVD
+5887 DYVKVE
-5901 VVGNDTVISVDID
+5901 VVGSDTVISIDRD

>member
-1 MTDNKV
+1 MTESKV
-7 ILAVNNGDG
+7 ILAVNSGDG
-16 KTRLLTADAGRTVKV
+16 KTRLLTADAGRTVKI
-31 KLIPGNKYLLK
+31 KLIAGNKYLLK
-42 NINDDFAP
+42 NVNDDFAP

-57 VDKALHIIQE
+57 VGKALHIIQE
-67 GDTQPSIIIEDYFNG
+67 GDTQPSIIIEDYFDG
-82 DPNNPVL
+82 DKNNPTL

-97 LYAYVP
+97 LYAYIPV
-103 LSGESYDTGYLIAD
+103 SGESYDTGYLLAD

-124 LGGEPLGA
+124 LGGDPLGA
-132 GGPLLTAPDDDND
+132 GGPILTAPDDDND

-168 EMDKDD
+168 ELDDED
-174 GDNHSTPDKPSIGTT
+174 GDKHATPEKPSIGQTI
-189 MDDEGSIKGP
+189 DDEGSIKGP
-199 LKSGDTTDDST
+199 LKSGDVTDDTKPS
-210 PTLTGKGKPGDTIH
+210 LTGKGNPGDTIH
-224 IYDNDKEIG
+224 IIDNDKEIG

-246 PDKPLGE
+246 PDKPLSD
-253 GEHELTVVEKDPDGN
+253 GEHDLSVVVEDPDGN
-268 ASPPSDPIVIVVDT
+268 KSPPSDPITIVVDT
-282 VAPKAPTIEH
+282 VAPDAPTIEH
-292 IMDKVGKTTG
+292 IMDKVGKVTG
-302 EIHDDAYTDDPQPEM
+302 EILDDTYTDDPKPEM

-326 IAIYDNGKK
+326 ITIYDNGKK

-355 TDGSHSI
+355 ADGNHSI

-371 NVSEPSDE
+371 NVSKPSDE
-379 RDFIVLTE
+379 REFIVLTE
-387 PPGKAETPEVIDNTG
+387 PPGKAETPEVNDNTG

-411 DVTDDSQPSFSGEGT
+411 DVTDDSKPSFSGEGT
-426 PGNTIIIKDNDKE
+426 PGNTIVIKDNDKE
-439 IGSVIVDDEGKWS
+439 IGSVIVDDEGKWTY
-452 FTPKDELAEGEHN
+452 TPEKDLSEGEHN
-465 VVVVEEDPLGNEGD
+465 VEVIEEDPLGNVGE

-493 AKPDMADALDNTG
+493 AKPDMVDAEDNTG

-545 TTVIDDKGNWT
+545 STVIDDEGNWT
-556 LKPEKPLG
+556 LTPEKPLG
-564 EGHHSITV
+564 EGDHSITV

-598 ASANVLNITAV
+598 ASANVLKITAV

-614 DRQGNVASGDITDD
+614 DRQGNVASGEITDD

-648 DSSGKHLIGTAVVGS
+648 DSSGKHLIGSAVVGS

-671 ETPLTEGLNKL
+671 STPLTEGLNKL

-689 AGNRVAGEA
+689 AGNRIAGDA

-707 PVSTAPSINSVVDNA
+707 PVSTNPSINSVVDNS

-745 AAPGDIVSILDN
+745 AAPGDTVSILDN

-762 TVKADSN
+762 SVTADSN
-769 GKWAFSPDT
+769 GKWTFTPDT

-808 DTAAPSPAENIVIN
+808 DTTAPAPADNIILD
-822 DNVGDKQGPVGPG
+822 DNVGDKQGPVGEG

-866 VIVDDEGKWSYTPD
+866 VIVDDEGKWTYTPD
-880 TPLAKGDHEIT
+880 KPLDKGDHELT

-918 VTVGEIVDDQGP
+918 VTVGEVVDDQGP
-930 IVGNLKPGTVTDD
+930 IVGNLKPGNVTDD
-943 VRPELSGKG
+943 VRPELGGKG

-958 TIMDGD
+958 TIKDGD

-977 WTFTPEQDLADGDH
+977 WTFTPDQDLADGDH
-991 SLTVISK
+991 SLTVVSK

-1039 NGGTTDDANPTFN
+1039 NGSTTDDANPTFN

-1070 GSTIADDNGAWQFTP
+1070 GSTVADDKGAWQFTP

-1099 ATDEAGNTGPES
+1099 ATDEAGNTSPES
-1111 DDFVLVTDYTPPVAS
+1111 DDFVLVTDYTPPAAT

-1143 GNVASG
+1143 GNIASG
-1149 EITDD
+1149 EVTDD

-1183 SAVVNSEGT
+1183 SAVVDSEGNWT
-1192 WRLALDT
+1192 LALDT
-1199 PLVEGLNQLTLETQ
+1199 PLVEGLNKLTLETQ

-1220 VGEAPSYDI
+1220 AGEAPSYDI

-1244 VDNAEPHV
+1244 VDNSEPHV
-1252 GPMQKGETT
+1252 GPLQKGEST

-1273 PGDVVSILDNGKVIG
+1273 PGDTVSILDNGKVIG
-1288 TVKADSSGKWSFTPD
+1288 SVTADSNGKWTFTPD
-1303 TALADGQHTFT
+1303 TALADGKHTFT
-1314 VTATDAAGNARTSGT
+1314 VTATDAAGNARTSGS
-1329 FPIVIDTAA
+1329 FPIVIDTTA
-1338 PSPAENIVIN
+1338 PAPADNIILD

-1357 VGPGDTTDDQSPTLS
+1357 VGEGDTTDDQSPTLS

-1403 TPDKPLAKGDHEI
+1403 TPDKPLDKGDHEL

-1461 KPGTVTDDA
+1461 KPGNVTDDA
-1470 RPELSG
+1470 RPELGG

-1484 TIMDGDDVLGS
+1484 TIKDGDDVLGS

-1508 EQDLADGD
+1508 DQDLAEGD
-1516 HSLTVISKDP
+1516 HSLTVVSKDP
-1526 AGNDVTSPSFD
+1526 AGNDVTSPAFD
-1537 ISVDTVAPEKPV
+1537 ITVDTVAPEKPV
-1549 IGVATDDV
+1549 VGLATDDV

-1592 GELIGSTMVDE
+1592 GELIGSTVVDE

-1631 NTGPESDDFVLIT
+1631 NTSPESDDFVLIT
-1644 DYTAPDASKVAITEV
+1644 DYTAPDASKVVITEVYDDVKASGVVASGGETDDNRPLIKGTGAEPGNTITVYNGDKVIGTAKVQADGTWSLEPTTPLPDGKYTLTAKETDSVGNVSGPSAEYVINVATVPPQAPTLDTVYDDVAPHADYLQKGDVTNDTTPTLSGSSGVIGGTISIYDNGRLIGTATVGSNGSWSFTPDTALADGNHSFTATVTDGVGRTSEPTGGFGIVVDTKAPDAASDLLVTDNVGAYQGPVVSGDTTDDNTPTLSGKAEPGSTVNIIDNGQVIGSTKVNPDGTWSFTPDQALSNGEHDLTTTVTDPSGNTGPEGSHVVITVDVVPGKVEITGVTDDVGSVTGSLSQNAVTDDTRPQISGTAKAGSTVTIMDGSNVLGTTTAGADGTWSFTPSVDLGRGEHSFTATAKDPMGNESSSSSWTVTIDTDAPVKPTIDAALDDVGTVQGTLSNGSSTDDPTPTLSGKAEAGSTVKIYDQNGLLGEVTAKADGTWSFSPVAKLPEGEHRFHVTATDKAGNTSADSDDFVLTLDYTAPDASKLAITEV
-1659 YDDVNTAGVI
+1659 YDDVK
-1669 ASGEETDDNRPLI
+1669 ASGVVASGGETDDNRPLI

-1739 SGPSGEYIINVA
+1739 SGPSAEYVINVA

-1788 GSSGVAG
+1788 GSSGVIG

-1808 TTSVGSNGSWSFTPD
+1808 TATVGSNGSWSFTPD

-1828 GSHNFTATV
+1828 GNHSFTATV

-1842 RTSEPTGGFGIVI
+1842 RTSEPTGGFGIVV
-1855 DTKAPEAASDL
+1855 DTKAPDAASDL

-1902 NIIDNGQVIGTA
+1902 NIIDNGQVIGST

-1923 YTPDQPLANGAHD
+1923 FTPDQALSNGEHD

-1963 GKVEITAVTDDTGSV
+1963 GKVEITGVTDDVGSV

-1983 QGALTDDTRPQI
+1983 QNAVTDDTRPQI

-2035 GDHTFTATAKDPM
+2035 GEHSFTATAKDPM

-2078 GSVQGN
+2078 GTVQGA
-2084 LANGGTTDD
+2084 LSNGSSTDD

-2152 NTSVASDDFVLTL
+2152 NTSPESDDFVLTL

-2184 NTAGVIASGEET
+2184 KASGVVASGGET

-2262 PSGEYIINVATIP
+2262 PSAEYV
-2275 PQAPTLDTVYDD
+2275 
-2287 VAPHADYLQKG
+2287 
-2298 DVTND
+2298 
-2303 TTPTLSGSSG
+2303 
-2313 VAGGTISIYDNGR
+2313 
-2326 LIGTTSVGSNG
+2326 
-2337 SWSFTPDTAL
+2337 
-2347 ADGSHNFT
+2347 
-2355 ATVTDGVG
+2355 
-2363 RTSEPTGGFG
+2363 
-2373 IVIDTKAPEAAS
+2373 
-2385 DLLVTDNVGAYQG
+2385 
-2398 PVVSGDTTDDNTPTL
+2398 
-2413 SGKAEPGSTV
+2413 
-2423 NIIDN
+2423 
-2428 GQVIGTAK
+2428 
-2436 VNPDGTWSYTPD
+2436 
-2448 QPLANG
+2448 
-2454 AHDLTTT
+2454 
-2461 VTDPS
+2461 
-2466 GNTGPEGSHVVITV
+2466 
-2480 DVVPGKVE
+2480 
-2488 ITAVTDDTGSVTGS
+2488 
-2502 LSQGALTDDTRP
+2502 
-2514 QISGTAKA
+2514 
-2522 GSTVT
+2522 
-2527 IMDGSNVL
+2527 
-2535 GTTTAGADGTWSFTP
+2535 
-2550 SVDLGRGDHTFTAT
+2550 
-2564 AKDPMGNESSSS
+2564 
-2576 SWTVTIDTDAPVKPT
+2576 
-2591 IDAAL
+2591 
-2596 DDVGSVQGNLANG
+2596 
-2609 GTTDDPTPTLSGKA
+2609 
-2623 EAGSTVKI
+2623 
-2631 YDQNGLLGEVTAKAD
+2631 
-2646 GTWSFSPVAKLPE
+2646 
-2659 GEHRFHVTATDK
+2659 
-2671 AGNTSV
+2671 
-2677 ASDDFVLTLDYT
+2677 
-2689 APDAS
+2689 
-2694 KLAITEVYD
+2694 
-2703 DVNTAGVIASGE
+2703 
-2715 ETDDN
+2715 
-2720 RPLIKGTGAEPGNTI
+2720 
-2735 TVYNGDK
+2735 
-2742 VIGTAKVQAD
+2742 
-2752 GTWSLEPTTPL
+2752 
-2763 PDGKY
+2763 
-2768 TLTAKETDG
+2768 
-2777 VGNVSGPSGEY
+2777 
-2788 IINVATVPPQAPTLD
+2788 INVATVPPQAPTLD

-2832 SGVAGGTISIYDNG
+2832 SGVIGGTISIYDNG
-2846 RLIGTTSVG
+2846 RLIGTATVG

-2865 TALADGSH
+2865 TALADGNHS
-2873 NFTATVTDGVGRTSE
+2873 FTATVTDGVGRTSE

-2896 IDTKAPDAASDL
+2896 VDTKAPDAASDL

-2954 TAKVNPDGTWSYT
+2954 STKVNPDGTWSFT
-2967 PDQPLANGAH
+2967 PDQALSNGEH

-3007 VEITAVTDDTG
+3007 VEITGVTDDVG
-3018 SVTGSLSQGALTDDT
+3018 SVTGSLSQ
-3033 RPQISGTAKAGST
+3033 
-3046 VTIMDGS
+3046 
-3053 NVLGTTTVGADGT
+3053 N
-3066 WSFTPS
+3066 
-3072 VDLGRG
+3072 
-3078 DHTFTAT
+3078 
-3085 AKDPMGNESS
+3085 
-3095 SSSWTVTIDTDAP
+3095 
-3108 VKPTIDAALDDVGSV
+3108 
-3123 QGNLA
+3123 
-3128 NGGTTDDP
+3128 
-3136 TPTLSGK
+3136 
-3143 AEAGSTVKIYDQ
+3143 
-3155 NGLLGEVTAKAD
+3155 
-3167 GTWSFSPVAKLPEGE
+3167 
-3182 HRFHVTATDRAGN
+3182 
-3195 TSVASDDFVLT
+3195 
-3206 LDYTAPD
+3206 
-3213 ASKLAITEVY
+3213 
-3223 DDVNTAG
+3223 
-3230 VIASGEE
+3230 
-3237 TDDNRPLIKGTGAEA
+3237 
-3252 GNTITVYNGDKVIGT
+3252 
-3267 AKVQADGTW
+3267 
-3276 SLEPTTPL
+3276 
-3284 PDGKYTLTAKETDG
+3284 
-3298 VGNVSGPSGEYII
+3298 
-3311 NVATVP
+3311 
-3317 PQAPTLDTVYDDVAP
+3317 
-3332 HADYLQKGD
+3332 
-3341 VTNDTTPTLSG
+3341 
-3352 SSGVAGGTISI
+3352 
-3363 YDNGRLIG
+3363 
-3371 TTSVAGNGSWSFTPD
+3371 
-3386 TALADGSHNFTA
+3386 
-3398 TVTDGVGRTSEPTG
+3398 
-3412 GFGIVIDTKAPDAA
+3412 
-3426 SDLLV
+3426 
-3431 TDNVGAYQGPVVSG
+3431 
-3445 DTTDDNTP
+3445 
-3453 TLSGKA
+3453 
-3459 EPGSTVNI
+3459 
-3467 IDNGQVIGTAKVNP
+3467 
-3481 DGTWSYTPD
+3481 
-3490 QPLANGAHDLTTT
+3490 
-3503 VTDPSGNT
+3503 
-3511 GPEGSHVVITVDVV
+3511 
-3525 PGKVEI
+3525 
-3531 TAVTDDTGSVTG
+3531 AV
-3543 SLSQGALTDD
+3543 TDD

-3599 DHTFTAT
+3599 EHSFTAT
-3606 AKDPMGNESASS
+3606 AKDPMGNESSSS

-3637 LDDVGSVQG
+3637 LDDVGTVQG
-3646 NLANGG
+3646 TLSNGSS
-3652 TTDDPTPTLSGKAEA
+3652 TDDPTPTLSGKAEA

-3683 TAKADGTWSFSPVAK
+3683 TAKADGTWSFSPTAK

-3709 ATDRAGNTSVASDD
+3709 ATDKAGNTSAASDD
-3723 FVLTLD
+3723 FVLNLD
-3729 YTAPDVSKVSITD
+3729 YTAPDASKVSITD

-3752 SIASGGKTDDNTP
+3752 SVTSGGKTDDNTP
-3765 LIKGTGAEPGNTIT
+3765 LIKGTGAEAGNTIT

-3805 LPDGTYTLT
+3805 LPDGTYNLT

-3878 AGVTVRIYGG
+3878 ANVTVRIYGG

-3898 KADAQGKWSFNT
+3898 QADAQGKWSFNT

-3933 QTGGFPITVD
+3933 QTGGFPVTVD

-3952 FIVSDNEGPQTGTLS
+3952 FIVSDNEGPKTGVLS

-3987 VVHIYVN
+3987 VVHVYVN

-4053 IVRVMDDKGS
+4053 IVRVMDDKGT

-4078 PEIIGKAK
+4078 PDIIGKAK
-4086 AGSTVT
+4086 AGSIVT
-4092 IMDGNVVL
+4092 IKDGSVVL
-4100 GSVKADA
+4100 GTVTADA
-4107 SGNWVF
+4107 SGNWTF

-4155 SIDYAEDQVGTIKDD
+4155 SIDYAEDQVGTVKDD

-4185 GTAEAGSTVNIYT
+4185 GTAEANSTVNIYS

-4206 VTANSNGA
+4206 VTANSSGA

-4224 EGKNTFYVTATDEAG
+4224 EGKNTFYVTATDKAG
-4239 NVSDKSADFIL
+4239 NVSDKSADFVL

-4259 SKVAITEVIDNYGSV
+4259 SKVTIDSV
-4274 TGKVESGGVLDD
+4274 TDNVGNVQGIVADGGVLDD
-4286 SRPVIKGTG
+4286 SRPVIRGSG
-4295 AEIGNVITV
+4295 AEVGNVITV
-4304 YTTDAS
+4304 YTTDKD
-4310 GATKVLGTTKVDANG
+4310 GNTKVLGTTTVDQNG
-4325 TWTLTVSDALYADL
+4325 KWELTPSESLYGDSI
-4339 NKLTVTETDTTG
+4339 NKLTVTETDRVG
-4351 NTAKPST
+4351 NVAKPAD
-4358 SYDVTLSSAPGVPVI
+4358 SYDVIMSDTPDAPAIVNVLDDTGTTVI
-4373 DGITD
+4373 NL
-4378 DAGSANVELSNGGLT
+4378 ANNALT
-4393 KDTTPTLHGTASG
+4393 KDDTPTLNGTADG
-4406 VAGNTVTIYN
+4406 AAGDTITIYN
-4416 GSQVVGTTTL
+4416 GSQVVGKTTL
-4426 DANGHWSFTPGT
+4426 NSDGTWSFTPSP
-4438 ALADGSYHFTV
+4438 ALADGSYTF
-4449 TVTNTAGQ
+4449 TVTNTNSAGQ
-4457 ESEKSQVYSIDVDAT
+4457 ESDRSGSFTVTIDST
-4472 APNPATDILIA
+4472 APNPVSGLQVS
-4483 DDVSPITGNLQ
+4483 DDQGAWKGQLAEGMT
-4494 DGDVTDDNKPTFS
+4494 TDDNKPTFT
-4507 GKAEAGSTVN
+4507 GKAEQGSTVTIYDNGQAIGSVTVTNPDGSWQFTPSTPLVDGEHQFATQVTDPAGNSSAIVDDITVNVSTGASYLQLLQVVDDVQEAGGSRVLRDGEVTNDSQVQLVGKATAGSTIIITDVGGVQLGTVKADANGNWEFTPMSSLSDGAHTLRITGTDPSNNPLTPIDFDLVVDTVAPVAPVITNVLDDVDPVQGSVAHGKPTNDTTPEITGTAEKGSTVN
-4517 ILDGGKVIG
+4517 VYHQVDA
-4526 STTVDSTGNWDWTP
+4526 TT
-4540 GTALADG
+4540 
-4547 DHAFTTTVT
+4547 
-4556 DKAGNTSAPTG
+4556 
-4567 VVNITVD
+4567 
-4574 TQGSTVALSIDGYH
+4574 
-4588 DDVGT
+4588 
-4593 NTGLILGS
+4593 
-4601 GTSTDD
+4601 
-4607 TSPILQGSWSGD
+4607 
-4619 LETTESIRVYQ
+4619 R
-4630 DGILLGLAVLDRA
+4630 ILLGTAVADSTTGQWTLQISDANKLAEG
-4643 NHTWTM
+4643 TW
-4649 AVNGLVNANTYKF
+4649 NLVATS
-4662 TVVAVDA
+4662 TDA
-4669 AGNESA
+4669 AGNVST
-4675 PSAEFALTIDQ
+4675 PSNTWTIVVD
-4686 DAPTQTVSITSYT
+4686 TTVSDAVINISSISEDRGASDADFITSDNT
-4699 DDVGLVT
+4699 LLINGELNKALQADEWVEISLDNGVT
-4706 GNMPGNTSTDDRQ
+4706 WTRAST
-4719 PVLNGKVTGT
+4719 VTGT
-4729 PLEAGDEVRIYDVSS
+4729 SWTVDMQSTPLNDGAYTIQARVVDNAGNVGTTDSQALQVASGGSDMNGLSTTTKVTTDTSHGLTTGDHFSHAATATNGDMVTRDRTVTLSGNLSAALQAGEHLQISLDNGKTWKTLALNGQSWSYELPEATASTTHSFKLQVIDVAGNPGTNTKFADSYNVVIDLDSPDAITMAPDVPQHTSTGDSFTFSSGQYGRVEAGAIVSLVS
-4744 NTMLG
+4744 D
-4749 TATVNSDG
+4749 VNSNGTYQEGLDQIIGFAKANADG
-4757 TWSFELPP
+4757 SWTLNTTLPAGAHNLAFVVWDEAGNRSSMSASTSTGVTEGGGSTLIEQTWGGTTDSDGRGLNAAAVTISQDGLWSF
-4765 LDDNMTHT
+4765 
-4773 FRAVVADNVGN
+4773 FQSAR
-4784 EGTPSSDFAITVD
+4784 GT
-4797 LNLLVN
+4797 
-4803 KQDTLDTT
+4803 
-4811 PIVSGSTG
+4811 SGSTTANAG
-4819 FEIQQGEY
+4819 R
-4827 VEVTVNGKTYSSQ
+4827 V
-4840 NGQVVVDMRNNTWY
+4840 
-4854 VQIPDADALNVG
+4854 
-4866 TYDVKAVLFDAA
+4866 YD
-4878 GVQIAAD
+4878 
-4885 ESSNELVVSPTPKVS
+4885 
-4900 VGAGGGDPDQKA
+4900 
-4912 TSVTLS
+4912 SVTR
-4918 EDGVWR
+4918 EDY
-4924 IHSNQTMLD
+4924 D
-4933 STATSSSSLGDFS
+4933 STYLAQPSTSNGSDYNVDDPSYS
-4946 TTRLQS
+4946 RYI
-4952 NSGTGYSSNNYVQNA
+4952 NSA
-4967 TFIDYNRDGMMDLF
+4967 TFADINRDGYTDVMSQ
-4981 TVDSNYD
+4981 VSSYGNA
-4988 DGQQMFYYNGS
+4988 GR
-4999 TYTAYQVGAFER
+4999 TAY
-5011 APQTGEFAGD
+5011 
-5021 ANTDGS
+5021 
-5027 ANTWSWYGGIVA
+5027 W
-5039 IDKNGDGYVD
+5039 
-5049 MINGDQTPND
+5049 
-5059 SAIRGGYGSQ
+5059 
-5069 IVLNNDGTVVGMSK
+5069 L
-5083 DGTFAT
+5083 
-5089 DYAADS
+5089 
-5095 GYDPIGLDQSQPDME
+5095 
-5110 LSGVDINNDGIV
+5110 
-5122 DFVMHSQNIVADGSR
+5122 QNADGSY
-5137 IDANGAT
+5137 
-5144 DSSAARSTNQ
+5144 SAKALDQ
-5154 ARLVVVNGT
+5154 
-5163 NNGNWKVTQIVD
+5163 
-5175 NVFQRGSDSDPGIG
+5175 GSLNHLG
-5189 NGVAMT
+5189 GVIAY
-5195 WGDYNGDGYLD
+5195 DREGDGYLD
-5206 LFLGR
+5206 FVLAD
-5211 GSESTTSDSSAG
+5211 SEADSISFVKNEQG
-5223 NNAGEYA
+5223 TLSYEDNAGFY
-5230 SRIHFNDG
+5230 DG
-5238 NGKLL
+5238 HPGGALPTAMSVL
-5243 SDDGDNNGI
+5243 HEVGAVDIDNNGTVDI
-5252 GNPTGMYTFNDTLA
+5252 TAHIDYNGAGSYVGNTSRGLGIIYNQTTGTSETNFGEVGYYANVFRNDGHEDYGNRSISMTYGDYNNDGWLDLFLSRGSK
-5266 GGASL
+5266 GGANSDESRIYLNDGTGKLNATDSQAQWFGDSLDGGTSL
-5271 ALDWNHDGKMDVIEL
+5271 AVDWNHDGKMDIIEV
-5286 PGMESSSGGIND
+5286 PRSDVNGAPM
-5298 AAATGPINL
+5298 L
-5307 YTNTSVNG
+5307 YTNTGSNNWGTNKVSLTG
-5315 NTSFT
+5315 NTMFN
-5320 TSNLLTQVG
+5320 NL
-5329 KSTIGGSST
+5329 
-5338 AQQVTGAIAIDVDWD
+5338 TGAVALDYDWD
-5353 GDRDLL
+5353 GSMDLVL
-5359 AFTSG
+5359 YRSG
-5364 GTTTYIENKN
+5364 ADANVVASDDAGRTMLVKN
-5374 EVAHGTSI
+5374 TNIAADGTSLQI
-5382 HLRILDEGGINTLFG
+5382 RIVDGNGINTFYS
-5397 NTVQLIDEATG
+5397 NTVKLYNSAGELVATQLINPQSSG
-5408 QVVST
+5408 SSNSMGLVSFF
-5413 QIINAQSGN
+5413 G
-5422 QTNDSTAIVDF
+5422 
-5433 YNLDATKSYSA
+5433 LDPNEVYS
-5444 VILRSTGGAVSNVG
+5444 VQMLRIT
-5458 GVATVDGKAVQNVNK
+5458 DGKADHIGATGSIGGYTNGTVNEN
-5473 AWGGLTAAEGNHAY
+5473 WGGLTTGKAHDSY
-5487 VLTTESENNV
+5487 VLTAESDSAANNT
-5497 ANASASG
+5497 SG
-5504 GTNTTGIVGTGYN
+5504 NSGIIGTGYN
-5517 DTFFATL
+5517 DTFF
-5524 GNDLYNGAGGTET
+5524 
-5537 VSGVKSW
+5537 
-5544 NNTGG
+5544 
-5549 LDIVDYKLA
+5549 
-5558 GSTPL
+5558 
-5563 NIDLNKT
+5563 
-5570 GMQNTG
+5570 
-5576 FGSAQFVNVEG
+5576 GSA
-5587 LAGGSGND
+5587 GND
-5595 TFTGNAANNYFE
+5595 TYNGGGGWNQIVSGKPVWSETAGMDVVDYSRSTSAVNANLWTGTATGNGTDKLLSIEGLVGSNQQDTFTDNSANNLFE
-5607 GRAGADTFY
+5607 GRGGNDAFY
-5616 LDNDGKGGG
+5616 L
-5625 QDTLKYQV
+5625 
-5633 QENGRTNGTG
+5633 
-5643 GNGSDV
+5643 
-5649 VHGFVVGTVEATRK
+5649 
-5663 ADIIDISSL
+5663 
-5672 LVGYAGDA
+5672 
-5680 DGAAHYI
+5680 
-5687 NGVATIDAGDAI
+5687 
-5699 AQYLSVTYNGK
+5699 
-5710 DTILSIDRDGSGSG
+5710 
-5724 FGASQ
+5724 
-5729 VLTIADTKV
+5729 
-5738 DLETLLANHQL
+5738 
-5749 VIKGPDVSTMN
+5749 
-5760 YSALNEGVTVNMWT
+5760 VN
-5774 GFTSAGGKLEDIVKI
+5774 
-5789 VGTQTDD
+5789 
-5796 TITDNSFSNV
+5796 
-5806 IAGEGGNDTFYLMN
+5806 GGNDT
-5820 GGNDVLMYNVLEGME
+5820 LMYKVLAGMS
-5835 NDATG
+5835 NDGTG
-5840 GNGHDTV
+5840 GNGHDTI
-5847 HGFKVGNVEKDGD
+5847 HGFKVGNLVKDSD
-5860 ADTLNLSDLVDY
+5860 ADLLDMSELLDYKGSVSFFEDDGKLELDY
-5872 SGPVTFFENNGKMEL
+5872 SSRGVL
-5887 DAESKGLEDYLKVD
+5887 DYVKVE
-5901 VVGNDTVISVDID
+5901 VVGSDTVISIDRD

>member
-1 MTDNKV
+1 MTENKV

-42 NINDDFAP
+42 NVNDDFAP

-57 VDKALHIIQE
+57 VGKALHIIQE
-67 GDTQPSIIIEDYFNG
+67 GDTQPSIIIENYFDG
-82 DPNNPVL
+82 DSKNPTL

-97 LYAYVP
+97 LYAYIP
-103 LSGESYDTGYLIAD
+103 LSGESYDNGYLMAE
-117 GSMSPVA
+117 GGLAPVA

-132 GGPLLTAPDDDND
+132 GGPLLSAPDDEND

-168 EMDKDD
+168 ELEKDESD
-174 GDNHSTPDKPSIGTT
+174 SQPAPEKPSIGKAV
-189 MDDEGSIKGP
+189 DDEGSIKGP
-199 LKSGDTTDDST
+199 LKSGDVTDDST
-210 PTLTGKGKPGDTIH
+210 PSLIGKGKPGDTIH
-224 IYDNDKEIG
+224 IIDNDKEIG

-246 PDKPLGE
+246 PDKPLGD
-253 GEHELTVVEKDPDGN
+253 GEHDLSVVVEDPDGN
-268 ASPPSDPIVIVVDT
+268 MSPPSDPITIVVDT
-282 VAPKAPTIEH
+282 VAPDAPTIEH
-292 IMDKVGKTTG
+292 IMDKVGKVTG
-302 EIHDDAYTDDPQPEM
+302 EILEDAYTDDPKPEM

-326 IAIYDNGKK
+326 ITIYDNGKK
-335 IGETTVNDDGRWY
+335 IGETSVNDDGRWY

-355 TDGSHSI
+355 TDGNHSI

-387 PPGKAETPEVIDNTG
+387 PPGKAETPSVIDDNG

-411 DVTDDSQPSFSGEGT
+411 DVTDDTKPSFSGEGT
-426 PGNTIIIKDNDKE
+426 PGNTIVIKDNDKE
-439 IGSVIVDDEGKWS
+439 IGSVIVDDEGKWTY
-452 FTPKDELAEGEHN
+452 TPEKDLSEGEHN
-465 VVVVEEDPLGNEGD
+465 VEVIEEDPLGNVGQ

-493 AKPDMADALDNTG
+493 ARPDRVYAEDNTG

-545 TTVIDDKGNWT
+545 STVIDDEGNWS

-564 EGHHSITV
+564 EGDHSITV

-583 PSEALEFEVDTTAPD
+583 PSEALEFEVDTTAPA
-598 ASANVLNITAV
+598 ASADVLKITAV

-614 DRQGNVASGDITDD
+614 DRQGNVASGEITDD

-643 FVYTT
+643 YVYTT
-648 DSSGKHLIGTAVVGS
+648 DASGKHLIGSAVVGS

-671 ETPLTEGLNKL
+671 ETPLTEGLNQL

-689 AGNRVAGEA
+689 AGNRVAGDA

-707 PVSTAPSINSVVDNA
+707 PISTQPSINSVVDNS
-722 EPHVGPLQKGES
+722 EPHFGPLQKGDA

-762 TVKADSN
+762 SVTADSN
-769 GKWAFSPDT
+769 GKWTFTPDA

-791 TDAAGNAR
+791 TDAAGNSR

-822 DNVGDKQGPVGPG
+822 DNVGDKQGPVGSG

-880 TPLAKGDHEIT
+880 KPLDKGDHEIT

-918 VTVGEIVDDQGP
+918 VTVGEVVDDQGP

-958 TIMDGD
+958 TIKDGD

-977 WTFTPEQDLADGDH
+977 WTFTPEQDLADGNH
-991 SLTVISK
+991 SLTVVSK

-1039 NGGTTDDANPTFN
+1039 NGSTTDDANPTFN

-1070 GSTIADDNGAWQFTP
+1070 GSTIADDKGAWQFTP

-1111 DDFVLVTDYTPPVAS
+1111 DDFVLVTDYTPPVATG
-1126 SDVLN
+1126 DVLN

-1192 WRLALDT
+1192 WTLALDT

-1220 VGEAPSYDI
+1220 AGEAPSYDI

-1357 VGPGDTTDDQSPTLS
+1357 VGDGDTTDDQSPTLS

-1461 KPGTVTDDA
+1461 RPGNVTDDA
-1470 RPELSG
+1470 RPELGG

-1549 IGVATDDV
+1549 VGLATDDV

-1592 GELIGSTMVDE
+1592 GELIGSTVVDE

-1615 PEGEHHITTTA
+1615 PEGEHLITTTA
-1626 TDEAG
+1626 TDKAG

-1682 KGTGAEPGNTITVYN
+1682 KGTGAEAGNTITVYS

-1705 KVQADGTWSLEP
+1705 TVQADGTWSLEP

-1724 KYTLTAKETDGVGNV
+1724 RYTLTAKETDGVGNV

-1808 TTSVGSNGSWSFTPD
+1808 TATVGSNGSWSFTPD

-1828 GSHNFTATV
+1828 GSH
-1837 TDGVG
+1837 
-1842 RTSEPTGGFGIVI
+1842 S
-1855 DTKAPEAASDL
+1855 
-1866 LVTDNVGAYQ
+1866 
-1876 GPVVSGDTTDDNTP
+1876 
-1890 TLSGKAEPGSTV
+1890 
-1902 NIIDNGQVIGTA
+1902 
-1914 KVNPDGTWS
+1914 
-1923 YTPDQPLANGAHD
+1923 
-1936 LTTTV
+1936 
-1941 TDPSGNTGPEGSHVV
+1941 
-1956 ITVDVVP
+1956 
-1963 GKVEITAVTDDTGSV
+1963 
-1978 TGSLS
+1978 
-1983 QGALTDDTRPQI
+1983 
-1995 SGTAKAGS
+1995 
-2003 TVTIMDG
+2003 
-2010 SNVLGTTTAG
+2010 
-2020 ADGTWSFTPSVDLGR
+2020 
-2035 GDHTFTATAKDPM
+2035 
-2048 GNESSSS
+2048 
-2055 SWTVTIDTDAPVKP
+2055 
-2069 TIDAALDDV
+2069 
-2078 GSVQGN
+2078 
-2084 LANGGTTDD
+2084 
-2093 PTPTLSGKAEAG
+2093 
-2105 STVKI
+2105 
-2110 YDQNG
+2110 
-2115 LLGEVTAKADG
+2115 
-2126 TWSFSPVAKLPEG
+2126 
-2139 EHRFHVTATDKAG
+2139 
-2152 NTSVASDDFVLTL
+2152 
-2165 DYTAPDASKLAITE
+2165 
-2179 VYDDV
+2179 
-2184 NTAGVIASGEET
+2184 
-2196 DDNRPLIK
+2196 
-2204 GTGAEPGN
+2204 
-2212 TITVYNGDKVIGT
+2212 
-2225 AKVQA
+2225 
-2230 DGTWSLEPTTPLP
+2230 
-2243 DGKYTLTAKET
+2243 
-2254 DGVGNVSG
+2254 
-2262 PSGEYIINVATIP
+2262 
-2275 PQAPTLDTVYDD
+2275 
-2287 VAPHADYLQKG
+2287 
-2298 DVTND
+2298 
-2303 TTPTLSGSSG
+2303 
-2313 VAGGTISIYDNGR
+2313 
-2326 LIGTTSVGSNG
+2326 
-2337 SWSFTPDTAL
+2337 
-2347 ADGSHNFT
+2347 
-2355 ATVTDGVG
+2355 
-2363 RTSEPTGGFG
+2363 
-2373 IVIDTKAPEAAS
+2373 
-2385 DLLVTDNVGAYQG
+2385 
-2398 PVVSGDTTDDNTPTL
+2398 
-2413 SGKAEPGSTV
+2413 
-2423 NIIDN
+2423 
-2428 GQVIGTAK
+2428 
-2436 VNPDGTWSYTPD
+2436 
-2448 QPLANG
+2448 
-2454 AHDLTTT
+2454 
-2461 VTDPS
+2461 
-2466 GNTGPEGSHVVITV
+2466 
-2480 DVVPGKVE
+2480 
-2488 ITAVTDDTGSVTGS
+2488 
-2502 LSQGALTDDTRP
+2502 
-2514 QISGTAKA
+2514 
-2522 GSTVT
+2522 
-2527 IMDGSNVL
+2527 
-2535 GTTTAGADGTWSFTP
+2535 
-2550 SVDLGRGDHTFTAT
+2550 
-2564 AKDPMGNESSSS
+2564 
-2576 SWTVTIDTDAPVKPT
+2576 
-2591 IDAAL
+2591 
-2596 DDVGSVQGNLANG
+2596 
-2609 GTTDDPTPTLSGKA
+2609 
-2623 EAGSTVKI
+2623 
-2631 YDQNGLLGEVTAKAD
+2631 
-2646 GTWSFSPVAKLPE
+2646 
-2659 GEHRFHVTATDK
+2659 
-2671 AGNTSV
+2671 
-2677 ASDDFVLTLDYT
+2677 
-2689 APDAS
+2689 
-2694 KLAITEVYD
+2694 
-2703 DVNTAGVIASGE
+2703 
-2715 ETDDN
+2715 
-2720 RPLIKGTGAEPGNTI
+2720 
-2735 TVYNGDK
+2735 
-2742 VIGTAKVQAD
+2742 
-2752 GTWSLEPTTPL
+2752 
-2763 PDGKY
+2763 
-2768 TLTAKETDG
+2768 
-2777 VGNVSGPSGEY
+2777 
-2788 IINVATVPPQAPTLD
+2788 
-2803 TVYDDVAPHA
+2803 
-2813 DYLQKGDVT
+2813 
-2822 NDTTPTLSGS
+2822 
-2832 SGVAGGTISIYDNG
+2832 
-2846 RLIGTTSVG
+2846 
-2855 SNGSWSFTPD
+2855 
-2865 TALADGSH
+2865 
-2873 NFTATVTDGVGRTSE
+2873 FTATVTDGVGRTSE

-2930 TPTLSGKAEP
+2930 TPTLSGRAEP

-2954 TAKVNPDGTWSYT
+2954 STKVNPDGTWSFT
-2967 PDQPLANGAH
+2967 PDQALSNGEH

-3007 VEITAVTDDTG
+3007 VEITGVTDDAG
-3018 SVTGSLSQGALTDDT
+3018 SVTGSLSQNAVTDDT

-3046 VTIMDGS
+3046 VTIMD
-3053 NVLGTTTVGADGT
+3053 D
-3066 WSFTPS
+3066 
-3072 VDLGRG
+3072 
-3078 DHTFTAT
+3078 
-3085 AKDPMGNESS
+3085 
-3095 SSSWTVTIDTDAP
+3095 
-3108 VKPTIDAALDDVGSV
+3108 
-3123 QGNLA
+3123 
-3128 NGGTTDDP
+3128 
-3136 TPTLSGK
+3136 
-3143 AEAGSTVKIYDQ
+3143 
-3155 NGLLGEVTAKAD
+3155 
-3167 GTWSFSPVAKLPEGE
+3167 
-3182 HRFHVTATDRAGN
+3182 
-3195 TSVASDDFVLT
+3195 
-3206 LDYTAPD
+3206 
-3213 ASKLAITEVY
+3213 
-3223 DDVNTAG
+3223 
-3230 VIASGEE
+3230 
-3237 TDDNRPLIKGTGAEA
+3237 
-3252 GNTITVYNGDKVIGT
+3252 
-3267 AKVQADGTW
+3267 
-3276 SLEPTTPL
+3276 
-3284 PDGKYTLTAKETDG
+3284 
-3298 VGNVSGPSGEYII
+3298 
-3311 NVATVP
+3311 
-3317 PQAPTLDTVYDDVAP
+3317 
-3332 HADYLQKGD
+3332 
-3341 VTNDTTPTLSG
+3341 
-3352 SSGVAGGTISI
+3352 
-3363 YDNGRLIG
+3363 
-3371 TTSVAGNGSWSFTPD
+3371 
-3386 TALADGSHNFTA
+3386 
-3398 TVTDGVGRTSEPTG
+3398 
-3412 GFGIVIDTKAPDAA
+3412 
-3426 SDLLV
+3426 
-3431 TDNVGAYQGPVVSG
+3431 
-3445 DTTDDNTP
+3445 
-3453 TLSGKA
+3453 
-3459 EPGSTVNI
+3459 
-3467 IDNGQVIGTAKVNP
+3467 
-3481 DGTWSYTPD
+3481 
-3490 QPLANGAHDLTTT
+3490 
-3503 VTDPSGNT
+3503 
-3511 GPEGSHVVITVDVV
+3511 
-3525 PGKVEI
+3525 
-3531 TAVTDDTGSVTG
+3531 
-3543 SLSQGALTDD
+3543 
-3553 TRPQIS
+3553 
-3559 GTAKAGSTVTIMD
+3559 
-3572 GSNVLGTTTAGADG
+3572 SNVLGTTTAGADG
-3586 TWSFTPSVDLGRG
+3586 AWSFTPSVDLGRG
-3599 DHTFTAT
+3599 EHTFTAT

-3709 ATDRAGNTSVASDD
+3709 ATDRAGNTSADSDD

-3729 YTAPDVSKVSITD
+3729 YTAPDASKLAITEVYDDVKTAGVVASGGETDDNRPLIKGTGAEPGNTITVYNGDKVIGTATVQADGTWSLEPTTPLPDGRYTLTAKETDGVGNVSGPSGEYIINVATVPPQAPTLDTVYDDVAPHADYLQKGDVTNDTTPTLSGSSGVAGGTISIYDNGRLIGTATVGSNGSWSFTPDTALADGSHSFTATVTDGVGRTSEPTGGFGIVIDTKAPDAASDLLVTDNVGAYQGPVVSGDTTDDNTPTLSGRAEPGSTVNIIDNGQVIGSTKVNPDGTWSYTPDQPLANGAHDLTTTVTDPSGNTGPEGSHVVITVDVVPGKVEITGVTDDAGSVTGSLSQNAVTDDTRPQISGTAKAGSTVTIMDGSNVLGTTTAGADGTWSFTPSVDLGRGDHTFTATAKDPMGNESSSSSWTVTIDTDAPVKPTIDAALDDVGTVQGALSNGSSTDDPTPTLSGKAEAGSTVKIYDQNGLLGEVTAKADGTWSFSPTAKLPEGEHRFHVTATDRAGNTSAASDDFVLNLDYTAPEASKVSITD
-3742 VVDDFGSVTG
+3742 VVDDFGSVIG
-3752 SIASGGKTDDNTP
+3752 SVTSGGKTDDNTP
-3765 LIKGTGAEPGNTIT
+3765 LIKGTGAEAGNTIT

-3805 LPDGTYTLT
+3805 LPDGTYNLT

-3878 AGVTVRIYGG
+3878 ANVTVRIYGG

-3952 FIVSDNEGPQTGTLS
+3952 FIVSDNEGPKTGVLA

-3987 VVHIYVN
+3987 VVHVYVN

-4063 VTGELKANDVTDDAR
+4063 VTGEMKANDVTDDAR

-4155 SIDYAEDQVGTIKDD
+4155 SIDYAEDQVGTVKDD

-4259 SKVAITEVIDNYGSV
+4259 SKVTIDSV
-4274 TGKVESGGVLDD
+4274 TDNVGNVQGIVADGGVLDD
-4286 SRPVIKGTG
+4286 SRPVIRGSG
-4295 AEIGNVITV
+4295 AEVGNVITV
-4304 YTTDAS
+4304 YTTDKD
-4310 GATKVLGTTKVDANG
+4310 GNTKVLGTTTVDQNG
-4325 TWTLTVSDALYADL
+4325 KWELTPSESLYGDSI
-4339 NKLTVTETDTTG
+4339 NQLTVTETDRVG
-4351 NTAKPST
+4351 NVAKPAD
-4358 SYDVTLSSAPGVPVI
+4358 SYDVIMSDTPDAPAILNVLDDTGTTVI
-4373 DGITD
+4373 NL
-4378 DAGSANVELSNGGLT
+4378 ANNALT
-4393 KDTTPTLHGTASG
+4393 KDDTPTLKGTADG
-4406 VAGNTVTIYN
+4406 AAGDTITIYN
-4416 GSQVVGTTTL
+4416 GSQVVGKTTL
-4426 DANGHWSFTPGT
+4426 NSDGTWSFTPSP
-4438 ALADGSYHFTV
+4438 ALADGSYTF
-4449 TVTNTAGQ
+4449 TVTNTNSAGQ
-4457 ESEKSQVYSIDVDAT
+4457 ESDRSGSFTVTIDST
-4472 APNPATDILIA
+4472 APNPVSGLQVSDDQGAWKGQLTDGM
-4483 DDVSPITGNLQ
+4483 T
-4494 DGDVTDDNKPTFS
+4494 TDDNKPTFT
-4507 GKAEAGSTVN
+4507 GKAEQGSTVTIYDNGQAMGTVTVTNPDGSWQFTPSTPLVDGEHQFATQVTDPAGNASAIVDDITVNVSTGASYLQLLQVVDDVQEAGGSRVLRDGEVTNDSQVQLVGKATAGSTIIITDVGGVQLGTVKADANGNWEFTPTSSLSDGAHTLRITGTDPSNNPLTPIDFDLVVDTVAPVAPAITDVLDDVNPVQGSVAHGKPTNDTTPEITGTAEKGSTVN
-4517 ILDGGKVIG
+4517 VYHQVDA
-4526 STTVDSTGNWDWTP
+4526 TT
-4540 GTALADG
+4540 
-4547 DHAFTTTVT
+4547 
-4556 DKAGNTSAPTG
+4556 
-4567 VVNITVD
+4567 
-4574 TQGSTVALSIDGYH
+4574 
-4588 DDVGT
+4588 
-4593 NTGLILGS
+4593 
-4601 GTSTDD
+4601 
-4607 TSPILQGSWSGD
+4607 
-4619 LETTESIRVYQ
+4619 R
-4630 DGILLGLAVLDRA
+4630 ILLGTAVADSTTGQWTLQITDANKLAEG
-4643 NHTWTM
+4643 TW
-4649 AVNGLVNANTYKF
+4649 NLVATS
-4662 TVVAVDA
+4662 TDA
-4669 AGNESA
+4669 AGNVST
-4675 PSAEFALTIDQ
+4675 PSNTWTIVVD
-4686 DAPTQTVSITSYT
+4686 TTVSDAVINISSVSEDRGASDTDFITSDNT
-4699 DDVGLVT
+4699 LLINGELNKALQADEWVEISLDNGVT
-4706 GNMPGNTSTDDRQ
+4706 WTRAST
-4719 PVLNGKVTGT
+4719 VTGT
-4729 PLEAGDEVRIYDVSS
+4729 SWTVDMQSTPLNDGAYTIQARVVDNAGNVGSTDSQALQVASGGSDMNGLSTTTKVTTDTSHGLTTGDHFSHAATATNGDMVTRDRTVTISGNLSAALQAGEHLQISLDNGKTWKTLALNGQSWSYELPEATASTTHSFKLQVIDVAGNPGTNTNFADSYNVVIDLDSPNGITGAPDVPQHTTTGDSFTFSSGQYGRVEAGAIISLVSDVNNNGTYQEGLDQVIGFVKANADGSWSLNTSLPSGAHNLAFVVWDEAGNRSS
-4744 NTMLG
+4744 MSASTSTGVTEGGGSTLIEQTWGGTTDADSRGLNAAAVTISQDGLWSFFQSARGTSG
-4749 TATVNSDG
+4749 TATANAGRVYDSVTREDYDSTYLAQPSTENGAGYDVDSTSYSRYVNSAA
-4757 TWSFELPP
+4757 F
-4765 LDDNMTHT
+4765 
-4773 FRAVVADNVGN
+4773 AD
-4784 EGTPSSDFAITVD
+4784 I
-4797 LNLLVN
+4797 
-4803 KQDTLDTT
+4803 
-4811 PIVSGSTG
+4811 
-4819 FEIQQGEY
+4819 
-4827 VEVTVNGKTYSSQ
+4827 
-4840 NGQVVVDMRNNTWY
+4840 
-4854 VQIPDADALNVG
+4854 
-4866 TYDVKAVLFDAA
+4866 
-4878 GVQIAAD
+4878 
-4885 ESSNELVVSPTPKVS
+4885 
-4900 VGAGGGDPDQKA
+4900 
-4912 TSVTLS
+4912 
-4918 EDGVWR
+4918 
-4924 IHSNQTMLD
+4924 
-4933 STATSSSSLGDFS
+4933 
-4946 TTRLQS
+4946 
-4952 NSGTGYSSNNYVQNA
+4952 
-4967 TFIDYNRDGMMDLF
+4967 NRDGYADVMSQISSY
-4981 TVDSNYD
+4981 SNA
-4988 DGQQMFYYNGS
+4988 GR
-4999 TYTAYQVGAFER
+4999 TAY
-5011 APQTGEFAGD
+5011 
-5021 ANTDGS
+5021 
-5027 ANTWSWYGGIVA
+5027 W
-5039 IDKNGDGYVD
+5039 
-5049 MINGDQTPND
+5049 
-5059 SAIRGGYGSQ
+5059 
-5069 IVLNNDGTVVGMSK
+5069 L
-5083 DGTFAT
+5083 
-5089 DYAADS
+5089 
-5095 GYDPIGLDQSQPDME
+5095 
-5110 LSGVDINNDGIV
+5110 
-5122 DFVMHSQNIVADGSR
+5122 QNADGSY
-5137 IDANGAT
+5137 
-5144 DSSAARSTNQ
+5144 SAKALDQ
-5154 ARLVVVNGT
+5154 GT
-5163 NNGNWKVTQIVD
+5163 LNHLG
-5175 NVFQRGSDSDPGIG
+5175 
-5189 NGVAMT
+5189 GVISY
-5195 WGDYNGDGYLD
+5195 DREGDGYLD
-5206 LFLGR
+5206 FVLGD
-5211 GSESTTSDSSAG
+5211 SEADSISFIKNTQGTLSYEDNSGFSDGHPGGALPTS
-5223 NNAGEYA
+5223 
-5230 SRIHFNDG
+5230 
-5238 NGKLL
+5238 L
-5243 SDDGDNNGI
+5243 SVLHEVGAVDIDNNGTVDI
-5252 GNPTGMYTFNDTLA
+5252 TAHIDYNGAGNLVGNNSRGLGILYNQTTGTSKTNFGEVGYYANVFRDDGHEDYGNLSISMTYADYNNDGWLDLFLSRGSK
-5266 GGASL
+5266 GGSNSDESRIYLNDGTGKLNATDSQAQWFGDNVDGGTSL
-5271 ALDWNHDGKMDVIEL
+5271 AVDWNHDGKMDIIEV
-5286 PGMESSSGGIND
+5286 PRSGV
-5298 AAATGPINL
+5298 TGSPML
-5307 YTNTSVNG
+5307 YTNTGSNNWGANKVSLTG
-5315 NTSFT
+5315 ST
-5320 TSNLLTQVG
+5320 TFNNM
-5329 KSTIGGSST
+5329 
-5338 AQQVTGAIAIDVDWD
+5338 TGAVALDYDWD
-5353 GDRDLL
+5353 GSMDLVLYRSGADADVVARDDAGRTMLV
-5359 AFTSG
+5359 
-5364 GTTTYIENKN
+5364 KN
-5374 EVAHGTSI
+5374 TNIAADGTSLQI
-5382 HLRILDEGGINTLFG
+5382 RIVDGNGINTFYS
-5397 NTVQLIDEATG
+5397 NTVKLYNSAGELVATQLINPQSSGSSNSMGLVSFFGLDPNEVYSVQMLRITDGEADHVGATSSIG
-5408 QVVST
+5408 
-5413 QIINAQSGN
+5413 GY
-5422 QTNDSTAIVDF
+5422 TN
-5433 YNLDATKSYSA
+5433 
-5444 VILRSTGGAVSNVG
+5444 G
-5458 GVATVDGKAVQNVNK
+5458 TVNES
-5473 AWGGLTAAEGNHAY
+5473 WGGLTTGKAHDSY
-5487 VLTTESENNV
+5487 VLTAESGNAANNT
-5497 ANASASG
+5497 SG
-5504 GTNTTGIVGTGYN
+5504 NSGIVGTGYN
-5517 DTFFATL
+5517 DTFF
-5524 GNDLYNGAGGTET
+5524 
-5537 VSGVKSW
+5537 
-5544 NNTGG
+5544 
-5549 LDIVDYKLA
+5549 
-5558 GSTPL
+5558 
-5563 NIDLNKT
+5563 
-5570 GMQNTG
+5570 
-5576 FGSAQFVNVEG
+5576 GSA
-5587 LAGGSGND
+5587 GND
-5595 TFTGNAANNYFE
+5595 TYNGGGGWNQIVSGKPVWSETAGMDVVDYSRSTTAINANLWTGTATGNGTDKLLNIE
-5607 GRAGADTFY
+5607 GLLGSSQQDTF
-5616 LDNDGKGGG
+5616 
-5625 QDTLKYQV
+5625 
-5633 QENGRTNGTG
+5633 
-5643 GNGSDV
+5643 
-5649 VHGFVVGTVEATRK
+5649 
-5663 ADIIDISSL
+5663 
-5672 LVGYAGDA
+5672 
-5680 DGAAHYI
+5680 
-5687 NGVATIDAGDAI
+5687 
-5699 AQYLSVTYNGK
+5699 
-5710 DTILSIDRDGSGSG
+5710 
-5724 FGASQ
+5724 
-5729 VLTIADTKV
+5729 
-5738 DLETLLANHQL
+5738 
-5749 VIKGPDVSTMN
+5749 
-5760 YSALNEGVTVNMWT
+5760 
-5774 GFTSAGGKLEDIVKI
+5774 
-5789 VGTQTDD
+5789 
-5796 TITDNSFSNV
+5796 TDNSANNLFDGRGGNDAFYLV
-5806 IAGEGGNDTFYLMN
+5806 NGGNDT
-5820 GGNDVLMYNVLEGME
+5820 LMYNVLEGMT
-5835 NDATG
+5835 NDSTG
-5840 GNGHDTV
+5840 GNGHDTI
-5847 HGFKVGNVEKDGD
+5847 HGFKVGNLVKDSD
-5860 ADTLNLSDLVDY
+5860 ADLLDMSELLDYKGSISFFEDDGKLELDY
-5872 SGPVTFFENNGKMEL
+5872 SSRGVL
-5887 DAESKGLEDYLKVD
+5887 DYVKVE
-5901 VVGNDTVISVDID
+5901 VVGSDTVISIDRD

>member
-103 LSGESYDTGYLIAD
+103 LSGESYDTGYLMAD

-335 IGETTVNDDGRWY
+335 IGETTVNEDGRWY

-493 AKPDMADALDNTG
+493 AKPDMADAQDNTG

-564 EGHHSITV
+564 EGDHSITV

-762 TVKADSN
+762 TVTADSN
-769 GKWAFSPDT
+769 GKWAFTPDT

-918 VTVGEIVDDQGP
+918 VTVGEVVDDQGP

-977 WTFTPEQDLADGDH
+977 WTFTPEQDLDDGDH

-1192 WRLALDT
+1192 WTLALDT

-1220 VGEAPSYDI
+1220 AGEAPSYDI

-1403 TPDKPLAKGDHEI
+1403 TPDTPLAKGDHEI

-1565 SGSTT
+1565 NGSTT

-1626 TDEAG
+1626 TDKAG

-1669 ASGEETDDNRPLI
+1669 ASGGETDDNRPLI

-1808 TTSVGSNGSWSFTPD
+1808 TTSVAGNGSWSFTPD

-1855 DTKAPEAASDL
+1855 DTKAPDAASDL

-1890 TLSGKAEPGSTV
+1890 TLSGRAEPGSTV

-2048 GNESSSS
+2048 GNES
-2055 SWTVTIDTDAPVKP
+2055 A
-2069 TIDAALDDV
+2069 
-2078 GSVQGN
+2078 
-2084 LANGGTTDD
+2084 
-2093 PTPTLSGKAEAG
+2093 
-2105 STVKI
+2105 
-2110 YDQNG
+2110 
-2115 LLGEVTAKADG
+2115 
-2126 TWSFSPVAKLPEG
+2126 
-2139 EHRFHVTATDKAG
+2139 
-2152 NTSVASDDFVLTL
+2152 
-2165 DYTAPDASKLAITE
+2165 
-2179 VYDDV
+2179 
-2184 NTAGVIASGEET
+2184 
-2196 DDNRPLIK
+2196 
-2204 GTGAEPGN
+2204 
-2212 TITVYNGDKVIGT
+2212 
-2225 AKVQA
+2225 
-2230 DGTWSLEPTTPLP
+2230 
-2243 DGKYTLTAKET
+2243 
-2254 DGVGNVSG
+2254 
-2262 PSGEYIINVATIP
+2262 
-2275 PQAPTLDTVYDD
+2275 
-2287 VAPHADYLQKG
+2287 
-2298 DVTND
+2298 
-2303 TTPTLSGSSG
+2303 
-2313 VAGGTISIYDNGR
+2313 
-2326 LIGTTSVGSNG
+2326 
-2337 SWSFTPDTAL
+2337 
-2347 ADGSHNFT
+2347 
-2355 ATVTDGVG
+2355 
-2363 RTSEPTGGFG
+2363 
-2373 IVIDTKAPEAAS
+2373 
-2385 DLLVTDNVGAYQG
+2385 
-2398 PVVSGDTTDDNTPTL
+2398 
-2413 SGKAEPGSTV
+2413 
-2423 NIIDN
+2423 
-2428 GQVIGTAK
+2428 
-2436 VNPDGTWSYTPD
+2436 
-2448 QPLANG
+2448 
-2454 AHDLTTT
+2454 
-2461 VTDPS
+2461 
-2466 GNTGPEGSHVVITV
+2466 
-2480 DVVPGKVE
+2480 
-2488 ITAVTDDTGSVTGS
+2488 
-2502 LSQGALTDDTRP
+2502 
-2514 QISGTAKA
+2514 
-2522 GSTVT
+2522 
-2527 IMDGSNVL
+2527 
-2535 GTTTAGADGTWSFTP
+2535 
-2550 SVDLGRGDHTFTAT
+2550 
-2564 AKDPMGNESSSS
+2564 SS

-2846 RLIGTTSVG
+2846 RLIGTTSV
-2855 SNGSWSFTPD
+2855 
-2865 TALADGSH
+2865 
-2873 NFTATVTDGVGRTSE
+2873 
-2888 PTGGFGIV
+2888 
-2896 IDTKAPDAASDL
+2896 
-2908 LVTDNVGAY
+2908 
-2917 QGPVVS
+2917 
-2923 GDTTDDN
+2923 
-2930 TPTLSGKAEP
+2930 
-2940 GSTVNIID
+2940 
-2948 NGQVIG
+2948 
-2954 TAKVNPDGTWSYT
+2954 
-2967 PDQPLANGAH
+2967 
-2977 DLTTTVTD
+2977 
-2985 PSGNTGPEGSHV
+2985 
-2997 VITVDVVPGK
+2997 
-3007 VEITAVTDDTG
+3007 
-3018 SVTGSLSQGALTDDT
+3018 
-3033 RPQISGTAKAGST
+3033 
-3046 VTIMDGS
+3046 
-3053 NVLGTTTVGADGT
+3053 
-3066 WSFTPS
+3066 
-3072 VDLGRG
+3072 
-3078 DHTFTAT
+3078 
-3085 AKDPMGNESS
+3085 
-3095 SSSWTVTIDTDAP
+3095 
-3108 VKPTIDAALDDVGSV
+3108 
-3123 QGNLA
+3123 
-3128 NGGTTDDP
+3128 
-3136 TPTLSGK
+3136 
-3143 AEAGSTVKIYDQ
+3143 
-3155 NGLLGEVTAKAD
+3155 
-3167 GTWSFSPVAKLPEGE
+3167 
-3182 HRFHVTATDRAGN
+3182 
-3195 TSVASDDFVLT
+3195 
-3206 LDYTAPD
+3206 
-3213 ASKLAITEVY
+3213 
-3223 DDVNTAG
+3223 
-3230 VIASGEE
+3230 
-3237 TDDNRPLIKGTGAEA
+3237 
-3252 GNTITVYNGDKVIGT
+3252 
-3267 AKVQADGTW
+3267 
-3276 SLEPTTPL
+3276 
-3284 PDGKYTLTAKETDG
+3284 
-3298 VGNVSGPSGEYII
+3298 
-3311 NVATVP
+3311 
-3317 PQAPTLDTVYDDVAP
+3317 
-3332 HADYLQKGD
+3332 
-3341 VTNDTTPTLSG
+3341 
-3352 SSGVAGGTISI
+3352 
-3363 YDNGRLIG
+3363 
-3371 TTSVAGNGSWSFTPD
+3371 AGNGSWSFTPD

-3453 TLSGKA
+3453 TLSGRA

-3709 ATDRAGNTSVASDD
+3709 ATDKAGNTSSASDD

-3729 YTAPDVSKVSITD
+3729 FTAPDVSKVSITD

-3805 LPDGTYTLT
+3805 LPDGTYNLT

-3952 FIVSDNEGPQTGTLS
+3952 FIVSDNEGPKTGTLS

-4011 TTGSLADGEYTFT
+4011 TTGSLVDGEYTFT

-4078 PEIIGKAK
+4078 PEFSGKAK

-4128 TAKDLTGKEDTSS
+4128 IAKDLTGKEDTSS

-4259 SKVAITEVIDNYGSV
+4259 SKVTIDSV
-4274 TGKVESGGVLDD
+4274 TDNVGNVQGIVADGGVLDD
-4286 SRPVIKGTG
+4286 SRPVIRGSG
-4295 AEIGNVITV
+4295 AEAGNVITV
-4304 YTTDAS
+4304 YTTDKD
-4310 GATKVLGTTKVDANG
+4310 GNTKVLGTTKVDQNG
-4325 TWTLTVSDALYADL
+4325 KWELTPSESLYGDSI
-4339 NKLTVTETDTTG
+4339 NKLTVTETDSVG
-4351 NTAKPST
+4351 NVAKPAD
-4358 SYDVTLSSAPGVPVI
+4358 SYDVIMSDTPNAPAIVNVLDDTGTTVI
-4373 DGITD
+4373 NLADN
-4378 DAGSANVELSNGGLT
+4378 ALT
-4393 KDTTPTLHGTASG
+4393 KDDTPTLKGTADG
-4406 VAGNTVTIYN
+4406 VAGDTITIYN
-4416 GSQVVGTTTL
+4416 GSQVVGKTTL
-4426 DANGHWSFTPGT
+4426 NSDGTWSFTPSP
-4438 ALADGSYHFTV
+4438 ALADGNYIF
-4449 TVTNTAGQ
+4449 TVTNTNSAGQ
-4457 ESEKSQVYSIDVDAT
+4457 ESDRSGSFTLTIDST
-4472 APNPATDILIA
+4472 APNPVSGLQVA
-4483 DDVSPITGNLQ
+4483 DDQGAWKGQLT
-4494 DGDVTDDNKPTFS
+4494 DGMTTDDNKPTFT
-4507 GKAEAGSTVN
+4507 GKAEQGSTVTIYDNGQAIGSVVVTNTDGSWQYTPTTPLADGEHQFATQVTDPAGNASAIVDDITVNVSTGASYLQLLQVVDDVQETGGSRVLREGEVTNDSQVQLVGKATAGSTIIITDVGGVQLGTVKADANGDWEFTPLSSLSDGAHTLRITGTDPSNNPLTPIDFDLVVDTVAPVAPVITNVLDDVNPVQGSVAHGKPTNDTTPEITGTAEKGSTVN
-4517 ILDGGKVIG
+4517 VYHQVDATTRILLGTAVADSTTGLWTLQITDANKLTEGTWNLVATSTDAAGNISTPSNTWTIVVDTTVSDAVINISSISEDRGASDTDFITSDNTLLINGQLTKALQADEWIEISLDNGATWTRASTVTSTSWTVDMQNTPLNDGAYTIQARVVDNAGNVG
-4526 STTVDSTGNWDWTP
+4526 STDSQALQVATGGSDMNGLSTTTKVTTDTSH
-4540 GTALADG
+4540 GLTTG
-4547 DHAFTTTVT
+4547 DHFSHAATATNSDMVTRDRTVT
-4556 DKAGNTSAPTG
+4556 ISGNLSAALQAGEHLQISLDNGKTWQTLALNGQSWSYVLPEATASTTHSFKLQVIDVAGNP
-4567 VVNITVD
+4567 
-4574 TQGSTVALSIDGYH
+4574 
-4588 DDVGT
+4588 GT
-4593 NTGLILGS
+4593 NTKFADSYNVVIDLDSPNGITGAPDVPQHTTTGDSFTFSSGQYGRVEAGAIVSLVSDVNNNGTYQEGLDQVIGFVKANADGSWSLNTSLPSGAHNLAFVVWDEAGNRSSMSASTSTGVTEGGGSTLIEQTWGGTTDADSRGLNAAAVTISQDGLWSFFQSARGTS
-4601 GTSTDD
+4601 GTSTANA
-4607 TSPILQGSWSGD
+4607 G
-4619 LETTESIRVYQ
+4619 RVY
-4630 DGILLGLAVLDRA
+4630 DSVTREDYDSTYLAQPSTD
-4643 NHTWTM
+4643 
-4649 AVNGLVNANTYKF
+4649 NGAGYN
-4662 TVVAVDA
+4662 VD
-4669 AGNESA
+4669 S
-4675 PSAEFALTIDQ
+4675 
-4686 DAPTQTVSITSYT
+4686 TSY
-4699 DDVGLVT
+4699 
-4706 GNMPGNTSTDDRQ
+4706 SR
-4719 PVLNGKVTGT
+4719 
-4729 PLEAGDEVRIYDVSS
+4729 Y
-4744 NTMLG
+4744 
-4749 TATVNSDG
+4749 VNSAA
-4757 TWSFELPP
+4757 F
-4765 LDDNMTHT
+4765 
-4773 FRAVVADNVGN
+4773 AD
-4784 EGTPSSDFAITVD
+4784 I
-4797 LNLLVN
+4797 
-4803 KQDTLDTT
+4803 
-4811 PIVSGSTG
+4811 
-4819 FEIQQGEY
+4819 
-4827 VEVTVNGKTYSSQ
+4827 
-4840 NGQVVVDMRNNTWY
+4840 
-4854 VQIPDADALNVG
+4854 
-4866 TYDVKAVLFDAA
+4866 
-4878 GVQIAAD
+4878 
-4885 ESSNELVVSPTPKVS
+4885 
-4900 VGAGGGDPDQKA
+4900 
-4912 TSVTLS
+4912 
-4918 EDGVWR
+4918 
-4924 IHSNQTMLD
+4924 
-4933 STATSSSSLGDFS
+4933 
-4946 TTRLQS
+4946 
-4952 NSGTGYSSNNYVQNA
+4952 
-4967 TFIDYNRDGMMDLF
+4967 NRDGYADVMSQISSY
-4981 TVDSNYD
+4981 SNA
-4988 DGQQMFYYNGS
+4988 GR
-4999 TYTAYQVGAFER
+4999 TAY
-5011 APQTGEFAGD
+5011 
-5021 ANTDGS
+5021 
-5027 ANTWSWYGGIVA
+5027 W
-5039 IDKNGDGYVD
+5039 
-5049 MINGDQTPND
+5049 
-5059 SAIRGGYGSQ
+5059 
-5069 IVLNNDGTVVGMSK
+5069 L
-5083 DGTFAT
+5083 
-5089 DYAADS
+5089 
-5095 GYDPIGLDQSQPDME
+5095 
-5110 LSGVDINNDGIV
+5110 
-5122 DFVMHSQNIVADGSR
+5122 QNADGSY
-5137 IDANGAT
+5137 
-5144 DSSAARSTNQ
+5144 SAKALDQ
-5154 ARLVVVNGT
+5154 GT
-5163 NNGNWKVTQIVD
+5163 LNHLG
-5175 NVFQRGSDSDPGIG
+5175 
-5189 NGVAMT
+5189 GVISY
-5195 WGDYNGDGYLD
+5195 DREGDGYLD
-5206 LFLGR
+5206 FVLGD
-5211 GSESTTSDSSAG
+5211 SEADSISFIKNTQGTLSYEDNSGFSDGHPGGALPTS
-5223 NNAGEYA
+5223 
-5230 SRIHFNDG
+5230 
-5238 NGKLL
+5238 L
-5243 SDDGDNNGI
+5243 SVLHEVGAVDIDNNGTVDI
-5252 GNPTGMYTFNDTLA
+5252 TAHIDYNGAGNLVGNNSRGLGILYNQTTGTSNTNFGEVGYYANVFRDDGHEDYGNLSISMTYADYNNDGWLDLFLSRGSK
-5266 GGASL
+5266 GGSNSDESRIYLNDGTGKLNATDSQAQWFGDNVDGGTSL
-5271 ALDWNHDGKMDVIEL
+5271 AVDWNHDGKMDIIEV
-5286 PGMESSSGGIND
+5286 PRSGV
-5298 AAATGPINL
+5298 TGSPML
-5307 YTNTSVNG
+5307 YTNTGSNNWGANKVSLTG
-5315 NTSFT
+5315 ST
-5320 TSNLLTQVG
+5320 TFNNM
-5329 KSTIGGSST
+5329 
-5338 AQQVTGAIAIDVDWD
+5338 TGAVALDYDWD
-5353 GDRDLL
+5353 GSMDLVLYRSGADADVVARDDAGRTMLV
-5359 AFTSG
+5359 
-5364 GTTTYIENKN
+5364 KN
-5374 EVAHGTSI
+5374 TNIAADGTSLQI
-5382 HLRILDEGGINTLFG
+5382 RIVDGNGINTFYS
-5397 NTVQLIDEATG
+5397 NTVKLYNSAGELVATQLINPQSSG
-5408 QVVST
+5408 SSNSMGLVSFF
-5413 QIINAQSGN
+5413 G
-5422 QTNDSTAIVDF
+5422 
-5433 YNLDATKSYSA
+5433 LDPNEVYS
-5444 VILRSTGGAVSNVG
+5444 VQMLRIT
-5458 GVATVDGKAVQNVNK
+5458 DGKADHVGATSSIGGYTNGTVNES
-5473 AWGGLTAAEGNHAY
+5473 WGGLTTGKAHDSY
-5487 VLTTESENNV
+5487 VLTAESSNAANNT
-5497 ANASASG
+5497 SG
-5504 GTNTTGIVGTGYN
+5504 NNGIIGTGYN
-5517 DTFFATL
+5517 DTFF
-5524 GNDLYNGAGGTET
+5524 
-5537 VSGVKSW
+5537 
-5544 NNTGG
+5544 
-5549 LDIVDYKLA
+5549 
-5558 GSTPL
+5558 
-5563 NIDLNKT
+5563 
-5570 GMQNTG
+5570 
-5576 FGSAQFVNVEG
+5576 GSA
-5587 LAGGSGND
+5587 GND
-5595 TFTGNAANNYFE
+5595 TYNGGGGWNQIVSGNPVWSETAGMDVVDYSRSTTAINANLWTGTATGNGTDQLLNIEGLVGSSQQDTFTDNSANNVFE
-5607 GRAGADTFY
+5607 GRGGNDAFY
-5616 LDNDGKGGG
+5616 L
-5625 QDTLKYQV
+5625 
-5633 QENGRTNGTG
+5633 
-5643 GNGSDV
+5643 
-5649 VHGFVVGTVEATRK
+5649 
-5663 ADIIDISSL
+5663 
-5672 LVGYAGDA
+5672 
-5680 DGAAHYI
+5680 
-5687 NGVATIDAGDAI
+5687 
-5699 AQYLSVTYNGK
+5699 
-5710 DTILSIDRDGSGSG
+5710 
-5724 FGASQ
+5724 
-5729 VLTIADTKV
+5729 
-5738 DLETLLANHQL
+5738 
-5749 VIKGPDVSTMN
+5749 
-5760 YSALNEGVTVNMWT
+5760 VN
-5774 GFTSAGGKLEDIVKI
+5774 
-5789 VGTQTDD
+5789 
-5796 TITDNSFSNV
+5796 
-5806 IAGEGGNDTFYLMN
+5806 GGNDT
-5820 GGNDVLMYNVLEGME
+5820 LMYKVLAGLS
-5835 NDATG
+5835 NDSTG
-5840 GNGHDTV
+5840 GNGHDTI
-5847 HGFKVGNVEKDGD
+5847 HGFKVGNLVKDSD
-5860 ADTLNLSDLVDY
+5860 ADLLDMSELLDYKGSISFFEDEGKLELDY
-5872 SGPVTFFENNGKMEL
+5872 SSRGVL
-5887 DAESKGLEDYLKVD
+5887 DYFKVE
-5901 VVGNDTVISVDID
+5901 VVGSDTVISIDRD

>member
-103 LSGESYDTGYLIAD
+103 LSGESYDTGYLMAD

-233 SVIVDDEGEWSYT
+233 SVIVDDEGQWSYT

-335 IGETTVNDDGRWY
+335 IGETTVNEDGRWY

-493 AKPDMADALDNTG
+493 AKPDMADAQDNTG

-564 EGHHSITV
+564 EGDHSITV

-762 TVKADSN
+762 TVTADSN
-769 GKWAFSPDT
+769 GKWAFTPDT

-918 VTVGEIVDDQGP
+918 VTVGEVVDDQGP

-1183 SAVVNSEGT
+1183 SAVVDSEGNWT
-1192 WRLALDT
+1192 LALDT

-1220 VGEAPSYDI
+1220 AGEAPSYDI

-1314 VTATDAAGNARTSGT
+1314 VTATDAAGNARTSGS

-1626 TDEAG
+1626 TDKAG

-1682 KGTGAEPGNTITVYN
+1682 KGTGAEP
-1697 GDKVIGTA
+1697 
-1705 KVQADGTWSLEP
+1705 
-1717 TTPLPDG
+1717 
-1724 KYTLTAKETDGVGNV
+1724 
-1739 SGPSGEYIINVA
+1739 
-1751 TVPPQAP
+1751 
-1758 TLDTVY
+1758 
-1764 DDVAP
+1764 
-1769 HADYLQKGDVT
+1769 
-1780 NDTTPTLS
+1780 
-1788 GSSGVAG
+1788 
-1795 GTISIYDNGRLIG
+1795 
-1808 TTSVGSNGSWSFTPD
+1808 
-1823 TALAD
+1823 
-1828 GSHNFTATV
+1828 
-1837 TDGVG
+1837 
-1842 RTSEPTGGFGIVI
+1842 
-1855 DTKAPEAASDL
+1855 
-1866 LVTDNVGAYQ
+1866 
-1876 GPVVSGDTTDDNTP
+1876 
-1890 TLSGKAEPGSTV
+1890 
-1902 NIIDNGQVIGTA
+1902 
-1914 KVNPDGTWS
+1914 
-1923 YTPDQPLANGAHD
+1923 
-1936 LTTTV
+1936 
-1941 TDPSGNTGPEGSHVV
+1941 
-1956 ITVDVVP
+1956 
-1963 GKVEITAVTDDTGSV
+1963 
-1978 TGSLS
+1978 
-1983 QGALTDDTRPQI
+1983 
-1995 SGTAKAGS
+1995 
-2003 TVTIMDG
+2003 
-2010 SNVLGTTTAG
+2010 
-2020 ADGTWSFTPSVDLGR
+2020 
-2035 GDHTFTATAKDPM
+2035 
-2048 GNESSSS
+2048 
-2055 SWTVTIDTDAPVKP
+2055 
-2069 TIDAALDDV
+2069 
-2078 GSVQGN
+2078 
-2084 LANGGTTDD
+2084 
-2093 PTPTLSGKAEAG
+2093 
-2105 STVKI
+2105 
-2110 YDQNG
+2110 
-2115 LLGEVTAKADG
+2115 
-2126 TWSFSPVAKLPEG
+2126 
-2139 EHRFHVTATDKAG
+2139 
-2152 NTSVASDDFVLTL
+2152 
-2165 DYTAPDASKLAITE
+2165 
-2179 VYDDV
+2179 
-2184 NTAGVIASGEET
+2184 
-2196 DDNRPLIK
+2196 
-2204 GTGAEPGN
+2204 
-2212 TITVYNGDKVIGT
+2212 
-2225 AKVQA
+2225 
-2230 DGTWSLEPTTPLP
+2230 
-2243 DGKYTLTAKET
+2243 
-2254 DGVGNVSG
+2254 
-2262 PSGEYIINVATIP
+2262 
-2275 PQAPTLDTVYDD
+2275 
-2287 VAPHADYLQKG
+2287 
-2298 DVTND
+2298 
-2303 TTPTLSGSSG
+2303 
-2313 VAGGTISIYDNGR
+2313 
-2326 LIGTTSVGSNG
+2326 
-2337 SWSFTPDTAL
+2337 
-2347 ADGSHNFT
+2347 
-2355 ATVTDGVG
+2355 
-2363 RTSEPTGGFG
+2363 
-2373 IVIDTKAPEAAS
+2373 
-2385 DLLVTDNVGAYQG
+2385 
-2398 PVVSGDTTDDNTPTL
+2398 
-2413 SGKAEPGSTV
+2413 
-2423 NIIDN
+2423 
-2428 GQVIGTAK
+2428 
-2436 VNPDGTWSYTPD
+2436 
-2448 QPLANG
+2448 
-2454 AHDLTTT
+2454 
-2461 VTDPS
+2461 
-2466 GNTGPEGSHVVITV
+2466 
-2480 DVVPGKVE
+2480 
-2488 ITAVTDDTGSVTGS
+2488 
-2502 LSQGALTDDTRP
+2502 
-2514 QISGTAKA
+2514 
-2522 GSTVT
+2522 
-2527 IMDGSNVL
+2527 
-2535 GTTTAGADGTWSFTP
+2535 
-2550 SVDLGRGDHTFTAT
+2550 
-2564 AKDPMGNESSSS
+2564 
-2576 SWTVTIDTDAPVKPT
+2576 
-2591 IDAAL
+2591 
-2596 DDVGSVQGNLANG
+2596 
-2609 GTTDDPTPTLSGKA
+2609 
-2623 EAGSTVKI
+2623 
-2631 YDQNGLLGEVTAKAD
+2631 
-2646 GTWSFSPVAKLPE
+2646 
-2659 GEHRFHVTATDK
+2659 
-2671 AGNTSV
+2671 
-2677 ASDDFVLTLDYT
+2677 
-2689 APDAS
+2689 
-2694 KLAITEVYD
+2694 
-2703 DVNTAGVIASGE
+2703 
-2715 ETDDN
+2715 
-2720 RPLIKGTGAEPGNTI
+2720 
-2735 TVYNGDK
+2735 
-2742 VIGTAKVQAD
+2742 
-2752 GTWSLEPTTPL
+2752 
-2763 PDGKY
+2763 
-2768 TLTAKETDG
+2768 
-2777 VGNVSGPSGEY
+2777 
-2788 IINVATVPPQAPTLD
+2788 
-2803 TVYDDVAPHA
+2803 
-2813 DYLQKGDVT
+2813 
-2822 NDTTPTLSGS
+2822 
-2832 SGVAGGTISIYDNG
+2832 
-2846 RLIGTTSVG
+2846 
-2855 SNGSWSFTPD
+2855 
-2865 TALADGSH
+2865 
-2873 NFTATVTDGVGRTSE
+2873 
-2888 PTGGFGIV
+2888 
-2896 IDTKAPDAASDL
+2896 
-2908 LVTDNVGAY
+2908 
-2917 QGPVVS
+2917 
-2923 GDTTDDN
+2923 
-2930 TPTLSGKAEP
+2930 
-2940 GSTVNIID
+2940 
-2948 NGQVIG
+2948 
-2954 TAKVNPDGTWSYT
+2954 
-2967 PDQPLANGAH
+2967 
-2977 DLTTTVTD
+2977 
-2985 PSGNTGPEGSHV
+2985 
-2997 VITVDVVPGK
+2997 
-3007 VEITAVTDDTG
+3007 
-3018 SVTGSLSQGALTDDT
+3018 
-3033 RPQISGTAKAGST
+3033 
-3046 VTIMDGS
+3046 
-3053 NVLGTTTVGADGT
+3053 
-3066 WSFTPS
+3066 
-3072 VDLGRG
+3072 
-3078 DHTFTAT
+3078 
-3085 AKDPMGNESS
+3085 
-3095 SSSWTVTIDTDAP
+3095 
-3108 VKPTIDAALDDVGSV
+3108 
-3123 QGNLA
+3123 
-3128 NGGTTDDP
+3128 
-3136 TPTLSGK
+3136 
-3143 AEAGSTVKIYDQ
+3143 
-3155 NGLLGEVTAKAD
+3155 
-3167 GTWSFSPVAKLPEGE
+3167 
-3182 HRFHVTATDRAGN
+3182 
-3195 TSVASDDFVLT
+3195 
-3206 LDYTAPD
+3206 
-3213 ASKLAITEVY
+3213 
-3223 DDVNTAG
+3223 
-3230 VIASGEE
+3230 
-3237 TDDNRPLIKGTGAEA
+3237 

-3709 ATDRAGNTSVASDD
+3709 ATDKAGNTSVASDD

-3729 YTAPDVSKVSITD
+3729 YTAPDASKLAITEVYDDVNTAGVIASGEETDDNRPLIKGTGAEPGNTITVYNGDKVIGTAKVQADGTWSLEPTTPLPDGKYTLTAKETDGVGNVSGPSGEYIINVATVPPQAPTLDTVYDDVAPHADYLQKGDVTNDTTPTLSGSSGVAGGTISIYDNGRLIGTTSVAGNGSWSFTPDTALADGSHNFTATVTDGVGRTSEPTGGFGIVIDTKAPDAASDLLVTDNVGAYQGPVVSGDTTDDNTPTLSGKAEPGSTVNIIDNGQVIGTAKVNPDGTWSYTPDQPLANGAHDLTTTVTDPSGNTGPEGSHVVITVDVVPGKVEITAVTDDTGSVTGSLSQGALTDDTRPQISGTAKAGSTVTIMDGSNVLGTTTAGADGTWSFTPSVDLGRGDHTFTATAKDPMGNESSSSSWTVTIDTDAPVKPTIDAALDDVGSVQGNLANGGTTDDPTPTLSGKAEAGSTVKIYDQNGLLGEVTAKADGTWSFSPVAKLPEGEHRFHVTATDKAGNTSVASDDFVLTLDFTAPDASKVSITD

-3805 LPDGTYTLT
+3805 LPDGTYNLT

-3952 FIVSDNEGPQTGTLS
+3952 FIVSDNEGPKTGTLS

-4128 TAKDLTGKEDTSS
+4128 IAKDLTGNEDTSS

-4259 SKVAITEVIDNYGSV
+4259 SKVTIDSV
-4274 TGKVESGGVLDD
+4274 TDNVGNVQGIVADGGVLDD
-4286 SRPVIKGTG
+4286 SRPVIRGSG
-4295 AEIGNVITV
+4295 AETGNVITV
-4304 YTTDAS
+4304 YTTDKD
-4310 GATKVLGTTKVDANG
+4310 GNTKVLGTTKVDQNG
-4325 TWTLTVSDALYADL
+4325 KWELTPSESLYGDSI
-4339 NKLTVTETDTTG
+4339 NKLTVTETDSVG
-4351 NTAKPST
+4351 NVAKPAD
-4358 SYDVTLSSAPGVPVI
+4358 SYDVIMSDTPNAPAIVNVLDDTGTTVI
-4373 DGITD
+4373 NLADN
-4378 DAGSANVELSNGGLT
+4378 ALT
-4393 KDTTPTLHGTASG
+4393 KDDTPTLKGTADG
-4406 VAGNTVTIYN
+4406 VAGDTITIYN
-4416 GSQVVGTTTL
+4416 GSQVVGKTTL
-4426 DANGHWSFTPGT
+4426 NSDGTWSFTPSP
-4438 ALADGSYHFTV
+4438 ALADGNYIF
-4449 TVTNTAGQ
+4449 TVTNTNSAGQ
-4457 ESEKSQVYSIDVDAT
+4457 ESERSGSFTLTIDST
-4472 APNPATDILIA
+4472 APNPVSGLQVA
-4483 DDVSPITGNLQ
+4483 DDQGAWKGQLT
-4494 DGDVTDDNKPTFS
+4494 DGMTTDDNKPTFT
-4507 GKAEAGSTVN
+4507 GKAEQGSTVTIYDNGQAIGSVVVTNTDGSWQYTPTTPLADGEHQFATQVTDPAGNASAIVDDITVNVSTGASYLQLLQVVDDVQETGGSRVLREGEVTNDSQVQLVGKATAGSTIIITDVGGVQLGTVKADANGDWEFTPLSSLSDGAHTLRITGTDPSNNPLTPIDFDLVVDTVAPVAPVITNVLDDVNPVQGSVAHGKPTNDTTPEITGTAEKGSTVN
-4517 ILDGGKVIG
+4517 VYHQVDATTRILLGTAVADSTTGLWTLQITDANKLTEGTWNLVATSTDAAGNISTPSNTWTIVVDTTVSDAVINISSISEDRGASDTDFITSDNTLLINGQLTKALQADEWVEISLDNGATWTRASTVTSTSWTVDMQNTPLNDGAYTIQARVVDNAGNVG
-4526 STTVDSTGNWDWTP
+4526 STDSQALQVTTGGSDMNGLSTTTKVTTDTSH
-4540 GTALADG
+4540 GLTTG
-4547 DHAFTTTVT
+4547 DHFSHAATATNSDMVTRDRTVT
-4556 DKAGNTSAPTG
+4556 ISGNLSAALQAGEHLQISLDNGKTWQTLALNGQSWSYVLPEATASTTHSFKLQVIDVAGNP
-4567 VVNITVD
+4567 
-4574 TQGSTVALSIDGYH
+4574 
-4588 DDVGT
+4588 GT
-4593 NTGLILGS
+4593 NTKFADSYNVVIDLDSPNGITGAPDVPQHTTTGDSFTFSSGQYGRVEAGAIVSLVSDVNNNGTYQEGLDQVIGFVKANADGSWSLNTSLPSGAHNLAFVVWDEAGNRSSMSASTSTGVTEGGGSTLIEQTWGGTTDADSRGLNAAAVTISQDGLWSFFQSARGTS
-4601 GTSTDD
+4601 GTSTANA
-4607 TSPILQGSWSGD
+4607 G
-4619 LETTESIRVYQ
+4619 RVY
-4630 DGILLGLAVLDRA
+4630 DSVTREDYDSTYLAQPSTD
-4643 NHTWTM
+4643 
-4649 AVNGLVNANTYKF
+4649 NGAGYN
-4662 TVVAVDA
+4662 VD
-4669 AGNESA
+4669 S
-4675 PSAEFALTIDQ
+4675 
-4686 DAPTQTVSITSYT
+4686 TSY
-4699 DDVGLVT
+4699 
-4706 GNMPGNTSTDDRQ
+4706 SR
-4719 PVLNGKVTGT
+4719 
-4729 PLEAGDEVRIYDVSS
+4729 Y
-4744 NTMLG
+4744 
-4749 TATVNSDG
+4749 VNSAA
-4757 TWSFELPP
+4757 F
-4765 LDDNMTHT
+4765 
-4773 FRAVVADNVGN
+4773 AD
-4784 EGTPSSDFAITVD
+4784 I
-4797 LNLLVN
+4797 
-4803 KQDTLDTT
+4803 
-4811 PIVSGSTG
+4811 
-4819 FEIQQGEY
+4819 
-4827 VEVTVNGKTYSSQ
+4827 
-4840 NGQVVVDMRNNTWY
+4840 
-4854 VQIPDADALNVG
+4854 
-4866 TYDVKAVLFDAA
+4866 
-4878 GVQIAAD
+4878 
-4885 ESSNELVVSPTPKVS
+4885 
-4900 VGAGGGDPDQKA
+4900 
-4912 TSVTLS
+4912 
-4918 EDGVWR
+4918 
-4924 IHSNQTMLD
+4924 
-4933 STATSSSSLGDFS
+4933 
-4946 TTRLQS
+4946 
-4952 NSGTGYSSNNYVQNA
+4952 
-4967 TFIDYNRDGMMDLF
+4967 NRDGYADVMSQISSY
-4981 TVDSNYD
+4981 SNA
-4988 DGQQMFYYNGS
+4988 GR
-4999 TYTAYQVGAFER
+4999 TAY
-5011 APQTGEFAGD
+5011 
-5021 ANTDGS
+5021 
-5027 ANTWSWYGGIVA
+5027 W
-5039 IDKNGDGYVD
+5039 
-5049 MINGDQTPND
+5049 
-5059 SAIRGGYGSQ
+5059 
-5069 IVLNNDGTVVGMSK
+5069 L
-5083 DGTFAT
+5083 
-5089 DYAADS
+5089 
-5095 GYDPIGLDQSQPDME
+5095 
-5110 LSGVDINNDGIV
+5110 
-5122 DFVMHSQNIVADGSR
+5122 QNADGSY
-5137 IDANGAT
+5137 
-5144 DSSAARSTNQ
+5144 SAKALDQ
-5154 ARLVVVNGT
+5154 GT
-5163 NNGNWKVTQIVD
+5163 LNHLG
-5175 NVFQRGSDSDPGIG
+5175 
-5189 NGVAMT
+5189 GVISY
-5195 WGDYNGDGYLD
+5195 DREGDGYLD
-5206 LFLGR
+5206 FVLGD
-5211 GSESTTSDSSAG
+5211 SEADSISFIKNTQGTLSYEDNSGFSDGHPGGALPTS
-5223 NNAGEYA
+5223 
-5230 SRIHFNDG
+5230 
-5238 NGKLL
+5238 L
-5243 SDDGDNNGI
+5243 SVLHEVGAVDIDNNGTVDI
-5252 GNPTGMYTFNDTLA
+5252 TAHIDYNGAGNLVGNNSRGLGILYNQTTGTSNTNFGEVGYYANVFRDDGHEDYGNLSISMTYADYNNDGWLDLFLSRGSK
-5266 GGASL
+5266 GGSNSDESRIYLNDGTGKLNATDSQAQWFGDNVDGGTSL
-5271 ALDWNHDGKMDVIEL
+5271 AVDWNHDGKMDIIEV
-5286 PGMESSSGGIND
+5286 PRSGV
-5298 AAATGPINL
+5298 TGSPML
-5307 YTNTSVNG
+5307 YTNTGSNNWGANKVSLTG
-5315 NTSFT
+5315 ST
-5320 TSNLLTQVG
+5320 TFNNM
-5329 KSTIGGSST
+5329 
-5338 AQQVTGAIAIDVDWD
+5338 TGAVALDYDWD
-5353 GDRDLL
+5353 GSMDLVLYRSGADADVVARDDAGRTMLV
-5359 AFTSG
+5359 
-5364 GTTTYIENKN
+5364 KN
-5374 EVAHGTSI
+5374 TNIAADGTSLQI
-5382 HLRILDEGGINTLFG
+5382 RIVDGNGINTFYS
-5397 NTVQLIDEATG
+5397 NTVKLYNSAGELVATQLINPQSSG
-5408 QVVST
+5408 SSNSMGLVSFF
-5413 QIINAQSGN
+5413 G
-5422 QTNDSTAIVDF
+5422 
-5433 YNLDATKSYSA
+5433 LDPNEVYS
-5444 VILRSTGGAVSNVG
+5444 VQMLRIT
-5458 GVATVDGKAVQNVNK
+5458 DGKADHVGATSSIGGYTNGTVNES
-5473 AWGGLTAAEGNHAY
+5473 WGGLTTGKAHDSY
-5487 VLTTESENNV
+5487 VLTAENSNA
-5497 ANASASG
+5497 ANNTSG
-5504 GTNTTGIVGTGYN
+5504 NNGIIGTGYN
-5517 DTFFATL
+5517 DTFF
-5524 GNDLYNGAGGTET
+5524 
-5537 VSGVKSW
+5537 
-5544 NNTGG
+5544 
-5549 LDIVDYKLA
+5549 
-5558 GSTPL
+5558 
-5563 NIDLNKT
+5563 
-5570 GMQNTG
+5570 
-5576 FGSAQFVNVEG
+5576 GSA
-5587 LAGGSGND
+5587 GND
-5595 TFTGNAANNYFE
+5595 TYNGGGGWNQIVSGNPVWSETAGMDVVDYSRSTTAINANLWTGTATGNGTDQLLNIEGLVGSSQQDTFTDNSANNVFE
-5607 GRAGADTFY
+5607 GRGGNDAFY
-5616 LDNDGKGGG
+5616 L
-5625 QDTLKYQV
+5625 
-5633 QENGRTNGTG
+5633 
-5643 GNGSDV
+5643 
-5649 VHGFVVGTVEATRK
+5649 
-5663 ADIIDISSL
+5663 
-5672 LVGYAGDA
+5672 
-5680 DGAAHYI
+5680 
-5687 NGVATIDAGDAI
+5687 
-5699 AQYLSVTYNGK
+5699 
-5710 DTILSIDRDGSGSG
+5710 
-5724 FGASQ
+5724 
-5729 VLTIADTKV
+5729 
-5738 DLETLLANHQL
+5738 
-5749 VIKGPDVSTMN
+5749 
-5760 YSALNEGVTVNMWT
+5760 VN
-5774 GFTSAGGKLEDIVKI
+5774 
-5789 VGTQTDD
+5789 
-5796 TITDNSFSNV
+5796 
-5806 IAGEGGNDTFYLMN
+5806 GGNDT
-5820 GGNDVLMYNVLEGME
+5820 LMYKVLAGLS
-5835 NDATG
+5835 NDSTG
-5840 GNGHDTV
+5840 GNGHDTI
-5847 HGFKVGNVEKDGD
+5847 HGFKVGNLVKDSD
-5860 ADTLNLSDLVDY
+5860 ADLLDMSELLDYKGSISFFEDEGKLELDY
-5872 SGPVTFFENNGKMEL
+5872 SSRGVL
-5887 DAESKGLEDYLKVD
+5887 DYVKVE
-5901 VVGNDTVISVDID
+5901 VVGSDTVISIDRD

>member
-1 MTDNKV
+1 MTENKV

-42 NINDDFAP
+42 NVNDDFAP

-57 VDKALHIIQE
+57 VGKALHIIQE
-67 GDTQPSIIIEDYFNG
+67 GDTQPSIIIENYFDG
-82 DPNNPVL
+82 DSKNPTL

-97 LYAYVP
+97 LYAYIP
-103 LSGESYDTGYLIAD
+103 LSGESYDNGYLMAE
-117 GSMSPVA
+117 GGLAPVA

-132 GGPLLTAPDDDND
+132 GGPLLSAPDDEND

-168 EMDKDD
+168 ELDKDESD
-174 GDNHSTPDKPSIGTT
+174 SQPAPEKPSIGKAV
-189 MDDEGSIKGP
+189 DDEGSIKGP
-199 LKSGDTTDDST
+199 LKSGDVTDDST
-210 PTLTGKGKPGDTIH
+210 PSLIGKGKPGDTIH
-224 IYDNDKEIG
+224 IIDNDKEIG

-246 PDKPLGE
+246 PDKPLGD
-253 GEHELTVVEKDPDGN
+253 GEHDLSVVVEDPDGN
-268 ASPPSDPIVIVVDT
+268 MSPPSDPITIVVDT
-282 VAPKAPTIEH
+282 VAPDAPTIEH
-292 IMDKVGKTTG
+292 IMDKVGKVTG
-302 EIHDDAYTDDPQPEM
+302 EILEDAYTDDPKPEM

-326 IAIYDNGKK
+326 ITIYDNGKK

-355 TDGSHSI
+355 TDGNHSI

-387 PPGKAETPEVIDNTG
+387 PPGKAETPSVIDDNG

-411 DVTDDSQPSFSGEGT
+411 DVTDDTKPSFSGEGT
-426 PGNTIIIKDNDKE
+426 PGNTIVIKDNDKE
-439 IGSVIVDDEGKWS
+439 IGSVIVDDEGKWTY
-452 FTPKDELAEGEHN
+452 TPEKDLSEGEHN
-465 VVVVEEDPLGNEGD
+465 VEVIEEDPLGNVGQ

-493 AKPDMADALDNTG
+493 ARPDRVYAEDNTG

-545 TTVIDDKGNWT
+545 STVIDDEGNWS

-564 EGHHSITV
+564 EGDHSITV

-598 ASANVLNITAV
+598 ASADVLKITAV

-614 DRQGNVASGDITDD
+614 DRQGNVASGEITDD

-643 FVYTT
+643 YVYTT
-648 DSSGKHLIGTAVVGS
+648 DASGKHLIGSAVVGS

-671 ETPLTEGLNKL
+671 ETPLTEGLNQL

-689 AGNRVAGEA
+689 AGNRVAGDA

-707 PVSTAPSINSVVDNA
+707 PISTQPSINSVVDNS
-722 EPHVGPLQKGES
+722 EPHVGPLQKGDA

-762 TVKADSN
+762 SVTADSN
-769 GKWAFSPDT
+769 GKWTFTPDA
-778 ALADGKHT
+778 ALADGQHT

-791 TDAAGNAR
+791 TDAAGNSR

-822 DNVGDKQGPVGPG
+822 DNVGDKQGPVGSG

-880 TPLAKGDHEIT
+880 KPLDKGDHEIT

-918 VTVGEIVDDQGP
+918 VTVGEVVDDQGP

-958 TIMDGD
+958 TIKDGD

-977 WTFTPEQDLADGDH
+977 WTFTPEQDLADGNH
-991 SLTVISK
+991 SLTVVSK

-1039 NGGTTDDANPTFN
+1039 NGSTTDDANPTFN

-1070 GSTIADDNGAWQFTP
+1070 GSTIADNKGAWQFTP

-1111 DDFVLVTDYTPPVAS
+1111 DDFVLVTDYTPPVATG
-1126 SDVLN
+1126 DVLN

-1192 WRLALDT
+1192 WTLALDT

-1220 VGEAPSYDI
+1220 AGEAPSYDI

-1357 VGPGDTTDDQSPTLS
+1357 VGDGDTTDDQSPTLS

-1461 KPGTVTDDA
+1461 RPGNVTDDA
-1470 RPELSG
+1470 RPELGG

-1549 IGVATDDV
+1549 VGLATDDV

-1592 GELIGSTMVDE
+1592 GELIGSTVVDE

-1626 TDEAG
+1626 TDKAG

-1724 KYTLTAKETDGVGNV
+1724 RYTLTAKETDGVGNV
-1739 SGPSGEYIINVA
+1739 SGPSGEYVINVA

-1808 TTSVGSNGSWSFTPD
+1808 TATVGSNGSWSFTPD

-1828 GSHNFTATV
+1828 GSH
-1837 TDGVG
+1837 
-1842 RTSEPTGGFGIVI
+1842 S
-1855 DTKAPEAASDL
+1855 
-1866 LVTDNVGAYQ
+1866 
-1876 GPVVSGDTTDDNTP
+1876 
-1890 TLSGKAEPGSTV
+1890 
-1902 NIIDNGQVIGTA
+1902 
-1914 KVNPDGTWS
+1914 
-1923 YTPDQPLANGAHD
+1923 
-1936 LTTTV
+1936 
-1941 TDPSGNTGPEGSHVV
+1941 
-1956 ITVDVVP
+1956 
-1963 GKVEITAVTDDTGSV
+1963 
-1978 TGSLS
+1978 
-1983 QGALTDDTRPQI
+1983 
-1995 SGTAKAGS
+1995 
-2003 TVTIMDG
+2003 
-2010 SNVLGTTTAG
+2010 
-2020 ADGTWSFTPSVDLGR
+2020 
-2035 GDHTFTATAKDPM
+2035 
-2048 GNESSSS
+2048 
-2055 SWTVTIDTDAPVKP
+2055 
-2069 TIDAALDDV
+2069 
-2078 GSVQGN
+2078 
-2084 LANGGTTDD
+2084 
-2093 PTPTLSGKAEAG
+2093 
-2105 STVKI
+2105 
-2110 YDQNG
+2110 
-2115 LLGEVTAKADG
+2115 
-2126 TWSFSPVAKLPEG
+2126 
-2139 EHRFHVTATDKAG
+2139 
-2152 NTSVASDDFVLTL
+2152 
-2165 DYTAPDASKLAITE
+2165 
-2179 VYDDV
+2179 
-2184 NTAGVIASGEET
+2184 
-2196 DDNRPLIK
+2196 
-2204 GTGAEPGN
+2204 
-2212 TITVYNGDKVIGT
+2212 
-2225 AKVQA
+2225 
-2230 DGTWSLEPTTPLP
+2230 
-2243 DGKYTLTAKET
+2243 
-2254 DGVGNVSG
+2254 
-2262 PSGEYIINVATIP
+2262 
-2275 PQAPTLDTVYDD
+2275 
-2287 VAPHADYLQKG
+2287 
-2298 DVTND
+2298 
-2303 TTPTLSGSSG
+2303 
-2313 VAGGTISIYDNGR
+2313 
-2326 LIGTTSVGSNG
+2326 
-2337 SWSFTPDTAL
+2337 
-2347 ADGSHNFT
+2347 
-2355 ATVTDGVG
+2355 
-2363 RTSEPTGGFG
+2363 
-2373 IVIDTKAPEAAS
+2373 
-2385 DLLVTDNVGAYQG
+2385 
-2398 PVVSGDTTDDNTPTL
+2398 
-2413 SGKAEPGSTV
+2413 
-2423 NIIDN
+2423 
-2428 GQVIGTAK
+2428 
-2436 VNPDGTWSYTPD
+2436 
-2448 QPLANG
+2448 
-2454 AHDLTTT
+2454 
-2461 VTDPS
+2461 
-2466 GNTGPEGSHVVITV
+2466 
-2480 DVVPGKVE
+2480 
-2488 ITAVTDDTGSVTGS
+2488 
-2502 LSQGALTDDTRP
+2502 
-2514 QISGTAKA
+2514 
-2522 GSTVT
+2522 
-2527 IMDGSNVL
+2527 
-2535 GTTTAGADGTWSFTP
+2535 
-2550 SVDLGRGDHTFTAT
+2550 
-2564 AKDPMGNESSSS
+2564 
-2576 SWTVTIDTDAPVKPT
+2576 
-2591 IDAAL
+2591 
-2596 DDVGSVQGNLANG
+2596 
-2609 GTTDDPTPTLSGKA
+2609 
-2623 EAGSTVKI
+2623 
-2631 YDQNGLLGEVTAKAD
+2631 
-2646 GTWSFSPVAKLPE
+2646 
-2659 GEHRFHVTATDK
+2659 
-2671 AGNTSV
+2671 
-2677 ASDDFVLTLDYT
+2677 
-2689 APDAS
+2689 
-2694 KLAITEVYD
+2694 
-2703 DVNTAGVIASGE
+2703 
-2715 ETDDN
+2715 
-2720 RPLIKGTGAEPGNTI
+2720 
-2735 TVYNGDK
+2735 
-2742 VIGTAKVQAD
+2742 
-2752 GTWSLEPTTPL
+2752 
-2763 PDGKY
+2763 
-2768 TLTAKETDG
+2768 
-2777 VGNVSGPSGEY
+2777 
-2788 IINVATVPPQAPTLD
+2788 
-2803 TVYDDVAPHA
+2803 
-2813 DYLQKGDVT
+2813 
-2822 NDTTPTLSGS
+2822 
-2832 SGVAGGTISIYDNG
+2832 
-2846 RLIGTTSVG
+2846 
-2855 SNGSWSFTPD
+2855 
-2865 TALADGSH
+2865 
-2873 NFTATVTDGVGRTSE
+2873 FTATVTDGVGRTSE

-2930 TPTLSGKAEP
+2930 TPTLSGRAEP

-2954 TAKVNPDGTWSYT
+2954 STKVNPDGTWSYT

-3007 VEITAVTDDTG
+3007 VEITGVTDDAG
-3018 SVTGSLSQGALTDDT
+3018 SVTGSLSQNAVTDDT

-3053 NVLGTTTVGADGT
+3053 NVLGTTTAGADGT

-3078 DHTFTAT
+3078 EHTFTAT
-3085 AKDPMGNESS
+3085 AKDPMGNESA

-3128 NGGTTDDP
+3128 NGGSTDDP

-3195 TSVASDDFVLT
+3195 TSAASDDFVLN

-3213 ASKLAITEVY
+3213 A
-3223 DDVNTAG
+3223 
-3230 VIASGEE
+3230 
-3237 TDDNRPLIKGTGAEA
+3237 
-3252 GNTITVYNGDKVIGT
+3252 
-3267 AKVQADGTW
+3267 
-3276 SLEPTTPL
+3276 
-3284 PDGKYTLTAKETDG
+3284 
-3298 VGNVSGPSGEYII
+3298 
-3311 NVATVP
+3311 
-3317 PQAPTLDTVYDDVAP
+3317 
-3332 HADYLQKGD
+3332 
-3341 VTNDTTPTLSG
+3341 
-3352 SSGVAGGTISI
+3352 
-3363 YDNGRLIG
+3363 
-3371 TTSVAGNGSWSFTPD
+3371 
-3386 TALADGSHNFTA
+3386 
-3398 TVTDGVGRTSEPTG
+3398 
-3412 GFGIVIDTKAPDAA
+3412 
-3426 SDLLV
+3426 
-3431 TDNVGAYQGPVVSG
+3431 
-3445 DTTDDNTP
+3445 
-3453 TLSGKA
+3453 
-3459 EPGSTVNI
+3459 
-3467 IDNGQVIGTAKVNP
+3467 
-3481 DGTWSYTPD
+3481 
-3490 QPLANGAHDLTTT
+3490 
-3503 VTDPSGNT
+3503 
-3511 GPEGSHVVITVDVV
+3511 
-3525 PGKVEI
+3525 
-3531 TAVTDDTGSVTG
+3531 
-3543 SLSQGALTDD
+3543 
-3553 TRPQIS
+3553 
-3559 GTAKAGSTVTIMD
+3559 
-3572 GSNVLGTTTAGADG
+3572 
-3586 TWSFTPSVDLGRG
+3586 
-3599 DHTFTAT
+3599 
-3606 AKDPMGNESASS
+3606 
-3618 SWTVTIDTD
+3618 
-3627 APVKPTIDAA
+3627 
-3637 LDDVGSVQG
+3637 
-3646 NLANGG
+3646 
-3652 TTDDPTPTLSGKAEA
+3652 
-3667 GSTVK
+3667 
-3672 IYDQN
+3672 
-3677 GLLGEV
+3677 
-3683 TAKADGTWSFSPVAK
+3683 
-3698 LPEGE
+3698 
-3703 HRFHVT
+3703 
-3709 ATDRAGNTSVASDD
+3709 
-3723 FVLTLD
+3723 
-3729 YTAPDVSKVSITD
+3729 SKVSITD

-3752 SIASGGKTDDNTP
+3752 SVTSGGKTDDNTP
-3765 LIKGTGAEPGNTIT
+3765 LIKGTGAEAGNTIT

-3805 LPDGTYTLT
+3805 LPDGTYNLT

-3878 AGVTVRIYGG
+3878 ANVTVRIYGG

-3952 FIVSDNEGPQTGTLS
+3952 FIVSDNEGPKTGVLA

-3987 VVHIYVN
+3987 VVHVYVN

-4011 TTGSLADGEYTFT
+4011 TTGSLADGEYTFI

-4063 VTGELKANDVTDDAR
+4063 VTGEMKANDVTDDAR

-4155 SIDYAEDQVGTIKDD
+4155 SIDYAEDQVGTVKDD

-4259 SKVAITEVIDNYGSV
+4259 SKVTIDSV
-4274 TGKVESGGVLDD
+4274 TDNVGNVQGIVADGGVLDD
-4286 SRPVIKGTG
+4286 SRPVIRGSG
-4295 AEIGNVITV
+4295 AEVGNVITV
-4304 YTTDAS
+4304 YTTDKD
-4310 GATKVLGTTKVDANG
+4310 GNTKVLGTTTVDQNG
-4325 TWTLTVSDALYADL
+4325 KWELTPSESLYGDSI
-4339 NKLTVTETDTTG
+4339 NQLTVTETDRVG
-4351 NTAKPST
+4351 NVAKPAD
-4358 SYDVTLSSAPGVPVI
+4358 SYDVIMSDTPDAPAILNVLDDTGTTVI
-4373 DGITD
+4373 NL
-4378 DAGSANVELSNGGLT
+4378 ANNALT
-4393 KDTTPTLHGTASG
+4393 KDDTPTLKGTADG
-4406 VAGNTVTIYN
+4406 AAGDTITIYN
-4416 GSQVVGTTTL
+4416 GSQVVGKTTL
-4426 DANGHWSFTPGT
+4426 NSDGTWSFTPSP
-4438 ALADGSYHFTV
+4438 ALADGSYTF
-4449 TVTNTAGQ
+4449 TVTNTNSAGQ
-4457 ESEKSQVYSIDVDAT
+4457 ESDRSGSFTVTIDST
-4472 APNPATDILIA
+4472 APNPVSGLQVSDDQGAWKGQLTDGM
-4483 DDVSPITGNLQ
+4483 T
-4494 DGDVTDDNKPTFS
+4494 TDDNKPTFT
-4507 GKAEAGSTVN
+4507 GKAEQGSTVTIYDNGQAMGTVTVTNPDGSWQFTPSTPLVDGEHQFATQVTDPAGNASAIVDDITVNVSTGASYLQLLQVVDDVQEAGGSRVLRDGEVTNDSQVQLVGKATAGSTIIITDVGGVQLGTVKADANGNWEFTPTSSLSDGAHTLRITGTDPSNNPLTPIDFDLVVDTVAPVAPAITDVLDDVNPVQGSVAHGKPTNDTTPEITGTAEKGSTVN
-4517 ILDGGKVIG
+4517 VYHQVDA
-4526 STTVDSTGNWDWTP
+4526 TT
-4540 GTALADG
+4540 
-4547 DHAFTTTVT
+4547 
-4556 DKAGNTSAPTG
+4556 
-4567 VVNITVD
+4567 
-4574 TQGSTVALSIDGYH
+4574 
-4588 DDVGT
+4588 
-4593 NTGLILGS
+4593 
-4601 GTSTDD
+4601 
-4607 TSPILQGSWSGD
+4607 
-4619 LETTESIRVYQ
+4619 R
-4630 DGILLGLAVLDRA
+4630 ILLGTAVADSTTGQWTLQITDANKLAEG
-4643 NHTWTM
+4643 TW
-4649 AVNGLVNANTYKF
+4649 NLVATS
-4662 TVVAVDA
+4662 TDA
-4669 AGNESA
+4669 AGNVST
-4675 PSAEFALTIDQ
+4675 PSNTWTIVVD
-4686 DAPTQTVSITSYT
+4686 TTVSDAVINISSVSEDRGASDTDFITSDNT
-4699 DDVGLVT
+4699 LLINGELNKALQADEWVEISLDNGVT
-4706 GNMPGNTSTDDRQ
+4706 WTRAST
-4719 PVLNGKVTGT
+4719 VTGT
-4729 PLEAGDEVRIYDVSS
+4729 SWTVDMQSTPLNDGAYTIQARVVDNAGNVGSTDSQALQVASGGSDMNGLSTTTKVTTDTSHGLTTGDHFSHAATATNGDMVTRDRTVTISGNLSAALQAGEHLQISLDNGKTWKTLALNGQSWSYELPEATASTTHSFKLQVIDVAGNPGTNTNFADSYNVVIDLDSPNGITGAPDVPQHTTTGDSFTFSSGQYGRVEAGAIISLVSDVNNNGTYQEGLDQVIGFVKANADGSWSLNTSLPSGAHNLAFVVWDEAGNRSS
-4744 NTMLG
+4744 MSASTSTGVTEGGGSTLIEQTWGGTTDADSRGLNAAAVTISQDGLWSFFQSARGTSG
-4749 TATVNSDG
+4749 TATANAGRVYDSVTREDYDSTYLAQPSTENGAGYDVDSTSYSRYVNSAA
-4757 TWSFELPP
+4757 F
-4765 LDDNMTHT
+4765 
-4773 FRAVVADNVGN
+4773 AD
-4784 EGTPSSDFAITVD
+4784 I
-4797 LNLLVN
+4797 
-4803 KQDTLDTT
+4803 
-4811 PIVSGSTG
+4811 
-4819 FEIQQGEY
+4819 
-4827 VEVTVNGKTYSSQ
+4827 
-4840 NGQVVVDMRNNTWY
+4840 
-4854 VQIPDADALNVG
+4854 
-4866 TYDVKAVLFDAA
+4866 
-4878 GVQIAAD
+4878 
-4885 ESSNELVVSPTPKVS
+4885 
-4900 VGAGGGDPDQKA
+4900 
-4912 TSVTLS
+4912 
-4918 EDGVWR
+4918 
-4924 IHSNQTMLD
+4924 
-4933 STATSSSSLGDFS
+4933 
-4946 TTRLQS
+4946 
-4952 NSGTGYSSNNYVQNA
+4952 
-4967 TFIDYNRDGMMDLF
+4967 NRDGYADVMSQISSY
-4981 TVDSNYD
+4981 SNA
-4988 DGQQMFYYNGS
+4988 GR
-4999 TYTAYQVGAFER
+4999 TAY
-5011 APQTGEFAGD
+5011 
-5021 ANTDGS
+5021 
-5027 ANTWSWYGGIVA
+5027 W
-5039 IDKNGDGYVD
+5039 
-5049 MINGDQTPND
+5049 
-5059 SAIRGGYGSQ
+5059 
-5069 IVLNNDGTVVGMSK
+5069 L
-5083 DGTFAT
+5083 
-5089 DYAADS
+5089 
-5095 GYDPIGLDQSQPDME
+5095 
-5110 LSGVDINNDGIV
+5110 
-5122 DFVMHSQNIVADGSR
+5122 QNADGSY
-5137 IDANGAT
+5137 
-5144 DSSAARSTNQ
+5144 SAKALDQ
-5154 ARLVVVNGT
+5154 GT
-5163 NNGNWKVTQIVD
+5163 LNHLG
-5175 NVFQRGSDSDPGIG
+5175 
-5189 NGVAMT
+5189 GVISY
-5195 WGDYNGDGYLD
+5195 DREGDGYLD
-5206 LFLGR
+5206 FVLGD
-5211 GSESTTSDSSAG
+5211 SEADSISFIKNTQGTLSYEDNSGFSDGHPGGALPTS
-5223 NNAGEYA
+5223 
-5230 SRIHFNDG
+5230 
-5238 NGKLL
+5238 L
-5243 SDDGDNNGI
+5243 SVLHEVGAVDIDNNGTVDI
-5252 GNPTGMYTFNDTLA
+5252 TAHIDYNGAGNLVGNNSRGLGILYNQTTGTSKTNFGEVGYYANVFRDDGHEDYGNLSISMTYADYNNDGWLDLFLSRGSK
-5266 GGASL
+5266 GGSNSDESRIYLNDGTGKLNATDSQAQWFGDNVDGGTSL
-5271 ALDWNHDGKMDVIEL
+5271 AVDWNHDGKMDIIEV
-5286 PGMESSSGGIND
+5286 PRSGV
-5298 AAATGPINL
+5298 TGSPML
-5307 YTNTSVNG
+5307 YTNTGSNNWGANKVSLTG
-5315 NTSFT
+5315 ST
-5320 TSNLLTQVG
+5320 TFNNM
-5329 KSTIGGSST
+5329 
-5338 AQQVTGAIAIDVDWD
+5338 TGAVALDYDWD
-5353 GDRDLL
+5353 GSMDLVLYRSGADADVVARDDAGRTMLV
-5359 AFTSG
+5359 
-5364 GTTTYIENKN
+5364 KN
-5374 EVAHGTSI
+5374 TNIAADGTSLQI
-5382 HLRILDEGGINTLFG
+5382 RIVDGNGINTFYS
-5397 NTVQLIDEATG
+5397 NTVKLYNSAGELVATQLINPQSSGSSNSMGLVSFFGLDPNEVYSVQMLRITDGEADHVGATSSIG
-5408 QVVST
+5408 
-5413 QIINAQSGN
+5413 GY
-5422 QTNDSTAIVDF
+5422 TN
-5433 YNLDATKSYSA
+5433 
-5444 VILRSTGGAVSNVG
+5444 G
-5458 GVATVDGKAVQNVNK
+5458 TVNES
-5473 AWGGLTAAEGNHAY
+5473 WGGLTTGKAHDSY
-5487 VLTTESENNV
+5487 VLTAESGNAANNT
-5497 ANASASG
+5497 SG
-5504 GTNTTGIVGTGYN
+5504 NSGIVGTGYN
-5517 DTFFATL
+5517 DTFF
-5524 GNDLYNGAGGTET
+5524 
-5537 VSGVKSW
+5537 
-5544 NNTGG
+5544 
-5549 LDIVDYKLA
+5549 
-5558 GSTPL
+5558 
-5563 NIDLNKT
+5563 
-5570 GMQNTG
+5570 
-5576 FGSAQFVNVEG
+5576 GSA
-5587 LAGGSGND
+5587 GND
-5595 TFTGNAANNYFE
+5595 TYNGGGGWNQIVSGKPVWSETAGMDVVDYSRSTTAINANLWTGTATGNGTDKLLNIE
-5607 GRAGADTFY
+5607 GLLGSSQQDTF
-5616 LDNDGKGGG
+5616 
-5625 QDTLKYQV
+5625 
-5633 QENGRTNGTG
+5633 
-5643 GNGSDV
+5643 
-5649 VHGFVVGTVEATRK
+5649 
-5663 ADIIDISSL
+5663 
-5672 LVGYAGDA
+5672 
-5680 DGAAHYI
+5680 
-5687 NGVATIDAGDAI
+5687 
-5699 AQYLSVTYNGK
+5699 
-5710 DTILSIDRDGSGSG
+5710 
-5724 FGASQ
+5724 
-5729 VLTIADTKV
+5729 
-5738 DLETLLANHQL
+5738 
-5749 VIKGPDVSTMN
+5749 
-5760 YSALNEGVTVNMWT
+5760 
-5774 GFTSAGGKLEDIVKI
+5774 
-5789 VGTQTDD
+5789 
-5796 TITDNSFSNV
+5796 TDNSANNLFDGRGGNDAFYLV
-5806 IAGEGGNDTFYLMN
+5806 NGGNDT
-5820 GGNDVLMYNVLEGME
+5820 LMYNVLEGMT
-5835 NDATG
+5835 NDSTG
-5840 GNGHDTV
+5840 GNGHDTI
-5847 HGFKVGNVEKDGD
+5847 HGFKVGNLVKDSD
-5860 ADTLNLSDLVDY
+5860 ADLLDMSELLDYKGSISFFEDDGKLELDY
-5872 SGPVTFFENNGKMEL
+5872 SSRGVL
-5887 DAESKGLEDYLKVD
+5887 DYVKVE
-5901 VVGNDTVISVDID
+5901 VVGSDTVISIDRD

>member
-1 MTDNKV
+1 MTENKV

-42 NINDDFAP
+42 NVNDDFAP

-57 VDKALHIIQE
+57 VGKALHIIQE
-67 GDTQPSIIIEDYFNG
+67 GDTQPSIIIENYFDG
-82 DPNNPVL
+82 DSKNPTL

-97 LYAYVP
+97 LYAYIP
-103 LSGESYDTGYLIAD
+103 LSGESYDNGYLMAE
-117 GSMSPVA
+117 GGLAPVA

-132 GGPLLTAPDDDND
+132 GGPLLSAPDDEND

-168 EMDKDD
+168 ELDKDESD
-174 GDNHSTPDKPSIGTT
+174 SQPAPEKPSIGKAV
-189 MDDEGSIKGP
+189 DDEGSIKGP
-199 LKSGDTTDDST
+199 LKSGDVTDDST
-210 PTLTGKGKPGDTIH
+210 PSLIGKGKPGDTIH
-224 IYDNDKEIG
+224 IIDNDKEIG

-246 PDKPLGE
+246 PDKPLGD
-253 GEHELTVVEKDPDGN
+253 GEHDLSVVVEDPDGN
-268 ASPPSDPIVIVVDT
+268 MSPPSDPITIVVDT
-282 VAPKAPTIEH
+282 VAPDAPTIEH
-292 IMDKVGKTTG
+292 IMDKVGKVTG
-302 EIHDDAYTDDPQPEM
+302 EILEDAYTDDPKPEM

-326 IAIYDNGKK
+326 ITIYDNGKK
-335 IGETTVNDDGRWY
+335 IGETSVNDDGRWY

-355 TDGSHSI
+355 TDGNHSI

-387 PPGKAETPEVIDNTG
+387 PPGKAETPSVIDDNG

-411 DVTDDSQPSFSGEGT
+411 DVTDDTKPSFSGEGT
-426 PGNTIIIKDNDKE
+426 PGNTIVIKDNDKE
-439 IGSVIVDDEGKWS
+439 IGSVIVDDEGKWTY
-452 FTPKDELAEGEHN
+452 TPEKDLSEGEHN
-465 VVVVEEDPLGNEGD
+465 VEVIEEDPLANVGQ

-493 AKPDMADALDNTG
+493 ARPDRVDAEDNTG

-545 TTVIDDKGNWT
+545 STVIDDEGNWS

-564 EGHHSITV
+564 EGDHSITV

-598 ASANVLNITAV
+598 ASADVLKITAV

-614 DRQGNVASGDITDD
+614 DRQGNVASGEITDD

-643 FVYTT
+643 YVYTT
-648 DSSGKHLIGTAVVGS
+648 DASGKHLIGSAVVGS

-671 ETPLTEGLNKL
+671 ETPLTEGLNQL

-689 AGNRVAGEA
+689 AGNRVAGDA

-707 PVSTAPSINSVVDNA
+707 PISTQPSINSVVDNS
-722 EPHVGPLQKGES
+722 EPHVGPLQKGDA

-762 TVKADSN
+762 SVTADSN
-769 GKWAFSPDT
+769 GKWTFTPDA

-791 TDAAGNAR
+791 TDAAGNSR

-822 DNVGDKQGPVGPG
+822 DNVGDKQGPVGSG

-880 TPLAKGDHEIT
+880 KPLDKGDHEIT

-918 VTVGEIVDDQGP
+918 VTVGEVVDDQGP

-958 TIMDGD
+958 TIKDGD

-977 WTFTPEQDLADGDH
+977 WTFTPEQDLADGNH
-991 SLTVISK
+991 SLTVVSK

-1039 NGGTTDDANPTFN
+1039 NGSTTDDANPTFN

-1070 GSTIADDNGAWQFTP
+1070 GSTIADDKGAWQFTP

-1111 DDFVLVTDYTPPVAS
+1111 DDFVLVTDYTPPVATG
-1126 SDVLN
+1126 DVLN

-1192 WRLALDT
+1192 WTLALDT

-1220 VGEAPSYDI
+1220 AGEAPSYDI

-1357 VGPGDTTDDQSPTLS
+1357 VGDGDTTDDQSPTLS

-1432 GISFTVDPDPNQVTV
+1432 GIFFTVDPDPNQVTV

-1461 KPGTVTDDA
+1461 RPGNVTDDA
-1470 RPELSG
+1470 RPELGG

-1549 IGVATDDV
+1549 VGLATDDV

-1592 GELIGSTMVDE
+1592 GELIGSTVVDE

-1626 TDEAG
+1626 TDKAG

-1724 KYTLTAKETDGVGNV
+1724 RYTLTAKETDGVGNV

-1788 GSSGVAG
+1788 GSSGVIG

-1808 TTSVGSNGSWSFTPD
+1808 TATVGSNGSWSFTPD

-1828 GSHNFTATV
+1828 GSH
-1837 TDGVG
+1837 
-1842 RTSEPTGGFGIVI
+1842 S
-1855 DTKAPEAASDL
+1855 
-1866 LVTDNVGAYQ
+1866 
-1876 GPVVSGDTTDDNTP
+1876 
-1890 TLSGKAEPGSTV
+1890 
-1902 NIIDNGQVIGTA
+1902 
-1914 KVNPDGTWS
+1914 
-1923 YTPDQPLANGAHD
+1923 
-1936 LTTTV
+1936 
-1941 TDPSGNTGPEGSHVV
+1941 
-1956 ITVDVVP
+1956 
-1963 GKVEITAVTDDTGSV
+1963 
-1978 TGSLS
+1978 
-1983 QGALTDDTRPQI
+1983 
-1995 SGTAKAGS
+1995 
-2003 TVTIMDG
+2003 
-2010 SNVLGTTTAG
+2010 
-2020 ADGTWSFTPSVDLGR
+2020 
-2035 GDHTFTATAKDPM
+2035 
-2048 GNESSSS
+2048 
-2055 SWTVTIDTDAPVKP
+2055 
-2069 TIDAALDDV
+2069 
-2078 GSVQGN
+2078 
-2084 LANGGTTDD
+2084 
-2093 PTPTLSGKAEAG
+2093 
-2105 STVKI
+2105 
-2110 YDQNG
+2110 
-2115 LLGEVTAKADG
+2115 
-2126 TWSFSPVAKLPEG
+2126 
-2139 EHRFHVTATDKAG
+2139 
-2152 NTSVASDDFVLTL
+2152 
-2165 DYTAPDASKLAITE
+2165 
-2179 VYDDV
+2179 
-2184 NTAGVIASGEET
+2184 
-2196 DDNRPLIK
+2196 
-2204 GTGAEPGN
+2204 
-2212 TITVYNGDKVIGT
+2212 
-2225 AKVQA
+2225 
-2230 DGTWSLEPTTPLP
+2230 
-2243 DGKYTLTAKET
+2243 
-2254 DGVGNVSG
+2254 
-2262 PSGEYIINVATIP
+2262 
-2275 PQAPTLDTVYDD
+2275 
-2287 VAPHADYLQKG
+2287 
-2298 DVTND
+2298 
-2303 TTPTLSGSSG
+2303 
-2313 VAGGTISIYDNGR
+2313 
-2326 LIGTTSVGSNG
+2326 
-2337 SWSFTPDTAL
+2337 
-2347 ADGSHNFT
+2347 
-2355 ATVTDGVG
+2355 
-2363 RTSEPTGGFG
+2363 
-2373 IVIDTKAPEAAS
+2373 
-2385 DLLVTDNVGAYQG
+2385 
-2398 PVVSGDTTDDNTPTL
+2398 
-2413 SGKAEPGSTV
+2413 
-2423 NIIDN
+2423 
-2428 GQVIGTAK
+2428 
-2436 VNPDGTWSYTPD
+2436 
-2448 QPLANG
+2448 
-2454 AHDLTTT
+2454 
-2461 VTDPS
+2461 
-2466 GNTGPEGSHVVITV
+2466 
-2480 DVVPGKVE
+2480 
-2488 ITAVTDDTGSVTGS
+2488 
-2502 LSQGALTDDTRP
+2502 
-2514 QISGTAKA
+2514 
-2522 GSTVT
+2522 
-2527 IMDGSNVL
+2527 
-2535 GTTTAGADGTWSFTP
+2535 
-2550 SVDLGRGDHTFTAT
+2550 
-2564 AKDPMGNESSSS
+2564 
-2576 SWTVTIDTDAPVKPT
+2576 
-2591 IDAAL
+2591 
-2596 DDVGSVQGNLANG
+2596 
-2609 GTTDDPTPTLSGKA
+2609 
-2623 EAGSTVKI
+2623 
-2631 YDQNGLLGEVTAKAD
+2631 
-2646 GTWSFSPVAKLPE
+2646 
-2659 GEHRFHVTATDK
+2659 
-2671 AGNTSV
+2671 
-2677 ASDDFVLTLDYT
+2677 
-2689 APDAS
+2689 
-2694 KLAITEVYD
+2694 
-2703 DVNTAGVIASGE
+2703 
-2715 ETDDN
+2715 
-2720 RPLIKGTGAEPGNTI
+2720 
-2735 TVYNGDK
+2735 
-2742 VIGTAKVQAD
+2742 
-2752 GTWSLEPTTPL
+2752 
-2763 PDGKY
+2763 
-2768 TLTAKETDG
+2768 
-2777 VGNVSGPSGEY
+2777 
-2788 IINVATVPPQAPTLD
+2788 
-2803 TVYDDVAPHA
+2803 
-2813 DYLQKGDVT
+2813 
-2822 NDTTPTLSGS
+2822 
-2832 SGVAGGTISIYDNG
+2832 
-2846 RLIGTTSVG
+2846 
-2855 SNGSWSFTPD
+2855 
-2865 TALADGSH
+2865 
-2873 NFTATVTDGVGRTSE
+2873 FTATVTDGVGRTSE

-2930 TPTLSGKAEP
+2930 TPTLSGRAEP

-2954 TAKVNPDGTWSYT
+2954 STKVNPDGTWSFT
-2967 PDQPLANGAH
+2967 PDQALSNGEH

-3007 VEITAVTDDTG
+3007 VEITGVTDDAG
-3018 SVTGSLSQGALTDDT
+3018 SVTGSLSQNAVTDDT

-3046 VTIMDGS
+3046 VTIMDDS
-3053 NVLGTTTVGADGT
+3053 NVLGTTTAGADGA

-3078 DHTFTAT
+3078 EHTFTAT
-3085 AKDPMGNESS
+3085 AKDPMGNESA

-3123 QGNLA
+3123 QANLA

-3167 GTWSFSPVAKLPEGE
+3167 GTWSFSPTAKLPEGE

-3195 TSVASDDFVLT
+3195 TSAASDDFVLN
-3206 LDYTAPD
+3206 LDYTAP
-3213 ASKLAITEVY
+3213 
-3223 DDVNTAG
+3223 
-3230 VIASGEE
+3230 
-3237 TDDNRPLIKGTGAEA
+3237 EA
-3252 GNTITVYNGDKVIGT
+3252 
-3267 AKVQADGTW
+3267 
-3276 SLEPTTPL
+3276 
-3284 PDGKYTLTAKETDG
+3284 
-3298 VGNVSGPSGEYII
+3298 
-3311 NVATVP
+3311 
-3317 PQAPTLDTVYDDVAP
+3317 
-3332 HADYLQKGD
+3332 
-3341 VTNDTTPTLSG
+3341 
-3352 SSGVAGGTISI
+3352 
-3363 YDNGRLIG
+3363 
-3371 TTSVAGNGSWSFTPD
+3371 
-3386 TALADGSHNFTA
+3386 
-3398 TVTDGVGRTSEPTG
+3398 
-3412 GFGIVIDTKAPDAA
+3412 
-3426 SDLLV
+3426 
-3431 TDNVGAYQGPVVSG
+3431 
-3445 DTTDDNTP
+3445 
-3453 TLSGKA
+3453 
-3459 EPGSTVNI
+3459 
-3467 IDNGQVIGTAKVNP
+3467 
-3481 DGTWSYTPD
+3481 
-3490 QPLANGAHDLTTT
+3490 
-3503 VTDPSGNT
+3503 
-3511 GPEGSHVVITVDVV
+3511 
-3525 PGKVEI
+3525 
-3531 TAVTDDTGSVTG
+3531 
-3543 SLSQGALTDD
+3543 
-3553 TRPQIS
+3553 
-3559 GTAKAGSTVTIMD
+3559 
-3572 GSNVLGTTTAGADG
+3572 
-3586 TWSFTPSVDLGRG
+3586 
-3599 DHTFTAT
+3599 
-3606 AKDPMGNESASS
+3606 
-3618 SWTVTIDTD
+3618 
-3627 APVKPTIDAA
+3627 
-3637 LDDVGSVQG
+3637 
-3646 NLANGG
+3646 
-3652 TTDDPTPTLSGKAEA
+3652 
-3667 GSTVK
+3667 
-3672 IYDQN
+3672 
-3677 GLLGEV
+3677 
-3683 TAKADGTWSFSPVAK
+3683 
-3698 LPEGE
+3698 
-3703 HRFHVT
+3703 
-3709 ATDRAGNTSVASDD
+3709 
-3723 FVLTLD
+3723 
-3729 YTAPDVSKVSITD
+3729 SKVSITD

-3752 SIASGGKTDDNTP
+3752 SVTSGGKTDDNTP
-3765 LIKGTGAEPGNTIT
+3765 LIKGTGAEAGNTIT

-3805 LPDGTYTLT
+3805 LPDGTYNLT

-3878 AGVTVRIYGG
+3878 ANVTVRIYGG

-3952 FIVSDNEGPQTGTLS
+3952 FIVSDNEGPKTGVLA

-3987 VVHIYVN
+3987 VVHVYVN

-4063 VTGELKANDVTDDAR
+4063 VTGEMKANDVTDDAR

-4155 SIDYAEDQVGTIKDD
+4155 SIDYAEDQVGTVKDD

-4206 VTANSNGA
+4206 VTANINGA

-4259 SKVAITEVIDNYGSV
+4259 SKVTIDSV
-4274 TGKVESGGVLDD
+4274 TDNVGNVQGIVADGGVLDD
-4286 SRPVIKGTG
+4286 SRPVIRGSG
-4295 AEIGNVITV
+4295 AEVGNVITV
-4304 YTTDAS
+4304 YTTDKD
-4310 GATKVLGTTKVDANG
+4310 GNTKVLGTTTVDQNG
-4325 TWTLTVSDALYADL
+4325 KWELTPSESLYGDSI
-4339 NKLTVTETDTTG
+4339 NQLTVTETDRVG
-4351 NTAKPST
+4351 NVAKPAD
-4358 SYDVTLSSAPGVPVI
+4358 SYDVIMSDTPDAPAILNVLDDTGTTVI
-4373 DGITD
+4373 NL
-4378 DAGSANVELSNGGLT
+4378 ANNALT
-4393 KDTTPTLHGTASG
+4393 KDDTPTLKGTADG
-4406 VAGNTVTIYN
+4406 AAGDTITIYN
-4416 GSQVVGTTTL
+4416 GSQVVGKTTL
-4426 DANGHWSFTPGT
+4426 NSDGTWSFTPSP
-4438 ALADGSYHFTV
+4438 ALADGSYTF
-4449 TVTNTAGQ
+4449 TVTNTNSAGQ
-4457 ESEKSQVYSIDVDAT
+4457 ESDRSGSFTVTIDST
-4472 APNPATDILIA
+4472 APNPVSGLQVSDDQGAWKGQLTDGM
-4483 DDVSPITGNLQ
+4483 T
-4494 DGDVTDDNKPTFS
+4494 TDDNKPTFT
-4507 GKAEAGSTVN
+4507 GKAEQGSTVTIYDNGQAMGTVTVTNPDGSWQFTPSTPLVDGEHQFATQVTDPAGNASAIVDDITVNVSTGASYLQLLQVVDDVQEAGGSRVLRDGEVTNDSQVQLVGKATAGSTIIITDVGGVQLGTVKADANGNWEFTPTSSLSDGAHTLRITGTDPSNNPLTPIDFDLVVDTVAPVAPAITDVLDDVNPVQGSVAHGKPTNDTTPEITGTAEKGSTVN
-4517 ILDGGKVIG
+4517 VYHQVDA
-4526 STTVDSTGNWDWTP
+4526 TT
-4540 GTALADG
+4540 
-4547 DHAFTTTVT
+4547 
-4556 DKAGNTSAPTG
+4556 
-4567 VVNITVD
+4567 
-4574 TQGSTVALSIDGYH
+4574 
-4588 DDVGT
+4588 
-4593 NTGLILGS
+4593 
-4601 GTSTDD
+4601 
-4607 TSPILQGSWSGD
+4607 
-4619 LETTESIRVYQ
+4619 R
-4630 DGILLGLAVLDRA
+4630 ILLGTAVADSTTGQWTLQITDANKLAEG
-4643 NHTWTM
+4643 TW
-4649 AVNGLVNANTYKF
+4649 NLVATS
-4662 TVVAVDA
+4662 TDA
-4669 AGNESA
+4669 AGNVST
-4675 PSAEFALTIDQ
+4675 PSNTWTIVVD
-4686 DAPTQTVSITSYT
+4686 TTVSDAVINISSVSEDRGASDTDFITSDNT
-4699 DDVGLVT
+4699 LLINGELNKALQADEWVEISLDNGVT
-4706 GNMPGNTSTDDRQ
+4706 WTRAST
-4719 PVLNGKVTGT
+4719 VTGT
-4729 PLEAGDEVRIYDVSS
+4729 SWTVDMQSTPLNDGAYTIQARVVDNAGNVGSTDSQALQVASGGSDMNGLSTTTKVTTDTSHGLTTGDHFSHAATATNGDMVTRDRTVTISGNLSAALQAGEHLQISLDNGKTWKTLALNGQSWSYELPEATASTTHSFKLQVIDVAGNPGTNTNFADSYNVVIDLDSPNGITGAPDVPQHTTTGDSFTFSSGQYGRVEAGAIISLVSDVNNNGTYQEGLDQVIGFVKANADGSWSLNTSLPSGAHNLAFVVWDEAGNRSS
-4744 NTMLG
+4744 MSASTSTGVTEGGGSTLIEQTWGGTTDADSRGLNAAAVTISQDGLWSFFQSARGTSG
-4749 TATVNSDG
+4749 TATANAGRVYDSVTREDYDSTYLAQPSTENGAGYDVDSTSYSRYVNSAA
-4757 TWSFELPP
+4757 F
-4765 LDDNMTHT
+4765 
-4773 FRAVVADNVGN
+4773 AD
-4784 EGTPSSDFAITVD
+4784 I
-4797 LNLLVN
+4797 
-4803 KQDTLDTT
+4803 
-4811 PIVSGSTG
+4811 
-4819 FEIQQGEY
+4819 
-4827 VEVTVNGKTYSSQ
+4827 
-4840 NGQVVVDMRNNTWY
+4840 
-4854 VQIPDADALNVG
+4854 
-4866 TYDVKAVLFDAA
+4866 
-4878 GVQIAAD
+4878 
-4885 ESSNELVVSPTPKVS
+4885 
-4900 VGAGGGDPDQKA
+4900 
-4912 TSVTLS
+4912 
-4918 EDGVWR
+4918 
-4924 IHSNQTMLD
+4924 
-4933 STATSSSSLGDFS
+4933 
-4946 TTRLQS
+4946 
-4952 NSGTGYSSNNYVQNA
+4952 
-4967 TFIDYNRDGMMDLF
+4967 NRDGYADVMSQISSY
-4981 TVDSNYD
+4981 SNA
-4988 DGQQMFYYNGS
+4988 GR
-4999 TYTAYQVGAFER
+4999 TAY
-5011 APQTGEFAGD
+5011 
-5021 ANTDGS
+5021 
-5027 ANTWSWYGGIVA
+5027 W
-5039 IDKNGDGYVD
+5039 
-5049 MINGDQTPND
+5049 
-5059 SAIRGGYGSQ
+5059 
-5069 IVLNNDGTVVGMSK
+5069 L
-5083 DGTFAT
+5083 
-5089 DYAADS
+5089 
-5095 GYDPIGLDQSQPDME
+5095 
-5110 LSGVDINNDGIV
+5110 
-5122 DFVMHSQNIVADGSR
+5122 QNADGSY
-5137 IDANGAT
+5137 
-5144 DSSAARSTNQ
+5144 SAKALDQ
-5154 ARLVVVNGT
+5154 GT
-5163 NNGNWKVTQIVD
+5163 LNHLG
-5175 NVFQRGSDSDPGIG
+5175 
-5189 NGVAMT
+5189 GVISY
-5195 WGDYNGDGYLD
+5195 DREGDGYLD
-5206 LFLGR
+5206 FVLGD
-5211 GSESTTSDSSAG
+5211 SEADSISFIKNTQGTLSYEDNSGFSDGHPGGALPTS
-5223 NNAGEYA
+5223 
-5230 SRIHFNDG
+5230 
-5238 NGKLL
+5238 L
-5243 SDDGDNNGI
+5243 SVLHEVGAVDIDNNGTVDI
-5252 GNPTGMYTFNDTLA
+5252 TAHIDYNGAGNLVGNNSRGLGILYNQTTGTSKTNFGEVGYYANVFRDDGHEDYGNLSISMTYADYNNDGWLDLFLSRGSK
-5266 GGASL
+5266 GGSNSDESRIYLNDGTGKLNATDSQAQWFGDNVDGGTSL
-5271 ALDWNHDGKMDVIEL
+5271 AVDWNHDGKMDIIEV
-5286 PGMESSSGGIND
+5286 PRSGV
-5298 AAATGPINL
+5298 TGSPML
-5307 YTNTSVNG
+5307 YTNTGSNNWGANKVSLTG
-5315 NTSFT
+5315 ST
-5320 TSNLLTQVG
+5320 TFNNM
-5329 KSTIGGSST
+5329 
-5338 AQQVTGAIAIDVDWD
+5338 TGAVALDYDWD
-5353 GDRDLL
+5353 GSMDLVLYRSGADADVVARDDAGRTMLV
-5359 AFTSG
+5359 
-5364 GTTTYIENKN
+5364 KN
-5374 EVAHGTSI
+5374 TNIAADGTSLQI
-5382 HLRILDEGGINTLFG
+5382 RIVDGNGINTFYS
-5397 NTVQLIDEATG
+5397 NTVKLYNSAGELVATQLIYPQSSGSSNSMGLVSFFGLDPNEVYSVQMLRITDGEADHVGATSSIG
-5408 QVVST
+5408 
-5413 QIINAQSGN
+5413 GY
-5422 QTNDSTAIVDF
+5422 TN
-5433 YNLDATKSYSA
+5433 
-5444 VILRSTGGAVSNVG
+5444 G
-5458 GVATVDGKAVQNVNK
+5458 TVNES
-5473 AWGGLTAAEGNHAY
+5473 WGGLTTGKAHDSY
-5487 VLTTESENNV
+5487 VLTAESGNAANNT
-5497 ANASASG
+5497 SG
-5504 GTNTTGIVGTGYN
+5504 NSGIVGTGYN
-5517 DTFFATL
+5517 DTFF
-5524 GNDLYNGAGGTET
+5524 
-5537 VSGVKSW
+5537 
-5544 NNTGG
+5544 
-5549 LDIVDYKLA
+5549 
-5558 GSTPL
+5558 
-5563 NIDLNKT
+5563 
-5570 GMQNTG
+5570 
-5576 FGSAQFVNVEG
+5576 GSA
-5587 LAGGSGND
+5587 GND
-5595 TFTGNAANNYFE
+5595 TYNGGGGWNQIVSGKPVWSETAGMDVVDYSRSTTAINANLWTGTATGNGTDKLLNIE
-5607 GRAGADTFY
+5607 GLLGSSQQDTF
-5616 LDNDGKGGG
+5616 
-5625 QDTLKYQV
+5625 
-5633 QENGRTNGTG
+5633 
-5643 GNGSDV
+5643 
-5649 VHGFVVGTVEATRK
+5649 
-5663 ADIIDISSL
+5663 
-5672 LVGYAGDA
+5672 
-5680 DGAAHYI
+5680 
-5687 NGVATIDAGDAI
+5687 
-5699 AQYLSVTYNGK
+5699 
-5710 DTILSIDRDGSGSG
+5710 
-5724 FGASQ
+5724 
-5729 VLTIADTKV
+5729 
-5738 DLETLLANHQL
+5738 
-5749 VIKGPDVSTMN
+5749 
-5760 YSALNEGVTVNMWT
+5760 
-5774 GFTSAGGKLEDIVKI
+5774 
-5789 VGTQTDD
+5789 
-5796 TITDNSFSNV
+5796 TDNSANNLFDGRGGNDAFYLV
-5806 IAGEGGNDTFYLMN
+5806 NGGNDT
-5820 GGNDVLMYNVLEGME
+5820 LMYNVLEGMT
-5835 NDATG
+5835 NDSTG
-5840 GNGHDTV
+5840 GNGHDTI
-5847 HGFKVGNVEKDGD
+5847 HGFKVGNLVKDSD
-5860 ADTLNLSDLVDY
+5860 ADLLDMSELLDYKGSISFFEDDGKLELDY
-5872 SGPVTFFENNGKMEL
+5872 SSRGVL
-5887 DAESKGLEDYLKVD
+5887 DYVKVE
-5901 VVGNDTVISVDID
+5901 VVGSDTVISIDRD

>member
-1 MTDNKV
+1 MTENKV

-42 NINDDFAP
+42 NVNDDFAP

-57 VDKALHIIQE
+57 VGKALHIIQE
-67 GDTQPSIIIEDYFNG
+67 GDTQPSIIIENYFDG
-82 DPNNPVL
+82 DSKNPTL

-97 LYAYVP
+97 LYAYIP
-103 LSGESYDTGYLIAD
+103 LSGESYDNGYLMAE
-117 GSMSPVA
+117 GGLAPVA

-132 GGPLLTAPDDDND
+132 GGPLLSAPDDEND

-168 EMDKDD
+168 ELDKDESD
-174 GDNHSTPDKPSIGTT
+174 SQPAPEKPSIGKAV
-189 MDDEGSIKGP
+189 DDEGSIKGP
-199 LKSGDTTDDST
+199 LKSGDVTDDST
-210 PTLTGKGKPGDTIH
+210 PSLIGKGKPGDTIH
-224 IYDNDKEIG
+224 IIDNDKEIG

-246 PDKPLGE
+246 PDKPLGD
-253 GEHELTVVEKDPDGN
+253 GEHDLSVVVEDPDGN
-268 ASPPSDPIVIVVDT
+268 MSPPSDPITIVVDT
-282 VAPKAPTIEH
+282 VAPDAPTIEH
-292 IMDKVGKTTG
+292 IMDKVGKVTG
-302 EIHDDAYTDDPQPEM
+302 EILEDAYTDDPKPEM

-326 IAIYDNGKK
+326 ITIYDNGKK
-335 IGETTVNDDGRWY
+335 IGETSVNDDGRWY

-355 TDGSHSI
+355 TDGNHSI

-387 PPGKAETPEVIDNTG
+387 PPGKAETPSVIDDNG

-411 DVTDDSQPSFSGEGT
+411 DVTDDTKPSFSGEGT
-426 PGNTIIIKDNDKE
+426 PGNTIVIKDNDKE
-439 IGSVIVDDEGKWS
+439 IGSVIVDDEGKWTY
-452 FTPKDELAEGEHN
+452 TPEKDLSEGEHN
-465 VVVVEEDPLGNEGD
+465 VEVIEEDPLGNVGQ

-493 AKPDMADALDNTG
+493 ARPDRVDAEDNTG

-545 TTVIDDKGNWT
+545 STVIDDEGNWS

-564 EGHHSITV
+564 EGDHSITV

-598 ASANVLNITAV
+598 ASADVLKITAV

-614 DRQGNVASGDITDD
+614 DRQGNVASGEITDD

-643 FVYTT
+643 YVYTT
-648 DSSGKHLIGTAVVGS
+648 DASGKHLIGSAVVGS
-663 DGTWSLTP
+663 DGTWSLMP
-671 ETPLTEGLNKL
+671 ETPLTEGLNQL

-689 AGNRVAGEA
+689 AGNRVAGDA

-707 PVSTAPSINSVVDNA
+707 PISTQPSINSVVDNS
-722 EPHVGPLQKGES
+722 EPHVGPLQKGDA

-762 TVKADSN
+762 SVTADSN
-769 GKWAFSPDT
+769 GKWTFTPDA

-791 TDAAGNAR
+791 TDAAGNSR

-822 DNVGDKQGPVGPG
+822 DNVGDKQGPVGSG

-880 TPLAKGDHEIT
+880 KPLDKGDHEIT

-918 VTVGEIVDDQGP
+918 VTVGEVVDDQGP

-958 TIMDGD
+958 TIKDGD

-977 WTFTPEQDLADGDH
+977 WTFTPEQDLADGNH
-991 SLTVISK
+991 SLTVVSK

-1039 NGGTTDDANPTFN
+1039 NGSTTDDANPTFN

-1070 GSTIADDNGAWQFTP
+1070 GSTIADDKGAWQFTP

-1111 DDFVLVTDYTPPVAS
+1111 DDFVLVTDYTPPVATG
-1126 SDVLN
+1126 DVLN

-1192 WRLALDT
+1192 WTLALDT

-1220 VGEAPSYDI
+1220 AGEAPSYDI
-1229 TVLIPVS
+1229 TALIPVS

-1288 TVKADSSGKWSFTPD
+1288 TAKADSSGKWSFTPD

-1357 VGPGDTTDDQSPTLS
+1357 VGDGDTTDDQSPTLS

-1461 KPGTVTDDA
+1461 RPGNVTDDA
-1470 RPELSG
+1470 RPELGG

-1549 IGVATDDV
+1549 VGLATDDV

-1592 GELIGSTMVDE
+1592 GELIGSTVVDE

-1626 TDEAG
+1626 TDKAG

-1724 KYTLTAKETDGVGNV
+1724 RYTLTAKETDGVGNV

-1808 TTSVGSNGSWSFTPD
+1808 TTTVGSNGSWSFTPD

-1828 GSHNFTATV
+1828 GSHSFTATV

-1855 DTKAPEAASDL
+1855 DTKAPDAASDL

-1890 TLSGKAEPGSTV
+1890 TLSGRAEPGSTV
-1902 NIIDNGQVIGTA
+1902 NIIDNGQVIGSTKVNPDGTWSFTPDQALSNGEHDLTTTVTDPSGNTGPEGSHVVITVDVVPGKVEITA
-1914 KVNPDGTWS
+1914 VTDDAGSVTGSLSQNAVTDDTRPQISGTAKAGSTVTIMDGSNVLGTTTAGADGTWSFTPSVDLGRGEHTFTATAKDPMGNESASSSWTVTIDTDAPVKPTIDAALDDVGTVQGALSNGSSTDDPTPTLSGKAEAGSTVKIYDQNGLLGEVTAKADGTWSFSPVAKLPEGEHRFHVTATDKAGNTSSASDDFVLTLDYTAPDASKLAITEVYDDVNTAGVIASGEETDDNRPLIKGTGAEAGNTITVYSGDKVIGTATVQADGTWSLEPTTPLPDGRYTLTAKETDGVGNVSGPSGEYIINVATVPPQAPTLDTVYDDVAPHADYLQKGDVTNDTTPTLSGSSGVAGGTISIYDNGRLIGTTTVGSNGSWSFTPDTALADGSHSFTATVTDGVGRTSEPTGGFGIVIDTKAPDAASDLLVTDNVGAYQGPVVSGDTTDDNTPTLSGRAEPGSTVNIIDNGQVIGSTKVNPDGTWS

-1963 GKVEITAVTDDTGSV
+1963 GKVEITAVTDDAGSV

-1983 QGALTDDTRPQI
+1983 QNAVTDDTRPQI

-2084 LANGGTTDD
+2084 LANGGSTDD

-2126 TWSFSPVAKLPEG
+2126 TWSFSP
-2139 EHRFHVTATDKAG
+2139 T
-2152 NTSVASDDFVLTL
+2152 
-2165 DYTAPDASKLAITE
+2165 
-2179 VYDDV
+2179 
-2184 NTAGVIASGEET
+2184 
-2196 DDNRPLIK
+2196 
-2204 GTGAEPGN
+2204 
-2212 TITVYNGDKVIGT
+2212 
-2225 AKVQA
+2225 
-2230 DGTWSLEPTTPLP
+2230 
-2243 DGKYTLTAKET
+2243 
-2254 DGVGNVSG
+2254 
-2262 PSGEYIINVATIP
+2262 
-2275 PQAPTLDTVYDD
+2275 
-2287 VAPHADYLQKG
+2287 
-2298 DVTND
+2298 
-2303 TTPTLSGSSG
+2303 
-2313 VAGGTISIYDNGR
+2313 
-2326 LIGTTSVGSNG
+2326 
-2337 SWSFTPDTAL
+2337 
-2347 ADGSHNFT
+2347 
-2355 ATVTDGVG
+2355 
-2363 RTSEPTGGFG
+2363 
-2373 IVIDTKAPEAAS
+2373 
-2385 DLLVTDNVGAYQG
+2385 
-2398 PVVSGDTTDDNTPTL
+2398 
-2413 SGKAEPGSTV
+2413 
-2423 NIIDN
+2423 
-2428 GQVIGTAK
+2428 
-2436 VNPDGTWSYTPD
+2436 
-2448 QPLANG
+2448 
-2454 AHDLTTT
+2454 
-2461 VTDPS
+2461 
-2466 GNTGPEGSHVVITV
+2466 
-2480 DVVPGKVE
+2480 
-2488 ITAVTDDTGSVTGS
+2488 
-2502 LSQGALTDDTRP
+2502 
-2514 QISGTAKA
+2514 
-2522 GSTVT
+2522 
-2527 IMDGSNVL
+2527 
-2535 GTTTAGADGTWSFTP
+2535 
-2550 SVDLGRGDHTFTAT
+2550 
-2564 AKDPMGNESSSS
+2564 
-2576 SWTVTIDTDAPVKPT
+2576 
-2591 IDAAL
+2591 
-2596 DDVGSVQGNLANG
+2596 
-2609 GTTDDPTPTLSGKA
+2609 
-2623 EAGSTVKI
+2623 
-2631 YDQNGLLGEVTAKAD
+2631 
-2646 GTWSFSPVAKLPE
+2646 
-2659 GEHRFHVTATDK
+2659 
-2671 AGNTSV
+2671 
-2677 ASDDFVLTLDYT
+2677 
-2689 APDAS
+2689 
-2694 KLAITEVYD
+2694 
-2703 DVNTAGVIASGE
+2703 
-2715 ETDDN
+2715 
-2720 RPLIKGTGAEPGNTI
+2720 
-2735 TVYNGDK
+2735 
-2742 VIGTAKVQAD
+2742 
-2752 GTWSLEPTTPL
+2752 
-2763 PDGKY
+2763 
-2768 TLTAKETDG
+2768 
-2777 VGNVSGPSGEY
+2777 
-2788 IINVATVPPQAPTLD
+2788 
-2803 TVYDDVAPHA
+2803 
-2813 DYLQKGDVT
+2813 
-2822 NDTTPTLSGS
+2822 
-2832 SGVAGGTISIYDNG
+2832 
-2846 RLIGTTSVG
+2846 
-2855 SNGSWSFTPD
+2855 
-2865 TALADGSH
+2865 
-2873 NFTATVTDGVGRTSE
+2873 
-2888 PTGGFGIV
+2888 
-2896 IDTKAPDAASDL
+2896 
-2908 LVTDNVGAY
+2908 
-2917 QGPVVS
+2917 
-2923 GDTTDDN
+2923 
-2930 TPTLSGKAEP
+2930 
-2940 GSTVNIID
+2940 
-2948 NGQVIG
+2948 
-2954 TAKVNPDGTWSYT
+2954 
-2967 PDQPLANGAH
+2967 
-2977 DLTTTVTD
+2977 
-2985 PSGNTGPEGSHV
+2985 
-2997 VITVDVVPGK
+2997 
-3007 VEITAVTDDTG
+3007 
-3018 SVTGSLSQGALTDDT
+3018 
-3033 RPQISGTAKAGST
+3033 
-3046 VTIMDGS
+3046 
-3053 NVLGTTTVGADGT
+3053 
-3066 WSFTPS
+3066 
-3072 VDLGRG
+3072 
-3078 DHTFTAT
+3078 
-3085 AKDPMGNESS
+3085 
-3095 SSSWTVTIDTDAP
+3095 
-3108 VKPTIDAALDDVGSV
+3108 
-3123 QGNLA
+3123 
-3128 NGGTTDDP
+3128 
-3136 TPTLSGK
+3136 
-3143 AEAGSTVKIYDQ
+3143 
-3155 NGLLGEVTAKAD
+3155 
-3167 GTWSFSPVAKLPEGE
+3167 AKLPEGE

-3195 TSVASDDFVLT
+3195 TSAASDDFVLN

-3213 ASKLAITEVY
+3213 A
-3223 DDVNTAG
+3223 
-3230 VIASGEE
+3230 
-3237 TDDNRPLIKGTGAEA
+3237 
-3252 GNTITVYNGDKVIGT
+3252 
-3267 AKVQADGTW
+3267 
-3276 SLEPTTPL
+3276 
-3284 PDGKYTLTAKETDG
+3284 
-3298 VGNVSGPSGEYII
+3298 
-3311 NVATVP
+3311 
-3317 PQAPTLDTVYDDVAP
+3317 
-3332 HADYLQKGD
+3332 
-3341 VTNDTTPTLSG
+3341 
-3352 SSGVAGGTISI
+3352 
-3363 YDNGRLIG
+3363 
-3371 TTSVAGNGSWSFTPD
+3371 
-3386 TALADGSHNFTA
+3386 
-3398 TVTDGVGRTSEPTG
+3398 
-3412 GFGIVIDTKAPDAA
+3412 
-3426 SDLLV
+3426 
-3431 TDNVGAYQGPVVSG
+3431 
-3445 DTTDDNTP
+3445 
-3453 TLSGKA
+3453 
-3459 EPGSTVNI
+3459 
-3467 IDNGQVIGTAKVNP
+3467 
-3481 DGTWSYTPD
+3481 
-3490 QPLANGAHDLTTT
+3490 
-3503 VTDPSGNT
+3503 
-3511 GPEGSHVVITVDVV
+3511 
-3525 PGKVEI
+3525 
-3531 TAVTDDTGSVTG
+3531 
-3543 SLSQGALTDD
+3543 
-3553 TRPQIS
+3553 
-3559 GTAKAGSTVTIMD
+3559 
-3572 GSNVLGTTTAGADG
+3572 
-3586 TWSFTPSVDLGRG
+3586 
-3599 DHTFTAT
+3599 
-3606 AKDPMGNESASS
+3606 
-3618 SWTVTIDTD
+3618 
-3627 APVKPTIDAA
+3627 
-3637 LDDVGSVQG
+3637 
-3646 NLANGG
+3646 
-3652 TTDDPTPTLSGKAEA
+3652 
-3667 GSTVK
+3667 
-3672 IYDQN
+3672 
-3677 GLLGEV
+3677 
-3683 TAKADGTWSFSPVAK
+3683 
-3698 LPEGE
+3698 
-3703 HRFHVT
+3703 
-3709 ATDRAGNTSVASDD
+3709 
-3723 FVLTLD
+3723 
-3729 YTAPDVSKVSITD
+3729 SKVSITD

-3752 SIASGGKTDDNTP
+3752 SVTSGGKTDDNTP
-3765 LIKGTGAEPGNTIT
+3765 LIKGTGAEAGNTIT

-3805 LPDGTYTLT
+3805 LPDGTYNLT

-3878 AGVTVRIYGG
+3878 ANVTVRIYGG

-3952 FIVSDNEGPQTGTLS
+3952 FIVSDNEGPKTGVLA

-3987 VVHIYVN
+3987 VVHVYVN

-4063 VTGELKANDVTDDAR
+4063 VTGEMKANDVTDDAR

-4155 SIDYAEDQVGTIKDD
+4155 SIDYAEDQVGTVKDD

-4259 SKVAITEVIDNYGSV
+4259 SKVTIDSV
-4274 TGKVESGGVLDD
+4274 TDNVGNVQGIVADGGVLDD
-4286 SRPVIKGTG
+4286 TRPVIRGSG
-4295 AEIGNVITV
+4295 AEVGNVITV
-4304 YTTDAS
+4304 YTTDKD
-4310 GATKVLGTTKVDANG
+4310 GNTKVLGTTTVDQNG
-4325 TWTLTVSDALYADL
+4325 KWELTPSESLYGDSI
-4339 NKLTVTETDTTG
+4339 NQLTVTETDRVG
-4351 NTAKPST
+4351 NVAKPAD
-4358 SYDVTLSSAPGVPVI
+4358 SYDVIMSDTPDAPAILNVLDDTGTTVI
-4373 DGITD
+4373 NL
-4378 DAGSANVELSNGGLT
+4378 ANNALT
-4393 KDTTPTLHGTASG
+4393 KDDTPTLKGTADG
-4406 VAGNTVTIYN
+4406 AAGDTITIYN
-4416 GSQVVGTTTL
+4416 GSQVVGKTTL
-4426 DANGHWSFTPGT
+4426 NSDGTWSFTPSP
-4438 ALADGSYHFTV
+4438 ALADGSYTF
-4449 TVTNTAGQ
+4449 TVTNTNSAGQ
-4457 ESEKSQVYSIDVDAT
+4457 ESDRSGSFTVTIDST
-4472 APNPATDILIA
+4472 APNPVSGLQVSDDQGAWKGQLTDGM
-4483 DDVSPITGNLQ
+4483 T
-4494 DGDVTDDNKPTFS
+4494 TDDNKPTFT
-4507 GKAEAGSTVN
+4507 GKAEQGSTVTIYDNGQAMGTVTVTNPDGSWQFTPSTPLVDGEHQFATQVTDPAGNASAIVDDITVNVSTGASYLQLLQVVDDVQEAGGSRVLRDGEVTNDSQVQLVGKATAGSTIIITDVGGVQLGTVKADANGNWEFTPTSSLSDGAHTLRITGTDPSNNPLTPIDFDLVVDTVAPVAPAITDVLDDVNPVQGSVAHGKPTNDTTPEITGTAEKGSTVN
-4517 ILDGGKVIG
+4517 VYHQVDA
-4526 STTVDSTGNWDWTP
+4526 TT
-4540 GTALADG
+4540 
-4547 DHAFTTTVT
+4547 
-4556 DKAGNTSAPTG
+4556 
-4567 VVNITVD
+4567 
-4574 TQGSTVALSIDGYH
+4574 
-4588 DDVGT
+4588 
-4593 NTGLILGS
+4593 
-4601 GTSTDD
+4601 
-4607 TSPILQGSWSGD
+4607 
-4619 LETTESIRVYQ
+4619 R
-4630 DGILLGLAVLDRA
+4630 ILLGTAVADSTTGQWTLQITDANKLAEG
-4643 NHTWTM
+4643 TW
-4649 AVNGLVNANTYKF
+4649 NLVATS
-4662 TVVAVDA
+4662 TDA
-4669 AGNESA
+4669 AGNVST
-4675 PSAEFALTIDQ
+4675 PSNTWTIVVD
-4686 DAPTQTVSITSYT
+4686 TTVSDAVINISSVSEDRGASDTDFITSDNT
-4699 DDVGLVT
+4699 LLINGELNKALQADEWVEISLDNGVT
-4706 GNMPGNTSTDDRQ
+4706 WTRAST
-4719 PVLNGKVTGT
+4719 VTGT
-4729 PLEAGDEVRIYDVSS
+4729 SWTVDMQSTPLNDGAYTIQARVVDNAGNVGSTDSQALQVASGGSDMNGLSTTTKVTTDTSHGLTTGDHFSHAATATNGDMVTRDRTVTISGNLSAALQAGEHLQISLDNGKTWKTLALNGQSWSYELPEATASTTHSFKLQVIDVAGNPGTNTNFADSYNVVIDLDSPNGITGAPDVPQHTTTGDSFTFSSGQYGRVEAGAIISLVSDVNNNGTYQEGLDQVIGFVKANADGSWSLNTSLPSGAHNLAFVVWDEAGNRSS
-4744 NTMLG
+4744 MSASTSTGVTEGGGSTLIEQTWGGTTDADSRGLNAAAVTISQDGLWSFFQSARGTSG
-4749 TATVNSDG
+4749 TATANAGRVYDSVTREDYDSTYLAQPSTENGAGYDVDSTSYSRYVNSAA
-4757 TWSFELPP
+4757 F
-4765 LDDNMTHT
+4765 
-4773 FRAVVADNVGN
+4773 AD
-4784 EGTPSSDFAITVD
+4784 I
-4797 LNLLVN
+4797 
-4803 KQDTLDTT
+4803 
-4811 PIVSGSTG
+4811 
-4819 FEIQQGEY
+4819 
-4827 VEVTVNGKTYSSQ
+4827 
-4840 NGQVVVDMRNNTWY
+4840 
-4854 VQIPDADALNVG
+4854 
-4866 TYDVKAVLFDAA
+4866 
-4878 GVQIAAD
+4878 
-4885 ESSNELVVSPTPKVS
+4885 
-4900 VGAGGGDPDQKA
+4900 
-4912 TSVTLS
+4912 
-4918 EDGVWR
+4918 
-4924 IHSNQTMLD
+4924 
-4933 STATSSSSLGDFS
+4933 
-4946 TTRLQS
+4946 
-4952 NSGTGYSSNNYVQNA
+4952 
-4967 TFIDYNRDGMMDLF
+4967 NRDGYADVMSQISSY
-4981 TVDSNYD
+4981 SNA
-4988 DGQQMFYYNGS
+4988 GR
-4999 TYTAYQVGAFER
+4999 TAY
-5011 APQTGEFAGD
+5011 
-5021 ANTDGS
+5021 
-5027 ANTWSWYGGIVA
+5027 W
-5039 IDKNGDGYVD
+5039 
-5049 MINGDQTPND
+5049 
-5059 SAIRGGYGSQ
+5059 
-5069 IVLNNDGTVVGMSK
+5069 L
-5083 DGTFAT
+5083 
-5089 DYAADS
+5089 
-5095 GYDPIGLDQSQPDME
+5095 
-5110 LSGVDINNDGIV
+5110 
-5122 DFVMHSQNIVADGSR
+5122 QNADGSY
-5137 IDANGAT
+5137 
-5144 DSSAARSTNQ
+5144 SAKALDQ
-5154 ARLVVVNGT
+5154 GT
-5163 NNGNWKVTQIVD
+5163 LNHLG
-5175 NVFQRGSDSDPGIG
+5175 
-5189 NGVAMT
+5189 GVISY
-5195 WGDYNGDGYLD
+5195 DREGDGYLD
-5206 LFLGR
+5206 FVLGD
-5211 GSESTTSDSSAG
+5211 SEADSISFIKNTQGTLSYEDNSGFSDGHPGGALPTS
-5223 NNAGEYA
+5223 
-5230 SRIHFNDG
+5230 
-5238 NGKLL
+5238 L
-5243 SDDGDNNGI
+5243 SVLHEVGAVDIDNNGTVDI
-5252 GNPTGMYTFNDTLA
+5252 TAHIDYNGAGNLVGNNSRGLGILYNQTTGTSKTNFGEVGYYANVFRDDGHEDYGNLSISMTYADYNNDGWLDLFLSRGSK
-5266 GGASL
+5266 GGSNSDESRIYLNDGTGKLNATDSQAQWFGDNVDGGTSL
-5271 ALDWNHDGKMDVIEL
+5271 AVDWNHDGKMDIIEV
-5286 PGMESSSGGIND
+5286 PRSGV
-5298 AAATGPINL
+5298 TGSPML
-5307 YTNTSVNG
+5307 YTNTGSNNWGANKVSLTG
-5315 NTSFT
+5315 ST
-5320 TSNLLTQVG
+5320 TFNNM
-5329 KSTIGGSST
+5329 
-5338 AQQVTGAIAIDVDWD
+5338 TGAVALDYDWD
-5353 GDRDLL
+5353 GSMDLVLYRSGADADVVARDDAGRTMLV
-5359 AFTSG
+5359 
-5364 GTTTYIENKN
+5364 KN
-5374 EVAHGTSI
+5374 TNIAADGTSLQI
-5382 HLRILDEGGINTLFG
+5382 RIVDGNGINTFYS
-5397 NTVQLIDEATG
+5397 NTVKLYNSAGELVATQLINPQSSGSSNSMGLVSFFGLDPNEVYSVQMLRITDGEADHVGATSSIG
-5408 QVVST
+5408 
-5413 QIINAQSGN
+5413 GY
-5422 QTNDSTAIVDF
+5422 TN
-5433 YNLDATKSYSA
+5433 
-5444 VILRSTGGAVSNVG
+5444 G
-5458 GVATVDGKAVQNVNK
+5458 TVNES
-5473 AWGGLTAAEGNHAY
+5473 WGGLTTGKAHDSY
-5487 VLTTESENNV
+5487 VLTAESGNAANNT
-5497 ANASASG
+5497 SG
-5504 GTNTTGIVGTGYN
+5504 NSGIVGTGYN
-5517 DTFFATL
+5517 DTFF
-5524 GNDLYNGAGGTET
+5524 
-5537 VSGVKSW
+5537 
-5544 NNTGG
+5544 
-5549 LDIVDYKLA
+5549 
-5558 GSTPL
+5558 
-5563 NIDLNKT
+5563 
-5570 GMQNTG
+5570 
-5576 FGSAQFVNVEG
+5576 GSA
-5587 LAGGSGND
+5587 GND
-5595 TFTGNAANNYFE
+5595 TYNGGGGWNQIVSGKPVWSETAGMDVVDYSRSTTAINANLWTGTATGNGTDKLLNIE
-5607 GRAGADTFY
+5607 GLLGSSQQDTF
-5616 LDNDGKGGG
+5616 
-5625 QDTLKYQV
+5625 
-5633 QENGRTNGTG
+5633 
-5643 GNGSDV
+5643 
-5649 VHGFVVGTVEATRK
+5649 
-5663 ADIIDISSL
+5663 
-5672 LVGYAGDA
+5672 
-5680 DGAAHYI
+5680 
-5687 NGVATIDAGDAI
+5687 
-5699 AQYLSVTYNGK
+5699 
-5710 DTILSIDRDGSGSG
+5710 
-5724 FGASQ
+5724 
-5729 VLTIADTKV
+5729 
-5738 DLETLLANHQL
+5738 
-5749 VIKGPDVSTMN
+5749 
-5760 YSALNEGVTVNMWT
+5760 
-5774 GFTSAGGKLEDIVKI
+5774 
-5789 VGTQTDD
+5789 
-5796 TITDNSFSNV
+5796 TDNSANNLFDGRGGNDAFYLV
-5806 IAGEGGNDTFYLMN
+5806 NGGNDT
-5820 GGNDVLMYNVLEGME
+5820 LMYNVLEGMT
-5835 NDATG
+5835 NDSTG
-5840 GNGHDTV
+5840 GNGHDTI
-5847 HGFKVGNVEKDGD
+5847 HGFKVGNLVKDSD
-5860 ADTLNLSDLVDY
+5860 ADLLDMSELLDYKGSISFFEDDGKLELDY
-5872 SGPVTFFENNGKMEL
+5872 SSRGVL
-5887 DAESKGLEDYLKVD
+5887 DYVKVE
-5901 VVGNDTVISVDID
+5901 VVGSDTVISIDRD

>member
-1 MTDNKV
+1 MTENKV

-42 NINDDFAP
+42 NVNDDFAP

-57 VDKALHIIQE
+57 VGKALHIIQE
-67 GDTQPSIIIEDYFNG
+67 GDTQPSIIIENYFDG
-82 DPNNPVL
+82 DSKNPTL

-97 LYAYVP
+97 LYAYIP
-103 LSGESYDTGYLIAD
+103 LSGESYDNGYLMAE
-117 GSMSPVA
+117 GGLAPVA

-132 GGPLLTAPDDDND
+132 GGPLLSAPDDEND

-168 EMDKDD
+168 ELDKDESD
-174 GDNHSTPDKPSIGTT
+174 SQPAPEKPSIGKAV
-189 MDDEGSIKGP
+189 DDEGSIKGP
-199 LKSGDTTDDST
+199 LKSGDVTDDST
-210 PTLTGKGKPGDTIH
+210 PSLIGKGKPGDTIH
-224 IYDNDKEIG
+224 IIDNDKEIG

-246 PDKPLGE
+246 PDKPLGD
-253 GEHELTVVEKDPDGN
+253 GEHDLSVVVEDPDGN
-268 ASPPSDPIVIVVDT
+268 MSPPSDPITIVVDT
-282 VAPKAPTIEH
+282 VAPDAPTIEH
-292 IMDKVGKTTG
+292 IMDKVGKVTG
-302 EIHDDAYTDDPQPEM
+302 EILEDAYTDDPKPEM

-326 IAIYDNGKK
+326 ITIYDNGKK

-355 TDGSHSI
+355 TDGNHSI

-387 PPGKAETPEVIDNTG
+387 PPGKAETPSVIDDNG

-411 DVTDDSQPSFSGEGT
+411 DVTDDTKPSFSGEGT
-426 PGNTIIIKDNDKE
+426 PGNTIVIKDNDKE
-439 IGSVIVDDEGKWS
+439 IGSVIVDDEGKWTY
-452 FTPKDELAEGEHN
+452 TPEKDLSEGEHN
-465 VVVVEEDPLGNEGD
+465 VEVIEEDPLGNVGQ

-493 AKPDMADALDNTG
+493 ARPDRVYAEDNTG

-545 TTVIDDKGNWT
+545 STVIDDEGNWS

-564 EGHHSITV
+564 EGDHSITV

-598 ASANVLNITAV
+598 ASADVLKITAV

-614 DRQGNVASGDITDD
+614 DRQGNVASGEITDD

-643 FVYTT
+643 YVYTT
-648 DSSGKHLIGTAVVGS
+648 DASGKHLIGSAVVGS

-671 ETPLTEGLNKL
+671 ETPLTEGLNQL

-689 AGNRVAGEA
+689 AGNRVAGDA

-707 PVSTAPSINSVVDNA
+707 PISTQPSINSVVDNS
-722 EPHVGPLQKGES
+722 EPHFGPLQKGDA

-762 TVKADSN
+762 SVTADSN
-769 GKWAFSPDT
+769 GKWTFTPDA

-791 TDAAGNAR
+791 TDAAGNSR

-822 DNVGDKQGPVGPG
+822 DNVGDKQGPVGSG

-880 TPLAKGDHEIT
+880 KPLDKGDHEIT

-918 VTVGEIVDDQGP
+918 VTVGEVVDDQGP

-958 TIMDGD
+958 TIKDGD

-977 WTFTPEQDLADGDH
+977 WTFTPEQDLADGNH
-991 SLTVISK
+991 SLTVVSK

-1039 NGGTTDDANPTFN
+1039 NGSTTDDANPTFN

-1070 GSTIADDNGAWQFTP
+1070 GSTIADDKGAWQFTP

-1111 DDFVLVTDYTPPVAS
+1111 DDFVLVTDYTPPVATG
-1126 SDVLN
+1126 DVLN

-1192 WRLALDT
+1192 WTLALDT

-1220 VGEAPSYDI
+1220 AGEAPSYDI

-1357 VGPGDTTDDQSPTLS
+1357 VGDGDTTDDQSPTLS

-1461 KPGTVTDDA
+1461 RPGNVTDDA
-1470 RPELSG
+1470 RPELGG

-1549 IGVATDDV
+1549 VGLATDDV

-1592 GELIGSTMVDE
+1592 GELIGSTVVDE

-1626 TDEAG
+1626 TDKAG

-1724 KYTLTAKETDGVGNV
+1724 RYTLTAKETDGVGNVSGPSGEYIINVATVPPQAPTLDTVYDDVAPHADYLQKGDVTNDTTPTLSGSSGVIGGTISIYDNGRLIGTATVGSNGSWSFTPDTALADGSHSFTATVTDGVGRTSEPTGGFGIVIDTKAPDAASDLLVTDNVGAYQGPVVSGDTTDDNTPTLSGRAEPGSTVNIIDNGQVIGSTKVNPDGTWSYTPDQPLANGAHDLTTTVTDPSGNTGPEGSHVVITVDVVPGKVEITGVTDDAGSVTGSLSQNAVTDDTRPQISGTAKAGSTVTIMDGSNVLGTTTAGADGTWSFTPSVDLGRGEHTFTATAKDPMGNESASSSWTVTIDTDAPVKPTIDAALDDVGSVQANLANGGTTDDPTPTLSGKAEAGSTVKIYDQNGLLGEVTAKADGTWSFSPVAKLPEGEHRFHVTATDRAGNTSADSDDFVLTLDYTAPDASKLAITEVYDDVKTAGVVASGGETDDNRPLIKGTGAEPGNTITVYNGDKVIGTATVQADGTWSLEPTTPLPDGRYTLTAKETDGVGNV

-1808 TTSVGSNGSWSFTPD
+1808 TATVGSNGSWSFTPD

-1828 GSHNFTATV
+1828 GSH
-1837 TDGVG
+1837 
-1842 RTSEPTGGFGIVI
+1842 S
-1855 DTKAPEAASDL
+1855 
-1866 LVTDNVGAYQ
+1866 
-1876 GPVVSGDTTDDNTP
+1876 
-1890 TLSGKAEPGSTV
+1890 
-1902 NIIDNGQVIGTA
+1902 
-1914 KVNPDGTWS
+1914 
-1923 YTPDQPLANGAHD
+1923 
-1936 LTTTV
+1936 
-1941 TDPSGNTGPEGSHVV
+1941 
-1956 ITVDVVP
+1956 
-1963 GKVEITAVTDDTGSV
+1963 
-1978 TGSLS
+1978 
-1983 QGALTDDTRPQI
+1983 
-1995 SGTAKAGS
+1995 
-2003 TVTIMDG
+2003 
-2010 SNVLGTTTAG
+2010 
-2020 ADGTWSFTPSVDLGR
+2020 
-2035 GDHTFTATAKDPM
+2035 
-2048 GNESSSS
+2048 
-2055 SWTVTIDTDAPVKP
+2055 
-2069 TIDAALDDV
+2069 
-2078 GSVQGN
+2078 
-2084 LANGGTTDD
+2084 
-2093 PTPTLSGKAEAG
+2093 
-2105 STVKI
+2105 
-2110 YDQNG
+2110 
-2115 LLGEVTAKADG
+2115 
-2126 TWSFSPVAKLPEG
+2126 
-2139 EHRFHVTATDKAG
+2139 
-2152 NTSVASDDFVLTL
+2152 
-2165 DYTAPDASKLAITE
+2165 
-2179 VYDDV
+2179 
-2184 NTAGVIASGEET
+2184 
-2196 DDNRPLIK
+2196 
-2204 GTGAEPGN
+2204 
-2212 TITVYNGDKVIGT
+2212 
-2225 AKVQA
+2225 
-2230 DGTWSLEPTTPLP
+2230 
-2243 DGKYTLTAKET
+2243 
-2254 DGVGNVSG
+2254 
-2262 PSGEYIINVATIP
+2262 
-2275 PQAPTLDTVYDD
+2275 
-2287 VAPHADYLQKG
+2287 
-2298 DVTND
+2298 
-2303 TTPTLSGSSG
+2303 
-2313 VAGGTISIYDNGR
+2313 
-2326 LIGTTSVGSNG
+2326 
-2337 SWSFTPDTAL
+2337 
-2347 ADGSHNFT
+2347 
-2355 ATVTDGVG
+2355 
-2363 RTSEPTGGFG
+2363 
-2373 IVIDTKAPEAAS
+2373 
-2385 DLLVTDNVGAYQG
+2385 
-2398 PVVSGDTTDDNTPTL
+2398 
-2413 SGKAEPGSTV
+2413 
-2423 NIIDN
+2423 
-2428 GQVIGTAK
+2428 
-2436 VNPDGTWSYTPD
+2436 
-2448 QPLANG
+2448 
-2454 AHDLTTT
+2454 
-2461 VTDPS
+2461 
-2466 GNTGPEGSHVVITV
+2466 
-2480 DVVPGKVE
+2480 
-2488 ITAVTDDTGSVTGS
+2488 
-2502 LSQGALTDDTRP
+2502 
-2514 QISGTAKA
+2514 
-2522 GSTVT
+2522 
-2527 IMDGSNVL
+2527 
-2535 GTTTAGADGTWSFTP
+2535 
-2550 SVDLGRGDHTFTAT
+2550 
-2564 AKDPMGNESSSS
+2564 
-2576 SWTVTIDTDAPVKPT
+2576 
-2591 IDAAL
+2591 
-2596 DDVGSVQGNLANG
+2596 
-2609 GTTDDPTPTLSGKA
+2609 
-2623 EAGSTVKI
+2623 
-2631 YDQNGLLGEVTAKAD
+2631 
-2646 GTWSFSPVAKLPE
+2646 
-2659 GEHRFHVTATDK
+2659 
-2671 AGNTSV
+2671 
-2677 ASDDFVLTLDYT
+2677 
-2689 APDAS
+2689 
-2694 KLAITEVYD
+2694 
-2703 DVNTAGVIASGE
+2703 
-2715 ETDDN
+2715 
-2720 RPLIKGTGAEPGNTI
+2720 
-2735 TVYNGDK
+2735 
-2742 VIGTAKVQAD
+2742 
-2752 GTWSLEPTTPL
+2752 
-2763 PDGKY
+2763 
-2768 TLTAKETDG
+2768 
-2777 VGNVSGPSGEY
+2777 
-2788 IINVATVPPQAPTLD
+2788 
-2803 TVYDDVAPHA
+2803 
-2813 DYLQKGDVT
+2813 
-2822 NDTTPTLSGS
+2822 
-2832 SGVAGGTISIYDNG
+2832 
-2846 RLIGTTSVG
+2846 
-2855 SNGSWSFTPD
+2855 
-2865 TALADGSH
+2865 
-2873 NFTATVTDGVGRTSE
+2873 FTATVTDGVGRTSE

-2930 TPTLSGKAEP
+2930 TPTLSGRAEP

-2954 TAKVNPDGTWSYT
+2954 STKVNPDGTWSYT

-3007 VEITAVTDDTG
+3007 VEITGVTDDAG
-3018 SVTGSLSQGALTDDT
+3018 SVTGSLSQ
-3033 RPQISGTAKAGST
+3033 
-3046 VTIMDGS
+3046 
-3053 NVLGTTTVGADGT
+3053 N
-3066 WSFTPS
+3066 
-3072 VDLGRG
+3072 
-3078 DHTFTAT
+3078 
-3085 AKDPMGNESS
+3085 
-3095 SSSWTVTIDTDAP
+3095 
-3108 VKPTIDAALDDVGSV
+3108 
-3123 QGNLA
+3123 
-3128 NGGTTDDP
+3128 
-3136 TPTLSGK
+3136 
-3143 AEAGSTVKIYDQ
+3143 
-3155 NGLLGEVTAKAD
+3155 
-3167 GTWSFSPVAKLPEGE
+3167 
-3182 HRFHVTATDRAGN
+3182 
-3195 TSVASDDFVLT
+3195 
-3206 LDYTAPD
+3206 
-3213 ASKLAITEVY
+3213 
-3223 DDVNTAG
+3223 
-3230 VIASGEE
+3230 
-3237 TDDNRPLIKGTGAEA
+3237 
-3252 GNTITVYNGDKVIGT
+3252 
-3267 AKVQADGTW
+3267 
-3276 SLEPTTPL
+3276 
-3284 PDGKYTLTAKETDG
+3284 
-3298 VGNVSGPSGEYII
+3298 
-3311 NVATVP
+3311 
-3317 PQAPTLDTVYDDVAP
+3317 
-3332 HADYLQKGD
+3332 
-3341 VTNDTTPTLSG
+3341 
-3352 SSGVAGGTISI
+3352 
-3363 YDNGRLIG
+3363 
-3371 TTSVAGNGSWSFTPD
+3371 
-3386 TALADGSHNFTA
+3386 
-3398 TVTDGVGRTSEPTG
+3398 
-3412 GFGIVIDTKAPDAA
+3412 
-3426 SDLLV
+3426 
-3431 TDNVGAYQGPVVSG
+3431 
-3445 DTTDDNTP
+3445 
-3453 TLSGKA
+3453 
-3459 EPGSTVNI
+3459 
-3467 IDNGQVIGTAKVNP
+3467 
-3481 DGTWSYTPD
+3481 
-3490 QPLANGAHDLTTT
+3490 
-3503 VTDPSGNT
+3503 
-3511 GPEGSHVVITVDVV
+3511 
-3525 PGKVEI
+3525 
-3531 TAVTDDTGSVTG
+3531 AV
-3543 SLSQGALTDD
+3543 TDD

-3599 DHTFTAT
+3599 EHTFTAT

-3709 ATDRAGNTSVASDD
+3709 ATDRAGNTSADSDD

-3729 YTAPDVSKVSITD
+3729 YTAPDASKLAITEVYDDVKTAGVVASGGETDDNRPLIKGTGAEPGNTITVYNGDKVIGTATVQADGTWSLEPTTPLPDGRYTLTAKETDGVGNVSGPSGEYIINVATVPPQAPTLDTVYDDVAPHADYLQKGDVTNDTTPTLSGSSGVAGGTISIYDNGRLIGTATVGSNGSWSFTPDTALADGSHSFTATVTDGVGRTSEPTGGFGIVIDTKAPDAASDLLVTDNVGAYQGPVVSGDTTDDNTPTLSGRAEPGSTVNIIDNGQVIGSTKVNPDGTWSYTPDQPLANGAHDLTTTVTDPSGNTGPEGSHVVITVDVVPGKVEITGVTDDAGSVTGSLSQNAVTDDTRPQISGTAKAGSTVTIMDGSNVLGTTTAGADGTWSFTPSVDLGRGEHTFTATAKDPMGNESASSSWTVTIDTDAPVKPTIDAALDDVGSVQGNLANGGSTDDPTPTLSGKAEAGSTVKIYDQNGLLGEVTAKADGTWSFSPTAKLPEGEHRFHVTATDRAGNTSAASDDFVLNLDYTAPDASKVSITD

-3752 SIASGGKTDDNTP
+3752 SVTSGGKTDDNTP
-3765 LIKGTGAEPGNTIT
+3765 LIKGTGAEAGNTIT

-3805 LPDGTYTLT
+3805 LPDGTYNLT

-3878 AGVTVRIYGG
+3878 ANVTVRIYGG

-3952 FIVSDNEGPQTGTLS
+3952 FIVSDNEGPKTGVLA

-3987 VVHIYVN
+3987 VVHVYVN

-4063 VTGELKANDVTDDAR
+4063 VTGEMKANDVTDDAR

-4155 SIDYAEDQVGTIKDD
+4155 SIDYAEDQVGTVKDD

-4259 SKVAITEVIDNYGSV
+4259 SKVTIDSV
-4274 TGKVESGGVLDD
+4274 TDNVGNVQGIVADGGVLDD
-4286 SRPVIKGTG
+4286 TRPVIRGSG
-4295 AEIGNVITV
+4295 AEVGNVITV
-4304 YTTDAS
+4304 YTTDKD
-4310 GATKVLGTTKVDANG
+4310 GNTKVLGTTTVDQNG
-4325 TWTLTVSDALYADL
+4325 KWELTPSESLYGDSI
-4339 NKLTVTETDTTG
+4339 NQLTVTETDRVG
-4351 NTAKPST
+4351 NVAKPAD
-4358 SYDVTLSSAPGVPVI
+4358 SYDVIMSDTPDAPAILNVLDDTGTTVI
-4373 DGITD
+4373 NL
-4378 DAGSANVELSNGGLT
+4378 ANNALT
-4393 KDTTPTLHGTASG
+4393 KDDTPTLKGTADG
-4406 VAGNTVTIYN
+4406 AAGDTITIYN
-4416 GSQVVGTTTL
+4416 GSQVVGKTTL
-4426 DANGHWSFTPGT
+4426 NSDGTWSFTPSP
-4438 ALADGSYHFTV
+4438 ALADGSYTF
-4449 TVTNTAGQ
+4449 TVTNTNSAGQ
-4457 ESEKSQVYSIDVDAT
+4457 ESDRSGSFTVTIDST
-4472 APNPATDILIA
+4472 APNPVSGLQVSDDQGAWKGQLTDGM
-4483 DDVSPITGNLQ
+4483 T
-4494 DGDVTDDNKPTFS
+4494 TDDNKPTFT
-4507 GKAEAGSTVN
+4507 GKAEQGSTVTIYDNGQAMGTVTVTNPDGSWQFTPSTPLVDGEHQFATQVTDPAGNASAIVDDITVNVSTGASYLQLLQVVDDVQEAGGSRVLRDGEVTNDSQVQLVGKATAGSTIIITDVGGVQLGTVKADANGNWEFTPTSSLSDGAHTLRITGTDPSNNPLTPIDFDLVVDTVAPVAPAITDVLDDVNPVQGSVAHGKPTNDTTPEITGTAEKGSTVN
-4517 ILDGGKVIG
+4517 VYHQVDA
-4526 STTVDSTGNWDWTP
+4526 TT
-4540 GTALADG
+4540 
-4547 DHAFTTTVT
+4547 
-4556 DKAGNTSAPTG
+4556 
-4567 VVNITVD
+4567 
-4574 TQGSTVALSIDGYH
+4574 
-4588 DDVGT
+4588 
-4593 NTGLILGS
+4593 
-4601 GTSTDD
+4601 
-4607 TSPILQGSWSGD
+4607 
-4619 LETTESIRVYQ
+4619 R
-4630 DGILLGLAVLDRA
+4630 ILLGTAVADSTTGQWTLQITDANKLAEG
-4643 NHTWTM
+4643 TW
-4649 AVNGLVNANTYKF
+4649 NLVATS
-4662 TVVAVDA
+4662 TDA
-4669 AGNESA
+4669 AGNVST
-4675 PSAEFALTIDQ
+4675 PSNTWTIVVD
-4686 DAPTQTVSITSYT
+4686 TTVSDAVINISSVSEDRGASDTDFITSDNT
-4699 DDVGLVT
+4699 LLINGELNKALQADEWVEISLDNGVT
-4706 GNMPGNTSTDDRQ
+4706 WTRAST
-4719 PVLNGKVTGT
+4719 VTGT
-4729 PLEAGDEVRIYDVSS
+4729 SWTVDMQSTPLNDGAYTIQARVVDNAGNVGSTDSQALQVASGGSDMNGLSTTTKVTTDTSHGLTTGDHFSHAATATNGDMVTRDRTVTISGNLSAALQAGEHLQISLDNGKTWKTLALNGQSWSYELPEATASTTHSFKLQVIDVAGNPGTNTNFADSYNVVIDLDSPNGITGAPDVPQHTTTGDSFTFSSGQYGRVEAGAIISLVSDVNNNGTYQEGLDQVIGFVKANADGSWSLNTSLPSGAHNLAFVVWDEAGNRSS
-4744 NTMLG
+4744 MSASTSTGVTEGGGSTLIEQTWGGTTDADSRGLNAAAVTISQDGLWSFFQSARGTSG
-4749 TATVNSDG
+4749 TATANAGRVYDSVTREDYDSTYLAQPSTENGAGYDVDSTSYSRYVNSAA
-4757 TWSFELPP
+4757 F
-4765 LDDNMTHT
+4765 
-4773 FRAVVADNVGN
+4773 AD
-4784 EGTPSSDFAITVD
+4784 I
-4797 LNLLVN
+4797 
-4803 KQDTLDTT
+4803 
-4811 PIVSGSTG
+4811 
-4819 FEIQQGEY
+4819 
-4827 VEVTVNGKTYSSQ
+4827 
-4840 NGQVVVDMRNNTWY
+4840 
-4854 VQIPDADALNVG
+4854 
-4866 TYDVKAVLFDAA
+4866 
-4878 GVQIAAD
+4878 
-4885 ESSNELVVSPTPKVS
+4885 
-4900 VGAGGGDPDQKA
+4900 
-4912 TSVTLS
+4912 
-4918 EDGVWR
+4918 
-4924 IHSNQTMLD
+4924 
-4933 STATSSSSLGDFS
+4933 
-4946 TTRLQS
+4946 
-4952 NSGTGYSSNNYVQNA
+4952 
-4967 TFIDYNRDGMMDLF
+4967 NRDGYADVMSQISSY
-4981 TVDSNYD
+4981 SNA
-4988 DGQQMFYYNGS
+4988 GR
-4999 TYTAYQVGAFER
+4999 TAY
-5011 APQTGEFAGD
+5011 
-5021 ANTDGS
+5021 
-5027 ANTWSWYGGIVA
+5027 W
-5039 IDKNGDGYVD
+5039 
-5049 MINGDQTPND
+5049 
-5059 SAIRGGYGSQ
+5059 
-5069 IVLNNDGTVVGMSK
+5069 L
-5083 DGTFAT
+5083 
-5089 DYAADS
+5089 
-5095 GYDPIGLDQSQPDME
+5095 
-5110 LSGVDINNDGIV
+5110 
-5122 DFVMHSQNIVADGSR
+5122 QNADGSY
-5137 IDANGAT
+5137 
-5144 DSSAARSTNQ
+5144 SAKALDQ
-5154 ARLVVVNGT
+5154 GT
-5163 NNGNWKVTQIVD
+5163 LNHLG
-5175 NVFQRGSDSDPGIG
+5175 
-5189 NGVAMT
+5189 GVISY
-5195 WGDYNGDGYLD
+5195 DREGDGYLD
-5206 LFLGR
+5206 FVLGD
-5211 GSESTTSDSSAG
+5211 SEADSISFIKNTQGTLSYEDNSGFSDGHPGGALPTS
-5223 NNAGEYA
+5223 
-5230 SRIHFNDG
+5230 
-5238 NGKLL
+5238 L
-5243 SDDGDNNGI
+5243 SVLHEVGAVDIDNNGTVDI
-5252 GNPTGMYTFNDTLA
+5252 TAHIDYNGAGNLVGNNSRGLGILYNQTTGTSKTNFGEVGYYANVFRDDGHEDYGNLSISMTYADYNNDGWLDLFLSRGSK
-5266 GGASL
+5266 GGSNSDESRIYLNDGTGKLNATDSQAQWFGDNVDGGTSL
-5271 ALDWNHDGKMDVIEL
+5271 AVDWNHDGKMDIIEV
-5286 PGMESSSGGIND
+5286 PRSGV
-5298 AAATGPINL
+5298 TGSPML
-5307 YTNTSVNG
+5307 YTNTGSNNWGANKVSLTG
-5315 NTSFT
+5315 ST
-5320 TSNLLTQVG
+5320 TFNNM
-5329 KSTIGGSST
+5329 
-5338 AQQVTGAIAIDVDWD
+5338 TGAVALDYDWD
-5353 GDRDLL
+5353 GSMDLVLYRSGADADVVARDDAGRTMLV
-5359 AFTSG
+5359 
-5364 GTTTYIENKN
+5364 KN
-5374 EVAHGTSI
+5374 TNIAADGTSLQI
-5382 HLRILDEGGINTLFG
+5382 RIVDGNGINTFYS
-5397 NTVQLIDEATG
+5397 NTVKLYNSAGELVATQLINPQSSGSSNSMGLVSFFGLDPNEVYSVQMLRITDGEADHVGATSSIG
-5408 QVVST
+5408 
-5413 QIINAQSGN
+5413 GY
-5422 QTNDSTAIVDF
+5422 TN
-5433 YNLDATKSYSA
+5433 
-5444 VILRSTGGAVSNVG
+5444 G
-5458 GVATVDGKAVQNVNK
+5458 TVNES
-5473 AWGGLTAAEGNHAY
+5473 WGGLTTGKAHDSY
-5487 VLTTESENNV
+5487 VLTAESGNAANNT
-5497 ANASASG
+5497 SG
-5504 GTNTTGIVGTGYN
+5504 NSGIVGTGYN
-5517 DTFFATL
+5517 DTFF
-5524 GNDLYNGAGGTET
+5524 
-5537 VSGVKSW
+5537 
-5544 NNTGG
+5544 
-5549 LDIVDYKLA
+5549 
-5558 GSTPL
+5558 
-5563 NIDLNKT
+5563 
-5570 GMQNTG
+5570 
-5576 FGSAQFVNVEG
+5576 GSA
-5587 LAGGSGND
+5587 GND
-5595 TFTGNAANNYFE
+5595 TYNGGGGWNQIVSGKPVWSETAGMDVVDYSRSTTAINANLWTGTATGNGTDKLLNIE
-5607 GRAGADTFY
+5607 GLLGSSQQDTF
-5616 LDNDGKGGG
+5616 
-5625 QDTLKYQV
+5625 
-5633 QENGRTNGTG
+5633 
-5643 GNGSDV
+5643 
-5649 VHGFVVGTVEATRK
+5649 
-5663 ADIIDISSL
+5663 
-5672 LVGYAGDA
+5672 
-5680 DGAAHYI
+5680 
-5687 NGVATIDAGDAI
+5687 
-5699 AQYLSVTYNGK
+5699 
-5710 DTILSIDRDGSGSG
+5710 
-5724 FGASQ
+5724 
-5729 VLTIADTKV
+5729 
-5738 DLETLLANHQL
+5738 
-5749 VIKGPDVSTMN
+5749 
-5760 YSALNEGVTVNMWT
+5760 
-5774 GFTSAGGKLEDIVKI
+5774 
-5789 VGTQTDD
+5789 
-5796 TITDNSFSNV
+5796 TDNSANNLFDGRGGNDAFYLV
-5806 IAGEGGNDTFYLMN
+5806 NGGNDT
-5820 GGNDVLMYNVLEGME
+5820 LMYNVLEGMT
-5835 NDATG
+5835 NDSTG
-5840 GNGHDTV
+5840 GNGHDTI
-5847 HGFKVGNVEKDGD
+5847 HGFKVGNLVKDSD
-5860 ADTLNLSDLVDY
+5860 ADLLDMSELLDYKGSISFFEDDGKLELDY
-5872 SGPVTFFENNGKMEL
+5872 SSRGVL
-5887 DAESKGLEDYLKVD
+5887 DYVKVE
-5901 VVGNDTVISVDID
+5901 VVGSDTVISIDRD

>member
-103 LSGESYDTGYLIAD
+103 LSGESYDTGYLITD

-335 IGETTVNDDGRWY
+335 IGETTVNEDGRWY

-493 AKPDMADALDNTG
+493 AKPDMADAQDNTG

-545 TTVIDDKGNWT
+545 TTVIDDNGNWT

-564 EGHHSITV
+564 EGDHSITV

-722 EPHVGPLQKGES
+722 EPHVGPMQKGES

-762 TVKADSN
+762 TVTADSN
-769 GKWAFSPDT
+769 GKWAFTPDT

-799 TSGSFPIVI
+799 TSGTFPIVI

-1085 TTPLPEGEHHITTT
+1085 TTPLPEGEHHITIT

-1192 WRLALDT
+1192 WTLALDT

-1303 TALADGQHTFT
+1303 TALADGLHTFT

-1669 ASGEETDDNRPLI
+1669 ASGGETDDNRPLI

-1739 SGPSGEYIINVA
+1739 SGPSG
-1751 TVPPQAP
+1751 
-1758 TLDTVY
+1758 
-1764 DDVAP
+1764 
-1769 HADYLQKGDVT
+1769 K
-1780 NDTTPTLS
+1780 
-1788 GSSGVAG
+1788 
-1795 GTISIYDNGRLIG
+1795 
-1808 TTSVGSNGSWSFTPD
+1808 
-1823 TALAD
+1823 
-1828 GSHNFTATV
+1828 
-1837 TDGVG
+1837 
-1842 RTSEPTGGFGIVI
+1842 
-1855 DTKAPEAASDL
+1855 
-1866 LVTDNVGAYQ
+1866 
-1876 GPVVSGDTTDDNTP
+1876 
-1890 TLSGKAEPGSTV
+1890 
-1902 NIIDNGQVIGTA
+1902 
-1914 KVNPDGTWS
+1914 
-1923 YTPDQPLANGAHD
+1923 
-1936 LTTTV
+1936 
-1941 TDPSGNTGPEGSHVV
+1941 
-1956 ITVDVVP
+1956 
-1963 GKVEITAVTDDTGSV
+1963 
-1978 TGSLS
+1978 
-1983 QGALTDDTRPQI
+1983 
-1995 SGTAKAGS
+1995 
-2003 TVTIMDG
+2003 
-2010 SNVLGTTTAG
+2010 
-2020 ADGTWSFTPSVDLGR
+2020 
-2035 GDHTFTATAKDPM
+2035 
-2048 GNESSSS
+2048 
-2055 SWTVTIDTDAPVKP
+2055 
-2069 TIDAALDDV
+2069 
-2078 GSVQGN
+2078 
-2084 LANGGTTDD
+2084 
-2093 PTPTLSGKAEAG
+2093 
-2105 STVKI
+2105 
-2110 YDQNG
+2110 
-2115 LLGEVTAKADG
+2115 
-2126 TWSFSPVAKLPEG
+2126 
-2139 EHRFHVTATDKAG
+2139 
-2152 NTSVASDDFVLTL
+2152 
-2165 DYTAPDASKLAITE
+2165 
-2179 VYDDV
+2179 
-2184 NTAGVIASGEET
+2184 
-2196 DDNRPLIK
+2196 
-2204 GTGAEPGN
+2204 
-2212 TITVYNGDKVIGT
+2212 
-2225 AKVQA
+2225 
-2230 DGTWSLEPTTPLP
+2230 
-2243 DGKYTLTAKET
+2243 
-2254 DGVGNVSG
+2254 
-2262 PSGEYIINVATIP
+2262 
-2275 PQAPTLDTVYDD
+2275 
-2287 VAPHADYLQKG
+2287 
-2298 DVTND
+2298 
-2303 TTPTLSGSSG
+2303 
-2313 VAGGTISIYDNGR
+2313 
-2326 LIGTTSVGSNG
+2326 
-2337 SWSFTPDTAL
+2337 
-2347 ADGSHNFT
+2347 
-2355 ATVTDGVG
+2355 
-2363 RTSEPTGGFG
+2363 
-2373 IVIDTKAPEAAS
+2373 
-2385 DLLVTDNVGAYQG
+2385 
-2398 PVVSGDTTDDNTPTL
+2398 
-2413 SGKAEPGSTV
+2413 
-2423 NIIDN
+2423 
-2428 GQVIGTAK
+2428 
-2436 VNPDGTWSYTPD
+2436 
-2448 QPLANG
+2448 
-2454 AHDLTTT
+2454 
-2461 VTDPS
+2461 
-2466 GNTGPEGSHVVITV
+2466 
-2480 DVVPGKVE
+2480 
-2488 ITAVTDDTGSVTGS
+2488 
-2502 LSQGALTDDTRP
+2502 
-2514 QISGTAKA
+2514 
-2522 GSTVT
+2522 
-2527 IMDGSNVL
+2527 
-2535 GTTTAGADGTWSFTP
+2535 
-2550 SVDLGRGDHTFTAT
+2550 
-2564 AKDPMGNESSSS
+2564 
-2576 SWTVTIDTDAPVKPT
+2576 
-2591 IDAAL
+2591 
-2596 DDVGSVQGNLANG
+2596 
-2609 GTTDDPTPTLSGKA
+2609 
-2623 EAGSTVKI
+2623 
-2631 YDQNGLLGEVTAKAD
+2631 
-2646 GTWSFSPVAKLPE
+2646 
-2659 GEHRFHVTATDK
+2659 
-2671 AGNTSV
+2671 
-2677 ASDDFVLTLDYT
+2677 
-2689 APDAS
+2689 
-2694 KLAITEVYD
+2694 
-2703 DVNTAGVIASGE
+2703 
-2715 ETDDN
+2715 
-2720 RPLIKGTGAEPGNTI
+2720 
-2735 TVYNGDK
+2735 
-2742 VIGTAKVQAD
+2742 
-2752 GTWSLEPTTPL
+2752 
-2763 PDGKY
+2763 
-2768 TLTAKETDG
+2768 
-2777 VGNVSGPSGEY
+2777 
-2788 IINVATVPPQAPTLD
+2788 
-2803 TVYDDVAPHA
+2803 
-2813 DYLQKGDVT
+2813 
-2822 NDTTPTLSGS
+2822 
-2832 SGVAGGTISIYDNG
+2832 
-2846 RLIGTTSVG
+2846 
-2855 SNGSWSFTPD
+2855 
-2865 TALADGSH
+2865 
-2873 NFTATVTDGVGRTSE
+2873 
-2888 PTGGFGIV
+2888 
-2896 IDTKAPDAASDL
+2896 
-2908 LVTDNVGAY
+2908 
-2917 QGPVVS
+2917 
-2923 GDTTDDN
+2923 
-2930 TPTLSGKAEP
+2930 
-2940 GSTVNIID
+2940 
-2948 NGQVIG
+2948 
-2954 TAKVNPDGTWSYT
+2954 
-2967 PDQPLANGAH
+2967 
-2977 DLTTTVTD
+2977 
-2985 PSGNTGPEGSHV
+2985 
-2997 VITVDVVPGK
+2997 
-3007 VEITAVTDDTG
+3007 
-3018 SVTGSLSQGALTDDT
+3018 
-3033 RPQISGTAKAGST
+3033 
-3046 VTIMDGS
+3046 
-3053 NVLGTTTVGADGT
+3053 
-3066 WSFTPS
+3066 
-3072 VDLGRG
+3072 
-3078 DHTFTAT
+3078 
-3085 AKDPMGNESS
+3085 
-3095 SSSWTVTIDTDAP
+3095 
-3108 VKPTIDAALDDVGSV
+3108 
-3123 QGNLA
+3123 
-3128 NGGTTDDP
+3128 
-3136 TPTLSGK
+3136 
-3143 AEAGSTVKIYDQ
+3143 
-3155 NGLLGEVTAKAD
+3155 
-3167 GTWSFSPVAKLPEGE
+3167 
-3182 HRFHVTATDRAGN
+3182 
-3195 TSVASDDFVLT
+3195 
-3206 LDYTAPD
+3206 
-3213 ASKLAITEVY
+3213 
-3223 DDVNTAG
+3223 
-3230 VIASGEE
+3230 
-3237 TDDNRPLIKGTGAEA
+3237 
-3252 GNTITVYNGDKVIGT
+3252 
-3267 AKVQADGTW
+3267 
-3276 SLEPTTPL
+3276 
-3284 PDGKYTLTAKETDG
+3284 
-3298 VGNVSGPSGEYII
+3298 YII

-3606 AKDPMGNESASS
+3606 AKDPMGNESSSS

-3709 ATDRAGNTSVASDD
+3709 ATDKAGNTSVASDD

-3729 YTAPDVSKVSITD
+3729 FTAPDVSKVSITD

-3805 LPDGTYTLT
+3805 LPDGTYNLT

-3898 KADAQGKWSFNT
+3898 KADTQGKWSFNT

-3952 FIVSDNEGPQTGTLS
+3952 FIVSDNEGPKTGTLS

-4078 PEIIGKAK
+4078 PEFSGKAK

-4128 TAKDLTGKEDTSS
+4128 TAKDLTGNEDTSS

-4259 SKVAITEVIDNYGSV
+4259 SKVTIDSV
-4274 TGKVESGGVLDD
+4274 TDNVGNVQGIVADGGVLDD
-4286 SRPVIKGTG
+4286 SRPVIRGSG
-4295 AEIGNVITV
+4295 AEAGNVITV
-4304 YTTDAS
+4304 YTTDKD
-4310 GATKVLGTTKVDANG
+4310 GNTKVLGTTKVDQNG
-4325 TWTLTVSDALYADL
+4325 KWELTPSESLYGDSI
-4339 NKLTVTETDTTG
+4339 NKLTVTETDSVG
-4351 NTAKPST
+4351 NVAKPAD
-4358 SYDVTLSSAPGVPVI
+4358 SYDVIMSDTPNAPAIVNVLDDTGTTVI
-4373 DGITD
+4373 NLADN
-4378 DAGSANVELSNGGLT
+4378 ALT
-4393 KDTTPTLHGTASG
+4393 KDDTPTLKGTADG
-4406 VAGNTVTIYN
+4406 VAGDTITIYN
-4416 GSQVVGTTTL
+4416 GSQVVGKTTL
-4426 DANGHWSFTPGT
+4426 NSDGTWSFTPSP
-4438 ALADGSYHFTV
+4438 ALADGNYIF
-4449 TVTNTAGQ
+4449 TVTNTNSAGQ
-4457 ESEKSQVYSIDVDAT
+4457 ESDRSGSFTLTIDST
-4472 APNPATDILIA
+4472 APNPVSGLQVA
-4483 DDVSPITGNLQ
+4483 DDQGAWKGQLT
-4494 DGDVTDDNKPTFS
+4494 DGMTTDDNKPTFT
-4507 GKAEAGSTVN
+4507 GKAEQGSTVTIYDNGQAIGSVVVTNTDGSWQYTPTTPLADGEHQFATQVTDPAGNASAIVDDITVNVSTGASYLQLLQVVDDVQETGGSRVLREGEVTNDSQVQLVGKATAGSTIIITDVGGVQLGTVKADANGDWEFTPLSSLSDGAHTLRITGTDPSNNPLTPIDFDLVVDTVAPVAPVITNVLDDVNPVQGSVAHGKPTNDTTPEITGTAEKGSTVN
-4517 ILDGGKVIG
+4517 VYHQVDA
-4526 STTVDSTGNWDWTP
+4526 TT
-4540 GTALADG
+4540 
-4547 DHAFTTTVT
+4547 
-4556 DKAGNTSAPTG
+4556 
-4567 VVNITVD
+4567 
-4574 TQGSTVALSIDGYH
+4574 
-4588 DDVGT
+4588 
-4593 NTGLILGS
+4593 
-4601 GTSTDD
+4601 
-4607 TSPILQGSWSGD
+4607 
-4619 LETTESIRVYQ
+4619 R
-4630 DGILLGLAVLDRA
+4630 ILLGTAVADSTTGLWTLQITDA
-4643 NHTWTM
+4643 NKLTEGTW
-4649 AVNGLVNANTYKF
+4649 NLVATS
-4662 TVVAVDA
+4662 TDA
-4669 AGNESA
+4669 AGNIST
-4675 PSAEFALTIDQ
+4675 PSNTWTIVVD
-4686 DAPTQTVSITSYT
+4686 TTVSDAVINISSISEDRGASDTDFITSDNT
-4699 DDVGLVT
+4699 LLINGQLTKALQADEWIEISLDNGATWTRASTV
-4706 GNMPGNTSTDDRQ
+4706 TSTSWTVDMQ
-4719 PVLNGKVTGT
+4719 NTPLNDGAYTIQARVVDNAGNVGSTDSQALQVTTGGSDMNGLSTTTKVTTDTSHGLT
-4729 PLEAGDEVRIYDVSS
+4729 TGDHFSHAA
-4744 NTMLG
+4744 
-4749 TATVNSDG
+4749 TATNSDMVTRDRTVTISG
-4757 TWSFELPP
+4757 NLSAALQAGEHLQIS
-4765 LDDNMTHT
+4765 LD
-4773 FRAVVADNVGN
+4773 
-4784 EGTPSSDFAITVD
+4784 
-4797 LNLLVN
+4797 
-4803 KQDTLDTT
+4803 
-4811 PIVSGSTG
+4811 
-4819 FEIQQGEY
+4819 
-4827 VEVTVNGKTYSSQ
+4827 NGKTWQ
-4840 NGQVVVDMRNNTWY
+4840 TLALNGQSWSYVLPEATASTTHSFKLQVIDVAGNPGTNTKFADSYNVVIDLDSPNGITGAPDVPQHTTTGDSFTFSSGQYGRVEAGAIVSLVSDVNNNGTYQEGLDQVIGFVKANADGSWSLNTSLPSGAHNLAFVVWDEAGNRSSMSASTSTGVTEGGGSTLIEQTWGGTT
-4854 VQIPDADALNVG
+4854 DADSRGLNAAAVTISQDGLWSFFQSARG
-4866 TYDVKAVLFDAA
+4866 TSGTTTANAGRVYDAVTREDYDSTYLAQPST
-4878 GVQIAAD
+4878 G
-4885 ESSNELVVSPTPKVS
+4885 N
-4900 VGAGGGDPDQKA
+4900 GAGYNVDDA
-4912 TSVTLS
+4912 SYS
-4918 EDGVWR
+4918 R
-4924 IHSNQTMLD
+4924 YI
-4933 STATSSSSLGDFS
+4933 
-4946 TTRLQS
+4946 
-4952 NSGTGYSSNNYVQNA
+4952 NSA
-4967 TFIDYNRDGMMDLF
+4967 AFADINRDGYADVMSQ
-4981 TVDSNYD
+4981 VSSYGNA
-4988 DGQQMFYYNGS
+4988 GR
-4999 TYTAYQVGAFER
+4999 TAY
-5011 APQTGEFAGD
+5011 
-5021 ANTDGS
+5021 
-5027 ANTWSWYGGIVA
+5027 W
-5039 IDKNGDGYVD
+5039 
-5049 MINGDQTPND
+5049 
-5059 SAIRGGYGSQ
+5059 
-5069 IVLNNDGTVVGMSK
+5069 L
-5083 DGTFAT
+5083 
-5089 DYAADS
+5089 
-5095 GYDPIGLDQSQPDME
+5095 
-5110 LSGVDINNDGIV
+5110 
-5122 DFVMHSQNIVADGSR
+5122 QNADGSY
-5137 IDANGAT
+5137 
-5144 DSSAARSTNQ
+5144 SAKALDQ
-5154 ARLVVVNGT
+5154 GT
-5163 NNGNWKVTQIVD
+5163 LNHLG
-5175 NVFQRGSDSDPGIG
+5175 
-5189 NGVAMT
+5189 GVISY
-5195 WGDYNGDGYLD
+5195 DREGDGYLD
-5206 LFLGR
+5206 FVLGD
-5211 GSESTTSDSSAG
+5211 SEADSISFIKNTQGTLSYEDNSGFSDGHPGGALPTS
-5223 NNAGEYA
+5223 
-5230 SRIHFNDG
+5230 
-5238 NGKLL
+5238 L
-5243 SDDGDNNGI
+5243 SVLHEVGAVDIDNNGTVDI
-5252 GNPTGMYTFNDTLA
+5252 TAHIDYNGAGNLVGNNSRGLGILYNQTTGTSKTNFGEVGYYANVFRDDGHEDYGNLSISMTYADYNNDGWLDLFLSRGSK
-5266 GGASL
+5266 GGSNSDESRIYLNDGTGKLNATDSQAQWFGDNVDGGTSL
-5271 ALDWNHDGKMDVIEL
+5271 AVDWNHDGKMDIIEV
-5286 PGMESSSGGIND
+5286 PRSGV
-5298 AAATGPINL
+5298 TGSPML
-5307 YTNTSVNG
+5307 YTNTGSNNWGANKVSLTG
-5315 NTSFT
+5315 ST
-5320 TSNLLTQVG
+5320 TFNNM
-5329 KSTIGGSST
+5329 
-5338 AQQVTGAIAIDVDWD
+5338 TGAVALDYDWD
-5353 GDRDLL
+5353 GSMDLVLYRSGADADVVARDDAGRTMLV
-5359 AFTSG
+5359 
-5364 GTTTYIENKN
+5364 KN
-5374 EVAHGTSI
+5374 TNIAADGTSLQI
-5382 HLRILDEGGINTLFG
+5382 RIVDGNGINTFYS
-5397 NTVQLIDEATG
+5397 NTVKLYNSAGELVATQLINPQSSG
-5408 QVVST
+5408 SSNSMGLVSFF
-5413 QIINAQSGN
+5413 G
-5422 QTNDSTAIVDF
+5422 
-5433 YNLDATKSYSA
+5433 LDPNEVYS
-5444 VILRSTGGAVSNVG
+5444 VQMLRIT
-5458 GVATVDGKAVQNVNK
+5458 DGKADHVGATSSIGGYTNGTVNES
-5473 AWGGLTAAEGNHAY
+5473 WGGLTTGKAHDSY
-5487 VLTTESENNV
+5487 VLTAESSNAANNT
-5497 ANASASG
+5497 SG
-5504 GTNTTGIVGTGYN
+5504 NNGIIGTGYN
-5517 DTFFATL
+5517 DTFFGSA
-5524 GNDLYNGAGGTET
+5524 GNDTYN
-5537 VSGVKSW
+5537 
-5544 NNTGG
+5544 
-5549 LDIVDYKLA
+5549 
-5558 GSTPL
+5558 
-5563 NIDLNKT
+5563 
-5570 GMQNTG
+5570 
-5576 FGSAQFVNVEG
+5576 
-5587 LAGGSGND
+5587 GGSGWNQIVSGNPVWSETAGMDVVDYSRSTTAINANLWTGTATGNGTDKLLNIEGLVGSSQQD
-5595 TFTGNAANNYFE
+5595 TFTDNSANNVFE
-5607 GRAGADTFY
+5607 GRGGNDAFY
-5616 LDNDGKGGG
+5616 L
-5625 QDTLKYQV
+5625 
-5633 QENGRTNGTG
+5633 
-5643 GNGSDV
+5643 
-5649 VHGFVVGTVEATRK
+5649 
-5663 ADIIDISSL
+5663 
-5672 LVGYAGDA
+5672 
-5680 DGAAHYI
+5680 
-5687 NGVATIDAGDAI
+5687 
-5699 AQYLSVTYNGK
+5699 
-5710 DTILSIDRDGSGSG
+5710 
-5724 FGASQ
+5724 
-5729 VLTIADTKV
+5729 
-5738 DLETLLANHQL
+5738 
-5749 VIKGPDVSTMN
+5749 
-5760 YSALNEGVTVNMWT
+5760 VN
-5774 GFTSAGGKLEDIVKI
+5774 
-5789 VGTQTDD
+5789 
-5796 TITDNSFSNV
+5796 
-5806 IAGEGGNDTFYLMN
+5806 GGNDT
-5820 GGNDVLMYNVLEGME
+5820 LMYKVLAGLS
-5835 NDATG
+5835 NDSTG
-5840 GNGHDTV
+5840 GNGHDTI
-5847 HGFKVGNVEKDGD
+5847 HGFKVGNLVKDSD
-5860 ADTLNLSDLVDY
+5860 ADLLDMSELLDYKGSISFFEDEGKLELDY
-5872 SGPVTFFENNGKMEL
+5872 SSRGVL
-5887 DAESKGLEDYLKVD
+5887 DYVKVE
-5901 VVGNDTVISVDID
+5901 VVGSDTVISIDRD

>member
-16 KTRLLTADAGRTVKV
+16 KTRLLTAEAGRTVKV
-31 KLIPGNKYLLK
+31 KLIPGNKYVLK

-82 DPNNPVL
+82 DPTNPVL

-103 LSGESYDTGYLIAD
+103 LSGDSYDTGYLMAD
-117 GSMSPVA
+117 GSMSPVV

-174 GDNHSTPDKPSIGTT
+174 GDNSSTPDKPRIGNA

-199 LKSGDTTDDST
+199 LKSGDVTDDST
-210 PTLTGKGKPGDTIH
+210 PTLSGKGKPGDTIH
-224 IYDNDKEIG
+224 IIDNGKEIG

-253 GEHELTVVEKDPDGN
+253 GEHELSVVEKDPDGN
-268 ASPPSDPIVIVVDT
+268 TSPPSDPIVIVVDT
-282 VAPKAPTIEH
+282 IAPKAPTIEH
-292 IMDKVGKTTG
+292 IMDKVGKVTG
-302 EIHDDAYTDDPQPEM
+302 EILEDAYTDDPKPEM

-326 IAIYDNGKK
+326 ITIYDNGKK

-355 TDGSHSI
+355 ADGSHSI

-371 NVSEPSDE
+371 NVSKPSDDRE
-379 RDFIVLTE
+379 FMVLTE
-387 PPGKAETPEVIDNTG
+387 PPGKAETPDVIDNTG

-426 PGNTIIIKDNDKE
+426 PGNTIVIKDNDKE

-465 VVVVEEDPLGNEGD
+465 VVVVEEDPLGNVGD

-493 AKPDMADALDNTG
+493 AKPDMADAQDNTG

-564 EGHHSITV
+564 EGDHSITV

-598 ASANVLNITAV
+598 ASADVLNITAV
-609 ADDVG
+609 VDDVG
-614 DRQGNVASGDITDD
+614 DRQGNVANGEITDD

-671 ETPLTEGLNKL
+671 DTPLTEGLNKL

-689 AGNRVAGEA
+689 AGNHVAGDA
-698 PSYDINLLI
+698 PSYDINLMI

-745 AAPGDIVSILDN
+745 AAPGDTVSILDN

-769 GKWAFSPDT
+769 GKWAFTPDS

-808 DTAAPSPAENIVIN
+808 DTAAPAPAENIVIN
-822 DNVGDKQGPVGPG
+822 DNVGDKQGPVGSG

-848 AEPGSVVDI
+848 AEPGSTVDI

-866 VIVDDEGKWSYTPD
+866 VIVDDEGKWSYTPEK
-880 TPLAKGDHEIT
+880 PLDKGDHEIT

-918 VTVGEIVDDQGP
+918 VTVGEVVDDQGP

-1052 GSAEPGSRV
+1052 GTAEPGSRV

-1070 GSTIADDNGAWQFTP
+1070 GSTIADDKGAWQFTP

-1111 DDFVLVTDYTPPVAS
+1111 DDFVLVTDYTPPVAT
-1126 SDVLN
+1126 SDVLS

-1183 SAVVNSEGT
+1183 SAVVDNEGNWT
-1192 WRLALDT
+1192 LALDT

-1213 DAVGNRV
+1213 DGVGNRV
-1220 VGEAPSYDI
+1220 AGEAPPYDI

-1288 TVKADSSGKWSFTPD
+1288 TVKADSSGKWVFTPD

-1338 PSPAENIVIN
+1338 PAPAENIVIN

-1357 VGPGDTTDDQSPTLS
+1357 VGSGDTTDDQSPTLS

-1379 VVDIYDNDE
+1379 TVDIYDNDE

-1403 TPDKPLAKGDHEI
+1403 TPEKPLDKGDHEI

-1484 TIMDGDDVLGS
+1484 TIKDGDDVLGS

-1516 HSLTVISKDP
+1516 HSLTVVSTDP

-1576 FKGSA
+1576 FNGTA

-1592 GELIGSTMVDE
+1592 GELIGSTVVDE
-1603 NGGWQFTPTTAL
+1603 NGGWQFTPTTPL

-1626 TDEAG
+1626 TDKAG
-1631 NTGPESDDFVLIT
+1631 NTSPESDDFVLIT
-1644 DYTAPDASKVAITEV
+1644 DYTAPDASKLAITEV

-1697 GDKVIGTA
+1697 GDRVIGTA

-1724 KYTLTAKETDGVGNV
+1724 KYTLTAKETDSVGNV

-1808 TTSVGSNGSWSFTPD
+1808 TTTVGSNGSWSFTPD
-1823 TALAD
+1823 TAL
-1828 GSHNFTATV
+1828 S
-1837 TDGVG
+1837 
-1842 RTSEPTGGFGIVI
+1842 
-1855 DTKAPEAASDL
+1855 
-1866 LVTDNVGAYQ
+1866 
-1876 GPVVSGDTTDDNTP
+1876 
-1890 TLSGKAEPGSTV
+1890 
-1902 NIIDNGQVIGTA
+1902 
-1914 KVNPDGTWS
+1914 
-1923 YTPDQPLANGAHD
+1923 
-1936 LTTTV
+1936 
-1941 TDPSGNTGPEGSHVV
+1941 
-1956 ITVDVVP
+1956 
-1963 GKVEITAVTDDTGSV
+1963 
-1978 TGSLS
+1978 
-1983 QGALTDDTRPQI
+1983 
-1995 SGTAKAGS
+1995 
-2003 TVTIMDG
+2003 
-2010 SNVLGTTTAG
+2010 
-2020 ADGTWSFTPSVDLGR
+2020 
-2035 GDHTFTATAKDPM
+2035 
-2048 GNESSSS
+2048 
-2055 SWTVTIDTDAPVKP
+2055 
-2069 TIDAALDDV
+2069 
-2078 GSVQGN
+2078 
-2084 LANGGTTDD
+2084 
-2093 PTPTLSGKAEAG
+2093 
-2105 STVKI
+2105 
-2110 YDQNG
+2110 
-2115 LLGEVTAKADG
+2115 
-2126 TWSFSPVAKLPEG
+2126 
-2139 EHRFHVTATDKAG
+2139 
-2152 NTSVASDDFVLTL
+2152 
-2165 DYTAPDASKLAITE
+2165 
-2179 VYDDV
+2179 
-2184 NTAGVIASGEET
+2184 
-2196 DDNRPLIK
+2196 
-2204 GTGAEPGN
+2204 
-2212 TITVYNGDKVIGT
+2212 
-2225 AKVQA
+2225 
-2230 DGTWSLEPTTPLP
+2230 
-2243 DGKYTLTAKET
+2243 
-2254 DGVGNVSG
+2254 
-2262 PSGEYIINVATIP
+2262 
-2275 PQAPTLDTVYDD
+2275 
-2287 VAPHADYLQKG
+2287 
-2298 DVTND
+2298 
-2303 TTPTLSGSSG
+2303 
-2313 VAGGTISIYDNGR
+2313 
-2326 LIGTTSVGSNG
+2326 
-2337 SWSFTPDTAL
+2337 
-2347 ADGSHNFT
+2347 
-2355 ATVTDGVG
+2355 
-2363 RTSEPTGGFG
+2363 
-2373 IVIDTKAPEAAS
+2373 
-2385 DLLVTDNVGAYQG
+2385 
-2398 PVVSGDTTDDNTPTL
+2398 
-2413 SGKAEPGSTV
+2413 
-2423 NIIDN
+2423 
-2428 GQVIGTAK
+2428 
-2436 VNPDGTWSYTPD
+2436 
-2448 QPLANG
+2448 
-2454 AHDLTTT
+2454 
-2461 VTDPS
+2461 
-2466 GNTGPEGSHVVITV
+2466 
-2480 DVVPGKVE
+2480 
-2488 ITAVTDDTGSVTGS
+2488 
-2502 LSQGALTDDTRP
+2502 
-2514 QISGTAKA
+2514 
-2522 GSTVT
+2522 
-2527 IMDGSNVL
+2527 
-2535 GTTTAGADGTWSFTP
+2535 
-2550 SVDLGRGDHTFTAT
+2550 
-2564 AKDPMGNESSSS
+2564 
-2576 SWTVTIDTDAPVKPT
+2576 
-2591 IDAAL
+2591 
-2596 DDVGSVQGNLANG
+2596 
-2609 GTTDDPTPTLSGKA
+2609 
-2623 EAGSTVKI
+2623 
-2631 YDQNGLLGEVTAKAD
+2631 
-2646 GTWSFSPVAKLPE
+2646 
-2659 GEHRFHVTATDK
+2659 
-2671 AGNTSV
+2671 
-2677 ASDDFVLTLDYT
+2677 
-2689 APDAS
+2689 
-2694 KLAITEVYD
+2694 
-2703 DVNTAGVIASGE
+2703 
-2715 ETDDN
+2715 
-2720 RPLIKGTGAEPGNTI
+2720 
-2735 TVYNGDK
+2735 
-2742 VIGTAKVQAD
+2742 
-2752 GTWSLEPTTPL
+2752 
-2763 PDGKY
+2763 
-2768 TLTAKETDG
+2768 
-2777 VGNVSGPSGEY
+2777 
-2788 IINVATVPPQAPTLD
+2788 
-2803 TVYDDVAPHA
+2803 
-2813 DYLQKGDVT
+2813 
-2822 NDTTPTLSGS
+2822 
-2832 SGVAGGTISIYDNG
+2832 
-2846 RLIGTTSVG
+2846 
-2855 SNGSWSFTPD
+2855 
-2865 TALADGSH
+2865 DGSH

-3018 SVTGSLSQGALTDDT
+3018 SVTGSLSQNAVTDDT

-3053 NVLGTTTVGADGT
+3053 NVLGTTTAGADGT

-3123 QGNLA
+3123 QGALS
-3128 NGGTTDDP
+3128 NGSSTDDP

-3195 TSVASDDFVLT
+3195 TSAASDDFVLN
-3206 LDYTAPD
+3206 LDFTAPD
-3213 ASKLAITEVY
+3213 A
-3223 DDVNTAG
+3223 
-3230 VIASGEE
+3230 
-3237 TDDNRPLIKGTGAEA
+3237 
-3252 GNTITVYNGDKVIGT
+3252 
-3267 AKVQADGTW
+3267 
-3276 SLEPTTPL
+3276 
-3284 PDGKYTLTAKETDG
+3284 
-3298 VGNVSGPSGEYII
+3298 
-3311 NVATVP
+3311 
-3317 PQAPTLDTVYDDVAP
+3317 
-3332 HADYLQKGD
+3332 
-3341 VTNDTTPTLSG
+3341 
-3352 SSGVAGGTISI
+3352 
-3363 YDNGRLIG
+3363 
-3371 TTSVAGNGSWSFTPD
+3371 
-3386 TALADGSHNFTA
+3386 
-3398 TVTDGVGRTSEPTG
+3398 
-3412 GFGIVIDTKAPDAA
+3412 
-3426 SDLLV
+3426 
-3431 TDNVGAYQGPVVSG
+3431 
-3445 DTTDDNTP
+3445 
-3453 TLSGKA
+3453 
-3459 EPGSTVNI
+3459 
-3467 IDNGQVIGTAKVNP
+3467 
-3481 DGTWSYTPD
+3481 
-3490 QPLANGAHDLTTT
+3490 
-3503 VTDPSGNT
+3503 
-3511 GPEGSHVVITVDVV
+3511 
-3525 PGKVEI
+3525 
-3531 TAVTDDTGSVTG
+3531 
-3543 SLSQGALTDD
+3543 
-3553 TRPQIS
+3553 
-3559 GTAKAGSTVTIMD
+3559 
-3572 GSNVLGTTTAGADG
+3572 
-3586 TWSFTPSVDLGRG
+3586 
-3599 DHTFTAT
+3599 
-3606 AKDPMGNESASS
+3606 
-3618 SWTVTIDTD
+3618 
-3627 APVKPTIDAA
+3627 
-3637 LDDVGSVQG
+3637 
-3646 NLANGG
+3646 
-3652 TTDDPTPTLSGKAEA
+3652 
-3667 GSTVK
+3667 
-3672 IYDQN
+3672 
-3677 GLLGEV
+3677 
-3683 TAKADGTWSFSPVAK
+3683 
-3698 LPEGE
+3698 
-3703 HRFHVT
+3703 
-3709 ATDRAGNTSVASDD
+3709 
-3723 FVLTLD
+3723 
-3729 YTAPDVSKVSITD
+3729 SKVSITD

-3752 SIASGGKTDDNTP
+3752 TIASGGKTDDNTP

-3805 LPDGTYTLT
+3805 LPDGTYNLT

-3864 TTNDNTLLLTGTAE
+3864 TTNDDTLLLTGTAE

-3898 KADAQGKWSFNT
+3898 KADAQGKWTFNT

-3952 FIVSDNEGPQTGTLS
+3952 FIVSDNEGPKTGTLS

-3994 GQENGTAVADA
+3994 GQENGTTVADA
-4005 NGNWTY
+4005 NGNWSY

-4053 IVRVMDDKGS
+4053 IVRVMDDKGT

-4078 PEIIGKAK
+4078 PEFSGKAK

-4170 LNSNDVTDDPQPILH
+4170 LSNNDVTDDPQPILH

-4198 VDGTLLGS
+4198 LDGTLLGS
-4206 VTANSNGA
+4206 VTANSSGA

-4259 SKVAITEVIDNYGSV
+4259 SKVTIDSV
-4274 TGKVESGGVLDD
+4274 TDNVGNVQGIVADGGVLDD
-4286 SRPVIKGTG
+4286 SRPVIRGSG
-4295 AEIGNVITV
+4295 AEAGNVITV
-4304 YTTDAS
+4304 YTTDKD
-4310 GATKVLGTTKVDANG
+4310 GNTKILGTTTVDKNG
-4325 TWTLTVSDALYADL
+4325 KWELTPSESLYGDSI
-4339 NKLTVTETDTTG
+4339 NKLTVTETDRVG
-4351 NTAKPST
+4351 NVAKPAD
-4358 SYDVTLSSAPGVPVI
+4358 SYDVIMSDTPDAPAIVNVLDDTGTTVI
-4373 DGITD
+4373 NL
-4378 DAGSANVELSNGGLT
+4378 ANNALT
-4393 KDTTPTLHGTASG
+4393 KDDTPTLKGTADG
-4406 VAGNTVTIYN
+4406 AAGDTITIYN
-4416 GSQVVGTTTL
+4416 GTEVVGKTTL
-4426 DANGHWSFTPGT
+4426 NSDGTWSFTPSP
-4438 ALADGSYHFTV
+4438 ALADGNYTF
-4449 TVTNTAGQ
+4449 TVTNTNSAGQ
-4457 ESEKSQVYSIDVDAT
+4457 ESDRSGSFTLTIDST
-4472 APNPATDILIA
+4472 APNPVSGLQVA
-4483 DDVSPITGNLQ
+4483 DDQGAWKGQLT
-4494 DGDVTDDNKPTFS
+4494 DGMTTDDNKPTFT
-4507 GKAEAGSTVN
+4507 GKAEQGSTVTIYDNGQAIGSVVVTNTDGSWQYTPTTPLADGEHQFATQVTDPAGNSSAIVDDITVNVSTGASYLQLLQVVDDVQEAGGSRVLREGDVTNDSQVQLVGKATAGSTIIITDVGGVQLGTVKADANGNWEFTPLSSLKDGAHTLRITGTDPSNNPLTPIDFDLVVDTVAPVAPVITNVLDDVNPVQGSVAHGKPTNDTTPEITGTAEKGSTVN
-4517 ILDGGKVIG
+4517 VYHQVDA
-4526 STTVDSTGNWDWTP
+4526 TT
-4540 GTALADG
+4540 
-4547 DHAFTTTVT
+4547 
-4556 DKAGNTSAPTG
+4556 
-4567 VVNITVD
+4567 
-4574 TQGSTVALSIDGYH
+4574 
-4588 DDVGT
+4588 
-4593 NTGLILGS
+4593 
-4601 GTSTDD
+4601 
-4607 TSPILQGSWSGD
+4607 
-4619 LETTESIRVYQ
+4619 R
-4630 DGILLGLAVLDRA
+4630 ILLGTAVADSTTGQWTLQISDANKLAEG
-4643 NHTWTM
+4643 TW
-4649 AVNGLVNANTYKF
+4649 NLVATS
-4662 TVVAVDA
+4662 TDA
-4669 AGNESA
+4669 AGNIST
-4675 PSAEFALTIDQ
+4675 PSNTWTIVVD
-4686 DAPTQTVSITSYT
+4686 TTVSDAVINISSISEDRGASDTDFVTSDNT
-4699 DDVGLVT
+4699 LLINGQLTKALQADEWVEISLDNGATWTRASTV
-4706 GNMPGNTSTDDRQ
+4706 TSTSWTVDMQ
-4719 PVLNGKVTGT
+4719 NTPLNDGAYTIQARVVDNAGNVGSTDSQALQVATGGSDMNGLSTTTKVTTDTSHGLT
-4729 PLEAGDEVRIYDVSS
+4729 TGDHFSHAA
-4744 NTMLG
+4744 
-4749 TATVNSDG
+4749 TATNSDMVTRDRTVTISG
-4757 TWSFELPP
+4757 NLSAALQAGEHLQIS
-4765 LDDNMTHT
+4765 LD
-4773 FRAVVADNVGN
+4773 
-4784 EGTPSSDFAITVD
+4784 
-4797 LNLLVN
+4797 
-4803 KQDTLDTT
+4803 
-4811 PIVSGSTG
+4811 
-4819 FEIQQGEY
+4819 
-4827 VEVTVNGKTYSSQ
+4827 NGKTWQ
-4840 NGQVVVDMRNNTWY
+4840 TLALNGQSWSYVLPEATASTTHSFKLQVIDVAGNPGTNTKFADSYNVVIDLDSPNGITGAPDVPQHTTTGDSFTFSSGQYGRVEAGAIVSLVSDVNNNGTYQEGLDQVIGFVKANADGSWSLNTSLPSGAHNLAFVVWDEAGNRSSMSASTSTGVTEGGGSTLIEQTWGGTT
-4854 VQIPDADALNVG
+4854 DADSRGLNAAAVTISQDGLWSFFQSARG
-4866 TYDVKAVLFDAA
+4866 TSGTTTANAGRVYD
-4878 GVQIAAD
+4878 
-4885 ESSNELVVSPTPKVS
+4885 S
-4900 VGAGGGDPDQKA
+4900 VTREDYDSTYLAQPSTDNGAGYN
-4912 TSVTLS
+4912 V
-4918 EDGVWR
+4918 
-4924 IHSNQTMLD
+4924 D
-4933 STATSSSSLGDFS
+4933 STSYS
-4946 TTRLQS
+4946 RYV
-4952 NSGTGYSSNNYVQNA
+4952 NSA
-4967 TFIDYNRDGMMDLF
+4967 AFADINRDGYADVMSQISSY
-4981 TVDSNYD
+4981 SNA
-4988 DGQQMFYYNGS
+4988 GR
-4999 TYTAYQVGAFER
+4999 TAY
-5011 APQTGEFAGD
+5011 
-5021 ANTDGS
+5021 
-5027 ANTWSWYGGIVA
+5027 W
-5039 IDKNGDGYVD
+5039 
-5049 MINGDQTPND
+5049 
-5059 SAIRGGYGSQ
+5059 
-5069 IVLNNDGTVVGMSK
+5069 L
-5083 DGTFAT
+5083 
-5089 DYAADS
+5089 
-5095 GYDPIGLDQSQPDME
+5095 
-5110 LSGVDINNDGIV
+5110 
-5122 DFVMHSQNIVADGSR
+5122 QNADGSY
-5137 IDANGAT
+5137 
-5144 DSSAARSTNQ
+5144 SAKALDQ
-5154 ARLVVVNGT
+5154 GT
-5163 NNGNWKVTQIVD
+5163 LNHLG
-5175 NVFQRGSDSDPGIG
+5175 
-5189 NGVAMT
+5189 GVISY
-5195 WGDYNGDGYLD
+5195 DREGDGYLD
-5206 LFLGR
+5206 FVLGD
-5211 GSESTTSDSSAG
+5211 SEADSISFIKNTQG
-5223 NNAGEYA
+5223 TLSYEDNAGFSDGHPGGALPA
-5230 SRIHFNDG
+5230 S
-5238 NGKLL
+5238 L
-5243 SDDGDNNGI
+5243 SVLHEVGAVDIDNNGTVDI
-5252 GNPTGMYTFNDTLA
+5252 TAHIDYNGAGNLVGNNSRGLGILYNQTTGTSKTNFGEVGYYTNVFRDDGHEDYGNLSISMTYADYNNDGWLDLFLSRGSK
-5266 GGASL
+5266 GGSNSDESRIYLNDGTGKLNATDSQALWFGDNVDGGTSL
-5271 ALDWNHDGKMDVIEL
+5271 AVDWNHDGKMDIIEV
-5286 PGMESSSGGIND
+5286 PRSGV
-5298 AAATGPINL
+5298 TGSPML
-5307 YTNTSVNG
+5307 YTNTGSNNWGTNKVSLTG
-5315 NTSFT
+5315 ST
-5320 TSNLLTQVG
+5320 TFNNL
-5329 KSTIGGSST
+5329 
-5338 AQQVTGAIAIDVDWD
+5338 TGAVALDYDWD
-5353 GDRDLL
+5353 GSMDLVLYRSGADADVVARDDAARTLL
-5359 AFTSG
+5359 V
-5364 GTTTYIENKN
+5364 KN
-5374 EVAHGTSI
+5374 TNIAADGTSLQI
-5382 HLRILDEGGINTLFG
+5382 RIVDGNGINTFYS
-5397 NTVQLIDEATG
+5397 NTVKLYNSAGELVATQLINPQSSG
-5408 QVVST
+5408 SSNSMGLVSFF
-5413 QIINAQSGN
+5413 G
-5422 QTNDSTAIVDF
+5422 
-5433 YNLDATKSYSA
+5433 LDPNEVYS
-5444 VILRSTGGAVSNVG
+5444 VQMLRIT
-5458 GVATVDGKAVQNVNK
+5458 DGKADHVGATGSIGGYTNGTVNEN
-5473 AWGGLTAAEGNHAY
+5473 WGGLTTGKAHDSY
-5487 VLTTESENNV
+5487 VLTAESGTA
-5497 ANASASG
+5497 AN
-5504 GTNTTGIVGTGYN
+5504 NTTGNSGTIGTGYN
-5517 DTFFATL
+5517 DTFF
-5524 GNDLYNGAGGTET
+5524 
-5537 VSGVKSW
+5537 
-5544 NNTGG
+5544 
-5549 LDIVDYKLA
+5549 
-5558 GSTPL
+5558 
-5563 NIDLNKT
+5563 
-5570 GMQNTG
+5570 
-5576 FGSAQFVNVEG
+5576 GSA
-5587 LAGGSGND
+5587 GND
-5595 TFTGNAANNYFE
+5595 TYNGGGGWNQIVSGKPVWSEKAGMDVVDYSRSTTAINANLWTGTATGNGTDKLLSIEGLVGSSQQDTFTDNSANNVFE
-5607 GRAGADTFY
+5607 GRGGNDAFY
-5616 LDNDGKGGG
+5616 L
-5625 QDTLKYQV
+5625 
-5633 QENGRTNGTG
+5633 
-5643 GNGSDV
+5643 
-5649 VHGFVVGTVEATRK
+5649 
-5663 ADIIDISSL
+5663 
-5672 LVGYAGDA
+5672 
-5680 DGAAHYI
+5680 
-5687 NGVATIDAGDAI
+5687 
-5699 AQYLSVTYNGK
+5699 
-5710 DTILSIDRDGSGSG
+5710 
-5724 FGASQ
+5724 
-5729 VLTIADTKV
+5729 
-5738 DLETLLANHQL
+5738 
-5749 VIKGPDVSTMN
+5749 
-5760 YSALNEGVTVNMWT
+5760 VN
-5774 GFTSAGGKLEDIVKI
+5774 
-5789 VGTQTDD
+5789 
-5796 TITDNSFSNV
+5796 
-5806 IAGEGGNDTFYLMN
+5806 GGNDT
-5820 GGNDVLMYNVLEGME
+5820 LMYKVLAGMT
-5835 NDATG
+5835 NDSTG
-5840 GNGHDTV
+5840 GNGHDTI
-5847 HGFKVGNVEKDGD
+5847 HGFKVGNLVKDSD
-5860 ADTLNLSDLVDY
+5860 ADLLDMSELLDYKGSVSFFEDEGKLELDY
-5872 SGPVTFFENNGKMEL
+5872 SSRGVL
-5887 DAESKGLEDYLKVD
+5887 DYVKVE
-5901 VVGNDTVISVDID
+5901 VVGNDTVISIDRD

>member
-1 MTDNKV
+1 MTENKV

-42 NINDDFAP
+42 NVNDDFAP

-57 VDKALHIIQE
+57 VGKALHIIQE
-67 GDTQPSIIIEDYFNG
+67 GDTQPSIIIENYFDG
-82 DPNNPVL
+82 DSKNPTL

-97 LYAYVP
+97 LYAYIP
-103 LSGESYDTGYLIAD
+103 LSGESYDNGYLMAE
-117 GSMSPVA
+117 GGLAPVA

-132 GGPLLTAPDDDND
+132 GGPLLSAPDDEND

-168 EMDKDD
+168 ELDKDESD
-174 GDNHSTPDKPSIGTT
+174 SQPAPEKPSIGKAV
-189 MDDEGSIKGP
+189 DDEGSIKGP
-199 LKSGDTTDDST
+199 LKSGDVTDDST
-210 PTLTGKGKPGDTIH
+210 PSLIGKGKPGDTIH
-224 IYDNDKEIG
+224 IIDNDKEIG

-246 PDKPLGE
+246 PDKPLGD
-253 GEHELTVVEKDPDGN
+253 GEHDLSVVVEDPDGN
-268 ASPPSDPIVIVVDT
+268 MSPPSDPITIVVDT
-282 VAPKAPTIEH
+282 VAPDAPTIEH
-292 IMDKVGKTTG
+292 IMDKVGKVTG
-302 EIHDDAYTDDPQPEM
+302 EILEDAYTDDPKPEM

-326 IAIYDNGKK
+326 ITIYDNGKK

-355 TDGSHSI
+355 TDGNHSI

-387 PPGKAETPEVIDNTG
+387 PPGKAETPSVIDDNG

-411 DVTDDSQPSFSGEGT
+411 DVTDDTKPSFSGEGT
-426 PGNTIIIKDNDKE
+426 PGNTIVIKDNDKE
-439 IGSVIVDDEGKWS
+439 IGSVIVDDEGKWTY
-452 FTPKDELAEGEHN
+452 TPEKDLSEGEHN
-465 VVVVEEDPLGNEGD
+465 VEVIEEDPLGNVGQ

-493 AKPDMADALDNTG
+493 ARPDRVYAEDNTG

-545 TTVIDDKGNWT
+545 STVIDDEGNWS

-564 EGHHSITV
+564 EGDHSITV

-598 ASANVLNITAV
+598 ASADVLKITAV

-614 DRQGNVASGDITDD
+614 DRQGNVASGEITDD

-643 FVYTT
+643 YVYTT
-648 DSSGKHLIGTAVVGS
+648 DASGKHLIGSAVVGS

-671 ETPLTEGLNKL
+671 ETPLTEGLNQL

-689 AGNRVAGEA
+689 AGNRVAGDA

-707 PVSTAPSINSVVDNA
+707 PISTQPSINSVVDNS
-722 EPHVGPLQKGES
+722 EPHFGPLQKGDA

-762 TVKADSN
+762 SVTADSN
-769 GKWAFSPDT
+769 GKWTFTPDA

-791 TDAAGNAR
+791 TDAAGNSR

-822 DNVGDKQGPVGPG
+822 DNVGDKQGPVGSG

-880 TPLAKGDHEIT
+880 KPLDKGDHEIT

-918 VTVGEIVDDQGP
+918 VTVGEVVDDQGP

-958 TIMDGD
+958 TIKDGD

-977 WTFTPEQDLADGDH
+977 WTFTPEQDLADGNH
-991 SLTVISK
+991 SLTVVSK

-1039 NGGTTDDANPTFN
+1039 NGSTTDDANPTFN

-1070 GSTIADDNGAWQFTP
+1070 GSTIADDKGAWQFTP

-1111 DDFVLVTDYTPPVAS
+1111 DDFVLVTDYTPPVATG
-1126 SDVLN
+1126 DVLN

-1192 WRLALDT
+1192 WTLALDT

-1220 VGEAPSYDI
+1220 AGEAPSYDI

-1357 VGPGDTTDDQSPTLS
+1357 VGDGDTTDDQSPTLS

-1461 KPGTVTDDA
+1461 RPGNVTDDA
-1470 RPELSG
+1470 RPELGG

-1549 IGVATDDV
+1549 VGLATDDV

-1592 GELIGSTMVDE
+1592 GELIGSTVVDE

-1626 TDEAG
+1626 TDKAG

-1724 KYTLTAKETDGVGNV
+1724 RYTLTAKETDGVGNV

-1788 GSSGVAG
+1788 GSSGVIG

-1808 TTSVGSNGSWSFTPD
+1808 TATVGSNGSWSFTPD

-1828 GSHNFTATV
+1828 GSH
-1837 TDGVG
+1837 
-1842 RTSEPTGGFGIVI
+1842 S
-1855 DTKAPEAASDL
+1855 
-1866 LVTDNVGAYQ
+1866 
-1876 GPVVSGDTTDDNTP
+1876 
-1890 TLSGKAEPGSTV
+1890 
-1902 NIIDNGQVIGTA
+1902 
-1914 KVNPDGTWS
+1914 
-1923 YTPDQPLANGAHD
+1923 
-1936 LTTTV
+1936 
-1941 TDPSGNTGPEGSHVV
+1941 
-1956 ITVDVVP
+1956 
-1963 GKVEITAVTDDTGSV
+1963 
-1978 TGSLS
+1978 
-1983 QGALTDDTRPQI
+1983 
-1995 SGTAKAGS
+1995 
-2003 TVTIMDG
+2003 
-2010 SNVLGTTTAG
+2010 
-2020 ADGTWSFTPSVDLGR
+2020 
-2035 GDHTFTATAKDPM
+2035 
-2048 GNESSSS
+2048 
-2055 SWTVTIDTDAPVKP
+2055 
-2069 TIDAALDDV
+2069 
-2078 GSVQGN
+2078 
-2084 LANGGTTDD
+2084 
-2093 PTPTLSGKAEAG
+2093 
-2105 STVKI
+2105 
-2110 YDQNG
+2110 
-2115 LLGEVTAKADG
+2115 
-2126 TWSFSPVAKLPEG
+2126 
-2139 EHRFHVTATDKAG
+2139 
-2152 NTSVASDDFVLTL
+2152 
-2165 DYTAPDASKLAITE
+2165 
-2179 VYDDV
+2179 
-2184 NTAGVIASGEET
+2184 
-2196 DDNRPLIK
+2196 
-2204 GTGAEPGN
+2204 
-2212 TITVYNGDKVIGT
+2212 
-2225 AKVQA
+2225 
-2230 DGTWSLEPTTPLP
+2230 
-2243 DGKYTLTAKET
+2243 
-2254 DGVGNVSG
+2254 
-2262 PSGEYIINVATIP
+2262 
-2275 PQAPTLDTVYDD
+2275 
-2287 VAPHADYLQKG
+2287 
-2298 DVTND
+2298 
-2303 TTPTLSGSSG
+2303 
-2313 VAGGTISIYDNGR
+2313 
-2326 LIGTTSVGSNG
+2326 
-2337 SWSFTPDTAL
+2337 
-2347 ADGSHNFT
+2347 
-2355 ATVTDGVG
+2355 
-2363 RTSEPTGGFG
+2363 
-2373 IVIDTKAPEAAS
+2373 
-2385 DLLVTDNVGAYQG
+2385 
-2398 PVVSGDTTDDNTPTL
+2398 
-2413 SGKAEPGSTV
+2413 
-2423 NIIDN
+2423 
-2428 GQVIGTAK
+2428 
-2436 VNPDGTWSYTPD
+2436 
-2448 QPLANG
+2448 
-2454 AHDLTTT
+2454 
-2461 VTDPS
+2461 
-2466 GNTGPEGSHVVITV
+2466 
-2480 DVVPGKVE
+2480 
-2488 ITAVTDDTGSVTGS
+2488 
-2502 LSQGALTDDTRP
+2502 
-2514 QISGTAKA
+2514 
-2522 GSTVT
+2522 
-2527 IMDGSNVL
+2527 
-2535 GTTTAGADGTWSFTP
+2535 
-2550 SVDLGRGDHTFTAT
+2550 
-2564 AKDPMGNESSSS
+2564 
-2576 SWTVTIDTDAPVKPT
+2576 
-2591 IDAAL
+2591 
-2596 DDVGSVQGNLANG
+2596 
-2609 GTTDDPTPTLSGKA
+2609 
-2623 EAGSTVKI
+2623 
-2631 YDQNGLLGEVTAKAD
+2631 
-2646 GTWSFSPVAKLPE
+2646 
-2659 GEHRFHVTATDK
+2659 
-2671 AGNTSV
+2671 
-2677 ASDDFVLTLDYT
+2677 
-2689 APDAS
+2689 
-2694 KLAITEVYD
+2694 
-2703 DVNTAGVIASGE
+2703 
-2715 ETDDN
+2715 
-2720 RPLIKGTGAEPGNTI
+2720 
-2735 TVYNGDK
+2735 
-2742 VIGTAKVQAD
+2742 
-2752 GTWSLEPTTPL
+2752 
-2763 PDGKY
+2763 
-2768 TLTAKETDG
+2768 
-2777 VGNVSGPSGEY
+2777 
-2788 IINVATVPPQAPTLD
+2788 
-2803 TVYDDVAPHA
+2803 
-2813 DYLQKGDVT
+2813 
-2822 NDTTPTLSGS
+2822 
-2832 SGVAGGTISIYDNG
+2832 
-2846 RLIGTTSVG
+2846 
-2855 SNGSWSFTPD
+2855 
-2865 TALADGSH
+2865 
-2873 NFTATVTDGVGRTSE
+2873 FTATVTDGVGRTSE

-2930 TPTLSGKAEP
+2930 TPTLSGRAEP

-2954 TAKVNPDGTWSYT
+2954 STKVNPDGTWSYT

-3007 VEITAVTDDTG
+3007 VEITGVTDDAG
-3018 SVTGSLSQGALTDDT
+3018 SVTGSLSQ
-3033 RPQISGTAKAGST
+3033 
-3046 VTIMDGS
+3046 
-3053 NVLGTTTVGADGT
+3053 N
-3066 WSFTPS
+3066 
-3072 VDLGRG
+3072 
-3078 DHTFTAT
+3078 
-3085 AKDPMGNESS
+3085 
-3095 SSSWTVTIDTDAP
+3095 
-3108 VKPTIDAALDDVGSV
+3108 
-3123 QGNLA
+3123 
-3128 NGGTTDDP
+3128 
-3136 TPTLSGK
+3136 
-3143 AEAGSTVKIYDQ
+3143 
-3155 NGLLGEVTAKAD
+3155 
-3167 GTWSFSPVAKLPEGE
+3167 
-3182 HRFHVTATDRAGN
+3182 
-3195 TSVASDDFVLT
+3195 
-3206 LDYTAPD
+3206 
-3213 ASKLAITEVY
+3213 
-3223 DDVNTAG
+3223 
-3230 VIASGEE
+3230 
-3237 TDDNRPLIKGTGAEA
+3237 
-3252 GNTITVYNGDKVIGT
+3252 
-3267 AKVQADGTW
+3267 
-3276 SLEPTTPL
+3276 
-3284 PDGKYTLTAKETDG
+3284 
-3298 VGNVSGPSGEYII
+3298 
-3311 NVATVP
+3311 
-3317 PQAPTLDTVYDDVAP
+3317 
-3332 HADYLQKGD
+3332 
-3341 VTNDTTPTLSG
+3341 
-3352 SSGVAGGTISI
+3352 
-3363 YDNGRLIG
+3363 
-3371 TTSVAGNGSWSFTPD
+3371 
-3386 TALADGSHNFTA
+3386 
-3398 TVTDGVGRTSEPTG
+3398 
-3412 GFGIVIDTKAPDAA
+3412 
-3426 SDLLV
+3426 
-3431 TDNVGAYQGPVVSG
+3431 
-3445 DTTDDNTP
+3445 
-3453 TLSGKA
+3453 
-3459 EPGSTVNI
+3459 
-3467 IDNGQVIGTAKVNP
+3467 
-3481 DGTWSYTPD
+3481 
-3490 QPLANGAHDLTTT
+3490 
-3503 VTDPSGNT
+3503 
-3511 GPEGSHVVITVDVV
+3511 
-3525 PGKVEI
+3525 
-3531 TAVTDDTGSVTG
+3531 AV
-3543 SLSQGALTDD
+3543 TDD

-3599 DHTFTAT
+3599 EHTFTAT

-3709 ATDRAGNTSVASDD
+3709 ATDRAGNTSADSDD

-3729 YTAPDVSKVSITD
+3729 YTAPDASKLAITEVYDDVKTAGVVASGGETDDNRPLIKGTGAEPGNTITVYNGDKVIGTATVQADGTWSLEPTTPLPDGRYTLTAKETDGVGNVSGPSGEYIINVATVPPQAPTLDTVYDDVAPHADYLQKGDVTNDTTPTLSGSSGVAGGTISIYDNGRLIGTATVGSNGSWSFTPDTALADGSHSFTATVTDGVGRTSEPTGGFGIVIDTKAPDAASDLLVTDNVGAYQGPVVSGDTTDDNTPTLSGRAEPGSTVNIIDNGQVIGSTKVNPDGTWSYTPDQPLANGAHDLTTTVTDPSGNTGPEGSHVVITVDVVPGKVEITGVTDDAGSVTGSLSQNAVTDDTRPQISGTAKAGSTVTIMDGSNVLGTTTAGADGTWSFTPSVDLGRGEHTFTATAKDPMGNESASSSWTVTIDTDAPVKPTIDAALDDVGSVQGNLANGGSTDDPTPTLSGKAEAGSTVKIYDQNGLLGEVTAKADGTWSFSPTAKLPEGEHRFHVTATDRAGNTSAASDDFVLNLDYTAPDASKVSITD

-3752 SIASGGKTDDNTP
+3752 SVTSGGKTDDNTP
-3765 LIKGTGAEPGNTIT
+3765 LIKGTGAEAGNTIT

-3805 LPDGTYTLT
+3805 LPDGTYNLT

-3878 AGVTVRIYGG
+3878 ANVTVRIYGG

-3952 FIVSDNEGPQTGTLS
+3952 FIVSDNEGPKTGVLA

-3987 VVHIYVN
+3987 VVHVYVN

-4063 VTGELKANDVTDDAR
+4063 VTGEMKANDVTDDAR

-4155 SIDYAEDQVGTIKDD
+4155 SIDYAEDQVGTVKDD

-4259 SKVAITEVIDNYGSV
+4259 SKVTIDSV
-4274 TGKVESGGVLDD
+4274 TDNVGNVQGIVADGGVLDD
-4286 SRPVIKGTG
+4286 TRPVIRGSG
-4295 AEIGNVITV
+4295 AEVGNVITV
-4304 YTTDAS
+4304 YTTDKD
-4310 GATKVLGTTKVDANG
+4310 GNTKVLGTTTVDQNG
-4325 TWTLTVSDALYADL
+4325 KWELTPSESLYGDSI
-4339 NKLTVTETDTTG
+4339 NQLTVTETDRVG
-4351 NTAKPST
+4351 NVAKPAD
-4358 SYDVTLSSAPGVPVI
+4358 SYDVIMSDTPDAPAILNVLDDTGTTVI
-4373 DGITD
+4373 NL
-4378 DAGSANVELSNGGLT
+4378 ANNALT
-4393 KDTTPTLHGTASG
+4393 KDDTPTLKGTADG
-4406 VAGNTVTIYN
+4406 AAGDTITIYN
-4416 GSQVVGTTTL
+4416 GSQVVGKTTL
-4426 DANGHWSFTPGT
+4426 NSDGTWSFTPSP
-4438 ALADGSYHFTV
+4438 ALADGSYTF
-4449 TVTNTAGQ
+4449 TVTNTNSAGQ
-4457 ESEKSQVYSIDVDAT
+4457 ESDRSGSFTVTIDST
-4472 APNPATDILIA
+4472 APNPVSGLQVSDDQGAWKGQLTDGM
-4483 DDVSPITGNLQ
+4483 T
-4494 DGDVTDDNKPTFS
+4494 TDDNKPTFT
-4507 GKAEAGSTVN
+4507 GKAEQGSTVTIYDNGQAMGTVTVTNPDGSWQFTPSTPLVDGEHQFATQVTDPAGNASAIVDDITVNVSTGASYLQLLQVVDDVQEAGGSRVLRDGEVTNDSQVQLVGKATAGSTIIITDVGGVQLGTVKADANGNWEFTPTSSLSDGAHTLRITGTDPSNNPLTPIDFDLVVDTVAPVAPAITDVLDDVNPVQGSVAHGKPTNDTTPEITGTAEKGSTVN
-4517 ILDGGKVIG
+4517 VYHQVDA
-4526 STTVDSTGNWDWTP
+4526 TT
-4540 GTALADG
+4540 
-4547 DHAFTTTVT
+4547 
-4556 DKAGNTSAPTG
+4556 
-4567 VVNITVD
+4567 
-4574 TQGSTVALSIDGYH
+4574 
-4588 DDVGT
+4588 
-4593 NTGLILGS
+4593 
-4601 GTSTDD
+4601 
-4607 TSPILQGSWSGD
+4607 
-4619 LETTESIRVYQ
+4619 R
-4630 DGILLGLAVLDRA
+4630 ILLGTAVADSTTGQWTLQITDANKLAEG
-4643 NHTWTM
+4643 TW
-4649 AVNGLVNANTYKF
+4649 NLVATS
-4662 TVVAVDA
+4662 TDA
-4669 AGNESA
+4669 AGNVST
-4675 PSAEFALTIDQ
+4675 PSNTWTIVVD
-4686 DAPTQTVSITSYT
+4686 TTVSDAVINISSVSEDRGASDTDFITSDNT
-4699 DDVGLVT
+4699 LLINGELNKALQADEWVEISLDNGVT
-4706 GNMPGNTSTDDRQ
+4706 WTRAST
-4719 PVLNGKVTGT
+4719 VTGT
-4729 PLEAGDEVRIYDVSS
+4729 SWTVDMQSTPLNDGAYTIQARVVDNAGNVGSTDSQALQVASGGSDMNGLSTTTKVTTDTSHGLTTGDHFSHAATATNGDMVTRDRTVTISGNLSAALQAGEHLQISLDNGKTWKTLALNGQSWSYELPEATASTTHSFKLQVIDVAGNPGTNTNFADSYNVVIDLDSPNGITGAPDVPQHTTTGDSFTFSSGQYGRVEAGAIISLVSDVNNNGTYQEGLDQVIGFVKANADGSWSLNTSLPSGAHNLAFVVWDEAGNRSS
-4744 NTMLG
+4744 MSASTSTGVTEGGGSTLIEQTWGGTTDADSRGLNAAAVTISQDGLWSFFQSARGTSG
-4749 TATVNSDG
+4749 TATANAGRVYDSVTREDYDSTYLAQPSTENGAGYDVDSTSYSRYVNSAA
-4757 TWSFELPP
+4757 F
-4765 LDDNMTHT
+4765 
-4773 FRAVVADNVGN
+4773 AD
-4784 EGTPSSDFAITVD
+4784 I
-4797 LNLLVN
+4797 
-4803 KQDTLDTT
+4803 
-4811 PIVSGSTG
+4811 
-4819 FEIQQGEY
+4819 
-4827 VEVTVNGKTYSSQ
+4827 
-4840 NGQVVVDMRNNTWY
+4840 
-4854 VQIPDADALNVG
+4854 
-4866 TYDVKAVLFDAA
+4866 
-4878 GVQIAAD
+4878 
-4885 ESSNELVVSPTPKVS
+4885 
-4900 VGAGGGDPDQKA
+4900 
-4912 TSVTLS
+4912 
-4918 EDGVWR
+4918 
-4924 IHSNQTMLD
+4924 
-4933 STATSSSSLGDFS
+4933 
-4946 TTRLQS
+4946 
-4952 NSGTGYSSNNYVQNA
+4952 
-4967 TFIDYNRDGMMDLF
+4967 NRDGYADVMSQISSY
-4981 TVDSNYD
+4981 SNA
-4988 DGQQMFYYNGS
+4988 GR
-4999 TYTAYQVGAFER
+4999 TAY
-5011 APQTGEFAGD
+5011 
-5021 ANTDGS
+5021 
-5027 ANTWSWYGGIVA
+5027 W
-5039 IDKNGDGYVD
+5039 
-5049 MINGDQTPND
+5049 
-5059 SAIRGGYGSQ
+5059 
-5069 IVLNNDGTVVGMSK
+5069 L
-5083 DGTFAT
+5083 
-5089 DYAADS
+5089 
-5095 GYDPIGLDQSQPDME
+5095 
-5110 LSGVDINNDGIV
+5110 
-5122 DFVMHSQNIVADGSR
+5122 QNADGSY
-5137 IDANGAT
+5137 
-5144 DSSAARSTNQ
+5144 SAKALDQ
-5154 ARLVVVNGT
+5154 GT
-5163 NNGNWKVTQIVD
+5163 LNHLG
-5175 NVFQRGSDSDPGIG
+5175 
-5189 NGVAMT
+5189 GVISY
-5195 WGDYNGDGYLD
+5195 DREGDGYLD
-5206 LFLGR
+5206 FVLGD
-5211 GSESTTSDSSAG
+5211 SEADSISFIKNTQGTLSYEDNSGFSDGHPGGALPTS
-5223 NNAGEYA
+5223 
-5230 SRIHFNDG
+5230 
-5238 NGKLL
+5238 L
-5243 SDDGDNNGI
+5243 SVLHEVGAVDIDNNGTVDI
-5252 GNPTGMYTFNDTLA
+5252 TAHIDYNGAGNLVGNNSRGLGILYNQTTGTSKTNFGEVGYYANVFRDDGHEDYGNLSISMTYADYNNDGWLDLFLSRGSK
-5266 GGASL
+5266 GGSNSDESRIYLNDGTGKLNATDSQAQWFGDNVDGGTSL
-5271 ALDWNHDGKMDVIEL
+5271 AVDWNHDGKMDIIEV
-5286 PGMESSSGGIND
+5286 PRSGV
-5298 AAATGPINL
+5298 TGSPML
-5307 YTNTSVNG
+5307 YTNTGSNNWGANKVSLTG
-5315 NTSFT
+5315 ST
-5320 TSNLLTQVG
+5320 TFNNM
-5329 KSTIGGSST
+5329 
-5338 AQQVTGAIAIDVDWD
+5338 TGAVALDYDWD
-5353 GDRDLL
+5353 GSMDLVLYRSGADADVVARDDAGRTMLV
-5359 AFTSG
+5359 
-5364 GTTTYIENKN
+5364 KN
-5374 EVAHGTSI
+5374 TNIAADGTSLQI
-5382 HLRILDEGGINTLFG
+5382 RIVDGNGINTFYS
-5397 NTVQLIDEATG
+5397 NTVKLYNSAGELVATQLINPQSSGSSNSMGLVSFFGLDPNEVYSVQMLRITDGEADHVGATSSIG
-5408 QVVST
+5408 
-5413 QIINAQSGN
+5413 GY
-5422 QTNDSTAIVDF
+5422 TN
-5433 YNLDATKSYSA
+5433 
-5444 VILRSTGGAVSNVG
+5444 G
-5458 GVATVDGKAVQNVNK
+5458 TVNES
-5473 AWGGLTAAEGNHAY
+5473 WGGLTTGKAHDSY
-5487 VLTTESENNV
+5487 VLTAESGNAANNT
-5497 ANASASG
+5497 SG
-5504 GTNTTGIVGTGYN
+5504 NSGIVGTGYN
-5517 DTFFATL
+5517 DTFF
-5524 GNDLYNGAGGTET
+5524 
-5537 VSGVKSW
+5537 
-5544 NNTGG
+5544 
-5549 LDIVDYKLA
+5549 
-5558 GSTPL
+5558 
-5563 NIDLNKT
+5563 
-5570 GMQNTG
+5570 
-5576 FGSAQFVNVEG
+5576 GSA
-5587 LAGGSGND
+5587 GND
-5595 TFTGNAANNYFE
+5595 TYNGGGGWNQIVSGKPVWSETAGMDVVDYSRSTTAINANLWTGTATGNGTDKLLNIE
-5607 GRAGADTFY
+5607 GLLGSSQQDTF
-5616 LDNDGKGGG
+5616 
-5625 QDTLKYQV
+5625 
-5633 QENGRTNGTG
+5633 
-5643 GNGSDV
+5643 
-5649 VHGFVVGTVEATRK
+5649 
-5663 ADIIDISSL
+5663 
-5672 LVGYAGDA
+5672 
-5680 DGAAHYI
+5680 
-5687 NGVATIDAGDAI
+5687 
-5699 AQYLSVTYNGK
+5699 
-5710 DTILSIDRDGSGSG
+5710 
-5724 FGASQ
+5724 
-5729 VLTIADTKV
+5729 
-5738 DLETLLANHQL
+5738 
-5749 VIKGPDVSTMN
+5749 
-5760 YSALNEGVTVNMWT
+5760 
-5774 GFTSAGGKLEDIVKI
+5774 
-5789 VGTQTDD
+5789 
-5796 TITDNSFSNV
+5796 TDNSANNLFDGRGGNDAFYLV
-5806 IAGEGGNDTFYLMN
+5806 NGGNDT
-5820 GGNDVLMYNVLEGME
+5820 LMYNVLEGMT
-5835 NDATG
+5835 NDSTG
-5840 GNGHDTV
+5840 GNGHDTI
-5847 HGFKVGNVEKDGD
+5847 HGFKVGNLVKDSD
-5860 ADTLNLSDLVDY
+5860 ADLLDMSELLDYKGSISFFEDDGKLELDY
-5872 SGPVTFFENNGKMEL
+5872 SSRGVL
-5887 DAESKGLEDYLKVD
+5887 DYVKVE
-5901 VVGNDTVISVDID
+5901 VVGSDTVISIDRD

>member
-1 MTDNKV
+1 MTESKV
-7 ILAVNNGDG
+7 ILAVNSGDG
-16 KTRLLTADAGRTVKV
+16 KTRLLTADAGRTVKI
-31 KLIPGNKYLLK
+31 KLIAGNKYLLK
-42 NINDDFAP
+42 NVNDDFAP

-57 VDKALHIIQE
+57 VGKALHIIQE
-67 GDTQPSIIIEDYFNG
+67 GDTQPSIIIEDYFDG
-82 DPNNPVL
+82 DKNNPTL

-97 LYAYVP
+97 LYAYIPV
-103 LSGESYDTGYLIAD
+103 SGESYDTGYLIAD

-124 LGGEPLGA
+124 LGGDPLGA
-132 GGPLLTAPDDDND
+132 GGPILTAPDDDND

-168 EMDKDD
+168 ELDDED
-174 GDNHSTPDKPSIGTT
+174 GDKHATPEKPSIGQTI
-189 MDDEGSIKGP
+189 DDEGSIKGP
-199 LKSGDTTDDST
+199 LKSGDVTDDTKPS
-210 PTLTGKGKPGDTIH
+210 LTGKGNPGDTIH
-224 IYDNDKEIG
+224 IIDNDKEIG

-246 PDKPLGE
+246 PDKPLSD
-253 GEHELTVVEKDPDGN
+253 GEHDLSVVVEDPDGN
-268 ASPPSDPIVIVVDT
+268 KSPPSDPITIVVDT
-282 VAPKAPTIEH
+282 VAPDAPTIEH
-292 IMDKVGKTTG
+292 IMDKVGKVTG
-302 EIHDDAYTDDPQPEM
+302 EILDDTYTDDPKPEM

-326 IAIYDNGKK
+326 ITIYDNGKK

-355 TDGSHSI
+355 ADGNHSI

-371 NVSEPSDE
+371 NVSKPSDE
-379 RDFIVLTE
+379 REFIVLTE
-387 PPGKAETPEVIDNTG
+387 PPGKAETPEVNDNTG

-411 DVTDDSQPSFSGEGT
+411 DVTDDSKPSFSGEGT
-426 PGNTIIIKDNDKE
+426 PGNTIVIKDNDKE
-439 IGSVIVDDEGKWS
+439 IGSVIVDDEGKWTY
-452 FTPKDELAEGEHN
+452 TPEKDLSEGEHN
-465 VVVVEEDPLGNEGD
+465 VEVIEEDPLGNVGE

-493 AKPDMADALDNTG
+493 AKPDRVDAEDNTG

-545 TTVIDDKGNWT
+545 STVIDDEGNWT
-556 LKPEKPLG
+556 LTPEKPLG
-564 EGHHSITV
+564 EGDHSITV
-572 TQTDKAGNTSD
+572 TQTDKAGNTSE

-598 ASANVLNITAV
+598 ASANVLKITAV

-614 DRQGNVASGDITDD
+614 DRQGNVASGEITDD

-635 IGEAGNTV
+635 SGEAGNTV

-648 DSSGKHLIGTAVVGS
+648 DSSGKHLIGSAVVGS

-671 ETPLTEGLNKL
+671 STPLTEGLNKL

-689 AGNRVAGEA
+689 AGNRIAGDA

-707 PVSTAPSINSVVDNA
+707 PVSTNPSINSVVDNS

-745 AAPGDIVSILDN
+745 AAPGDTVSILDN

-762 TVKADSN
+762 SVTADSN
-769 GKWAFSPDT
+769 GKWTFTPDT

-808 DTAAPSPAENIVIN
+808 DTTAPAPADNIILD
-822 DNVGDKQGPVGPG
+822 DNVGDKQGPVG
-835 DTTDDQSPTLSGE
+835 E
-848 AEPGSVVDI
+848 
-857 YDNDEKIGS
+857 
-866 VIVDDEGKWSYTPD
+866 
-880 TPLAKGDHEIT
+880 
-891 TTVTDPSGNT
+891 
-901 SEPSPGISFTV
+901 
-912 DPDPNQ
+912 
-918 VTVGEIVDDQGP
+918 
-930 IVGNLKPGTVTDD
+930 
-943 VRPELSGKG
+943 
-952 KPGSTV
+952 
-958 TIMDGD
+958 
-964 DVLGSTVVDPDGN
+964 
-977 WTFTPEQDLADGDH
+977 
-991 SLTVISK
+991 
-998 DPAGNEVTSPSFDIT
+998 
-1013 VDATAP
+1013 
-1019 EKPVLGSATDDVGT
+1019 
-1033 IRGDLS
+1033 
-1039 NGGTTDDANPTFN
+1039 
-1052 GSAEPGSRV
+1052 
-1061 DIYDNGEHI
+1061 
-1070 GSTIADDNGAWQFTP
+1070 
-1085 TTPLPEGEHHITTT
+1085 
-1099 ATDEAGNTGPES
+1099 
-1111 DDFVLVTDYTPPVAS
+1111 
-1126 SDVLN
+1126 
-1131 ITSVMDD
+1131 
-1138 VGGRQ
+1138 
-1143 GNVASG
+1143 
-1149 EITDD
+1149 
-1154 SKPVING
+1154 
-1161 IGEAGST
+1161 
-1168 VFVYSTDANGKHLLG
+1168 
-1183 SAVVNSEGT
+1183 
-1192 WRLALDT
+1192 
-1199 PLVEGLNQLTLETQ
+1199 
-1213 DAVGNRV
+1213 
-1220 VGEAPSYDI
+1220 
-1229 TVLIPVS
+1229 
-1236 TEPSINSV
+1236 
-1244 VDNAEPHV
+1244 
-1252 GPMQKGETT
+1252 
-1261 NDTTPTLSGSAA
+1261 
-1273 PGDVVSILDNGKVIG
+1273 
-1288 TVKADSSGKWSFTPD
+1288 
-1303 TALADGQHTFT
+1303 
-1314 VTATDAAGNARTSGT
+1314 
-1329 FPIVIDTAA
+1329 
-1338 PSPAENIVIN
+1338 
-1348 DNVGDKQGP
+1348 
-1357 VGPGDTTDDQSPTLS
+1357 GDTTDDQSPTLS

-1403 TPDKPLAKGDHEI
+1403 TPDKPLDKGDHEL

-1461 KPGTVTDDA
+1461 KPGNVTDDA
-1470 RPELSG
+1470 RPELGG

-1484 TIMDGDDVLGS
+1484 TIKDGDDVLGS

-1508 EQDLADGD
+1508 DQDLADGD
-1516 HSLTVISKDP
+1516 HSLTVVSKDPAGNEVTSPSFDITVDATAPEKPVLGSATDDVGTIRGDLSNGSTTDDANPTFNGSAEPGSRVDIYDNGEHIGSTVADDKGAWQFTPTTPLPEGEHHITTTATDEAGNTSPESDDFVLVTDYTPPAATSDVLNITSVMDDVGGRQGNIASGEVTDDSKPVINGIGEAGSTVFVYSTDANGKHLLGSAVVDSEGNWTLALDTPLVEGLNKLTLETQDAVGNRVAGEAPSYDITVLIPVSTEPSINSVVDNSEPHVGPLQKGESTNDTTPTLSGSAAPGDTVSILDNGKVIGSVTADSNGKWTFTPDTALADGKHTFTVTATDAAGNARTSGSFPIVIDTTAPAPADNIILDDNVGDKQGPVGEGDTTDDQSPTLSGEAEPGSVVDIYDNDEKIGSVIVDDEGKWTYTPDKPLDKGDHELTTTVTDPSGNTSEPSPGISFTVDPDPNQVTVGEVVDDQGPIVGNLKPGNVTDDARPELGGKGKPGSTVTIKDGDDVLGSTVVDPDGNWTFTPDQDLAEGDHSLTVVSKDP
-1526 AGNDVTSPSFD
+1526 AGNDVTSPAFD
-1537 ISVDTVAPEKPV
+1537 ITVDTVAPEKPV
-1549 IGVATDDV
+1549 VGLATDDV

-1592 GELIGSTMVDE
+1592 GELIGSTVVDE

-1631 NTGPESDDFVLIT
+1631 NTSPESDDFVLIT
-1644 DYTAPDASKVAITEV
+1644 DYTAPDASKVVITEV
-1659 YDDVNTAGVI
+1659 YDDVK
-1669 ASGEETDDNRPLI
+1669 ASGVVASGGETDDNRPLI

-1724 KYTLTAKETDGVGNV
+1724 KYTLTAKETDSVGNV
-1739 SGPSGEYIINVA
+1739 SGPSAEYVINVA

-1788 GSSGVAG
+1788 GSSGVIG

-1808 TTSVGSNGSWSFTPD
+1808 TATVGSNGSWSFTPD

-1828 GSHNFTATV
+1828 GNHSFTATV

-1842 RTSEPTGGFGIVI
+1842 RTSEPTGGFGIV
-1855 DTKAPEAASDL
+1855 
-1866 LVTDNVGAYQ
+1866 V
-1876 GPVVSGDTTDDNTP
+1876 
-1890 TLSGKAEPGSTV
+1890 
-1902 NIIDNGQVIGTA
+1902 
-1914 KVNPDGTWS
+1914 
-1923 YTPDQPLANGAHD
+1923 
-1936 LTTTV
+1936 
-1941 TDPSGNTGPEGSHVV
+1941 
-1956 ITVDVVP
+1956 
-1963 GKVEITAVTDDTGSV
+1963 
-1978 TGSLS
+1978 
-1983 QGALTDDTRPQI
+1983 
-1995 SGTAKAGS
+1995 
-2003 TVTIMDG
+2003 
-2010 SNVLGTTTAG
+2010 
-2020 ADGTWSFTPSVDLGR
+2020 
-2035 GDHTFTATAKDPM
+2035 
-2048 GNESSSS
+2048 
-2055 SWTVTIDTDAPVKP
+2055 
-2069 TIDAALDDV
+2069 
-2078 GSVQGN
+2078 
-2084 LANGGTTDD
+2084 
-2093 PTPTLSGKAEAG
+2093 
-2105 STVKI
+2105 
-2110 YDQNG
+2110 
-2115 LLGEVTAKADG
+2115 
-2126 TWSFSPVAKLPEG
+2126 
-2139 EHRFHVTATDKAG
+2139 
-2152 NTSVASDDFVLTL
+2152 
-2165 DYTAPDASKLAITE
+2165 
-2179 VYDDV
+2179 
-2184 NTAGVIASGEET
+2184 
-2196 DDNRPLIK
+2196 
-2204 GTGAEPGN
+2204 
-2212 TITVYNGDKVIGT
+2212 
-2225 AKVQA
+2225 
-2230 DGTWSLEPTTPLP
+2230 
-2243 DGKYTLTAKET
+2243 
-2254 DGVGNVSG
+2254 
-2262 PSGEYIINVATIP
+2262 
-2275 PQAPTLDTVYDD
+2275 
-2287 VAPHADYLQKG
+2287 
-2298 DVTND
+2298 
-2303 TTPTLSGSSG
+2303 
-2313 VAGGTISIYDNGR
+2313 
-2326 LIGTTSVGSNG
+2326 
-2337 SWSFTPDTAL
+2337 
-2347 ADGSHNFT
+2347 
-2355 ATVTDGVG
+2355 
-2363 RTSEPTGGFG
+2363 
-2373 IVIDTKAPEAAS
+2373 
-2385 DLLVTDNVGAYQG
+2385 
-2398 PVVSGDTTDDNTPTL
+2398 
-2413 SGKAEPGSTV
+2413 
-2423 NIIDN
+2423 
-2428 GQVIGTAK
+2428 
-2436 VNPDGTWSYTPD
+2436 
-2448 QPLANG
+2448 
-2454 AHDLTTT
+2454 
-2461 VTDPS
+2461 
-2466 GNTGPEGSHVVITV
+2466 
-2480 DVVPGKVE
+2480 
-2488 ITAVTDDTGSVTGS
+2488 
-2502 LSQGALTDDTRP
+2502 
-2514 QISGTAKA
+2514 
-2522 GSTVT
+2522 
-2527 IMDGSNVL
+2527 
-2535 GTTTAGADGTWSFTP
+2535 
-2550 SVDLGRGDHTFTAT
+2550 
-2564 AKDPMGNESSSS
+2564 
-2576 SWTVTIDTDAPVKPT
+2576 
-2591 IDAAL
+2591 
-2596 DDVGSVQGNLANG
+2596 
-2609 GTTDDPTPTLSGKA
+2609 
-2623 EAGSTVKI
+2623 
-2631 YDQNGLLGEVTAKAD
+2631 
-2646 GTWSFSPVAKLPE
+2646 
-2659 GEHRFHVTATDK
+2659 
-2671 AGNTSV
+2671 
-2677 ASDDFVLTLDYT
+2677 
-2689 APDAS
+2689 
-2694 KLAITEVYD
+2694 
-2703 DVNTAGVIASGE
+2703 
-2715 ETDDN
+2715 
-2720 RPLIKGTGAEPGNTI
+2720 
-2735 TVYNGDK
+2735 
-2742 VIGTAKVQAD
+2742 
-2752 GTWSLEPTTPL
+2752 
-2763 PDGKY
+2763 
-2768 TLTAKETDG
+2768 
-2777 VGNVSGPSGEY
+2777 
-2788 IINVATVPPQAPTLD
+2788 
-2803 TVYDDVAPHA
+2803 
-2813 DYLQKGDVT
+2813 
-2822 NDTTPTLSGS
+2822 
-2832 SGVAGGTISIYDNG
+2832 
-2846 RLIGTTSVG
+2846 
-2855 SNGSWSFTPD
+2855 
-2865 TALADGSH
+2865 
-2873 NFTATVTDGVGRTSE
+2873 
-2888 PTGGFGIV
+2888 
-2896 IDTKAPDAASDL
+2896 DTKAPDAASDL

-2954 TAKVNPDGTWSYT
+2954 STKVNPDGTWSFT
-2967 PDQPLANGAH
+2967 PDQALSNGEH

-3007 VEITAVTDDTG
+3007 VEITGVTDDVG
-3018 SVTGSLSQGALTDDT
+3018 SVTGSLSQ
-3033 RPQISGTAKAGST
+3033 
-3046 VTIMDGS
+3046 
-3053 NVLGTTTVGADGT
+3053 N
-3066 WSFTPS
+3066 
-3072 VDLGRG
+3072 
-3078 DHTFTAT
+3078 
-3085 AKDPMGNESS
+3085 
-3095 SSSWTVTIDTDAP
+3095 
-3108 VKPTIDAALDDVGSV
+3108 
-3123 QGNLA
+3123 
-3128 NGGTTDDP
+3128 
-3136 TPTLSGK
+3136 
-3143 AEAGSTVKIYDQ
+3143 
-3155 NGLLGEVTAKAD
+3155 
-3167 GTWSFSPVAKLPEGE
+3167 
-3182 HRFHVTATDRAGN
+3182 
-3195 TSVASDDFVLT
+3195 
-3206 LDYTAPD
+3206 
-3213 ASKLAITEVY
+3213 
-3223 DDVNTAG
+3223 
-3230 VIASGEE
+3230 
-3237 TDDNRPLIKGTGAEA
+3237 
-3252 GNTITVYNGDKVIGT
+3252 
-3267 AKVQADGTW
+3267 
-3276 SLEPTTPL
+3276 
-3284 PDGKYTLTAKETDG
+3284 
-3298 VGNVSGPSGEYII
+3298 
-3311 NVATVP
+3311 
-3317 PQAPTLDTVYDDVAP
+3317 
-3332 HADYLQKGD
+3332 
-3341 VTNDTTPTLSG
+3341 
-3352 SSGVAGGTISI
+3352 
-3363 YDNGRLIG
+3363 
-3371 TTSVAGNGSWSFTPD
+3371 
-3386 TALADGSHNFTA
+3386 
-3398 TVTDGVGRTSEPTG
+3398 
-3412 GFGIVIDTKAPDAA
+3412 
-3426 SDLLV
+3426 
-3431 TDNVGAYQGPVVSG
+3431 
-3445 DTTDDNTP
+3445 
-3453 TLSGKA
+3453 
-3459 EPGSTVNI
+3459 
-3467 IDNGQVIGTAKVNP
+3467 
-3481 DGTWSYTPD
+3481 
-3490 QPLANGAHDLTTT
+3490 
-3503 VTDPSGNT
+3503 
-3511 GPEGSHVVITVDVV
+3511 
-3525 PGKVEI
+3525 
-3531 TAVTDDTGSVTG
+3531 AV
-3543 SLSQGALTDD
+3543 TDD

-3599 DHTFTAT
+3599 EHSFTAT
-3606 AKDPMGNESASS
+3606 AKDPMGNESSSS

-3637 LDDVGSVQG
+3637 LDDVGTVQG
-3646 NLANGG
+3646 TLSNGSS
-3652 TTDDPTPTLSGKAEA
+3652 TDDPTPTLSGKAEA

-3683 TAKADGTWSFSPVAK
+3683 TAKADGTWSFSPTAK

-3709 ATDRAGNTSVASDD
+3709 ATDKAGNTSAASDD
-3723 FVLTLD
+3723 FVLNLD
-3729 YTAPDVSKVSITD
+3729 YTAPDASKVSITD

-3752 SIASGGKTDDNTP
+3752 SVTSGGKTDDNTP
-3765 LIKGTGAEPGNTIT
+3765 LIKGTGAEAGNTIT

-3805 LPDGTYTLT
+3805 LPDGTYNLT

-3878 AGVTVRIYGG
+3878 ANVTVRIYGG

-3898 KADAQGKWSFNT
+3898 QADAQGKWSFNT

-3933 QTGGFPITVD
+3933 QTGGFPVTVD

-3952 FIVSDNEGPQTGTLS
+3952 FIVSDNEGPKTGVLS

-3987 VVHIYVN
+3987 VVHVYVN

-4045 DTSSVPVT
+4045 DTSNVPVT
-4053 IVRVMDDKGS
+4053 IVRVMDDKGT

-4086 AGSTVT
+4086 AGSIVT
-4092 IMDGNVVL
+4092 IKDGSVVL
-4100 GSVKADA
+4100 GTVTADA
-4107 SGNWVF
+4107 SGNWTF

-4155 SIDYAEDQVGTIKDD
+4155 SIDYAEDQVGTVKDD

-4185 GTAEAGSTVNIYT
+4185 GTAEANSTVNIYS

-4206 VTANSNGA
+4206 VTANSSGA

-4224 EGKNTFYVTATDEAG
+4224 EGKNTFYVTATDKAG
-4239 NVSDKSADFIL
+4239 NVSDKSADFVL

-4259 SKVAITEVIDNYGSV
+4259 SKVLITEVVDNYGSV

-4304 YTTDAS
+4304 YTTDAN
-4310 GATKVLGTTKVDANG
+4310 GATKVLGTTTVDANG

-4351 NTAKPST
+4351 NTAKPSD

-4373 DGITD
+4373 DGVTD

-4416 GSQVVGTTTL
+4416 GNQVVGTTTL
-4426 DANGHWSFTPGT
+4426 DANGNWSFTPGT

-4507 GKAEAGSTVN
+4507 GKAETGSTVN

-4526 STTVDSTGNWDWTP
+4526 STTVDSNGDWSWTP

-4547 DHAFTTTVT
+4547 EHAFTTTVT
-4556 DKAGNTSAPTG
+4556 DKAGNTSTPTG

-4574 TQGSTVALSIDGYH
+4574 TQGSAVSLSVDGYH
-4588 DDVGT
+4588 DDAGT

-4607 TSPILQGSWSGD
+4607 TSPVLQGSWTGD
-4619 LETTESIRVYQ
+4619 LETSESIRVYQ
-4630 DGILLGLAVLDRA
+4630 DGILLGLAVLDRT

-4699 DDVGLVT
+4699 DDVGLAT

-4729 PLEAGDEVRIYDVSS
+4729 PLDAGDEVRIYSVNDNSL
-4744 NTMLG
+4744 LG
-4749 TATVNSDG
+4749 TATVKSDG

-4765 LDDNMTHT
+4765 LEDGMTHS

-4878 GVQIAAD
+4878 GVQIATD
-4885 ESSNELVVSPTPKVS
+4885 DSSNELVVSPTPKVS

-4918 EDGVWR
+4918 EDGTWR

-5011 APQTGEFAGD
+5011 APQTGDFAGD

-5095 GYDPIGLDQSQPDME
+5095 GYDPIGLDQAQPDME

-5122 DFVMHSQNIVADGSR
+5122 DFVMHSQNIVSDGSR

-5266 GGASL
+5266 GAASL

-5338 AQQVTGAIAIDVDWD
+5338 AQQVSGAIAIDVDWD

-5413 QIINAQSGN
+5413 QVINAQSGN

-5458 GVATVDGKAVQNVNK
+5458 GVATADGKAVQNVNK

-5487 VLTTESENNV
+5487 VLTTESESNV
-5497 ANASASG
+5497 ANASATG

-5587 LAGGSGND
+5587 LAGGTGND
-5595 TFTGNAANNYFE
+5595 TFTGNAANNFFE

-5633 QENGRTNGTG
+5633 QANGKTNGTG

-5663 ADIIDISSL
+5663 ADVIDISSL

-5774 GFTSAGGKLEDIVKI
+5774 GFTSAGGELEDIVKI

-5872 SGPVTFFENNGKMEL
+5872 SGPVTFFENNGKVEL
-5887 DAESKGLEDYLKVD
+5887 DAASKGLEDYLKVD

>member
-103 LSGESYDTGYLIAD
+103 LSGESYDTGYLMAD

-335 IGETTVNDDGRWY
+335 IGETTVNEDGRWY

-493 AKPDMADALDNTG
+493 AKPDMADAQDNTG

-564 EGHHSITV
+564 EGDHSITV

-762 TVKADSN
+762 TVTADSN
-769 GKWAFSPDT
+769 GKWAFTPDT

-880 TPLAKGDHEIT
+880 KPLAKGDHEIT

-918 VTVGEIVDDQGP
+918 VTVGEVVDDQGP

-977 WTFTPEQDLADGDH
+977 WTFTPEQDLDDGDH

-1192 WRLALDT
+1192 WTLALDT

-1220 VGEAPSYDI
+1220 AGEAPSYDI

-1403 TPDKPLAKGDHEI
+1403 TPDTPLAKGDHEI

-1565 SGSTT
+1565 NGSTT

-1626 TDEAG
+1626 TDKAG

-1669 ASGEETDDNRPLI
+1669 ASGGETDDNRPLI

-1808 TTSVGSNGSWSFTPD
+1808 TTSVAGNGSWSFTPD

-1855 DTKAPEAASDL
+1855 DTKAPDAASDL

-1890 TLSGKAEPGSTV
+1890 TLSGRAEPGSTV

-2048 GNESSSS
+2048 GNES
-2055 SWTVTIDTDAPVKP
+2055 A
-2069 TIDAALDDV
+2069 
-2078 GSVQGN
+2078 
-2084 LANGGTTDD
+2084 
-2093 PTPTLSGKAEAG
+2093 
-2105 STVKI
+2105 
-2110 YDQNG
+2110 
-2115 LLGEVTAKADG
+2115 
-2126 TWSFSPVAKLPEG
+2126 
-2139 EHRFHVTATDKAG
+2139 
-2152 NTSVASDDFVLTL
+2152 
-2165 DYTAPDASKLAITE
+2165 
-2179 VYDDV
+2179 
-2184 NTAGVIASGEET
+2184 
-2196 DDNRPLIK
+2196 
-2204 GTGAEPGN
+2204 
-2212 TITVYNGDKVIGT
+2212 
-2225 AKVQA
+2225 
-2230 DGTWSLEPTTPLP
+2230 
-2243 DGKYTLTAKET
+2243 
-2254 DGVGNVSG
+2254 
-2262 PSGEYIINVATIP
+2262 
-2275 PQAPTLDTVYDD
+2275 
-2287 VAPHADYLQKG
+2287 
-2298 DVTND
+2298 
-2303 TTPTLSGSSG
+2303 
-2313 VAGGTISIYDNGR
+2313 
-2326 LIGTTSVGSNG
+2326 
-2337 SWSFTPDTAL
+2337 
-2347 ADGSHNFT
+2347 
-2355 ATVTDGVG
+2355 
-2363 RTSEPTGGFG
+2363 
-2373 IVIDTKAPEAAS
+2373 
-2385 DLLVTDNVGAYQG
+2385 
-2398 PVVSGDTTDDNTPTL
+2398 
-2413 SGKAEPGSTV
+2413 
-2423 NIIDN
+2423 
-2428 GQVIGTAK
+2428 
-2436 VNPDGTWSYTPD
+2436 
-2448 QPLANG
+2448 
-2454 AHDLTTT
+2454 
-2461 VTDPS
+2461 
-2466 GNTGPEGSHVVITV
+2466 
-2480 DVVPGKVE
+2480 
-2488 ITAVTDDTGSVTGS
+2488 
-2502 LSQGALTDDTRP
+2502 
-2514 QISGTAKA
+2514 
-2522 GSTVT
+2522 
-2527 IMDGSNVL
+2527 
-2535 GTTTAGADGTWSFTP
+2535 
-2550 SVDLGRGDHTFTAT
+2550 
-2564 AKDPMGNESSSS
+2564 SS

-2846 RLIGTTSVG
+2846 RLIGTTSVAG
-2855 SNGSWSFTPD
+2855 NGSWSFTPG

-2930 TPTLSGKAEP
+2930 TPTLSG
-2940 GSTVNIID
+2940 
-2948 NGQVIG
+2948 
-2954 TAKVNPDGTWSYT
+2954 
-2967 PDQPLANGAH
+2967 
-2977 DLTTTVTD
+2977 
-2985 PSGNTGPEGSHV
+2985 
-2997 VITVDVVPGK
+2997 
-3007 VEITAVTDDTG
+3007 
-3018 SVTGSLSQGALTDDT
+3018 
-3033 RPQISGTAKAGST
+3033 R
-3046 VTIMDGS
+3046 
-3053 NVLGTTTVGADGT
+3053 
-3066 WSFTPS
+3066 
-3072 VDLGRG
+3072 
-3078 DHTFTAT
+3078 
-3085 AKDPMGNESS
+3085 
-3095 SSSWTVTIDTDAP
+3095 
-3108 VKPTIDAALDDVGSV
+3108 
-3123 QGNLA
+3123 
-3128 NGGTTDDP
+3128 
-3136 TPTLSGK
+3136 
-3143 AEAGSTVKIYDQ
+3143 
-3155 NGLLGEVTAKAD
+3155 
-3167 GTWSFSPVAKLPEGE
+3167 
-3182 HRFHVTATDRAGN
+3182 
-3195 TSVASDDFVLT
+3195 
-3206 LDYTAPD
+3206 
-3213 ASKLAITEVY
+3213 
-3223 DDVNTAG
+3223 
-3230 VIASGEE
+3230 
-3237 TDDNRPLIKGTGAEA
+3237 
-3252 GNTITVYNGDKVIGT
+3252 
-3267 AKVQADGTW
+3267 
-3276 SLEPTTPL
+3276 
-3284 PDGKYTLTAKETDG
+3284 
-3298 VGNVSGPSGEYII
+3298 
-3311 NVATVP
+3311 
-3317 PQAPTLDTVYDDVAP
+3317 
-3332 HADYLQKGD
+3332 
-3341 VTNDTTPTLSG
+3341 
-3352 SSGVAGGTISI
+3352 
-3363 YDNGRLIG
+3363 
-3371 TTSVAGNGSWSFTPD
+3371 
-3386 TALADGSHNFTA
+3386 
-3398 TVTDGVGRTSEPTG
+3398 
-3412 GFGIVIDTKAPDAA
+3412 
-3426 SDLLV
+3426 
-3431 TDNVGAYQGPVVSG
+3431 
-3445 DTTDDNTP
+3445 
-3453 TLSGKA
+3453 A

-3709 ATDRAGNTSVASDD
+3709 ATDKAGNTSSASDD

-3729 YTAPDVSKVSITD
+3729 FTAPDVSKVSITD

-3805 LPDGTYTLT
+3805 LPDGTYNLT

-3952 FIVSDNEGPQTGTLS
+3952 FIVSDNEGPKTGTLS

-4011 TTGSLADGEYTFT
+4011 TTGSLVDGEYTFT

-4078 PEIIGKAK
+4078 PEFSGKAK

-4128 TAKDLTGKEDTSS
+4128 IAKDLTGKEDTSS

-4259 SKVAITEVIDNYGSV
+4259 SKVTIDSV
-4274 TGKVESGGVLDD
+4274 TDNVGNVQGIVADGGVLDD
-4286 SRPVIKGTG
+4286 SRPVIRGSG
-4295 AEIGNVITV
+4295 AEAGNVITV
-4304 YTTDAS
+4304 YTTDKD
-4310 GATKVLGTTKVDANG
+4310 GNTKVLGTTKVDQNG
-4325 TWTLTVSDALYADL
+4325 KWELTPSESLYGDSI
-4339 NKLTVTETDTTG
+4339 NKLTVTETDSVG
-4351 NTAKPST
+4351 NVAKPAD
-4358 SYDVTLSSAPGVPVI
+4358 SYDVIMSDTPNAPAIVNVLDDTGTTVI
-4373 DGITD
+4373 NLADN
-4378 DAGSANVELSNGGLT
+4378 ALT
-4393 KDTTPTLHGTASG
+4393 KDDTPTLKGTADG
-4406 VAGNTVTIYN
+4406 VAGDTITIYN
-4416 GSQVVGTTTL
+4416 GSQVVGKTTL
-4426 DANGHWSFTPGT
+4426 NSDGTWSFTPSP
-4438 ALADGSYHFTV
+4438 ALADGNYIF
-4449 TVTNTAGQ
+4449 TVTNTNSAGQ
-4457 ESEKSQVYSIDVDAT
+4457 ESDRSGSFTLTIDST
-4472 APNPATDILIA
+4472 APNPVSGLQVA
-4483 DDVSPITGNLQ
+4483 DDQGAWKGQLT
-4494 DGDVTDDNKPTFS
+4494 DGMTTDDNKPTFT
-4507 GKAEAGSTVN
+4507 GKAEQGSTVTIYDNGQAIGSVVVTNTDGSWQYTPTTPLADGEHQFATQVTDPAGNASAIVDDITVNVSTGASYLQLLQVVDDVQETGGSRVLREGEVTNDSQVQLVGKATAGSTIIITDVGGVQLGTVKADANGDWEFTPLSSLSDGAHTLRITGTDPSNNPLTPIDFDLVVDTVAPVAPVITNVLDDVNPVQGSVAHGKPTNDTTPEITGTAEKGSTVN
-4517 ILDGGKVIG
+4517 VYHQVDATTRILLGTAVADSTTGLWTLQITDANKLTEGTWNLVATSTDAAGNISTPSNTWTIVVDTTVSDAVINISSISEDRGASDTDFITSDNTLLINGQLTKALQADEWIEISLDNGATWTRASTVTSTSWTVDMQNTPLNDGAYTIQARVVDNAGNVG
-4526 STTVDSTGNWDWTP
+4526 STDSQALQVATGGSDMNGLSTTTKVTTDTSH
-4540 GTALADG
+4540 GLTTG
-4547 DHAFTTTVT
+4547 DHFSHAATATNSDMVTRDRTVT
-4556 DKAGNTSAPTG
+4556 ISGNLSAALQAGEHLQISLDNGKTWQTLALNGQSWSYVLPEATASTTHSFKLQVIDVAGNP
-4567 VVNITVD
+4567 
-4574 TQGSTVALSIDGYH
+4574 
-4588 DDVGT
+4588 GT
-4593 NTGLILGS
+4593 NTKFADSYNVVIDLDSPNGITGAPDVPQHTTTGDSFTFSSGQYGRVEAGAIVSLVSDVNNNGTYQEGLDQVIGFVKANADGSWSLNTSLPSGAHNLAFVVWDEAGNRSSMSASTSTGVTEGGGSTLIEQTWGGTTDADSRGLNAAAVTISQDGLWSFFQSARGTS
-4601 GTSTDD
+4601 GTSTANA
-4607 TSPILQGSWSGD
+4607 G
-4619 LETTESIRVYQ
+4619 RVY
-4630 DGILLGLAVLDRA
+4630 DSVTREDYDSTYLAQPSTD
-4643 NHTWTM
+4643 
-4649 AVNGLVNANTYKF
+4649 NGAGYN
-4662 TVVAVDA
+4662 VD
-4669 AGNESA
+4669 S
-4675 PSAEFALTIDQ
+4675 
-4686 DAPTQTVSITSYT
+4686 TSY
-4699 DDVGLVT
+4699 
-4706 GNMPGNTSTDDRQ
+4706 SR
-4719 PVLNGKVTGT
+4719 
-4729 PLEAGDEVRIYDVSS
+4729 Y
-4744 NTMLG
+4744 
-4749 TATVNSDG
+4749 VNSAA
-4757 TWSFELPP
+4757 F
-4765 LDDNMTHT
+4765 
-4773 FRAVVADNVGN
+4773 AD
-4784 EGTPSSDFAITVD
+4784 I
-4797 LNLLVN
+4797 
-4803 KQDTLDTT
+4803 
-4811 PIVSGSTG
+4811 
-4819 FEIQQGEY
+4819 
-4827 VEVTVNGKTYSSQ
+4827 
-4840 NGQVVVDMRNNTWY
+4840 
-4854 VQIPDADALNVG
+4854 
-4866 TYDVKAVLFDAA
+4866 
-4878 GVQIAAD
+4878 
-4885 ESSNELVVSPTPKVS
+4885 
-4900 VGAGGGDPDQKA
+4900 
-4912 TSVTLS
+4912 
-4918 EDGVWR
+4918 
-4924 IHSNQTMLD
+4924 
-4933 STATSSSSLGDFS
+4933 
-4946 TTRLQS
+4946 
-4952 NSGTGYSSNNYVQNA
+4952 
-4967 TFIDYNRDGMMDLF
+4967 NRDGYADVMSQISSY
-4981 TVDSNYD
+4981 SNA
-4988 DGQQMFYYNGS
+4988 GR
-4999 TYTAYQVGAFER
+4999 TAY
-5011 APQTGEFAGD
+5011 
-5021 ANTDGS
+5021 
-5027 ANTWSWYGGIVA
+5027 W
-5039 IDKNGDGYVD
+5039 
-5049 MINGDQTPND
+5049 
-5059 SAIRGGYGSQ
+5059 
-5069 IVLNNDGTVVGMSK
+5069 L
-5083 DGTFAT
+5083 
-5089 DYAADS
+5089 
-5095 GYDPIGLDQSQPDME
+5095 
-5110 LSGVDINNDGIV
+5110 
-5122 DFVMHSQNIVADGSR
+5122 QNADGSY
-5137 IDANGAT
+5137 
-5144 DSSAARSTNQ
+5144 SAKALDQ
-5154 ARLVVVNGT
+5154 GT
-5163 NNGNWKVTQIVD
+5163 LNHLG
-5175 NVFQRGSDSDPGIG
+5175 
-5189 NGVAMT
+5189 GVISY
-5195 WGDYNGDGYLD
+5195 DREGDGYLD
-5206 LFLGR
+5206 FVLGD
-5211 GSESTTSDSSAG
+5211 SEADSISFIKNTQGTLSYEDNSGFSDGHPGGALPTS
-5223 NNAGEYA
+5223 
-5230 SRIHFNDG
+5230 
-5238 NGKLL
+5238 L
-5243 SDDGDNNGI
+5243 SVLHEVGAVDIDNNGTVDI
-5252 GNPTGMYTFNDTLA
+5252 TAHIDYNGAGNLVGNNSRGLGILYNQTTGTSNTNFGEVGYYANVFRDDGHEDYGNLSISMTYADYNNDGWLDLFLSRGSK
-5266 GGASL
+5266 GGSNSDESRIYLNDGTGKLNATDSQAQWFGDNVDGGTSL
-5271 ALDWNHDGKMDVIEL
+5271 AVDWNHDGKMDIIEV
-5286 PGMESSSGGIND
+5286 PRSGV
-5298 AAATGPINL
+5298 TGSPML
-5307 YTNTSVNG
+5307 YTNTGSNNWGANKVSLTG
-5315 NTSFT
+5315 ST
-5320 TSNLLTQVG
+5320 TFNNM
-5329 KSTIGGSST
+5329 
-5338 AQQVTGAIAIDVDWD
+5338 TGAVALDYDWD
-5353 GDRDLL
+5353 GSMDLVLYRSGADADVVARDDAGRTMLV
-5359 AFTSG
+5359 
-5364 GTTTYIENKN
+5364 KN
-5374 EVAHGTSI
+5374 TNIAADGTSLQI
-5382 HLRILDEGGINTLFG
+5382 RIVDGNGINTFYS
-5397 NTVQLIDEATG
+5397 NTVKLYNSAGELVATQLINPQSSG
-5408 QVVST
+5408 SSNSMGLVSFF
-5413 QIINAQSGN
+5413 G
-5422 QTNDSTAIVDF
+5422 
-5433 YNLDATKSYSA
+5433 LDPNEVYS
-5444 VILRSTGGAVSNVG
+5444 VQMLRIT
-5458 GVATVDGKAVQNVNK
+5458 DGKADHVGATSSIGGYTNGTVNES
-5473 AWGGLTAAEGNHAY
+5473 WGGLTTGKAHDSY
-5487 VLTTESENNV
+5487 VLTAESSNAANNT
-5497 ANASASG
+5497 SG
-5504 GTNTTGIVGTGYN
+5504 NNGIIGTGYN
-5517 DTFFATL
+5517 DTFF
-5524 GNDLYNGAGGTET
+5524 
-5537 VSGVKSW
+5537 
-5544 NNTGG
+5544 
-5549 LDIVDYKLA
+5549 
-5558 GSTPL
+5558 
-5563 NIDLNKT
+5563 
-5570 GMQNTG
+5570 
-5576 FGSAQFVNVEG
+5576 GSA
-5587 LAGGSGND
+5587 GND
-5595 TFTGNAANNYFE
+5595 TYNGGGGWNQIVSGNPVWSETAGMDVVDYSRSTTAINANLWTGTATGNGTDQLLNIEGLVGSSQQDTFTDNSANNVFE
-5607 GRAGADTFY
+5607 GRGGNDAFY
-5616 LDNDGKGGG
+5616 L
-5625 QDTLKYQV
+5625 
-5633 QENGRTNGTG
+5633 
-5643 GNGSDV
+5643 
-5649 VHGFVVGTVEATRK
+5649 
-5663 ADIIDISSL
+5663 
-5672 LVGYAGDA
+5672 
-5680 DGAAHYI
+5680 
-5687 NGVATIDAGDAI
+5687 
-5699 AQYLSVTYNGK
+5699 
-5710 DTILSIDRDGSGSG
+5710 
-5724 FGASQ
+5724 
-5729 VLTIADTKV
+5729 
-5738 DLETLLANHQL
+5738 
-5749 VIKGPDVSTMN
+5749 
-5760 YSALNEGVTVNMWT
+5760 VN
-5774 GFTSAGGKLEDIVKI
+5774 
-5789 VGTQTDD
+5789 
-5796 TITDNSFSNV
+5796 
-5806 IAGEGGNDTFYLMN
+5806 GGNDT
-5820 GGNDVLMYNVLEGME
+5820 LMYKVLAGLS
-5835 NDATG
+5835 NDSTG
-5840 GNGHDTV
+5840 GNGHDTI
-5847 HGFKVGNVEKDGD
+5847 HGFKVGNLVKDSD
-5860 ADTLNLSDLVDY
+5860 ADLLDMSELLDYKGSISFFEDEGKLELDY
-5872 SGPVTFFENNGKMEL
+5872 SSRGVL
-5887 DAESKGLEDYLKVD
+5887 DYFKVE
-5901 VVGNDTVISVDID
+5901 VVGSDTVISIDRD

>member
-1 MTDNKV
+1 MTENKV

-42 NINDDFAP
+42 NVNDDFAP

-57 VDKALHIIQE
+57 VGKALHIIQE
-67 GDTQPSIIIEDYFNG
+67 GDTQPSIIIENYFDG
-82 DPNNPVL
+82 DSKNPTL

-97 LYAYVP
+97 LYAYIP
-103 LSGESYDTGYLIAD
+103 LSGESYDNGYLMAE
-117 GSMSPVA
+117 GGLAPVA

-132 GGPLLTAPDDDND
+132 GGPLLSAPDDEND

-168 EMDKDD
+168 ELDKDESD
-174 GDNHSTPDKPSIGTT
+174 SQPAPEKPSIGKAV
-189 MDDEGSIKGP
+189 DDEGSIKGP
-199 LKSGDTTDDST
+199 LKSGDVTDDST
-210 PTLTGKGKPGDTIH
+210 PSLIGKGKPGDTIH
-224 IYDNDKEIG
+224 IIDNDKEIG

-246 PDKPLGE
+246 PDKPLGD
-253 GEHELTVVEKDPDGN
+253 GEHDLSVVVEDPDGN
-268 ASPPSDPIVIVVDT
+268 MSPPSDPITIVVDT
-282 VAPKAPTIEH
+282 VAPDAPTIEH
-292 IMDKVGKTTG
+292 IMDKVGKVTG
-302 EIHDDAYTDDPQPEM
+302 EILEDAYTDDPKPEM

-326 IAIYDNGKK
+326 ITIYDNGKK
-335 IGETTVNDDGRWY
+335 IGGTTVNDDGRWY

-355 TDGSHSI
+355 TDGNHSI

-387 PPGKAETPEVIDNTG
+387 PPGKAETPSVIDDNG

-411 DVTDDSQPSFSGEGT
+411 DVTDDTKPSFSGEGT
-426 PGNTIIIKDNDKE
+426 PGNTIVIKDNDKE
-439 IGSVIVDDEGKWS
+439 IGSVIVDDEGKWTY
-452 FTPKDELAEGEHN
+452 TPEKDLSEGEHN
-465 VVVVEEDPLGNEGD
+465 VEVIEEDPLGNVGQ

-493 AKPDMADALDNTG
+493 ARPDRVDAEDNTG

-545 TTVIDDKGNWT
+545 STVIDDEGNWS

-564 EGHHSITV
+564 EGDHSITV

-598 ASANVLNITAV
+598 ASADVLKITAV

-614 DRQGNVASGDITDD
+614 DRQGNVASGEITDD
-628 SKPLISG
+628 SKPFISG

-643 FVYTT
+643 YVYTT
-648 DSSGKHLIGTAVVGS
+648 DASGKHLIGSAVVGS

-671 ETPLTEGLNKL
+671 ETPLTEGLNQL

-689 AGNRVAGEA
+689 AGNRVAGDA

-707 PVSTAPSINSVVDNA
+707 PISTQPSINSVVDNS
-722 EPHVGPLQKGES
+722 EPHFGPLQKGDA

-762 TVKADSN
+762 SVTADSN
-769 GKWAFSPDT
+769 GKWTFTPDA

-791 TDAAGNAR
+791 TDAAGNSR

-822 DNVGDKQGPVGPG
+822 DNVGDKQGPVGSG

-880 TPLAKGDHEIT
+880 KPLDKGDHEIT

-912 DPDPNQ
+912 DSDPNQ
-918 VTVGEIVDDQGP
+918 VTVGEVVDDQGP

-958 TIMDGD
+958 TIKDGD

-977 WTFTPEQDLADGDH
+977 WTFTPEQDLADGNH
-991 SLTVISK
+991 SLTVVSK

-1039 NGGTTDDANPTFN
+1039 NGSTTDDANPTFN

-1070 GSTIADDNGAWQFTP
+1070 GSTIADDKGAWQFTP

-1111 DDFVLVTDYTPPVAS
+1111 DDFVLVTDYTPPVATG
-1126 SDVLN
+1126 DVLN

-1192 WRLALDT
+1192 WTLALDT

-1220 VGEAPSYDI
+1220 AGEAPSYDI

-1357 VGPGDTTDDQSPTLS
+1357 VGDGDTTDDQSPTLS

-1461 KPGTVTDDA
+1461 RPGNVTDDA
-1470 RPELSG
+1470 RPELGG

-1549 IGVATDDV
+1549 VGLATDDV

-1592 GELIGSTMVDE
+1592 GELIGSTVVDE

-1626 TDEAG
+1626 TDKAG

-1705 KVQADGTWSLEP
+1705 TVQADGTWSLEP

-1724 KYTLTAKETDGVGNV
+1724 RYTLTAKETDGVGNV
-1739 SGPSGEYIINVA
+1739 SGPSAEYVINVA

-1808 TTSVGSNGSWSFTPD
+1808 TTTVGSNGSWSFTPD

-1828 GSHNFTATV
+1828 GSH
-1837 TDGVG
+1837 
-1842 RTSEPTGGFGIVI
+1842 S
-1855 DTKAPEAASDL
+1855 
-1866 LVTDNVGAYQ
+1866 
-1876 GPVVSGDTTDDNTP
+1876 
-1890 TLSGKAEPGSTV
+1890 
-1902 NIIDNGQVIGTA
+1902 
-1914 KVNPDGTWS
+1914 
-1923 YTPDQPLANGAHD
+1923 
-1936 LTTTV
+1936 
-1941 TDPSGNTGPEGSHVV
+1941 
-1956 ITVDVVP
+1956 
-1963 GKVEITAVTDDTGSV
+1963 
-1978 TGSLS
+1978 
-1983 QGALTDDTRPQI
+1983 
-1995 SGTAKAGS
+1995 
-2003 TVTIMDG
+2003 
-2010 SNVLGTTTAG
+2010 
-2020 ADGTWSFTPSVDLGR
+2020 
-2035 GDHTFTATAKDPM
+2035 
-2048 GNESSSS
+2048 
-2055 SWTVTIDTDAPVKP
+2055 
-2069 TIDAALDDV
+2069 
-2078 GSVQGN
+2078 
-2084 LANGGTTDD
+2084 
-2093 PTPTLSGKAEAG
+2093 
-2105 STVKI
+2105 
-2110 YDQNG
+2110 
-2115 LLGEVTAKADG
+2115 
-2126 TWSFSPVAKLPEG
+2126 
-2139 EHRFHVTATDKAG
+2139 
-2152 NTSVASDDFVLTL
+2152 
-2165 DYTAPDASKLAITE
+2165 
-2179 VYDDV
+2179 
-2184 NTAGVIASGEET
+2184 
-2196 DDNRPLIK
+2196 
-2204 GTGAEPGN
+2204 
-2212 TITVYNGDKVIGT
+2212 
-2225 AKVQA
+2225 
-2230 DGTWSLEPTTPLP
+2230 
-2243 DGKYTLTAKET
+2243 
-2254 DGVGNVSG
+2254 
-2262 PSGEYIINVATIP
+2262 
-2275 PQAPTLDTVYDD
+2275 
-2287 VAPHADYLQKG
+2287 
-2298 DVTND
+2298 
-2303 TTPTLSGSSG
+2303 
-2313 VAGGTISIYDNGR
+2313 
-2326 LIGTTSVGSNG
+2326 
-2337 SWSFTPDTAL
+2337 
-2347 ADGSHNFT
+2347 
-2355 ATVTDGVG
+2355 
-2363 RTSEPTGGFG
+2363 
-2373 IVIDTKAPEAAS
+2373 
-2385 DLLVTDNVGAYQG
+2385 
-2398 PVVSGDTTDDNTPTL
+2398 
-2413 SGKAEPGSTV
+2413 
-2423 NIIDN
+2423 
-2428 GQVIGTAK
+2428 
-2436 VNPDGTWSYTPD
+2436 
-2448 QPLANG
+2448 
-2454 AHDLTTT
+2454 
-2461 VTDPS
+2461 
-2466 GNTGPEGSHVVITV
+2466 
-2480 DVVPGKVE
+2480 
-2488 ITAVTDDTGSVTGS
+2488 
-2502 LSQGALTDDTRP
+2502 
-2514 QISGTAKA
+2514 
-2522 GSTVT
+2522 
-2527 IMDGSNVL
+2527 
-2535 GTTTAGADGTWSFTP
+2535 
-2550 SVDLGRGDHTFTAT
+2550 
-2564 AKDPMGNESSSS
+2564 
-2576 SWTVTIDTDAPVKPT
+2576 
-2591 IDAAL
+2591 
-2596 DDVGSVQGNLANG
+2596 
-2609 GTTDDPTPTLSGKA
+2609 
-2623 EAGSTVKI
+2623 
-2631 YDQNGLLGEVTAKAD
+2631 
-2646 GTWSFSPVAKLPE
+2646 
-2659 GEHRFHVTATDK
+2659 
-2671 AGNTSV
+2671 
-2677 ASDDFVLTLDYT
+2677 
-2689 APDAS
+2689 
-2694 KLAITEVYD
+2694 
-2703 DVNTAGVIASGE
+2703 
-2715 ETDDN
+2715 
-2720 RPLIKGTGAEPGNTI
+2720 
-2735 TVYNGDK
+2735 
-2742 VIGTAKVQAD
+2742 
-2752 GTWSLEPTTPL
+2752 
-2763 PDGKY
+2763 
-2768 TLTAKETDG
+2768 
-2777 VGNVSGPSGEY
+2777 
-2788 IINVATVPPQAPTLD
+2788 
-2803 TVYDDVAPHA
+2803 
-2813 DYLQKGDVT
+2813 
-2822 NDTTPTLSGS
+2822 
-2832 SGVAGGTISIYDNG
+2832 
-2846 RLIGTTSVG
+2846 
-2855 SNGSWSFTPD
+2855 
-2865 TALADGSH
+2865 
-2873 NFTATVTDGVGRTSE
+2873 FTATVTDGVGRTSE

-2930 TPTLSGKAEP
+2930 TPTLSGRAEP

-2954 TAKVNPDGTWSYT
+2954 STKVNPDGTWSYT

-3007 VEITAVTDDTG
+3007 VEITGVTDDAG
-3018 SVTGSLSQGALTDDT
+3018 SVTGSLSQ
-3033 RPQISGTAKAGST
+3033 
-3046 VTIMDGS
+3046 
-3053 NVLGTTTVGADGT
+3053 N
-3066 WSFTPS
+3066 
-3072 VDLGRG
+3072 
-3078 DHTFTAT
+3078 
-3085 AKDPMGNESS
+3085 
-3095 SSSWTVTIDTDAP
+3095 
-3108 VKPTIDAALDDVGSV
+3108 
-3123 QGNLA
+3123 
-3128 NGGTTDDP
+3128 
-3136 TPTLSGK
+3136 
-3143 AEAGSTVKIYDQ
+3143 
-3155 NGLLGEVTAKAD
+3155 
-3167 GTWSFSPVAKLPEGE
+3167 
-3182 HRFHVTATDRAGN
+3182 
-3195 TSVASDDFVLT
+3195 
-3206 LDYTAPD
+3206 
-3213 ASKLAITEVY
+3213 
-3223 DDVNTAG
+3223 
-3230 VIASGEE
+3230 
-3237 TDDNRPLIKGTGAEA
+3237 
-3252 GNTITVYNGDKVIGT
+3252 
-3267 AKVQADGTW
+3267 
-3276 SLEPTTPL
+3276 
-3284 PDGKYTLTAKETDG
+3284 
-3298 VGNVSGPSGEYII
+3298 
-3311 NVATVP
+3311 
-3317 PQAPTLDTVYDDVAP
+3317 
-3332 HADYLQKGD
+3332 
-3341 VTNDTTPTLSG
+3341 
-3352 SSGVAGGTISI
+3352 
-3363 YDNGRLIG
+3363 
-3371 TTSVAGNGSWSFTPD
+3371 
-3386 TALADGSHNFTA
+3386 
-3398 TVTDGVGRTSEPTG
+3398 
-3412 GFGIVIDTKAPDAA
+3412 
-3426 SDLLV
+3426 
-3431 TDNVGAYQGPVVSG
+3431 
-3445 DTTDDNTP
+3445 
-3453 TLSGKA
+3453 
-3459 EPGSTVNI
+3459 
-3467 IDNGQVIGTAKVNP
+3467 
-3481 DGTWSYTPD
+3481 
-3490 QPLANGAHDLTTT
+3490 
-3503 VTDPSGNT
+3503 
-3511 GPEGSHVVITVDVV
+3511 
-3525 PGKVEI
+3525 
-3531 TAVTDDTGSVTG
+3531 AV
-3543 SLSQGALTDD
+3543 TDD

-3599 DHTFTAT
+3599 EHTFTAT

-3652 TTDDPTPTLSGKAEA
+3652 STDDPTPTLSGKAEA

-3683 TAKADGTWSFSPVAK
+3683 TAKADGTWSFSPTAK

-3709 ATDRAGNTSVASDD
+3709 ATDRAGNTSAASDD
-3723 FVLTLD
+3723 FVLNLD
-3729 YTAPDVSKVSITD
+3729 YTAPDASKVSITD

-3752 SIASGGKTDDNTP
+3752 SVTSGGKTDDNTP
-3765 LIKGTGAEPGNTIT
+3765 LIKGTGAEAGNTIT

-3805 LPDGTYTLT
+3805 LPDGTYNLT

-3878 AGVTVRIYGG
+3878 ANVTVRIYGG

-3952 FIVSDNEGPQTGTLS
+3952 FIVSDNEGPKTGVLA

-3987 VVHIYVN
+3987 VVHVYVN

-4063 VTGELKANDVTDDAR
+4063 VTGEMKANDVTDDAR

-4155 SIDYAEDQVGTIKDD
+4155 SIDYAEDQVGTVKDD

-4259 SKVAITEVIDNYGSV
+4259 SKVTIDSV
-4274 TGKVESGGVLDD
+4274 TDNVGNVQGIVADGGVLDD
-4286 SRPVIKGTG
+4286 SRPVIRGSG
-4295 AEIGNVITV
+4295 AEVGNVITV
-4304 YTTDAS
+4304 YTTDKD
-4310 GATKVLGTTKVDANG
+4310 GNTKVLGTTTVDQNG
-4325 TWTLTVSDALYADL
+4325 KWELTPSESLYGDSI
-4339 NKLTVTETDTTG
+4339 NQLTVTETDRVG
-4351 NTAKPST
+4351 NVAKPAD
-4358 SYDVTLSSAPGVPVI
+4358 SYDVIMSDTPDAPAILNVLDDTGTTVI
-4373 DGITD
+4373 NL
-4378 DAGSANVELSNGGLT
+4378 ANNALT
-4393 KDTTPTLHGTASG
+4393 KDDTPTLKGTADG
-4406 VAGNTVTIYN
+4406 AAGDTITIYN
-4416 GSQVVGTTTL
+4416 GSQVVGKTTL
-4426 DANGHWSFTPGT
+4426 NSDGTWSFTPSP
-4438 ALADGSYHFTV
+4438 ALADGSYTF
-4449 TVTNTAGQ
+4449 TVTNTNSAGQ
-4457 ESEKSQVYSIDVDAT
+4457 ESDRSGSFTVTIDST
-4472 APNPATDILIA
+4472 APNPVSGLQVSDDQGAWKGQLTDGM
-4483 DDVSPITGNLQ
+4483 T
-4494 DGDVTDDNKPTFS
+4494 TDDNKPTFT
-4507 GKAEAGSTVN
+4507 GKAEQGSTVTIYDNGQAMGTVTVTNPDGSWQFTPSTPLVDGEHQFATQVTDPAGNASAIVDDITVNVSTGASYLQLLQVVDDVQEAGGSRVLRDGEVTNDSQVQLVGKATAGSTIIITDVGGVQLGTVKADANGNWEFTPTSSLSDGAHTLRITGTDPSNNPLTPIDFDLVVDTVAPVAPAITDVLDDVNPVQGSVAHGKPTNDTTPEITGTAEKGSTVN
-4517 ILDGGKVIG
+4517 VYHQVDA
-4526 STTVDSTGNWDWTP
+4526 TT
-4540 GTALADG
+4540 
-4547 DHAFTTTVT
+4547 
-4556 DKAGNTSAPTG
+4556 
-4567 VVNITVD
+4567 
-4574 TQGSTVALSIDGYH
+4574 
-4588 DDVGT
+4588 
-4593 NTGLILGS
+4593 
-4601 GTSTDD
+4601 
-4607 TSPILQGSWSGD
+4607 
-4619 LETTESIRVYQ
+4619 R
-4630 DGILLGLAVLDRA
+4630 ILLGTAVADSTTGQWTLQITDANKLAEG
-4643 NHTWTM
+4643 TW
-4649 AVNGLVNANTYKF
+4649 NLVATS
-4662 TVVAVDA
+4662 TDA
-4669 AGNESA
+4669 AGNVST
-4675 PSAEFALTIDQ
+4675 PSNTWTIVVD
-4686 DAPTQTVSITSYT
+4686 TTVSDAVINISSVSEDRGASDTDFITSDNT
-4699 DDVGLVT
+4699 LLINGELNKALQADEWVEISLDNGVT
-4706 GNMPGNTSTDDRQ
+4706 WTRAST
-4719 PVLNGKVTGT
+4719 VTGT
-4729 PLEAGDEVRIYDVSS
+4729 SWTVDMQSTPLNDGAYTIQARVVDNAGNVGSTDYQALQVASGGSDMNGLSTTTKVTTDTSHGLTTGDHFSHAATATNGDMVTRDRTVTISGNLSAALQAGEHLQISLDNGKTWKTLALNGQSWSYELPEATASTTHSFKLQVIDVAGNPGTNTNFADSYNVVIDLDSPNGITGAPDVPQHTTTGDSFTFSSGQYGRVEAGAIISLVSDVNNNGTYQEGLDQVIGFVKANADGSWSLNTSLPSGAHNLAFVVWDEAGNRSS
-4744 NTMLG
+4744 MSASTSTGVTEGGGSTLIEQTWGGTTDADSRGLNAAAVTISQDGLWSFFQSARGTSG
-4749 TATVNSDG
+4749 TATANAGRVYDSVTREDYDSTYLAQPSTENGAGYDVDSTSYSRYVNSAA
-4757 TWSFELPP
+4757 F
-4765 LDDNMTHT
+4765 
-4773 FRAVVADNVGN
+4773 AD
-4784 EGTPSSDFAITVD
+4784 I
-4797 LNLLVN
+4797 
-4803 KQDTLDTT
+4803 
-4811 PIVSGSTG
+4811 
-4819 FEIQQGEY
+4819 
-4827 VEVTVNGKTYSSQ
+4827 
-4840 NGQVVVDMRNNTWY
+4840 
-4854 VQIPDADALNVG
+4854 
-4866 TYDVKAVLFDAA
+4866 
-4878 GVQIAAD
+4878 
-4885 ESSNELVVSPTPKVS
+4885 
-4900 VGAGGGDPDQKA
+4900 
-4912 TSVTLS
+4912 
-4918 EDGVWR
+4918 
-4924 IHSNQTMLD
+4924 
-4933 STATSSSSLGDFS
+4933 
-4946 TTRLQS
+4946 
-4952 NSGTGYSSNNYVQNA
+4952 
-4967 TFIDYNRDGMMDLF
+4967 NRDGYADVMSQISSY
-4981 TVDSNYD
+4981 SNA
-4988 DGQQMFYYNGS
+4988 GR
-4999 TYTAYQVGAFER
+4999 TAY
-5011 APQTGEFAGD
+5011 
-5021 ANTDGS
+5021 
-5027 ANTWSWYGGIVA
+5027 W
-5039 IDKNGDGYVD
+5039 
-5049 MINGDQTPND
+5049 
-5059 SAIRGGYGSQ
+5059 
-5069 IVLNNDGTVVGMSK
+5069 L
-5083 DGTFAT
+5083 
-5089 DYAADS
+5089 
-5095 GYDPIGLDQSQPDME
+5095 
-5110 LSGVDINNDGIV
+5110 
-5122 DFVMHSQNIVADGSR
+5122 QNADGSY
-5137 IDANGAT
+5137 
-5144 DSSAARSTNQ
+5144 SAKALDQ
-5154 ARLVVVNGT
+5154 GT
-5163 NNGNWKVTQIVD
+5163 LNHLG
-5175 NVFQRGSDSDPGIG
+5175 
-5189 NGVAMT
+5189 GVISY
-5195 WGDYNGDGYLD
+5195 DREGDGYLD
-5206 LFLGR
+5206 FVLGD
-5211 GSESTTSDSSAG
+5211 SEADSISFIKNTQGTLSYEDNSGFSDGHPGGALPTS
-5223 NNAGEYA
+5223 
-5230 SRIHFNDG
+5230 
-5238 NGKLL
+5238 L
-5243 SDDGDNNGI
+5243 SVLHEVGAVDIDNNGTVDI
-5252 GNPTGMYTFNDTLA
+5252 TAHIDYNGAGNLVGNNSRGLGILYNQTTGTSKTNFGEVGYYANVFRDDGHEDYGNLSISMTYADYNNDGWLDLFLSRGSK
-5266 GGASL
+5266 GGSNSDESRIYLNDGTGKLNATDSQAQWFGDNVDGGTSL
-5271 ALDWNHDGKMDVIEL
+5271 AVDWNHDGKMDIIEV
-5286 PGMESSSGGIND
+5286 PRSGV
-5298 AAATGPINL
+5298 TGSPML
-5307 YTNTSVNG
+5307 YTNTGSNNWGANKVSLTG
-5315 NTSFT
+5315 ST
-5320 TSNLLTQVG
+5320 TFNNM
-5329 KSTIGGSST
+5329 
-5338 AQQVTGAIAIDVDWD
+5338 TGAVALDYDWD
-5353 GDRDLL
+5353 GSMDLVLYRSGADADVVARDDAGRTMLV
-5359 AFTSG
+5359 
-5364 GTTTYIENKN
+5364 KN
-5374 EVAHGTSI
+5374 TNIAADGTSLQI
-5382 HLRILDEGGINTLFG
+5382 RIVDGNGINTFYS
-5397 NTVQLIDEATG
+5397 NTVKLYNSAGELVATQLINPQSSGSSNSMGLVSFFGLDPNEVYSVQMLRITDGEADHVGATSSIG
-5408 QVVST
+5408 
-5413 QIINAQSGN
+5413 GY
-5422 QTNDSTAIVDF
+5422 TN
-5433 YNLDATKSYSA
+5433 
-5444 VILRSTGGAVSNVG
+5444 G
-5458 GVATVDGKAVQNVNK
+5458 TVNES
-5473 AWGGLTAAEGNHAY
+5473 WGGLTTGKAHDSY
-5487 VLTTESENNV
+5487 VLTAESGNAANNT
-5497 ANASASG
+5497 SG
-5504 GTNTTGIVGTGYN
+5504 NSGIVGTGYN
-5517 DTFFATL
+5517 DTFF
-5524 GNDLYNGAGGTET
+5524 
-5537 VSGVKSW
+5537 
-5544 NNTGG
+5544 
-5549 LDIVDYKLA
+5549 
-5558 GSTPL
+5558 
-5563 NIDLNKT
+5563 
-5570 GMQNTG
+5570 
-5576 FGSAQFVNVEG
+5576 GSA
-5587 LAGGSGND
+5587 GND
-5595 TFTGNAANNYFE
+5595 TYNGGGGWNQIVSGKPVWSETAGTDVVDYSRSTTAINANLWTGTATGNGTDKLLNIE
-5607 GRAGADTFY
+5607 GLLGSSQQDTF
-5616 LDNDGKGGG
+5616 
-5625 QDTLKYQV
+5625 
-5633 QENGRTNGTG
+5633 
-5643 GNGSDV
+5643 
-5649 VHGFVVGTVEATRK
+5649 
-5663 ADIIDISSL
+5663 
-5672 LVGYAGDA
+5672 
-5680 DGAAHYI
+5680 
-5687 NGVATIDAGDAI
+5687 
-5699 AQYLSVTYNGK
+5699 
-5710 DTILSIDRDGSGSG
+5710 
-5724 FGASQ
+5724 
-5729 VLTIADTKV
+5729 
-5738 DLETLLANHQL
+5738 
-5749 VIKGPDVSTMN
+5749 
-5760 YSALNEGVTVNMWT
+5760 
-5774 GFTSAGGKLEDIVKI
+5774 
-5789 VGTQTDD
+5789 
-5796 TITDNSFSNV
+5796 TDNSANNLFDGRGGNDAFYLV
-5806 IAGEGGNDTFYLMN
+5806 NGGNDT
-5820 GGNDVLMYNVLEGME
+5820 LMYNVLEGMT
-5835 NDATG
+5835 NDSTG
-5840 GNGHDTV
+5840 GNGHDTI
-5847 HGFKVGNVEKDGD
+5847 HGFKVGNLVKDSD
-5860 ADTLNLSDLVDY
+5860 ADLLDMSELLDYKGSISFFEDDGKLELDY
-5872 SGPVTFFENNGKMEL
+5872 SSRGVL
-5887 DAESKGLEDYLKVD
+5887 DYVKVE
-5901 VVGNDTVISVDID
+5901 VVGSDTVISIDRD

>member
-16 KTRLLTADAGRTVKV
+16 KTRLLTAEAGRTVKV
-31 KLIPGNKYLLK
+31 KLIPGNKYVLK

-82 DPNNPVL
+82 DPTNPVL

-103 LSGESYDTGYLIAD
+103 LSGDSYDTGYLMAD

-174 GDNHSTPDKPSIGTT
+174 GDNSSTPDKPRIGNA

-199 LKSGDTTDDST
+199 LKSGDVTDDST

-224 IYDNDKEIG
+224 IIDNGKEIG

-253 GEHELTVVEKDPDGN
+253 GEHELSVVEKDPDGN
-268 ASPPSDPIVIVVDT
+268 TSPPSDPIVIVVDT
-282 VAPKAPTIEH
+282 IAPKAPTIEH
-292 IMDKVGKTTG
+292 IMDKVGKVTG
-302 EIHDDAYTDDPQPEM
+302 EILEDAYTDDPKPEM

-326 IAIYDNGKK
+326 ITIYDNGKK

-355 TDGSHSI
+355 ADGSHSI

-371 NVSEPSDE
+371 NVSKPSDDRE
-379 RDFIVLTE
+379 FMVLTE
-387 PPGKAETPEVIDNTG
+387 PPGKAETPDVIDNTG

-426 PGNTIIIKDNDKE
+426 PGNTIVIKDNDKE

-465 VVVVEEDPLGNEGD
+465 VVVVEEDPLGNVGD

-493 AKPDMADALDNTG
+493 AKPDMADAQDNTG

-564 EGHHSITV
+564 EGDHSITV

-598 ASANVLNITAV
+598 ASADVLNITAV
-609 ADDVG
+609 VDDVG
-614 DRQGNVASGDITDD
+614 DRQGNVANGEITDD

-671 ETPLTEGLNKL
+671 DTPLTEGLNKL

-689 AGNRVAGEA
+689 AGNHVAGDA
-698 PSYDINLLI
+698 PSYDINLMI

-745 AAPGDIVSILDN
+745 AAPGDTVSILDN

-769 GKWAFSPDT
+769 GKWAFTPDS

-808 DTAAPSPAENIVIN
+808 DTAAPAPAENIVIN
-822 DNVGDKQGPVGPG
+822 DNVGDKQGPVGSG

-848 AEPGSVVDI
+848 AEPGSTVDI

-866 VIVDDEGKWSYTPD
+866 VIVDDEGKWSYTPEK
-880 TPLAKGDHEIT
+880 PLDKGDHEIT

-918 VTVGEIVDDQGP
+918 VTVGEVVDDQGP

-1052 GSAEPGSRV
+1052 GTAEPGSRV

-1070 GSTIADDNGAWQFTP
+1070 GSTIADDKGAWQFTP

-1111 DDFVLVTDYTPPVAS
+1111 DDFVLVTDYTPPVAT
-1126 SDVLN
+1126 SDVLS

-1183 SAVVNSEGT
+1183 SAVVDNEGNWT
-1192 WRLALDT
+1192 LALDT

-1213 DAVGNRV
+1213 DGVGNRV
-1220 VGEAPSYDI
+1220 AGEAPPYDI

-1288 TVKADSSGKWSFTPD
+1288 TVKADSSGKWVFTPD

-1314 VTATDAAGNARTSGT
+1314 VTATDAAGNARTSGS

-1338 PSPAENIVIN
+1338 PAPAENIVIN

-1357 VGPGDTTDDQSPTLS
+1357 VGSGDTTDDQSPTLS

-1379 VVDIYDNDE
+1379 TVDIYDNDE

-1403 TPDKPLAKGDHEI
+1403 TPEKPLDKGDHEI

-1484 TIMDGDDVLGS
+1484 TIKDGDDVLGS

-1516 HSLTVISKDP
+1516 HSLTVVSTDP

-1576 FKGSA
+1576 FNGTA

-1592 GELIGSTMVDE
+1592 GELIGSTVVDE
-1603 NGGWQFTPTTAL
+1603 NGGWQFTPTTPL

-1626 TDEAG
+1626 TDKAG
-1631 NTGPESDDFVLIT
+1631 NTSPESDDFVLIT
-1644 DYTAPDASKVAITEV
+1644 DYTAPDASKLAITEV

-1697 GDKVIGTA
+1697 GDRVIGTA

-1724 KYTLTAKETDGVGNV
+1724 KYTLTAKETDSVGNV

-1808 TTSVGSNGSWSFTPD
+1808 TTTVGSNGSWSFTPD
-1823 TALAD
+1823 TAL
-1828 GSHNFTATV
+1828 S
-1837 TDGVG
+1837 
-1842 RTSEPTGGFGIVI
+1842 
-1855 DTKAPEAASDL
+1855 
-1866 LVTDNVGAYQ
+1866 
-1876 GPVVSGDTTDDNTP
+1876 
-1890 TLSGKAEPGSTV
+1890 
-1902 NIIDNGQVIGTA
+1902 
-1914 KVNPDGTWS
+1914 
-1923 YTPDQPLANGAHD
+1923 
-1936 LTTTV
+1936 
-1941 TDPSGNTGPEGSHVV
+1941 
-1956 ITVDVVP
+1956 
-1963 GKVEITAVTDDTGSV
+1963 
-1978 TGSLS
+1978 
-1983 QGALTDDTRPQI
+1983 
-1995 SGTAKAGS
+1995 
-2003 TVTIMDG
+2003 
-2010 SNVLGTTTAG
+2010 
-2020 ADGTWSFTPSVDLGR
+2020 
-2035 GDHTFTATAKDPM
+2035 
-2048 GNESSSS
+2048 
-2055 SWTVTIDTDAPVKP
+2055 
-2069 TIDAALDDV
+2069 
-2078 GSVQGN
+2078 
-2084 LANGGTTDD
+2084 
-2093 PTPTLSGKAEAG
+2093 
-2105 STVKI
+2105 
-2110 YDQNG
+2110 
-2115 LLGEVTAKADG
+2115 
-2126 TWSFSPVAKLPEG
+2126 
-2139 EHRFHVTATDKAG
+2139 
-2152 NTSVASDDFVLTL
+2152 
-2165 DYTAPDASKLAITE
+2165 
-2179 VYDDV
+2179 
-2184 NTAGVIASGEET
+2184 
-2196 DDNRPLIK
+2196 
-2204 GTGAEPGN
+2204 
-2212 TITVYNGDKVIGT
+2212 
-2225 AKVQA
+2225 
-2230 DGTWSLEPTTPLP
+2230 
-2243 DGKYTLTAKET
+2243 
-2254 DGVGNVSG
+2254 
-2262 PSGEYIINVATIP
+2262 
-2275 PQAPTLDTVYDD
+2275 
-2287 VAPHADYLQKG
+2287 
-2298 DVTND
+2298 
-2303 TTPTLSGSSG
+2303 
-2313 VAGGTISIYDNGR
+2313 
-2326 LIGTTSVGSNG
+2326 
-2337 SWSFTPDTAL
+2337 
-2347 ADGSHNFT
+2347 
-2355 ATVTDGVG
+2355 
-2363 RTSEPTGGFG
+2363 
-2373 IVIDTKAPEAAS
+2373 
-2385 DLLVTDNVGAYQG
+2385 
-2398 PVVSGDTTDDNTPTL
+2398 
-2413 SGKAEPGSTV
+2413 
-2423 NIIDN
+2423 
-2428 GQVIGTAK
+2428 
-2436 VNPDGTWSYTPD
+2436 
-2448 QPLANG
+2448 
-2454 AHDLTTT
+2454 
-2461 VTDPS
+2461 
-2466 GNTGPEGSHVVITV
+2466 
-2480 DVVPGKVE
+2480 
-2488 ITAVTDDTGSVTGS
+2488 
-2502 LSQGALTDDTRP
+2502 
-2514 QISGTAKA
+2514 
-2522 GSTVT
+2522 
-2527 IMDGSNVL
+2527 
-2535 GTTTAGADGTWSFTP
+2535 
-2550 SVDLGRGDHTFTAT
+2550 
-2564 AKDPMGNESSSS
+2564 
-2576 SWTVTIDTDAPVKPT
+2576 
-2591 IDAAL
+2591 
-2596 DDVGSVQGNLANG
+2596 
-2609 GTTDDPTPTLSGKA
+2609 
-2623 EAGSTVKI
+2623 
-2631 YDQNGLLGEVTAKAD
+2631 
-2646 GTWSFSPVAKLPE
+2646 
-2659 GEHRFHVTATDK
+2659 
-2671 AGNTSV
+2671 
-2677 ASDDFVLTLDYT
+2677 
-2689 APDAS
+2689 
-2694 KLAITEVYD
+2694 
-2703 DVNTAGVIASGE
+2703 
-2715 ETDDN
+2715 
-2720 RPLIKGTGAEPGNTI
+2720 
-2735 TVYNGDK
+2735 
-2742 VIGTAKVQAD
+2742 
-2752 GTWSLEPTTPL
+2752 
-2763 PDGKY
+2763 
-2768 TLTAKETDG
+2768 
-2777 VGNVSGPSGEY
+2777 
-2788 IINVATVPPQAPTLD
+2788 
-2803 TVYDDVAPHA
+2803 
-2813 DYLQKGDVT
+2813 
-2822 NDTTPTLSGS
+2822 
-2832 SGVAGGTISIYDNG
+2832 
-2846 RLIGTTSVG
+2846 
-2855 SNGSWSFTPD
+2855 
-2865 TALADGSH
+2865 DGSH

-3018 SVTGSLSQGALTDDT
+3018 SVTGSLSQGA
-3033 RPQISGTAKAGST
+3033 
-3046 VTIMDGS
+3046 V
-3053 NVLGTTTVGADGT
+3053 
-3066 WSFTPS
+3066 
-3072 VDLGRG
+3072 
-3078 DHTFTAT
+3078 
-3085 AKDPMGNESS
+3085 
-3095 SSSWTVTIDTDAP
+3095 
-3108 VKPTIDAALDDVGSV
+3108 
-3123 QGNLA
+3123 
-3128 NGGTTDDP
+3128 
-3136 TPTLSGK
+3136 
-3143 AEAGSTVKIYDQ
+3143 
-3155 NGLLGEVTAKAD
+3155 
-3167 GTWSFSPVAKLPEGE
+3167 
-3182 HRFHVTATDRAGN
+3182 
-3195 TSVASDDFVLT
+3195 
-3206 LDYTAPD
+3206 
-3213 ASKLAITEVY
+3213 
-3223 DDVNTAG
+3223 
-3230 VIASGEE
+3230 
-3237 TDDNRPLIKGTGAEA
+3237 
-3252 GNTITVYNGDKVIGT
+3252 
-3267 AKVQADGTW
+3267 
-3276 SLEPTTPL
+3276 
-3284 PDGKYTLTAKETDG
+3284 
-3298 VGNVSGPSGEYII
+3298 
-3311 NVATVP
+3311 
-3317 PQAPTLDTVYDDVAP
+3317 
-3332 HADYLQKGD
+3332 
-3341 VTNDTTPTLSG
+3341 
-3352 SSGVAGGTISI
+3352 
-3363 YDNGRLIG
+3363 
-3371 TTSVAGNGSWSFTPD
+3371 
-3386 TALADGSHNFTA
+3386 
-3398 TVTDGVGRTSEPTG
+3398 
-3412 GFGIVIDTKAPDAA
+3412 
-3426 SDLLV
+3426 
-3431 TDNVGAYQGPVVSG
+3431 
-3445 DTTDDNTP
+3445 
-3453 TLSGKA
+3453 
-3459 EPGSTVNI
+3459 
-3467 IDNGQVIGTAKVNP
+3467 
-3481 DGTWSYTPD
+3481 
-3490 QPLANGAHDLTTT
+3490 
-3503 VTDPSGNT
+3503 
-3511 GPEGSHVVITVDVV
+3511 
-3525 PGKVEI
+3525 
-3531 TAVTDDTGSVTG
+3531 
-3543 SLSQGALTDD
+3543 TDD

-3606 AKDPMGNESASS
+3606 AKDPMGNESSSS

-3646 NLANGG
+3646 ALSNGSS
-3652 TTDDPTPTLSGKAEA
+3652 TDDPTPTLSGKAEA

-3709 ATDRAGNTSVASDD
+3709 ATDKAGNTSAASDD
-3723 FVLTLD
+3723 FVLNLD
-3729 YTAPDVSKVSITD
+3729 FTAPDASKVSITD

-3805 LPDGTYTLT
+3805 LPDGTYNLT

-3864 TTNDNTLLLTGTAE
+3864 TTNDDTLLLTGTAE

-3898 KADAQGKWSFNT
+3898 KADPQGKWSFNT

-3952 FIVSDNEGPQTGTLS
+3952 FIVSDNEGPKTGTLS

-3994 GQENGTAVADA
+3994 GQENGTTVADA
-4005 NGNWTY
+4005 NGNWSY

-4053 IVRVMDDKGS
+4053 IVRVMDDKGT

-4078 PEIIGKAK
+4078 PEFSGKAK

-4170 LNSNDVTDDPQPILH
+4170 LSNNDVTDDPQPILH

-4198 VDGTLLGS
+4198 LDGTLLGS
-4206 VTANSNGA
+4206 VTANSSGA

-4259 SKVAITEVIDNYGSV
+4259 RKVTIDSV
-4274 TGKVESGGVLDD
+4274 TDNVGNVQGIVADGGVLDD
-4286 SRPVIKGTG
+4286 SRPVIRGSG
-4295 AEIGNVITV
+4295 AEAGNVITV
-4304 YTTDAS
+4304 YTTDKD
-4310 GATKVLGTTKVDANG
+4310 GNTKILGTTTVDKNG
-4325 TWTLTVSDALYADL
+4325 KWELTPSESLYGDSI
-4339 NKLTVTETDTTG
+4339 NKLTVTETDRVG
-4351 NTAKPST
+4351 NVAKPAD
-4358 SYDVTLSSAPGVPVI
+4358 SYDVIMSDTPDAPAIVNVLDDTGTTVI
-4373 DGITD
+4373 NL
-4378 DAGSANVELSNGGLT
+4378 ANNALT
-4393 KDTTPTLHGTASG
+4393 KDDTPTLKGTADG
-4406 VAGNTVTIYN
+4406 AAGDTITIYN
-4416 GSQVVGTTTL
+4416 GTEVVGKTTL
-4426 DANGHWSFTPGT
+4426 NSDGTWSFTPSP
-4438 ALADGSYHFTV
+4438 ALADGNYTF
-4449 TVTNTAGQ
+4449 TVTNTNSAGQ
-4457 ESEKSQVYSIDVDAT
+4457 ESDRSGSFTLTIDST
-4472 APNPATDILIA
+4472 APNPVSGLQVA
-4483 DDVSPITGNLQ
+4483 DDQGAWKGQLT
-4494 DGDVTDDNKPTFS
+4494 DGMTTDDNKPTFT
-4507 GKAEAGSTVN
+4507 GKAEQGSTVTIYDNGQAIGSVVVTNTDGSWQYTPTTPLADGEHQFATQVTDPAGNSSAIVDDITVNVSTGASYLQLLQVVDDVQEAGGSRVLREGDVTNDSQVQLVGKATAGSTIIITDVGGVQLGTVKADANGNWEFTPLSSLKDGAHTLRITGTDPSNNPLTPIDFDLVVDTVAPVAPVITNVLDDVNPVQGSVAHGKPTNDTTPEITGTAEKGSTVN
-4517 ILDGGKVIG
+4517 VYHQVDA
-4526 STTVDSTGNWDWTP
+4526 TT
-4540 GTALADG
+4540 
-4547 DHAFTTTVT
+4547 
-4556 DKAGNTSAPTG
+4556 
-4567 VVNITVD
+4567 
-4574 TQGSTVALSIDGYH
+4574 
-4588 DDVGT
+4588 
-4593 NTGLILGS
+4593 
-4601 GTSTDD
+4601 
-4607 TSPILQGSWSGD
+4607 
-4619 LETTESIRVYQ
+4619 R
-4630 DGILLGLAVLDRA
+4630 ILLGTAVADSTTGQWTLQISDANKLAEG
-4643 NHTWTM
+4643 TW
-4649 AVNGLVNANTYKF
+4649 NLVATS
-4662 TVVAVDA
+4662 TDA
-4669 AGNESA
+4669 AGNIST
-4675 PSAEFALTIDQ
+4675 PSNTWTIVVD
-4686 DAPTQTVSITSYT
+4686 TTVSDAVINISSVSEDRGASDTDFITS
-4699 DDVGLVT
+4699 D
-4706 GNMPGNTSTDDRQ
+4706 NTLLINGELNKALQADEWVEVSLDNGATWTRAST
-4719 PVLNGKVTGT
+4719 VTGT
-4729 PLEAGDEVRIYDVSS
+4729 SWTVDMQNTPLNDGAYTIQARVVDNAGNVGSTDSQALQVASGGSDMNGLTTTTKVTTDTSHGLTTGDHFS
-4744 NTMLG
+4744 HAA
-4749 TATVNSDG
+4749 TATNGDMITRDRTVTISGNLSAALQAG
-4757 TWSFELPP
+4757 EHLQIS
-4765 LDDNMTHT
+4765 LD
-4773 FRAVVADNVGN
+4773 
-4784 EGTPSSDFAITVD
+4784 
-4797 LNLLVN
+4797 
-4803 KQDTLDTT
+4803 
-4811 PIVSGSTG
+4811 
-4819 FEIQQGEY
+4819 
-4827 VEVTVNGKTYSSQ
+4827 NGKTWKTLAL
-4840 NGQVVVDMRNNTWY
+4840 NGQSWSYELPEAMASVTHNFKLQVIDVAGNPGTNTKFADSYNVVIDLDSPDGITGAPNVPQHTTTGDSFTFSSGQYGRVEAGAIVSLVSDVNNNGTYQEGLDQVIGFVKANADGSWSLNTSLPSGAHNLAFVVWDEAGNRSSMSASTSTGVTEGGGSTLIEQTWGGTT
-4854 VQIPDADALNVG
+4854 DADSRGLNAAAVTISQDGLWSFFQSARG
-4866 TYDVKAVLFDAA
+4866 TSGTTTANAGRVYD
-4878 GVQIAAD
+4878 
-4885 ESSNELVVSPTPKVS
+4885 S
-4900 VGAGGGDPDQKA
+4900 VTREDYDSTYLAQPSTDNGAGYN
-4912 TSVTLS
+4912 V
-4918 EDGVWR
+4918 
-4924 IHSNQTMLD
+4924 D
-4933 STATSSSSLGDFS
+4933 STSYS
-4946 TTRLQS
+4946 RYV
-4952 NSGTGYSSNNYVQNA
+4952 NSA
-4967 TFIDYNRDGMMDLF
+4967 AFADINRDGYADVMSQISSY
-4981 TVDSNYD
+4981 SNA
-4988 DGQQMFYYNGS
+4988 GR
-4999 TYTAYQVGAFER
+4999 TAY
-5011 APQTGEFAGD
+5011 
-5021 ANTDGS
+5021 
-5027 ANTWSWYGGIVA
+5027 W
-5039 IDKNGDGYVD
+5039 
-5049 MINGDQTPND
+5049 
-5059 SAIRGGYGSQ
+5059 
-5069 IVLNNDGTVVGMSK
+5069 L
-5083 DGTFAT
+5083 
-5089 DYAADS
+5089 
-5095 GYDPIGLDQSQPDME
+5095 
-5110 LSGVDINNDGIV
+5110 
-5122 DFVMHSQNIVADGSR
+5122 QNADGSY
-5137 IDANGAT
+5137 
-5144 DSSAARSTNQ
+5144 SAKALDQ
-5154 ARLVVVNGT
+5154 GT
-5163 NNGNWKVTQIVD
+5163 LNHLG
-5175 NVFQRGSDSDPGIG
+5175 
-5189 NGVAMT
+5189 GVISY
-5195 WGDYNGDGYLD
+5195 DREGDGYLD
-5206 LFLGR
+5206 FVLGD
-5211 GSESTTSDSSAG
+5211 SEADSISFIKNTQG
-5223 NNAGEYA
+5223 TLSYEDNAGFSDGHPGGALPA
-5230 SRIHFNDG
+5230 S
-5238 NGKLL
+5238 L
-5243 SDDGDNNGI
+5243 SVLHEVGAVDIDNNGTVDI
-5252 GNPTGMYTFNDTLA
+5252 TAHIDYNGAGNLVGNNSRGLGILYNQTTGTSKTNFGEVGYYTNVFRDDGHEDYGNLSISMTYADYNNDGWLDLFLSRGSK
-5266 GGASL
+5266 GGSNSDESRIYLNDGTGKLNATDSQALWFGDNVDGGTSL
-5271 ALDWNHDGKMDVIEL
+5271 AVDWNHDGKMDIIEV
-5286 PGMESSSGGIND
+5286 PRSGV
-5298 AAATGPINL
+5298 TGSPML
-5307 YTNTSVNG
+5307 YTNTGSNNWGTNKVSLTG
-5315 NTSFT
+5315 ST
-5320 TSNLLTQVG
+5320 TFNNL
-5329 KSTIGGSST
+5329 
-5338 AQQVTGAIAIDVDWD
+5338 TGAVALDYDWD
-5353 GDRDLL
+5353 GSMDLVLYRSGADADVVARDDAARTLL
-5359 AFTSG
+5359 V
-5364 GTTTYIENKN
+5364 KN
-5374 EVAHGTSI
+5374 TNIAADGTSLQI
-5382 HLRILDEGGINTLFG
+5382 RIVDGNGINTFYS
-5397 NTVQLIDEATG
+5397 NTVKLYNSAGELVATQLINPQSSG
-5408 QVVST
+5408 SSNSMGLVSFF
-5413 QIINAQSGN
+5413 G
-5422 QTNDSTAIVDF
+5422 
-5433 YNLDATKSYSA
+5433 LDPNEVYS
-5444 VILRSTGGAVSNVG
+5444 VQMLRIT
-5458 GVATVDGKAVQNVNK
+5458 DGKADHVGATGSIGGYTNGTVNEN
-5473 AWGGLTAAEGNHAY
+5473 WGGLTTGKAHDSY
-5487 VLTTESENNV
+5487 VLTAESGTA
-5497 ANASASG
+5497 AN
-5504 GTNTTGIVGTGYN
+5504 NTTGNSGIIGTGYN
-5517 DTFFATL
+5517 DTFF
-5524 GNDLYNGAGGTET
+5524 
-5537 VSGVKSW
+5537 
-5544 NNTGG
+5544 
-5549 LDIVDYKLA
+5549 
-5558 GSTPL
+5558 
-5563 NIDLNKT
+5563 
-5570 GMQNTG
+5570 
-5576 FGSAQFVNVEG
+5576 GSA
-5587 LAGGSGND
+5587 GND
-5595 TFTGNAANNYFE
+5595 TYNGGGGWNQIVSGKPVWSEKAGMDVVDYSHSTTAINANLWTGTATGNGTDKLLSIEGLVGSSQQDTFTDNSANNVFE
-5607 GRAGADTFY
+5607 GRGGNDAFY
-5616 LDNDGKGGG
+5616 L
-5625 QDTLKYQV
+5625 
-5633 QENGRTNGTG
+5633 
-5643 GNGSDV
+5643 
-5649 VHGFVVGTVEATRK
+5649 
-5663 ADIIDISSL
+5663 
-5672 LVGYAGDA
+5672 
-5680 DGAAHYI
+5680 
-5687 NGVATIDAGDAI
+5687 
-5699 AQYLSVTYNGK
+5699 
-5710 DTILSIDRDGSGSG
+5710 
-5724 FGASQ
+5724 
-5729 VLTIADTKV
+5729 
-5738 DLETLLANHQL
+5738 
-5749 VIKGPDVSTMN
+5749 
-5760 YSALNEGVTVNMWT
+5760 VN
-5774 GFTSAGGKLEDIVKI
+5774 
-5789 VGTQTDD
+5789 
-5796 TITDNSFSNV
+5796 
-5806 IAGEGGNDTFYLMN
+5806 GGNDT
-5820 GGNDVLMYNVLEGME
+5820 LMYKVLAGMT
-5835 NDATG
+5835 NDSTG
-5840 GNGHDTV
+5840 GNGHDTI
-5847 HGFKVGNVEKDGD
+5847 HGFKVGNLVKDSD
-5860 ADTLNLSDLVDY
+5860 ADLLDMSELLDYKGSVSFFEDEGKLELDY
-5872 SGPVTFFENNGKMEL
+5872 SSRGVL
-5887 DAESKGLEDYLKVD
+5887 DYVKVE
-5901 VVGNDTVISVDID
+5901 VVGNDTVISIDRD

>member
-1 MTDNKV
+1 MTENKV

-42 NINDDFAP
+42 NVNDDFAP

-57 VDKALHIIQE
+57 VGKALHIIQE
-67 GDTQPSIIIEDYFNG
+67 GDTQPSIIIENYFDG
-82 DPNNPVL
+82 DSKNPTL

-97 LYAYVP
+97 LYAYIP
-103 LSGESYDTGYLIAD
+103 LSGESYDNGYLMAE
-117 GSMSPVA
+117 GGLAPVA

-132 GGPLLTAPDDDND
+132 GGPLLSAPDDEND

-168 EMDKDD
+168 ELDKDESD
-174 GDNHSTPDKPSIGTT
+174 SQPAPEKPSIGKAV
-189 MDDEGSIKGP
+189 DDEGSIKGP
-199 LKSGDTTDDST
+199 LKSGDVTDDST
-210 PTLTGKGKPGDTIH
+210 PSLIGKGKPGDTIH
-224 IYDNDKEIG
+224 IIDNDKEIG

-246 PDKPLGE
+246 PDKPLGD
-253 GEHELTVVEKDPDGN
+253 GEHDLSVVVEDPDGN
-268 ASPPSDPIVIVVDT
+268 MSPPSDPITIVVDT
-282 VAPKAPTIEH
+282 VAPDAPTIEH
-292 IMDKVGKTTG
+292 IMDKVGKVTG
-302 EIHDDAYTDDPQPEM
+302 EILEDAYTDDPKPEM

-326 IAIYDNGKK
+326 ITIYDNGKK

-355 TDGSHSI
+355 TDGNHSI

-387 PPGKAETPEVIDNTG
+387 PPGKAETPSVIDDNG

-411 DVTDDSQPSFSGEGT
+411 DVTDDTKPSFSGEGT
-426 PGNTIIIKDNDKE
+426 PGNTIVIKDNDKE
-439 IGSVIVDDEGKWS
+439 IGSVIVDDEGKWTY
-452 FTPKDELAEGEHN
+452 TPEKDLSEGEHN
-465 VVVVEEDPLGNEGD
+465 VEVIEEDPLGNVGQ

-493 AKPDMADALDNTG
+493 ARPDRVYAEDNTG

-545 TTVIDDKGNWT
+545 STVIDDEGNWS

-564 EGHHSITV
+564 EGDHSITV

-598 ASANVLNITAV
+598 ASADVLKITAV

-614 DRQGNVASGDITDD
+614 DRQGNVASGEITDD

-643 FVYTT
+643 YVYTT
-648 DSSGKHLIGTAVVGS
+648 DASGKHLIGSAVVGS

-671 ETPLTEGLNKL
+671 ETPLTEGLNQL

-689 AGNRVAGEA
+689 AGNRVAGDA

-707 PVSTAPSINSVVDNA
+707 PISTQPSINSVVDNS
-722 EPHVGPLQKGES
+722 EPHFGPLQKGDA

-762 TVKADSN
+762 SVTADSN
-769 GKWAFSPDT
+769 GKWTFTPDA

-791 TDAAGNAR
+791 TDAAGNSR

-822 DNVGDKQGPVGPG
+822 DNVGDKQGPVGSG

-880 TPLAKGDHEIT
+880 KPLDKGDHEIT

-918 VTVGEIVDDQGP
+918 VTVGEVVDDQGP

-958 TIMDGD
+958 TIKDGD

-977 WTFTPEQDLADGDH
+977 WTFTPEQDLADGNH
-991 SLTVISK
+991 SLTVVSK

-1039 NGGTTDDANPTFN
+1039 NGSTTDDANPTFN

-1070 GSTIADDNGAWQFTP
+1070 GSTIADDKGAWQFTP

-1111 DDFVLVTDYTPPVAS
+1111 DDFVLVTDYTPPVATG
-1126 SDVLN
+1126 DVLN

-1192 WRLALDT
+1192 WTLALDT

-1220 VGEAPSYDI
+1220 AGEAPSYDI

-1357 VGPGDTTDDQSPTLS
+1357 VGDGDTTDDQSPTLS

-1461 KPGTVTDDA
+1461 RPGNVTDDA
-1470 RPELSG
+1470 RPELGG

-1549 IGVATDDV
+1549 VGLATDDV

-1592 GELIGSTMVDE
+1592 GELIGSTVVDE

-1626 TDEAG
+1626 TDKAG

-1724 KYTLTAKETDGVGNV
+1724 RYTLTAKETDGVGNV

-1808 TTSVGSNGSWSFTPD
+1808 TATVGSNGSWSFTPD

-1828 GSHNFTATV
+1828 GSH
-1837 TDGVG
+1837 
-1842 RTSEPTGGFGIVI
+1842 S
-1855 DTKAPEAASDL
+1855 
-1866 LVTDNVGAYQ
+1866 
-1876 GPVVSGDTTDDNTP
+1876 
-1890 TLSGKAEPGSTV
+1890 
-1902 NIIDNGQVIGTA
+1902 
-1914 KVNPDGTWS
+1914 
-1923 YTPDQPLANGAHD
+1923 
-1936 LTTTV
+1936 
-1941 TDPSGNTGPEGSHVV
+1941 
-1956 ITVDVVP
+1956 
-1963 GKVEITAVTDDTGSV
+1963 
-1978 TGSLS
+1978 
-1983 QGALTDDTRPQI
+1983 
-1995 SGTAKAGS
+1995 
-2003 TVTIMDG
+2003 
-2010 SNVLGTTTAG
+2010 
-2020 ADGTWSFTPSVDLGR
+2020 
-2035 GDHTFTATAKDPM
+2035 
-2048 GNESSSS
+2048 
-2055 SWTVTIDTDAPVKP
+2055 
-2069 TIDAALDDV
+2069 
-2078 GSVQGN
+2078 
-2084 LANGGTTDD
+2084 
-2093 PTPTLSGKAEAG
+2093 
-2105 STVKI
+2105 
-2110 YDQNG
+2110 
-2115 LLGEVTAKADG
+2115 
-2126 TWSFSPVAKLPEG
+2126 
-2139 EHRFHVTATDKAG
+2139 
-2152 NTSVASDDFVLTL
+2152 
-2165 DYTAPDASKLAITE
+2165 
-2179 VYDDV
+2179 
-2184 NTAGVIASGEET
+2184 
-2196 DDNRPLIK
+2196 
-2204 GTGAEPGN
+2204 
-2212 TITVYNGDKVIGT
+2212 
-2225 AKVQA
+2225 
-2230 DGTWSLEPTTPLP
+2230 
-2243 DGKYTLTAKET
+2243 
-2254 DGVGNVSG
+2254 
-2262 PSGEYIINVATIP
+2262 
-2275 PQAPTLDTVYDD
+2275 
-2287 VAPHADYLQKG
+2287 
-2298 DVTND
+2298 
-2303 TTPTLSGSSG
+2303 
-2313 VAGGTISIYDNGR
+2313 
-2326 LIGTTSVGSNG
+2326 
-2337 SWSFTPDTAL
+2337 
-2347 ADGSHNFT
+2347 
-2355 ATVTDGVG
+2355 
-2363 RTSEPTGGFG
+2363 
-2373 IVIDTKAPEAAS
+2373 
-2385 DLLVTDNVGAYQG
+2385 
-2398 PVVSGDTTDDNTPTL
+2398 
-2413 SGKAEPGSTV
+2413 
-2423 NIIDN
+2423 
-2428 GQVIGTAK
+2428 
-2436 VNPDGTWSYTPD
+2436 
-2448 QPLANG
+2448 
-2454 AHDLTTT
+2454 
-2461 VTDPS
+2461 
-2466 GNTGPEGSHVVITV
+2466 
-2480 DVVPGKVE
+2480 
-2488 ITAVTDDTGSVTGS
+2488 
-2502 LSQGALTDDTRP
+2502 
-2514 QISGTAKA
+2514 
-2522 GSTVT
+2522 
-2527 IMDGSNVL
+2527 
-2535 GTTTAGADGTWSFTP
+2535 
-2550 SVDLGRGDHTFTAT
+2550 
-2564 AKDPMGNESSSS
+2564 
-2576 SWTVTIDTDAPVKPT
+2576 
-2591 IDAAL
+2591 
-2596 DDVGSVQGNLANG
+2596 
-2609 GTTDDPTPTLSGKA
+2609 
-2623 EAGSTVKI
+2623 
-2631 YDQNGLLGEVTAKAD
+2631 
-2646 GTWSFSPVAKLPE
+2646 
-2659 GEHRFHVTATDK
+2659 
-2671 AGNTSV
+2671 
-2677 ASDDFVLTLDYT
+2677 
-2689 APDAS
+2689 
-2694 KLAITEVYD
+2694 
-2703 DVNTAGVIASGE
+2703 
-2715 ETDDN
+2715 
-2720 RPLIKGTGAEPGNTI
+2720 
-2735 TVYNGDK
+2735 
-2742 VIGTAKVQAD
+2742 
-2752 GTWSLEPTTPL
+2752 
-2763 PDGKY
+2763 
-2768 TLTAKETDG
+2768 
-2777 VGNVSGPSGEY
+2777 
-2788 IINVATVPPQAPTLD
+2788 
-2803 TVYDDVAPHA
+2803 
-2813 DYLQKGDVT
+2813 
-2822 NDTTPTLSGS
+2822 
-2832 SGVAGGTISIYDNG
+2832 
-2846 RLIGTTSVG
+2846 
-2855 SNGSWSFTPD
+2855 
-2865 TALADGSH
+2865 
-2873 NFTATVTDGVGRTSE
+2873 FTATVTDGVGRTSE

-2930 TPTLSGKAEP
+2930 TPTLSGRAEP

-2954 TAKVNPDGTWSYT
+2954 STKVNPDGTWSFT
-2967 PDQPLANGAH
+2967 PDQALSNGEH

-3007 VEITAVTDDTG
+3007 VEITGVTDDAG
-3018 SVTGSLSQGALTDDT
+3018 SVTGSLSQNAVTDDT

-3046 VTIMDGS
+3046 VTIMD
-3053 NVLGTTTVGADGT
+3053 D
-3066 WSFTPS
+3066 
-3072 VDLGRG
+3072 
-3078 DHTFTAT
+3078 
-3085 AKDPMGNESS
+3085 
-3095 SSSWTVTIDTDAP
+3095 
-3108 VKPTIDAALDDVGSV
+3108 
-3123 QGNLA
+3123 
-3128 NGGTTDDP
+3128 
-3136 TPTLSGK
+3136 
-3143 AEAGSTVKIYDQ
+3143 
-3155 NGLLGEVTAKAD
+3155 
-3167 GTWSFSPVAKLPEGE
+3167 
-3182 HRFHVTATDRAGN
+3182 
-3195 TSVASDDFVLT
+3195 
-3206 LDYTAPD
+3206 
-3213 ASKLAITEVY
+3213 
-3223 DDVNTAG
+3223 
-3230 VIASGEE
+3230 
-3237 TDDNRPLIKGTGAEA
+3237 
-3252 GNTITVYNGDKVIGT
+3252 
-3267 AKVQADGTW
+3267 
-3276 SLEPTTPL
+3276 
-3284 PDGKYTLTAKETDG
+3284 
-3298 VGNVSGPSGEYII
+3298 
-3311 NVATVP
+3311 
-3317 PQAPTLDTVYDDVAP
+3317 
-3332 HADYLQKGD
+3332 
-3341 VTNDTTPTLSG
+3341 
-3352 SSGVAGGTISI
+3352 
-3363 YDNGRLIG
+3363 
-3371 TTSVAGNGSWSFTPD
+3371 
-3386 TALADGSHNFTA
+3386 
-3398 TVTDGVGRTSEPTG
+3398 
-3412 GFGIVIDTKAPDAA
+3412 
-3426 SDLLV
+3426 
-3431 TDNVGAYQGPVVSG
+3431 
-3445 DTTDDNTP
+3445 
-3453 TLSGKA
+3453 
-3459 EPGSTVNI
+3459 
-3467 IDNGQVIGTAKVNP
+3467 
-3481 DGTWSYTPD
+3481 
-3490 QPLANGAHDLTTT
+3490 
-3503 VTDPSGNT
+3503 
-3511 GPEGSHVVITVDVV
+3511 
-3525 PGKVEI
+3525 
-3531 TAVTDDTGSVTG
+3531 
-3543 SLSQGALTDD
+3543 
-3553 TRPQIS
+3553 
-3559 GTAKAGSTVTIMD
+3559 
-3572 GSNVLGTTTAGADG
+3572 SNVLGTTTAGADG
-3586 TWSFTPSVDLGRG
+3586 AWSFTPSVDLGRG
-3599 DHTFTAT
+3599 EHTFTAT

-3709 ATDRAGNTSVASDD
+3709 ATDRAGNTSADSDD

-3729 YTAPDVSKVSITD
+3729 YTAPDASKLAITEVYDDVKTAGVIASGGETDDNRPLIKGTGAEPGNTITVYNGDKVIGTATVQADGTWSLEPTTPLPDGRYTLTAKETDGVGNVSGPSGEYIINVATVPPQAPTLDTVYDDVAPHADYLQKGDVTNDTTPTLSGSSGVIGGTISIYDNGRLIGTATVGSNGSWSFTPDTALADGSHSFTATVTDPSGNTGPEGSHVVITVDVVPGKVEITGVTDDAGSVTGSLSQNAVTDDTRPQISGTAKAGSTVTIMDGSNVLGTTTAGADGTWSFTPSVDLGRGDHTFTATAKDPMGNESASSSWTVTIDTDAPVKPTIDAALDDVGSVQGNLANGGSTDDPTPTLSGKAEAGSTVKIYDQNGLLGEVTAKADGTWSFSPTAKLPEGEHRFHVTATDRAGNTSAASDDFVLNLDYTAPDASKVSITD

-3752 SIASGGKTDDNTP
+3752 SVTSGGKTDDNTP
-3765 LIKGTGAEPGNTIT
+3765 LIKGTGAEAGNTIT

-3805 LPDGTYTLT
+3805 LPDGTYNLT

-3878 AGVTVRIYGG
+3878 ANVTVRIYGG

-3952 FIVSDNEGPQTGTLS
+3952 FIVSDNEGPKTGVLA

-3987 VVHIYVN
+3987 VVHVYVN

-4063 VTGELKANDVTDDAR
+4063 VTGEMKANDVTDDAR

-4155 SIDYAEDQVGTIKDD
+4155 SIDYAEDQVGTVKDD

-4259 SKVAITEVIDNYGSV
+4259 SKVTIDSV
-4274 TGKVESGGVLDD
+4274 TDNVGNVQGIVADGGVLDD
-4286 SRPVIKGTG
+4286 TRPVIRGSG
-4295 AEIGNVITV
+4295 AEVGNVITV
-4304 YTTDAS
+4304 YTTDKD
-4310 GATKVLGTTKVDANG
+4310 GNTKVLGTTTVDQNG
-4325 TWTLTVSDALYADL
+4325 KWELTPSESLYGDSI
-4339 NKLTVTETDTTG
+4339 NQLTVTETDRVG
-4351 NTAKPST
+4351 NVAKPAD
-4358 SYDVTLSSAPGVPVI
+4358 SYDVIMSDTPNAPAILNVLDDTGTTVI
-4373 DGITD
+4373 NL
-4378 DAGSANVELSNGGLT
+4378 ANNALT
-4393 KDTTPTLHGTASG
+4393 KDDTPTLKGTADG
-4406 VAGNTVTIYN
+4406 AAGDTITIYN
-4416 GSQVVGTTTL
+4416 GSQVVGKTTL
-4426 DANGHWSFTPGT
+4426 NSDGTWSFTPSP
-4438 ALADGSYHFTV
+4438 ALADGSYTF
-4449 TVTNTAGQ
+4449 TVTNTNSAGQ
-4457 ESEKSQVYSIDVDAT
+4457 ESDRSGSFTVTIDST
-4472 APNPATDILIA
+4472 APNPVSGLQVSDDQGAWKGQLTDGM
-4483 DDVSPITGNLQ
+4483 T
-4494 DGDVTDDNKPTFS
+4494 TDDNKPTFT
-4507 GKAEAGSTVN
+4507 GKAEQGSTVTIYDNGQAMGTVTVTNPDGSWQFTPSTPLVDGEHQFATQVTDPAGNASAIVDDITVNVSTGASYLQLLQVVDDVQEAGGSRVLRDGEVTNDSQVQLVGKATAGSTIIITDVGGVQLGTVKADANGNWEFTPTSSLSDGAHTLRITGTDPSNNPLTPIDFDLVVDTVAPVAPAITDVLDDVNPVQGSVAHGKPTNDTTPEITGTAEKGSTVN
-4517 ILDGGKVIG
+4517 VYHQVDA
-4526 STTVDSTGNWDWTP
+4526 TT
-4540 GTALADG
+4540 
-4547 DHAFTTTVT
+4547 
-4556 DKAGNTSAPTG
+4556 
-4567 VVNITVD
+4567 
-4574 TQGSTVALSIDGYH
+4574 
-4588 DDVGT
+4588 
-4593 NTGLILGS
+4593 
-4601 GTSTDD
+4601 
-4607 TSPILQGSWSGD
+4607 
-4619 LETTESIRVYQ
+4619 R
-4630 DGILLGLAVLDRA
+4630 ILLGTAVADSTTGQWTLQITDANKLAEG
-4643 NHTWTM
+4643 TW
-4649 AVNGLVNANTYKF
+4649 NLVATS
-4662 TVVAVDA
+4662 TDA
-4669 AGNESA
+4669 AGNVST
-4675 PSAEFALTIDQ
+4675 PSNTWTIVVD
-4686 DAPTQTVSITSYT
+4686 TTVSDAVINISSVSEDRGASDTDFITSDNT
-4699 DDVGLVT
+4699 LLINGELNKALQADEWVEISLDNGVT
-4706 GNMPGNTSTDDRQ
+4706 WTRAST
-4719 PVLNGKVTGT
+4719 VTGT
-4729 PLEAGDEVRIYDVSS
+4729 SWTVDMQSTPLNDGAYTIQARVVDNAGNVGSTDSQALQVASGGSDMNGLSTTTKVTTDTSHGLTTGDHFSHAATATNGDMVTRDRTVTISGNLSAALQAGEHLQISLDNGKTWKTLALNGQSWSYELPEATASTTHSFKLQVIDVAGNPGTNTNFADSYNVVIDLDSPNGITGAPDVPQHTTTGDSFTFSSGQYGRVEAGAIISLVSDVNNNGTYQEGLDQVIGFVKANADGSWSLNTSLPSGAHNLAFVVWDEAGNRSS
-4744 NTMLG
+4744 MSASTSTGVTEGGGSTLIEQTWGGTTDADSRGLNAAAVTISQDGLWSFFQSARGTSG
-4749 TATVNSDG
+4749 TATANAGRVYDSVTREDYDSTYLAQPSTENGAGYDVDSTSYSRYVNSAA
-4757 TWSFELPP
+4757 F
-4765 LDDNMTHT
+4765 
-4773 FRAVVADNVGN
+4773 AD
-4784 EGTPSSDFAITVD
+4784 I
-4797 LNLLVN
+4797 
-4803 KQDTLDTT
+4803 
-4811 PIVSGSTG
+4811 
-4819 FEIQQGEY
+4819 
-4827 VEVTVNGKTYSSQ
+4827 
-4840 NGQVVVDMRNNTWY
+4840 
-4854 VQIPDADALNVG
+4854 
-4866 TYDVKAVLFDAA
+4866 
-4878 GVQIAAD
+4878 
-4885 ESSNELVVSPTPKVS
+4885 
-4900 VGAGGGDPDQKA
+4900 
-4912 TSVTLS
+4912 
-4918 EDGVWR
+4918 
-4924 IHSNQTMLD
+4924 
-4933 STATSSSSLGDFS
+4933 
-4946 TTRLQS
+4946 
-4952 NSGTGYSSNNYVQNA
+4952 
-4967 TFIDYNRDGMMDLF
+4967 NRDGYADVMSQISSY
-4981 TVDSNYD
+4981 SNA
-4988 DGQQMFYYNGS
+4988 GR
-4999 TYTAYQVGAFER
+4999 TAY
-5011 APQTGEFAGD
+5011 
-5021 ANTDGS
+5021 
-5027 ANTWSWYGGIVA
+5027 W
-5039 IDKNGDGYVD
+5039 
-5049 MINGDQTPND
+5049 
-5059 SAIRGGYGSQ
+5059 
-5069 IVLNNDGTVVGMSK
+5069 L
-5083 DGTFAT
+5083 
-5089 DYAADS
+5089 
-5095 GYDPIGLDQSQPDME
+5095 
-5110 LSGVDINNDGIV
+5110 
-5122 DFVMHSQNIVADGSR
+5122 QNADGSY
-5137 IDANGAT
+5137 
-5144 DSSAARSTNQ
+5144 SAKALDQ
-5154 ARLVVVNGT
+5154 GT
-5163 NNGNWKVTQIVD
+5163 LNHLG
-5175 NVFQRGSDSDPGIG
+5175 
-5189 NGVAMT
+5189 GVISY
-5195 WGDYNGDGYLD
+5195 DREGDGYLD
-5206 LFLGR
+5206 FVLGD
-5211 GSESTTSDSSAG
+5211 SEADSISFIKNTQGTLSYEDNSGFSDGHPGGALP
-5223 NNAGEYA
+5223 A
-5230 SRIHFNDG
+5230 S
-5238 NGKLL
+5238 L
-5243 SDDGDNNGI
+5243 SVLHEVGAVDIDNNGTVDI
-5252 GNPTGMYTFNDTLA
+5252 TAHIDYNGAGNLVGNNSRGLGILYNQTTGTSKTNFGEVGYYANVFRDDGHEDYGNLSISMTYADYNNDGWLDLFLSRGSK
-5266 GGASL
+5266 GGSNSDESRIYLNDGTGKLNATDSQAQWFGDNVDGGTSL
-5271 ALDWNHDGKMDVIEL
+5271 AVDWNHDGKMDIIEV
-5286 PGMESSSGGIND
+5286 PRSGV
-5298 AAATGPINL
+5298 TGSPML
-5307 YTNTSVNG
+5307 YTNTGSNNWGANKVSLTG
-5315 NTSFT
+5315 ST
-5320 TSNLLTQVG
+5320 TFNNM
-5329 KSTIGGSST
+5329 
-5338 AQQVTGAIAIDVDWD
+5338 TGAVALDYDWD
-5353 GDRDLL
+5353 GSMDLVLYRSGADADVVARDDAGRTMLV
-5359 AFTSG
+5359 
-5364 GTTTYIENKN
+5364 KN
-5374 EVAHGTSI
+5374 TNIAADGTSLQI
-5382 HLRILDEGGINTLFG
+5382 RIVDGNGINTFYS
-5397 NTVQLIDEATG
+5397 NTVKLYNSAGELVATQLINPQSSGSSNSMGLVSFFGLDPNEVYSVQMLRITDGEADHVGATSSIG
-5408 QVVST
+5408 
-5413 QIINAQSGN
+5413 GY
-5422 QTNDSTAIVDF
+5422 TN
-5433 YNLDATKSYSA
+5433 
-5444 VILRSTGGAVSNVG
+5444 G
-5458 GVATVDGKAVQNVNK
+5458 TVNES
-5473 AWGGLTAAEGNHAY
+5473 WGGLTTGKAHDSY
-5487 VLTTESENNV
+5487 VLTAESGNAANNT
-5497 ANASASG
+5497 SG
-5504 GTNTTGIVGTGYN
+5504 NSGIVGTGYN
-5517 DTFFATL
+5517 DTFF
-5524 GNDLYNGAGGTET
+5524 
-5537 VSGVKSW
+5537 
-5544 NNTGG
+5544 
-5549 LDIVDYKLA
+5549 
-5558 GSTPL
+5558 
-5563 NIDLNKT
+5563 
-5570 GMQNTG
+5570 
-5576 FGSAQFVNVEG
+5576 GSA
-5587 LAGGSGND
+5587 GND
-5595 TFTGNAANNYFE
+5595 TYNGGGGWNQIVSGKPVWSETAGMDVVDYSRSTTAINANLWTGTATGNGTDKLLNIE
-5607 GRAGADTFY
+5607 GLLGSSQQDTF
-5616 LDNDGKGGG
+5616 
-5625 QDTLKYQV
+5625 
-5633 QENGRTNGTG
+5633 
-5643 GNGSDV
+5643 
-5649 VHGFVVGTVEATRK
+5649 
-5663 ADIIDISSL
+5663 
-5672 LVGYAGDA
+5672 
-5680 DGAAHYI
+5680 
-5687 NGVATIDAGDAI
+5687 
-5699 AQYLSVTYNGK
+5699 
-5710 DTILSIDRDGSGSG
+5710 
-5724 FGASQ
+5724 
-5729 VLTIADTKV
+5729 
-5738 DLETLLANHQL
+5738 
-5749 VIKGPDVSTMN
+5749 
-5760 YSALNEGVTVNMWT
+5760 
-5774 GFTSAGGKLEDIVKI
+5774 
-5789 VGTQTDD
+5789 
-5796 TITDNSFSNV
+5796 TDNSANNLFDGRGGNDAFYLV
-5806 IAGEGGNDTFYLMN
+5806 NGGNDT
-5820 GGNDVLMYNVLEGME
+5820 LMYNVLEGMT
-5835 NDATG
+5835 NDSTG
-5840 GNGHDTV
+5840 GNGHDTI
-5847 HGFKVGNVEKDGD
+5847 HGFKVGNLVKDSD
-5860 ADTLNLSDLVDY
+5860 ADLLDMSELLDYKGSISFFEDDGKLELDY
-5872 SGPVTFFENNGKMEL
+5872 SSRGVL
-5887 DAESKGLEDYLKVD
+5887 DYVKVE
-5901 VVGNDTVISVDID
+5901 VVGSDTVISIDRD

>member
-1 MTDNKV
+1 MTENKV

-42 NINDDFAP
+42 NVNDDFAP

-57 VDKALHIIQE
+57 VGKALHIIQE
-67 GDTQPSIIIEDYFNG
+67 GDTQPSIIIENYFDG
-82 DPNNPVL
+82 DSKNPTL

-97 LYAYVP
+97 LYAYIP
-103 LSGESYDTGYLIAD
+103 LSGESYDNGYLMAE
-117 GSMSPVA
+117 GGLAPVA

-132 GGPLLTAPDDDND
+132 GGPLLSAPDDEND

-168 EMDKDD
+168 ELDKDESD
-174 GDNHSTPDKPSIGTT
+174 SQPAPEKPSIGKAV
-189 MDDEGSIKGP
+189 DDEGSIKGP
-199 LKSGDTTDDST
+199 LKSGDVTDDST
-210 PTLTGKGKPGDTIH
+210 PSLIGKGKPGDTIH
-224 IYDNDKEIG
+224 IIDNDKEIG

-246 PDKPLGE
+246 PDKPLGD
-253 GEHELTVVEKDPDGN
+253 GEHDLSVVVEDPDGN
-268 ASPPSDPIVIVVDT
+268 MSPPSDPITIVVDT
-282 VAPKAPTIEH
+282 VAPDAPTIEH
-292 IMDKVGKTTG
+292 IMDKVGKVTG
-302 EIHDDAYTDDPQPEM
+302 EILEDAYTDDPKPEM

-326 IAIYDNGKK
+326 ITIYDNGKK
-335 IGETTVNDDGRWY
+335 IGETSVNDDGRWY

-355 TDGSHSI
+355 TDGNHSI

-387 PPGKAETPEVIDNTG
+387 PPGKAETPSVIDDNG

-411 DVTDDSQPSFSGEGT
+411 DVTDDTKPSFSGEGT
-426 PGNTIIIKDNDKE
+426 PGNTIVIKDNDKE
-439 IGSVIVDDEGKWS
+439 IGSVIVDDEGKWTY
-452 FTPKDELAEGEHN
+452 TPEKDLSEGEHN
-465 VVVVEEDPLGNEGD
+465 VEVIEEDPLANVGQ

-493 AKPDMADALDNTG
+493 ARPDRVDAEDNTG

-545 TTVIDDKGNWT
+545 STVIDDEGNWS

-564 EGHHSITV
+564 EGDHSITV

-598 ASANVLNITAV
+598 ASADVLKITAV

-614 DRQGNVASGDITDD
+614 DRQGNVASGEITDD

-643 FVYTT
+643 YVYTT
-648 DSSGKHLIGTAVVGS
+648 DASGKHLIGSAVVGS

-671 ETPLTEGLNKL
+671 ETPLTEGLNQL

-689 AGNRVAGEA
+689 AGNRVAGDA

-707 PVSTAPSINSVVDNA
+707 PISTQPSINSVVDNS
-722 EPHVGPLQKGES
+722 EPHVGPLQKGDA

-762 TVKADSN
+762 SVTADSN
-769 GKWAFSPDT
+769 GKWTFTPDA

-791 TDAAGNAR
+791 TDAAGNSR

-822 DNVGDKQGPVGPG
+822 DNVGDKQGPVGSG

-880 TPLAKGDHEIT
+880 KPLDKGDHEIT

-918 VTVGEIVDDQGP
+918 VTVGEVVDDQGP

-958 TIMDGD
+958 TIKDGD

-977 WTFTPEQDLADGDH
+977 WTFTPEQDLADGNH
-991 SLTVISK
+991 SLTVVSK

-1039 NGGTTDDANPTFN
+1039 NGSTTDDANPTFN

-1070 GSTIADDNGAWQFTP
+1070 GSTIADDKGAWQFTP

-1111 DDFVLVTDYTPPVAS
+1111 DDFVLVTDYTPPVATG
-1126 SDVLN
+1126 DVLN

-1192 WRLALDT
+1192 WTLALDT

-1220 VGEAPSYDI
+1220 AGEAPSYDI

-1357 VGPGDTTDDQSPTLS
+1357 VGDGDTTDDQSPTLS

-1461 KPGTVTDDA
+1461 RPGNVTDDA
-1470 RPELSG
+1470 RPELGG

-1549 IGVATDDV
+1549 VGLATDDV

-1592 GELIGSTMVDE
+1592 GELIGSTVVDE

-1626 TDEAG
+1626 TDKAG

-1724 KYTLTAKETDGVGNV
+1724 RYTLTAKETDGVGNV

-1788 GSSGVAG
+1788 GSSGVIG

-1808 TTSVGSNGSWSFTPD
+1808 TATVGSNGSWSFTPD

-1828 GSHNFTATV
+1828 GSH
-1837 TDGVG
+1837 
-1842 RTSEPTGGFGIVI
+1842 S
-1855 DTKAPEAASDL
+1855 
-1866 LVTDNVGAYQ
+1866 
-1876 GPVVSGDTTDDNTP
+1876 
-1890 TLSGKAEPGSTV
+1890 
-1902 NIIDNGQVIGTA
+1902 
-1914 KVNPDGTWS
+1914 
-1923 YTPDQPLANGAHD
+1923 
-1936 LTTTV
+1936 
-1941 TDPSGNTGPEGSHVV
+1941 
-1956 ITVDVVP
+1956 
-1963 GKVEITAVTDDTGSV
+1963 
-1978 TGSLS
+1978 
-1983 QGALTDDTRPQI
+1983 
-1995 SGTAKAGS
+1995 
-2003 TVTIMDG
+2003 
-2010 SNVLGTTTAG
+2010 
-2020 ADGTWSFTPSVDLGR
+2020 
-2035 GDHTFTATAKDPM
+2035 
-2048 GNESSSS
+2048 
-2055 SWTVTIDTDAPVKP
+2055 
-2069 TIDAALDDV
+2069 
-2078 GSVQGN
+2078 
-2084 LANGGTTDD
+2084 
-2093 PTPTLSGKAEAG
+2093 
-2105 STVKI
+2105 
-2110 YDQNG
+2110 
-2115 LLGEVTAKADG
+2115 
-2126 TWSFSPVAKLPEG
+2126 
-2139 EHRFHVTATDKAG
+2139 
-2152 NTSVASDDFVLTL
+2152 
-2165 DYTAPDASKLAITE
+2165 
-2179 VYDDV
+2179 
-2184 NTAGVIASGEET
+2184 
-2196 DDNRPLIK
+2196 
-2204 GTGAEPGN
+2204 
-2212 TITVYNGDKVIGT
+2212 
-2225 AKVQA
+2225 
-2230 DGTWSLEPTTPLP
+2230 
-2243 DGKYTLTAKET
+2243 
-2254 DGVGNVSG
+2254 
-2262 PSGEYIINVATIP
+2262 
-2275 PQAPTLDTVYDD
+2275 
-2287 VAPHADYLQKG
+2287 
-2298 DVTND
+2298 
-2303 TTPTLSGSSG
+2303 
-2313 VAGGTISIYDNGR
+2313 
-2326 LIGTTSVGSNG
+2326 
-2337 SWSFTPDTAL
+2337 
-2347 ADGSHNFT
+2347 
-2355 ATVTDGVG
+2355 
-2363 RTSEPTGGFG
+2363 
-2373 IVIDTKAPEAAS
+2373 
-2385 DLLVTDNVGAYQG
+2385 
-2398 PVVSGDTTDDNTPTL
+2398 
-2413 SGKAEPGSTV
+2413 
-2423 NIIDN
+2423 
-2428 GQVIGTAK
+2428 
-2436 VNPDGTWSYTPD
+2436 
-2448 QPLANG
+2448 
-2454 AHDLTTT
+2454 
-2461 VTDPS
+2461 
-2466 GNTGPEGSHVVITV
+2466 
-2480 DVVPGKVE
+2480 
-2488 ITAVTDDTGSVTGS
+2488 
-2502 LSQGALTDDTRP
+2502 
-2514 QISGTAKA
+2514 
-2522 GSTVT
+2522 
-2527 IMDGSNVL
+2527 
-2535 GTTTAGADGTWSFTP
+2535 
-2550 SVDLGRGDHTFTAT
+2550 
-2564 AKDPMGNESSSS
+2564 
-2576 SWTVTIDTDAPVKPT
+2576 
-2591 IDAAL
+2591 
-2596 DDVGSVQGNLANG
+2596 
-2609 GTTDDPTPTLSGKA
+2609 
-2623 EAGSTVKI
+2623 
-2631 YDQNGLLGEVTAKAD
+2631 
-2646 GTWSFSPVAKLPE
+2646 
-2659 GEHRFHVTATDK
+2659 
-2671 AGNTSV
+2671 
-2677 ASDDFVLTLDYT
+2677 
-2689 APDAS
+2689 
-2694 KLAITEVYD
+2694 
-2703 DVNTAGVIASGE
+2703 
-2715 ETDDN
+2715 
-2720 RPLIKGTGAEPGNTI
+2720 
-2735 TVYNGDK
+2735 
-2742 VIGTAKVQAD
+2742 
-2752 GTWSLEPTTPL
+2752 
-2763 PDGKY
+2763 
-2768 TLTAKETDG
+2768 
-2777 VGNVSGPSGEY
+2777 
-2788 IINVATVPPQAPTLD
+2788 
-2803 TVYDDVAPHA
+2803 
-2813 DYLQKGDVT
+2813 
-2822 NDTTPTLSGS
+2822 
-2832 SGVAGGTISIYDNG
+2832 
-2846 RLIGTTSVG
+2846 
-2855 SNGSWSFTPD
+2855 
-2865 TALADGSH
+2865 
-2873 NFTATVTDGVGRTSE
+2873 FTATVTDGVGRTSE

-2930 TPTLSGKAEP
+2930 TPTLSGRAEP

-2954 TAKVNPDGTWSYT
+2954 STKVNPDGTWSFT
-2967 PDQPLANGAH
+2967 PDQALSNGEH

-3007 VEITAVTDDTG
+3007 VEITGVTDDAG
-3018 SVTGSLSQGALTDDT
+3018 SVTGSLSQNAVTDDT

-3046 VTIMDGS
+3046 VTIMDDS
-3053 NVLGTTTVGADGT
+3053 NVLGTTTAGADGA

-3078 DHTFTAT
+3078 EHTFTAT
-3085 AKDPMGNESS
+3085 AKDPMGNESA

-3123 QGNLA
+3123 QANLA

-3167 GTWSFSPVAKLPEGE
+3167 GTWSFSPTAKLPEGE

-3195 TSVASDDFVLT
+3195 TSAASDDFVLN
-3206 LDYTAPD
+3206 LDYTAP
-3213 ASKLAITEVY
+3213 
-3223 DDVNTAG
+3223 
-3230 VIASGEE
+3230 
-3237 TDDNRPLIKGTGAEA
+3237 EA
-3252 GNTITVYNGDKVIGT
+3252 
-3267 AKVQADGTW
+3267 
-3276 SLEPTTPL
+3276 
-3284 PDGKYTLTAKETDG
+3284 
-3298 VGNVSGPSGEYII
+3298 
-3311 NVATVP
+3311 
-3317 PQAPTLDTVYDDVAP
+3317 
-3332 HADYLQKGD
+3332 
-3341 VTNDTTPTLSG
+3341 
-3352 SSGVAGGTISI
+3352 
-3363 YDNGRLIG
+3363 
-3371 TTSVAGNGSWSFTPD
+3371 
-3386 TALADGSHNFTA
+3386 
-3398 TVTDGVGRTSEPTG
+3398 
-3412 GFGIVIDTKAPDAA
+3412 
-3426 SDLLV
+3426 
-3431 TDNVGAYQGPVVSG
+3431 
-3445 DTTDDNTP
+3445 
-3453 TLSGKA
+3453 
-3459 EPGSTVNI
+3459 
-3467 IDNGQVIGTAKVNP
+3467 
-3481 DGTWSYTPD
+3481 
-3490 QPLANGAHDLTTT
+3490 
-3503 VTDPSGNT
+3503 
-3511 GPEGSHVVITVDVV
+3511 
-3525 PGKVEI
+3525 
-3531 TAVTDDTGSVTG
+3531 
-3543 SLSQGALTDD
+3543 
-3553 TRPQIS
+3553 
-3559 GTAKAGSTVTIMD
+3559 
-3572 GSNVLGTTTAGADG
+3572 
-3586 TWSFTPSVDLGRG
+3586 
-3599 DHTFTAT
+3599 
-3606 AKDPMGNESASS
+3606 
-3618 SWTVTIDTD
+3618 
-3627 APVKPTIDAA
+3627 
-3637 LDDVGSVQG
+3637 
-3646 NLANGG
+3646 
-3652 TTDDPTPTLSGKAEA
+3652 
-3667 GSTVK
+3667 
-3672 IYDQN
+3672 
-3677 GLLGEV
+3677 
-3683 TAKADGTWSFSPVAK
+3683 
-3698 LPEGE
+3698 
-3703 HRFHVT
+3703 
-3709 ATDRAGNTSVASDD
+3709 
-3723 FVLTLD
+3723 
-3729 YTAPDVSKVSITD
+3729 SKVSITD

-3752 SIASGGKTDDNTP
+3752 SVTSGGKTDDNTP
-3765 LIKGTGAEPGNTIT
+3765 LIKGTGAEAGNTIT

-3805 LPDGTYTLT
+3805 LPDGTYNLT

-3878 AGVTVRIYGG
+3878 ANVTVRIYGG

-3952 FIVSDNEGPQTGTLS
+3952 FIVSDNEGPKTGVLA

-3987 VVHIYVN
+3987 VVHVYVN

-4063 VTGELKANDVTDDAR
+4063 VTGEMKANDVTDDAR

-4155 SIDYAEDQVGTIKDD
+4155 SIDYAEDQVGTVKDD

-4259 SKVAITEVIDNYGSV
+4259 SKVTIDSV
-4274 TGKVESGGVLDD
+4274 TDNVGNVQGIVADGGVLDD
-4286 SRPVIKGTG
+4286 SRPVIRGSG
-4295 AEIGNVITV
+4295 AEVGNVITV
-4304 YTTDAS
+4304 YTTDKD
-4310 GATKVLGTTKVDANG
+4310 GNTKVLGTTTVDQNG
-4325 TWTLTVSDALYADL
+4325 KWELTPSESLYGDSI
-4339 NKLTVTETDTTG
+4339 NQLTVTETDRVG
-4351 NTAKPST
+4351 NVAKPAD
-4358 SYDVTLSSAPGVPVI
+4358 SYDVIMSDTPDAPAILNVLDDTGTTVI
-4373 DGITD
+4373 NL
-4378 DAGSANVELSNGGLT
+4378 ANNALT
-4393 KDTTPTLHGTASG
+4393 KDDTPTLKGTADG
-4406 VAGNTVTIYN
+4406 AAGDTITIYN
-4416 GSQVVGTTTL
+4416 GSQVVGKTTL
-4426 DANGHWSFTPGT
+4426 NSDGTWSFTPSP
-4438 ALADGSYHFTV
+4438 ALADGSYTF
-4449 TVTNTAGQ
+4449 TVTNTNSAGQ
-4457 ESEKSQVYSIDVDAT
+4457 ESDRSGSFTVTIDST
-4472 APNPATDILIA
+4472 APNPVSGLQVSDDQGAWKGQLTDGM
-4483 DDVSPITGNLQ
+4483 T
-4494 DGDVTDDNKPTFS
+4494 TDDNKPTFT
-4507 GKAEAGSTVN
+4507 GKAEQGSTVTIYDNGQAMGTVTVTNPDGSWQFTPSTPLVDGEHQFATQVTDPAGNASAIVDDITVNVSTGASYLQLLQVVDDVQEAGGSRVLRDGEVTNDSQVQLVGKATAGSTIIITDVGGVQLGTVKADANGNWEFTPTSSLSDGAHTLRITGTDPSNNPLTPIDFDLVVDTVAPVAPAITDVLDDVNPVQGSVAHGKPTNDTTPEITGTAEKGSTVN
-4517 ILDGGKVIG
+4517 VYHQVDA
-4526 STTVDSTGNWDWTP
+4526 TT
-4540 GTALADG
+4540 
-4547 DHAFTTTVT
+4547 
-4556 DKAGNTSAPTG
+4556 
-4567 VVNITVD
+4567 
-4574 TQGSTVALSIDGYH
+4574 
-4588 DDVGT
+4588 
-4593 NTGLILGS
+4593 
-4601 GTSTDD
+4601 
-4607 TSPILQGSWSGD
+4607 
-4619 LETTESIRVYQ
+4619 R
-4630 DGILLGLAVLDRA
+4630 ILLGTAVADSTTGQWTLQITDANKLAEG
-4643 NHTWTM
+4643 TW
-4649 AVNGLVNANTYKF
+4649 NLVATS
-4662 TVVAVDA
+4662 TDA
-4669 AGNESA
+4669 AGNVST
-4675 PSAEFALTIDQ
+4675 PSNTWTIVVD
-4686 DAPTQTVSITSYT
+4686 TTVSDAVINISSVSEDRGASDTDFITSDNT
-4699 DDVGLVT
+4699 LLINGELNKALQADEWVEISLDNGVT
-4706 GNMPGNTSTDDRQ
+4706 WTRAST
-4719 PVLNGKVTGT
+4719 VTGT
-4729 PLEAGDEVRIYDVSS
+4729 SWTVDMQSTPLNDGAYTIQARVVDNAGNVGSTDSQALQVASGGSDMNGLSTTTKVTTDTSHGLTTGDHFSHAATATNGDMVTRDRTVTISGNLSAALQAGEHLQISLDNGKTWKTLALNGQSWSYELPEATASTTHSFKLQVIDVAGNPGTNTNFADSYNVVIDLDSPNGITGAPDVPQHTTTGDSFTFSSGQYGRVEAGAIISLVSDVNNNGTYQEGLDQVIGFVKANADGSWSLNTSLPSGAHNLAFVVWDEAGNRSS
-4744 NTMLG
+4744 MSASTSTGVTEGGGSTLIEQTWGGTTDADSRGLNAAAVTISQDGLWSFFQSARGTSG
-4749 TATVNSDG
+4749 TATANAGRVYDSVTREDYDSTYLAQPSTENGAGYDVDSTSYSRYVNSAA
-4757 TWSFELPP
+4757 F
-4765 LDDNMTHT
+4765 
-4773 FRAVVADNVGN
+4773 AD
-4784 EGTPSSDFAITVD
+4784 I
-4797 LNLLVN
+4797 
-4803 KQDTLDTT
+4803 
-4811 PIVSGSTG
+4811 
-4819 FEIQQGEY
+4819 
-4827 VEVTVNGKTYSSQ
+4827 
-4840 NGQVVVDMRNNTWY
+4840 
-4854 VQIPDADALNVG
+4854 
-4866 TYDVKAVLFDAA
+4866 
-4878 GVQIAAD
+4878 
-4885 ESSNELVVSPTPKVS
+4885 
-4900 VGAGGGDPDQKA
+4900 
-4912 TSVTLS
+4912 
-4918 EDGVWR
+4918 
-4924 IHSNQTMLD
+4924 
-4933 STATSSSSLGDFS
+4933 
-4946 TTRLQS
+4946 
-4952 NSGTGYSSNNYVQNA
+4952 
-4967 TFIDYNRDGMMDLF
+4967 NRDGYADVMSQISSY
-4981 TVDSNYD
+4981 SNA
-4988 DGQQMFYYNGS
+4988 GR
-4999 TYTAYQVGAFER
+4999 TAY
-5011 APQTGEFAGD
+5011 
-5021 ANTDGS
+5021 
-5027 ANTWSWYGGIVA
+5027 W
-5039 IDKNGDGYVD
+5039 
-5049 MINGDQTPND
+5049 
-5059 SAIRGGYGSQ
+5059 
-5069 IVLNNDGTVVGMSK
+5069 L
-5083 DGTFAT
+5083 
-5089 DYAADS
+5089 
-5095 GYDPIGLDQSQPDME
+5095 
-5110 LSGVDINNDGIV
+5110 
-5122 DFVMHSQNIVADGSR
+5122 QNADGSY
-5137 IDANGAT
+5137 
-5144 DSSAARSTNQ
+5144 SAKALDQ
-5154 ARLVVVNGT
+5154 GT
-5163 NNGNWKVTQIVD
+5163 LNHLG
-5175 NVFQRGSDSDPGIG
+5175 
-5189 NGVAMT
+5189 GVISY
-5195 WGDYNGDGYLD
+5195 DREGDGYLD
-5206 LFLGR
+5206 FVLGD
-5211 GSESTTSDSSAG
+5211 SEADSISFIKNTQGTLSYEDNSGFSDGHPGGALPTS
-5223 NNAGEYA
+5223 
-5230 SRIHFNDG
+5230 
-5238 NGKLL
+5238 L
-5243 SDDGDNNGI
+5243 SVLHEVGAVDIDNNGTVDI
-5252 GNPTGMYTFNDTLA
+5252 TAHIDYNGAGNLVGNNSRGLGILYNQTTGTSKTNFGEVGYYANVFRDDGHEDYGNLSISMTYADYNNDGWLDLFLSRGSK
-5266 GGASL
+5266 GGSNSDESRIYLNDGTGKLNATDSQAQWFGDNVDGGTSL
-5271 ALDWNHDGKMDVIEL
+5271 AVDWNHDGKMDIIEV
-5286 PGMESSSGGIND
+5286 PRSGV
-5298 AAATGPINL
+5298 TGSPML
-5307 YTNTSVNG
+5307 YTNTGSNNWGANKVSLTG
-5315 NTSFT
+5315 ST
-5320 TSNLLTQVG
+5320 TFNNM
-5329 KSTIGGSST
+5329 
-5338 AQQVTGAIAIDVDWD
+5338 TGAVALDYDWD
-5353 GDRDLL
+5353 GSMDLVLYRSGADADVVARDDAGRTMLV
-5359 AFTSG
+5359 
-5364 GTTTYIENKN
+5364 KN
-5374 EVAHGTSI
+5374 TNIAADGTSLQI
-5382 HLRILDEGGINTLFG
+5382 RIVDGNGINTFYS
-5397 NTVQLIDEATG
+5397 NTVKLYNSAGELVATQLINPQSSGSSNSMGLVSFFGLDPNEVYSVQMLRITDGEADHVGATSSIG
-5408 QVVST
+5408 
-5413 QIINAQSGN
+5413 GY
-5422 QTNDSTAIVDF
+5422 TN
-5433 YNLDATKSYSA
+5433 
-5444 VILRSTGGAVSNVG
+5444 G
-5458 GVATVDGKAVQNVNK
+5458 TVNES
-5473 AWGGLTAAEGNHAY
+5473 WGGLTTGKAHDSY
-5487 VLTTESENNV
+5487 VLTAESGNAANNT
-5497 ANASASG
+5497 SG
-5504 GTNTTGIVGTGYN
+5504 NSGIVGTGYN
-5517 DTFFATL
+5517 DTFF
-5524 GNDLYNGAGGTET
+5524 
-5537 VSGVKSW
+5537 
-5544 NNTGG
+5544 
-5549 LDIVDYKLA
+5549 
-5558 GSTPL
+5558 
-5563 NIDLNKT
+5563 
-5570 GMQNTG
+5570 
-5576 FGSAQFVNVEG
+5576 GSA
-5587 LAGGSGND
+5587 GND
-5595 TFTGNAANNYFE
+5595 TYNGGGGWNQIVSGKPVWSETAGMDVVDYSRSTTAINANLWTGTATGNGTDKLLNIE
-5607 GRAGADTFY
+5607 GLLGSSQQDTF
-5616 LDNDGKGGG
+5616 
-5625 QDTLKYQV
+5625 
-5633 QENGRTNGTG
+5633 
-5643 GNGSDV
+5643 
-5649 VHGFVVGTVEATRK
+5649 
-5663 ADIIDISSL
+5663 
-5672 LVGYAGDA
+5672 
-5680 DGAAHYI
+5680 
-5687 NGVATIDAGDAI
+5687 
-5699 AQYLSVTYNGK
+5699 
-5710 DTILSIDRDGSGSG
+5710 
-5724 FGASQ
+5724 
-5729 VLTIADTKV
+5729 
-5738 DLETLLANHQL
+5738 
-5749 VIKGPDVSTMN
+5749 
-5760 YSALNEGVTVNMWT
+5760 
-5774 GFTSAGGKLEDIVKI
+5774 
-5789 VGTQTDD
+5789 
-5796 TITDNSFSNV
+5796 TDNSANNLFDGRGGNDAFYLV
-5806 IAGEGGNDTFYLMN
+5806 NGGNDT
-5820 GGNDVLMYNVLEGME
+5820 LMYNVLEGMT
-5835 NDATG
+5835 NDSTG
-5840 GNGHDTV
+5840 GNGHDTI
-5847 HGFKVGNVEKDGD
+5847 HGFKVGNLVKDSD
-5860 ADTLNLSDLVDY
+5860 ADLLDMSELLDYKGSISFFEDDGKLELDY
-5872 SGPVTFFENNGKMEL
+5872 SSRGVL
-5887 DAESKGLEDYLKVD
+5887 DYVKVE
-5901 VVGNDTVISVDID
+5901 VVGSDTVISIDRD

>member
-493 AKPDMADALDNTG
+493 AKPDMADAQDNTG

-564 EGHHSITV
+564 EGDHSITV
-572 TQTDKAGNTSD
+572 TQTDKVGNTSD

-598 ASANVLNITAV
+598 ASANVLNITGV

-722 EPHVGPLQKGES
+722 EPHVGPMQKGES

-745 AAPGDIVSILDN
+745 AAPGDVVSILDN

-762 TVKADSN
+762 TVTADSN
-769 GKWAFSPDT
+769 GKWAFTPDT

-799 TSGSFPIVI
+799 TSGTFPIVI

-918 VTVGEIVDDQGP
+918 VTVGEVVDDQGP

-1183 SAVVNSEGT
+1183 SAVVDSEGNWT
-1192 WRLALDT
+1192 LALDT

-1220 VGEAPSYDI
+1220 AGEAPSYDI

-1592 GELIGSTMVDE
+1592 GELIGSTVVDE

-1626 TDEAG
+1626 TDKAG

-1669 ASGEETDDNRPLI
+1669 ASGGETDDNRPLI
-1682 KGTGAEPGNTITVYN
+1682 KGTGAEPGNIITVYN

-1808 TTSVGSNGSWSFTPD
+1808 TT
-1823 TALAD
+1823 
-1828 GSHNFTATV
+1828 
-1837 TDGVG
+1837 
-1842 RTSEPTGGFGIVI
+1842 
-1855 DTKAPEAASDL
+1855 
-1866 LVTDNVGAYQ
+1866 
-1876 GPVVSGDTTDDNTP
+1876 
-1890 TLSGKAEPGSTV
+1890 
-1902 NIIDNGQVIGTA
+1902 
-1914 KVNPDGTWS
+1914 
-1923 YTPDQPLANGAHD
+1923 
-1936 LTTTV
+1936 
-1941 TDPSGNTGPEGSHVV
+1941 
-1956 ITVDVVP
+1956 
-1963 GKVEITAVTDDTGSV
+1963 
-1978 TGSLS
+1978 
-1983 QGALTDDTRPQI
+1983 
-1995 SGTAKAGS
+1995 
-2003 TVTIMDG
+2003 
-2010 SNVLGTTTAG
+2010 
-2020 ADGTWSFTPSVDLGR
+2020 
-2035 GDHTFTATAKDPM
+2035 
-2048 GNESSSS
+2048 
-2055 SWTVTIDTDAPVKP
+2055 
-2069 TIDAALDDV
+2069 
-2078 GSVQGN
+2078 
-2084 LANGGTTDD
+2084 
-2093 PTPTLSGKAEAG
+2093 
-2105 STVKI
+2105 
-2110 YDQNG
+2110 
-2115 LLGEVTAKADG
+2115 
-2126 TWSFSPVAKLPEG
+2126 
-2139 EHRFHVTATDKAG
+2139 
-2152 NTSVASDDFVLTL
+2152 
-2165 DYTAPDASKLAITE
+2165 
-2179 VYDDV
+2179 
-2184 NTAGVIASGEET
+2184 
-2196 DDNRPLIK
+2196 
-2204 GTGAEPGN
+2204 
-2212 TITVYNGDKVIGT
+2212 
-2225 AKVQA
+2225 
-2230 DGTWSLEPTTPLP
+2230 
-2243 DGKYTLTAKET
+2243 
-2254 DGVGNVSG
+2254 
-2262 PSGEYIINVATIP
+2262 
-2275 PQAPTLDTVYDD
+2275 
-2287 VAPHADYLQKG
+2287 
-2298 DVTND
+2298 
-2303 TTPTLSGSSG
+2303 
-2313 VAGGTISIYDNGR
+2313 
-2326 LIGTTSVGSNG
+2326 
-2337 SWSFTPDTAL
+2337 
-2347 ADGSHNFT
+2347 
-2355 ATVTDGVG
+2355 
-2363 RTSEPTGGFG
+2363 
-2373 IVIDTKAPEAAS
+2373 
-2385 DLLVTDNVGAYQG
+2385 
-2398 PVVSGDTTDDNTPTL
+2398 
-2413 SGKAEPGSTV
+2413 
-2423 NIIDN
+2423 
-2428 GQVIGTAK
+2428 
-2436 VNPDGTWSYTPD
+2436 
-2448 QPLANG
+2448 
-2454 AHDLTTT
+2454 
-2461 VTDPS
+2461 
-2466 GNTGPEGSHVVITV
+2466 
-2480 DVVPGKVE
+2480 
-2488 ITAVTDDTGSVTGS
+2488 
-2502 LSQGALTDDTRP
+2502 
-2514 QISGTAKA
+2514 
-2522 GSTVT
+2522 
-2527 IMDGSNVL
+2527 
-2535 GTTTAGADGTWSFTP
+2535 
-2550 SVDLGRGDHTFTAT
+2550 
-2564 AKDPMGNESSSS
+2564 
-2576 SWTVTIDTDAPVKPT
+2576 
-2591 IDAAL
+2591 
-2596 DDVGSVQGNLANG
+2596 
-2609 GTTDDPTPTLSGKA
+2609 
-2623 EAGSTVKI
+2623 
-2631 YDQNGLLGEVTAKAD
+2631 
-2646 GTWSFSPVAKLPE
+2646 
-2659 GEHRFHVTATDK
+2659 
-2671 AGNTSV
+2671 
-2677 ASDDFVLTLDYT
+2677 
-2689 APDAS
+2689 
-2694 KLAITEVYD
+2694 
-2703 DVNTAGVIASGE
+2703 
-2715 ETDDN
+2715 
-2720 RPLIKGTGAEPGNTI
+2720 
-2735 TVYNGDK
+2735 
-2742 VIGTAKVQAD
+2742 
-2752 GTWSLEPTTPL
+2752 
-2763 PDGKY
+2763 
-2768 TLTAKETDG
+2768 
-2777 VGNVSGPSGEY
+2777 
-2788 IINVATVPPQAPTLD
+2788 
-2803 TVYDDVAPHA
+2803 
-2813 DYLQKGDVT
+2813 
-2822 NDTTPTLSGS
+2822 
-2832 SGVAGGTISIYDNG
+2832 
-2846 RLIGTTSVG
+2846 
-2855 SNGSWSFTPD
+2855 
-2865 TALADGSH
+2865 
-2873 NFTATVTDGVGRTSE
+2873 
-2888 PTGGFGIV
+2888 
-2896 IDTKAPDAASDL
+2896 
-2908 LVTDNVGAY
+2908 
-2917 QGPVVS
+2917 
-2923 GDTTDDN
+2923 
-2930 TPTLSGKAEP
+2930 
-2940 GSTVNIID
+2940 
-2948 NGQVIG
+2948 
-2954 TAKVNPDGTWSYT
+2954 
-2967 PDQPLANGAH
+2967 
-2977 DLTTTVTD
+2977 
-2985 PSGNTGPEGSHV
+2985 
-2997 VITVDVVPGK
+2997 
-3007 VEITAVTDDTG
+3007 
-3018 SVTGSLSQGALTDDT
+3018 
-3033 RPQISGTAKAGST
+3033 
-3046 VTIMDGS
+3046 
-3053 NVLGTTTVGADGT
+3053 TVG
-3066 WSFTPS
+3066 
-3072 VDLGRG
+3072 
-3078 DHTFTAT
+3078 
-3085 AKDPMGNESS
+3085 
-3095 SSSWTVTIDTDAP
+3095 I
-3108 VKPTIDAALDDVGSV
+3108 
-3123 QGNLA
+3123 
-3128 NGGTTDDP
+3128 
-3136 TPTLSGK
+3136 
-3143 AEAGSTVKIYDQ
+3143 
-3155 NGLLGEVTAKAD
+3155 
-3167 GTWSFSPVAKLPEGE
+3167 
-3182 HRFHVTATDRAGN
+3182 
-3195 TSVASDDFVLT
+3195 
-3206 LDYTAPD
+3206 
-3213 ASKLAITEVY
+3213 
-3223 DDVNTAG
+3223 
-3230 VIASGEE
+3230 
-3237 TDDNRPLIKGTGAEA
+3237 
-3252 GNTITVYNGDKVIGT
+3252 
-3267 AKVQADGTW
+3267 
-3276 SLEPTTPL
+3276 
-3284 PDGKYTLTAKETDG
+3284 
-3298 VGNVSGPSGEYII
+3298 
-3311 NVATVP
+3311 
-3317 PQAPTLDTVYDDVAP
+3317 
-3332 HADYLQKGD
+3332 
-3341 VTNDTTPTLSG
+3341 
-3352 SSGVAGGTISI
+3352 
-3363 YDNGRLIG
+3363 
-3371 TTSVAGNGSWSFTPD
+3371 NGSWSFTPD

-3606 AKDPMGNESASS
+3606 AKDPMGNESSSSWTVTIDTDAPVKPTIDAALDDVGSVQGNLANGGTTDDPTPTLSGKAEPGSTVKIYDQNGLLGEVTAKADGTWSFSPVAKLPEGEHRFHVTATDRAGNTSSASDDFVLTLDYTAPDASKLAITEVYDDVNTAGVIASGGETDDNRPLIKGTGAEPGNTITVYNGDKVIGTAKVQADGTWSLEPTTPLPDGKYTLTAKETDGVGNVSGPSGEYIINVATVPPQAPTLDTVYDDVAPHADYLQKGDVTNDTTPTLSGSSGVAGGTISIYDNGRLIGTTTVGSNGSWSFTPGTALADGSHNFTATVTDGVGRTSEPTGGFGIVVDTKAPDAASDLLVTDNVGAYQGPVVSGDTTDDNTPTLSGKAEPGSTVNIIDNGQVIGTAKVNPDGTWSYTPDQPLANGAHDLTTTVTDPSGNTGPEGSHVVITVDVVPGKVEITAVTDDTGSVTGSLSQGALTDDTRPQISGTAKAGSTVTIMDGSNVLGTTTAGADGTWSFTPSVDLGRGDHTFTATAKDPMGNESSSSSWIVTIDTDAPVKPTIDAALDDVGSVQGNLANGGTTDDPTPTLSGKAEAGSTVKIYDQNGLLGEVTAKADGTWSFSPVAKLPEGEHRFHVTATDRAGNTSSASDDFVLTLDYTAPDASKLAITEVYDDVNTAGVIASGEETDDNRPLIKGTGAEAGNTITVYNGDKVIGTAKVQADGTWSLEPTTPLPDGKYTLTAKETDGVGNVSGPSGEYIINVATVPPQAPTLDTVYDDVAPHADYLQKGDVTNDTTPTLSGSSGVAGGTISIYDNGRLIGTTTVGINGSWSFTPDTALADGSHNFTATVTDGVGRTSEPTGGFGIVIDTKAPDAASDLLVTDNVGAYQGPVVSGDTTDDNTPTLSGKAEPGSTVNIIDNGQVIGTAKVNPDGTWSYTPDQPLANGAHDLTTTVTDPSGNTGPEGSHVVITVDVVPGKVEITAVTDDTGSVTGSLSQGALTDDTRPQISGTAKAGSTVTIMDGSNVLGTTTAGADGSWSFTPSVDLGRGDHTFTATAKDPMGNESSSS

-3729 YTAPDVSKVSITD
+3729 FTAPDVSKVSITD

-3805 LPDGTYTLT
+3805 LPDGTYNLT

-3967 NGDTTDDATPT
+3967 NGDITDDATPT

-4011 TTGSLADGEYTFT
+4011 TTGSLGDGEYTFT

-4100 GSVKADA
+4100 GTVKADA

-4128 TAKDLTGKEDTSS
+4128 IAKDLTGNEDTSS

-4206 VTANSNGA
+4206 VIANSNGA

-4259 SKVAITEVIDNYGSV
+4259 SKVTIDSV
-4274 TGKVESGGVLDD
+4274 TDNVGNVQGIVADGGVLDD
-4286 SRPVIKGTG
+4286 SRPVIRGSG
-4295 AEIGNVITV
+4295 AEAGNVITV
-4304 YTTDAS
+4304 YTTDKD
-4310 GATKVLGTTKVDANG
+4310 GNTKVLGTTKVDQNG
-4325 TWTLTVSDALYADL
+4325 KWELTPSESLYGDSI
-4339 NKLTVTETDTTG
+4339 NKLTVTETDSVG
-4351 NTAKPST
+4351 NVAKPAD
-4358 SYDVTLSSAPGVPVI
+4358 SYDVIMSDTPNAPAIVNVLDDTGTTVI
-4373 DGITD
+4373 NLADN
-4378 DAGSANVELSNGGLT
+4378 ALT
-4393 KDTTPTLHGTASG
+4393 KDDTPTLKGTADG
-4406 VAGNTVTIYN
+4406 VAGDTITIYN
-4416 GSQVVGTTTL
+4416 GSQVVGKTTL
-4426 DANGHWSFTPGT
+4426 NSDGTWSFTPSP
-4438 ALADGSYHFTV
+4438 ALADGNYIF
-4449 TVTNTAGQ
+4449 TVTNTNSAGQ
-4457 ESEKSQVYSIDVDAT
+4457 ESDRSGSFTLTIDST
-4472 APNPATDILIA
+4472 APNPVSGLQVA
-4483 DDVSPITGNLQ
+4483 DDQGAWKGQLT
-4494 DGDVTDDNKPTFS
+4494 DGMTTDDNKPTFT
-4507 GKAEAGSTVN
+4507 GKAEQGSTVTIYDNGQAIGSVVVTNTDGSWQYTPTTPLADGEHQFATQVTDPAGNASAIVDDITVNVSTGASYLQLLQVVDDVQETGGSRVLREGDVTNDSQVQLVGKATAGSTIIITDVGGVQLGTVKADANGDWEFTPLSSLSDGAHTLRITGTDPSNNPLTPIDFDLVVDTVAPVAPVITNVLDDVNPVQGSVAHGKPTNDTTPEITGTAEKGSTVN
-4517 ILDGGKVIG
+4517 VYHQVDA
-4526 STTVDSTGNWDWTP
+4526 TT
-4540 GTALADG
+4540 
-4547 DHAFTTTVT
+4547 
-4556 DKAGNTSAPTG
+4556 
-4567 VVNITVD
+4567 
-4574 TQGSTVALSIDGYH
+4574 
-4588 DDVGT
+4588 
-4593 NTGLILGS
+4593 
-4601 GTSTDD
+4601 
-4607 TSPILQGSWSGD
+4607 
-4619 LETTESIRVYQ
+4619 R
-4630 DGILLGLAVLDRA
+4630 ILLGTAVADSTTGQWTLQITDA
-4643 NHTWTM
+4643 NKLTEGTW
-4649 AVNGLVNANTYKF
+4649 NLVATS
-4662 TVVAVDA
+4662 TDA
-4669 AGNESA
+4669 AGNIST
-4675 PSAEFALTIDQ
+4675 PSNTWTIVVD
-4686 DAPTQTVSITSYT
+4686 TTVSDAVINISSISEDRGSSDTDFVTSDNT
-4699 DDVGLVT
+4699 LLINGQLTKALQADEWVEISLDNGATWTRASTV
-4706 GNMPGNTSTDDRQ
+4706 TSTSWTVDMQ
-4719 PVLNGKVTGT
+4719 NTPLNDGAYTIQARVVDNAGNVGSTDSQALQVATGGSDMNGLSTTTKVTTDTSHGLT
-4729 PLEAGDEVRIYDVSS
+4729 TGDHFSHAA
-4744 NTMLG
+4744 
-4749 TATVNSDG
+4749 TATNSDMVTRDRTVTISG
-4757 TWSFELPP
+4757 NLSAALQAGEHLQIS
-4765 LDDNMTHT
+4765 LD
-4773 FRAVVADNVGN
+4773 
-4784 EGTPSSDFAITVD
+4784 
-4797 LNLLVN
+4797 
-4803 KQDTLDTT
+4803 
-4811 PIVSGSTG
+4811 
-4819 FEIQQGEY
+4819 
-4827 VEVTVNGKTYSSQ
+4827 NGKTWQ
-4840 NGQVVVDMRNNTWY
+4840 TLALNGQSWSYVLPEATASTTHSFKLQVIDVAGNPGTNTKFADSYNVVIDLDSPNGITGAPDVPQHTTTGDSFTFSSGQYGRVEAGAIVSLVSDVNNNGTYQEGLDQVIGFVKANADGSWSLNTSLPSGAHNLAFVVWDEAGNRSSMSASTSTGVTEGGGSTLIEQTWGGTT
-4854 VQIPDADALNVG
+4854 DADSRGLNAAAVTISQDGLWSFFQSARG
-4866 TYDVKAVLFDAA
+4866 TYGTSTANA
-4878 GVQIAAD
+4878 GRVYD
-4885 ESSNELVVSPTPKVS
+4885 S
-4900 VGAGGGDPDQKA
+4900 VTREDYDSTYLAQPSTENGAGYD
-4912 TSVTLS
+4912 V
-4918 EDGVWR
+4918 
-4924 IHSNQTMLD
+4924 D
-4933 STATSSSSLGDFS
+4933 STSYS
-4946 TTRLQS
+4946 RYV
-4952 NSGTGYSSNNYVQNA
+4952 NSA
-4967 TFIDYNRDGMMDLF
+4967 AFADINRDGYADVMSQISSY
-4981 TVDSNYD
+4981 SNA
-4988 DGQQMFYYNGS
+4988 GR
-4999 TYTAYQVGAFER
+4999 TAY
-5011 APQTGEFAGD
+5011 
-5021 ANTDGS
+5021 
-5027 ANTWSWYGGIVA
+5027 W
-5039 IDKNGDGYVD
+5039 
-5049 MINGDQTPND
+5049 
-5059 SAIRGGYGSQ
+5059 
-5069 IVLNNDGTVVGMSK
+5069 L
-5083 DGTFAT
+5083 
-5089 DYAADS
+5089 
-5095 GYDPIGLDQSQPDME
+5095 
-5110 LSGVDINNDGIV
+5110 
-5122 DFVMHSQNIVADGSR
+5122 QNADGSY
-5137 IDANGAT
+5137 
-5144 DSSAARSTNQ
+5144 SAKALDQ
-5154 ARLVVVNGT
+5154 GT
-5163 NNGNWKVTQIVD
+5163 LNHLG
-5175 NVFQRGSDSDPGIG
+5175 
-5189 NGVAMT
+5189 GVISY
-5195 WGDYNGDGYLD
+5195 DREGDGYLD
-5206 LFLGR
+5206 FVLGD
-5211 GSESTTSDSSAG
+5211 SEADSISFIKNTQGTLSYEDNSGFSDGHPGGALPTS
-5223 NNAGEYA
+5223 
-5230 SRIHFNDG
+5230 
-5238 NGKLL
+5238 L
-5243 SDDGDNNGI
+5243 SVLHEVGAVDIDNNGTVDI
-5252 GNPTGMYTFNDTLA
+5252 TAHIDYNGAGNLVGNNSRGLGILYNQTTGTSKTNFGEVGYYANVFRDDGHEDYGNLSISMTYADYNNDGWLDLFLSRGSK
-5266 GGASL
+5266 GGSNSDESRIYLNDGTGKLNATDSQAQWFGDNVDGGTSL
-5271 ALDWNHDGKMDVIEL
+5271 AVDWNHDGKMDIIEV
-5286 PGMESSSGGIND
+5286 PRSGV
-5298 AAATGPINL
+5298 TGSPML
-5307 YTNTSVNG
+5307 YTNTGSNNWGANKVSLTG
-5315 NTSFT
+5315 ST
-5320 TSNLLTQVG
+5320 TFNNM
-5329 KSTIGGSST
+5329 
-5338 AQQVTGAIAIDVDWD
+5338 TGAVALDYDWD
-5353 GDRDLL
+5353 GSMDLVLYRSGADADVVARDDAGRTMLV
-5359 AFTSG
+5359 
-5364 GTTTYIENKN
+5364 KN
-5374 EVAHGTSI
+5374 TNIAADGTSLQI
-5382 HLRILDEGGINTLFG
+5382 RIVDGNGINTFYS
-5397 NTVQLIDEATG
+5397 NTVKLYNSAGELVATQLINPQSSG
-5408 QVVST
+5408 SSNSMGLVSFF
-5413 QIINAQSGN
+5413 G
-5422 QTNDSTAIVDF
+5422 
-5433 YNLDATKSYSA
+5433 LDPNEVYS
-5444 VILRSTGGAVSNVG
+5444 VQMLRIT
-5458 GVATVDGKAVQNVNK
+5458 DGKADHVGATGSIGGYTNGTVNEN
-5473 AWGGLTAAEGNHAY
+5473 WGGLTTGKAHDSY
-5487 VLTTESENNV
+5487 VLTAESSNAANNT
-5497 ANASASG
+5497 SG
-5504 GTNTTGIVGTGYN
+5504 NNGIIGTGYN
-5517 DTFFATL
+5517 DTFF
-5524 GNDLYNGAGGTET
+5524 
-5537 VSGVKSW
+5537 
-5544 NNTGG
+5544 
-5549 LDIVDYKLA
+5549 
-5558 GSTPL
+5558 
-5563 NIDLNKT
+5563 
-5570 GMQNTG
+5570 
-5576 FGSAQFVNVEG
+5576 GSA
-5587 LAGGSGND
+5587 GND
-5595 TFTGNAANNYFE
+5595 TYNGGGGWNQIVSGKPVWSETAGMDVVDYSRSTTAINANLWTGTATGNGTDKLLNIEGLVGSSQQDTFTDNSANNVFE
-5607 GRAGADTFY
+5607 GRGGNDAFY
-5616 LDNDGKGGG
+5616 L
-5625 QDTLKYQV
+5625 
-5633 QENGRTNGTG
+5633 
-5643 GNGSDV
+5643 
-5649 VHGFVVGTVEATRK
+5649 
-5663 ADIIDISSL
+5663 
-5672 LVGYAGDA
+5672 
-5680 DGAAHYI
+5680 
-5687 NGVATIDAGDAI
+5687 
-5699 AQYLSVTYNGK
+5699 
-5710 DTILSIDRDGSGSG
+5710 
-5724 FGASQ
+5724 
-5729 VLTIADTKV
+5729 
-5738 DLETLLANHQL
+5738 
-5749 VIKGPDVSTMN
+5749 
-5760 YSALNEGVTVNMWT
+5760 VN
-5774 GFTSAGGKLEDIVKI
+5774 
-5789 VGTQTDD
+5789 
-5796 TITDNSFSNV
+5796 
-5806 IAGEGGNDTFYLMN
+5806 GGNDT
-5820 GGNDVLMYNVLEGME
+5820 LMYKVLAGLS
-5835 NDATG
+5835 NDSTG
-5840 GNGHDTV
+5840 GNGHDTI
-5847 HGFKVGNVEKDGD
+5847 HGFKVGNLVKDSD
-5860 ADTLNLSDLVDY
+5860 ADLLDMSELLDYKGSISFFEDEGKLELDY
-5872 SGPVTFFENNGKMEL
+5872 SSRGVL
-5887 DAESKGLEDYLKVD
+5887 DYVKVE
-5901 VVGNDTVISVDID
+5901 VVGSDTVISIDRD

>member
-1 MTDNKV
+1 MTENKV

-42 NINDDFAP
+42 NVNDDFAP

-57 VDKALHIIQE
+57 VGKALHIIQE
-67 GDTQPSIIIEDYFNG
+67 GDTQPSIIIENYFDG
-82 DPNNPVL
+82 DSKNPTL

-97 LYAYVP
+97 LYAYIP
-103 LSGESYDTGYLIAD
+103 LSGESYDNGYLMAE
-117 GSMSPVA
+117 GGLAPVA

-132 GGPLLTAPDDDND
+132 GGPLLSAPDDEND

-168 EMDKDD
+168 ELDKDESD
-174 GDNHSTPDKPSIGTT
+174 SQPAPEKPSIGKAV
-189 MDDEGSIKGP
+189 DDEGSIKGP
-199 LKSGDTTDDST
+199 LKSGDVTDDST
-210 PTLTGKGKPGDTIH
+210 PSLIGKGKPGDTIH
-224 IYDNDKEIG
+224 IIDNDKEIG

-246 PDKPLGE
+246 PDKPLGD
-253 GEHELTVVEKDPDGN
+253 GEHDLSVVVEDPDGN
-268 ASPPSDPIVIVVDT
+268 MSPPSDPITIVVDT
-282 VAPKAPTIEH
+282 VAPDAPTIEH
-292 IMDKVGKTTG
+292 IMDKVGKVTG
-302 EIHDDAYTDDPQPEM
+302 EILEDAYTDDPKPEM

-326 IAIYDNGKK
+326 ITIYDNGKK

-355 TDGSHSI
+355 TDGNHSI

-387 PPGKAETPEVIDNTG
+387 PPGKAETPSVIDDNG

-411 DVTDDSQPSFSGEGT
+411 DVTDDTKPSFSGEGT
-426 PGNTIIIKDNDKE
+426 PGNTIVIKDNDKE
-439 IGSVIVDDEGKWS
+439 IGSVIVDDEGKWTY
-452 FTPKDELAEGEHN
+452 TPEKDLSEGEHN
-465 VVVVEEDPLGNEGD
+465 VEVIEEDPLGNVGQ

-493 AKPDMADALDNTG
+493 ARPDRVDAEDNTG

-545 TTVIDDKGNWT
+545 STVIDDEGNWS

-564 EGHHSITV
+564 EGDHSITV

-598 ASANVLNITAV
+598 ASADVLKITAV

-614 DRQGNVASGDITDD
+614 DRQGNVASGEITDD

-643 FVYTT
+643 YVYTT
-648 DSSGKHLIGTAVVGS
+648 DASGKHLIGSAVVGS

-671 ETPLTEGLNKL
+671 ETPLTEGLNQL

-689 AGNRVAGEA
+689 AGNRVAGDA

-707 PVSTAPSINSVVDNA
+707 PISTQPSINSVVDNS
-722 EPHVGPLQKGES
+722 EPHFGPLQKGDA

-762 TVKADSN
+762 SVTADSN
-769 GKWAFSPDT
+769 GKWTFTPDA

-791 TDAAGNAR
+791 TDAAGNSR

-822 DNVGDKQGPVGPG
+822 DNVGDKQGPVGSG

-880 TPLAKGDHEIT
+880 KPLDKGDHEIT

-918 VTVGEIVDDQGP
+918 VTVGEVVDDQGP

-958 TIMDGD
+958 TIKDGD

-977 WTFTPEQDLADGDH
+977 WTFTPEQDLADGNH
-991 SLTVISK
+991 SLTVVSK

-1039 NGGTTDDANPTFN
+1039 NGSTTDDANPTFN

-1070 GSTIADDNGAWQFTP
+1070 GSTIADDKGAWQFTP

-1111 DDFVLVTDYTPPVAS
+1111 DDFVLVTDYTPPVATG
-1126 SDVLN
+1126 DVLN

-1192 WRLALDT
+1192 WTLALDT

-1220 VGEAPSYDI
+1220 AGEAPSYDI

-1244 VDNAEPHV
+1244 VDNSEPHV

-1357 VGPGDTTDDQSPTLS
+1357 VGDGDTTDDQSPTLS

-1461 KPGTVTDDA
+1461 RPGNVTDDA
-1470 RPELSG
+1470 RPELGG

-1549 IGVATDDV
+1549 VGLATDDV

-1592 GELIGSTMVDE
+1592 GELIGSTVVDE

-1626 TDEAG
+1626 TDKAG

-1682 KGTGAEPGNTITVYN
+1682 KGTGAEAGNTITVYS

-1724 KYTLTAKETDGVGNV
+1724 RYTLTAKETDGVGNV

-1788 GSSGVAG
+1788 GSSGVIG

-1808 TTSVGSNGSWSFTPD
+1808 TATVGSNGSWSFTPD

-1828 GSHNFTATV
+1828 GSHSFTATV

-1855 DTKAPEAASDL
+1855 DTKAPDAASDL

-1890 TLSGKAEPGSTV
+1890 TLSGRAEPGSTV
-1902 NIIDNGQVIGTA
+1902 NIIDNGQVIGST

-1963 GKVEITAVTDDTGSV
+1963 GKVEITGVTDDAGSV

-1983 QGALTDDTRPQI
+1983 QNAVTDDTRPQI

-2084 LANGGTTDD
+2084 LANGGSTDD

-2139 EHRFHVTATDKAG
+2139 EHRFHVTATDRAG
-2152 NTSVASDDFVLTL
+2152 NTSADSDDFVLTL

-2184 NTAGVIASGEET
+2184 KTAGVVASGGET

-2225 AKVQA
+2225 ATVQA

-2243 DGKYTLTAKET
+2243 DGRYTLTAKET

-2262 PSGEYIINVATIP
+2262 PSGEYIINVATVP

-2313 VAGGTISIYDNGR
+2313 VIGGTISIYDNGR
-2326 LIGTTSVGSNG
+2326 LIGTATVGSNG

-2347 ADGSHNFT
+2347 ADGSHSFT

-2373 IVIDTKAPEAAS
+2373 IVIDTKAPDAAS

-2413 SGKAEPGSTV
+2413 SGRAEPGSTV

-2428 GQVIGTAK
+2428 GQVIGSTK

-2488 ITAVTDDTGSVTGS
+2488 ITAVTDDAGSVTGS
-2502 LSQGALTDDTRP
+2502 LSQNAVTDDTRP

-2609 GTTDDPTPTLSGKA
+2609 GG
-2623 EAGSTVKI
+2623 
-2631 YDQNGLLGEVTAKAD
+2631 
-2646 GTWSFSPVAKLPE
+2646 
-2659 GEHRFHVTATDK
+2659 
-2671 AGNTSV
+2671 
-2677 ASDDFVLTLDYT
+2677 
-2689 APDAS
+2689 
-2694 KLAITEVYD
+2694 
-2703 DVNTAGVIASGE
+2703 
-2715 ETDDN
+2715 
-2720 RPLIKGTGAEPGNTI
+2720 
-2735 TVYNGDK
+2735 
-2742 VIGTAKVQAD
+2742 
-2752 GTWSLEPTTPL
+2752 
-2763 PDGKY
+2763 
-2768 TLTAKETDG
+2768 
-2777 VGNVSGPSGEY
+2777 
-2788 IINVATVPPQAPTLD
+2788 
-2803 TVYDDVAPHA
+2803 
-2813 DYLQKGDVT
+2813 
-2822 NDTTPTLSGS
+2822 
-2832 SGVAGGTISIYDNG
+2832 
-2846 RLIGTTSVG
+2846 
-2855 SNGSWSFTPD
+2855 
-2865 TALADGSH
+2865 
-2873 NFTATVTDGVGRTSE
+2873 
-2888 PTGGFGIV
+2888 
-2896 IDTKAPDAASDL
+2896 
-2908 LVTDNVGAY
+2908 
-2917 QGPVVS
+2917 
-2923 GDTTDDN
+2923 
-2930 TPTLSGKAEP
+2930 
-2940 GSTVNIID
+2940 
-2948 NGQVIG
+2948 
-2954 TAKVNPDGTWSYT
+2954 
-2967 PDQPLANGAH
+2967 
-2977 DLTTTVTD
+2977 
-2985 PSGNTGPEGSHV
+2985 
-2997 VITVDVVPGK
+2997 
-3007 VEITAVTDDTG
+3007 
-3018 SVTGSLSQGALTDDT
+3018 
-3033 RPQISGTAKAGST
+3033 
-3046 VTIMDGS
+3046 
-3053 NVLGTTTVGADGT
+3053 
-3066 WSFTPS
+3066 
-3072 VDLGRG
+3072 
-3078 DHTFTAT
+3078 
-3085 AKDPMGNESS
+3085 
-3095 SSSWTVTIDTDAP
+3095 
-3108 VKPTIDAALDDVGSV
+3108 
-3123 QGNLA
+3123 
-3128 NGGTTDDP
+3128 TDDP

-3195 TSVASDDFVLT
+3195 TSSASDDFVLT

-3252 GNTITVYNGDKVIGT
+3252 GNTITVYSGDKVIGT
-3267 AKVQADGTW
+3267 ATVQADGTW

-3284 PDGKYTLTAKETDG
+3284 PDGRYTLTAKETDG
-3298 VGNVSGPSGEYII
+3298 VGNVSGPSGEYVI

-3371 TTSVAGNGSWSFTPD
+3371 TATVGSNGSWSFTPD
-3386 TALADGSHNFTA
+3386 TALADGSHSFTA

-3453 TLSGKA
+3453 TLSGRA

-3467 IDNGQVIGTAKVNP
+3467 IDNGQVIGSTKVNP

-3531 TAVTDDTGSVTG
+3531 TGVTDDAGSVTG
-3543 SLSQGALTDD
+3543 SLSQNAVTDD

-3606 AKDPMGNESASS
+3606 AKDPMGNESSSS

-3637 LDDVGSVQG
+3637 LDDVGTVQG
-3646 NLANGG
+3646 ALSNGSS
-3652 TTDDPTPTLSGKAEA
+3652 TDDPTPTLSGKAEA

-3683 TAKADGTWSFSPVAK
+3683 TAKADGTWSFSPTAK

-3709 ATDRAGNTSVASDD
+3709 ATDRAGNTSAASDD
-3723 FVLTLD
+3723 FVLNLD
-3729 YTAPDVSKVSITD
+3729 YTAPEASKVSITD

-3752 SIASGGKTDDNTP
+3752 SVTSGGKTDDNTP
-3765 LIKGTGAEPGNTIT
+3765 LIKGTGAEAGNTIT

-3805 LPDGTYTLT
+3805 LPDGTYNLT

-3878 AGVTVRIYGG
+3878 ANVTVRIYGG

-3952 FIVSDNEGPQTGTLS
+3952 FIVSDNEGPKTGVLA

-3987 VVHIYVN
+3987 VVHVYVN

-4063 VTGELKANDVTDDAR
+4063 VTGEMKANDVTDDAR

-4155 SIDYAEDQVGTIKDD
+4155 SIDYAEDQVGTVKDD

-4259 SKVAITEVIDNYGSV
+4259 SKVTIDSV
-4274 TGKVESGGVLDD
+4274 TDNVGNVQGIVADGGVLDD
-4286 SRPVIKGTG
+4286 TRPVIRGSG
-4295 AEIGNVITV
+4295 AEVGNVITV
-4304 YTTDAS
+4304 YTTDKD
-4310 GATKVLGTTKVDANG
+4310 GNTKVLGTTTVDQNG
-4325 TWTLTVSDALYADL
+4325 KWELTPSESLYGDSI
-4339 NKLTVTETDTTG
+4339 NQLTVTETDRVG
-4351 NTAKPST
+4351 NVAKPAD
-4358 SYDVTLSSAPGVPVI
+4358 SYDVIMSDTPDAPAILNVLDDTGTTVI
-4373 DGITD
+4373 NL
-4378 DAGSANVELSNGGLT
+4378 ANNALT
-4393 KDTTPTLHGTASG
+4393 KDDTPTLKGTADG
-4406 VAGNTVTIYN
+4406 AAGDTITIYN
-4416 GSQVVGTTTL
+4416 GSQVVGKTTL
-4426 DANGHWSFTPGT
+4426 NSDGTWSFTPSP
-4438 ALADGSYHFTV
+4438 ALADGSYTF
-4449 TVTNTAGQ
+4449 TVTNTNSAGQ
-4457 ESEKSQVYSIDVDAT
+4457 ESDRSGSFTVTIDST
-4472 APNPATDILIA
+4472 APNPVSGLQVSDDQGAWKGQLTDGM
-4483 DDVSPITGNLQ
+4483 T
-4494 DGDVTDDNKPTFS
+4494 TDDNKPTFT
-4507 GKAEAGSTVN
+4507 GKAEQGSTVTIYDNGQAMGTVTVTNPDGSWQFTPSTPLVDGEHQFATQVTDPAGNASASVDDITVNVSTGASYLQLLQVVDDVQEAGGSRVLRDGEVTNDSQVQLVGKATAGSTIIITDVGGVQLGTVKADANGNWEFTPTSSLSDGAHTLRITGTDPSNNPLTPIDFDLVVDTVAPVAPAITDVLDDVNPVQGSVAHGKPTNDTTPEITGTAEKGSTVN
-4517 ILDGGKVIG
+4517 VYHQVDA
-4526 STTVDSTGNWDWTP
+4526 TT
-4540 GTALADG
+4540 
-4547 DHAFTTTVT
+4547 
-4556 DKAGNTSAPTG
+4556 
-4567 VVNITVD
+4567 
-4574 TQGSTVALSIDGYH
+4574 
-4588 DDVGT
+4588 
-4593 NTGLILGS
+4593 
-4601 GTSTDD
+4601 
-4607 TSPILQGSWSGD
+4607 
-4619 LETTESIRVYQ
+4619 R
-4630 DGILLGLAVLDRA
+4630 ILLGTAVADSTTGQWTLQITDANKLAEG
-4643 NHTWTM
+4643 TW
-4649 AVNGLVNANTYKF
+4649 NLVATS
-4662 TVVAVDA
+4662 TDA
-4669 AGNESA
+4669 AGNVST
-4675 PSAEFALTIDQ
+4675 PSNTWTIVVD
-4686 DAPTQTVSITSYT
+4686 TTVSDAVINISSVSEDRGASDTDFITSDNT
-4699 DDVGLVT
+4699 LLINGELNKALQADEWVEISLDNGVT
-4706 GNMPGNTSTDDRQ
+4706 WTRAST
-4719 PVLNGKVTGT
+4719 VTGT
-4729 PLEAGDEVRIYDVSS
+4729 SWTVDMQSTPLNDGAYTIQARVVDNAGNVGSTDSQALQVASGGSDMNGLSTTTKVTTDTSHGLTTGDHFSHAATATNGDMVTRDRTVTISGNLSAALQAGEHLQISLDNGKTWKTLALNGQSWSYELPEATASTTHSFKLQVIDVAGNPGTNTNFADSYNVVIDLDSPNGITGAPDVPQHTTTGDSFTFSSGQYGRVEAGAIISLVSDVNNNGTYQEGLDQVIGFVKANADGSWSLNTSLPSGAHNLAFVVWDEAGNRSS
-4744 NTMLG
+4744 MSSSTSTGVTEGGGSTLIEQTWGGTTDADSRGLNAAAVTISQDGLWSFFQSARGTSG
-4749 TATVNSDG
+4749 TATANAGRVYDSVTREDYDSTYLAQPSTENGAGYDVDSTSYSRYVNSAA
-4757 TWSFELPP
+4757 F
-4765 LDDNMTHT
+4765 
-4773 FRAVVADNVGN
+4773 AD
-4784 EGTPSSDFAITVD
+4784 I
-4797 LNLLVN
+4797 
-4803 KQDTLDTT
+4803 
-4811 PIVSGSTG
+4811 
-4819 FEIQQGEY
+4819 
-4827 VEVTVNGKTYSSQ
+4827 
-4840 NGQVVVDMRNNTWY
+4840 
-4854 VQIPDADALNVG
+4854 
-4866 TYDVKAVLFDAA
+4866 
-4878 GVQIAAD
+4878 
-4885 ESSNELVVSPTPKVS
+4885 
-4900 VGAGGGDPDQKA
+4900 
-4912 TSVTLS
+4912 
-4918 EDGVWR
+4918 
-4924 IHSNQTMLD
+4924 
-4933 STATSSSSLGDFS
+4933 
-4946 TTRLQS
+4946 
-4952 NSGTGYSSNNYVQNA
+4952 
-4967 TFIDYNRDGMMDLF
+4967 NRDGYADVMSQISSY
-4981 TVDSNYD
+4981 SNA
-4988 DGQQMFYYNGS
+4988 GR
-4999 TYTAYQVGAFER
+4999 TAY
-5011 APQTGEFAGD
+5011 
-5021 ANTDGS
+5021 
-5027 ANTWSWYGGIVA
+5027 W
-5039 IDKNGDGYVD
+5039 
-5049 MINGDQTPND
+5049 
-5059 SAIRGGYGSQ
+5059 
-5069 IVLNNDGTVVGMSK
+5069 L
-5083 DGTFAT
+5083 
-5089 DYAADS
+5089 
-5095 GYDPIGLDQSQPDME
+5095 
-5110 LSGVDINNDGIV
+5110 
-5122 DFVMHSQNIVADGSR
+5122 QNADGSY
-5137 IDANGAT
+5137 
-5144 DSSAARSTNQ
+5144 SAKALDQ
-5154 ARLVVVNGT
+5154 GT
-5163 NNGNWKVTQIVD
+5163 LNHLG
-5175 NVFQRGSDSDPGIG
+5175 
-5189 NGVAMT
+5189 GVISY
-5195 WGDYNGDGYLD
+5195 DREGDGYLD
-5206 LFLGR
+5206 FVLGD
-5211 GSESTTSDSSAG
+5211 SEADSISFIKNTQGTLSYEDNSGFSDGHPGGALPTS
-5223 NNAGEYA
+5223 
-5230 SRIHFNDG
+5230 
-5238 NGKLL
+5238 L
-5243 SDDGDNNGI
+5243 SVLHEVGAVDIDNNGTVDI
-5252 GNPTGMYTFNDTLA
+5252 TAHIDYNGAGNLVGNNSRGLGILYNQTTGTSKTNFGEVGYYANVFRDDGHEDYGNLSISMTYADYNNDGWLDLFLSRGSK
-5266 GGASL
+5266 GGSNSDESRIYLNDGTGKLNATDSQAQWFGDNVDGGTSL
-5271 ALDWNHDGKMDVIEL
+5271 AVDWNHDGKMDIIEV
-5286 PGMESSSGGIND
+5286 PRSGV
-5298 AAATGPINL
+5298 TGSPML
-5307 YTNTSVNG
+5307 YTNTGSNNWGANKVSLTG
-5315 NTSFT
+5315 ST
-5320 TSNLLTQVG
+5320 TFNNM
-5329 KSTIGGSST
+5329 
-5338 AQQVTGAIAIDVDWD
+5338 TGAVALDYDWD
-5353 GDRDLL
+5353 GSMDLVLYRSGADADVVARDDAGRTMLV
-5359 AFTSG
+5359 
-5364 GTTTYIENKN
+5364 KN
-5374 EVAHGTSI
+5374 TNIAADGTSLQI
-5382 HLRILDEGGINTLFG
+5382 RIVDGNGINTFYS
-5397 NTVQLIDEATG
+5397 NTVKLYNSAGELVATQLINPQSSGSSNSMGLVSFFGLDPNEVYSVQMLRITDGEADHVGATSSIG
-5408 QVVST
+5408 
-5413 QIINAQSGN
+5413 GY
-5422 QTNDSTAIVDF
+5422 TN
-5433 YNLDATKSYSA
+5433 
-5444 VILRSTGGAVSNVG
+5444 G
-5458 GVATVDGKAVQNVNK
+5458 TVNES
-5473 AWGGLTAAEGNHAY
+5473 WGGLTTGKAHDSY
-5487 VLTTESENNV
+5487 VLTAESGNAANNT
-5497 ANASASG
+5497 SG
-5504 GTNTTGIVGTGYN
+5504 NSGIVGTGYN
-5517 DTFFATL
+5517 DTFF
-5524 GNDLYNGAGGTET
+5524 
-5537 VSGVKSW
+5537 
-5544 NNTGG
+5544 
-5549 LDIVDYKLA
+5549 
-5558 GSTPL
+5558 
-5563 NIDLNKT
+5563 
-5570 GMQNTG
+5570 
-5576 FGSAQFVNVEG
+5576 GSA
-5587 LAGGSGND
+5587 GND
-5595 TFTGNAANNYFE
+5595 TYNGGGGWNQIVSGKPVWSETAGMDVVDYSRSTTAINANLWTGTATGNGTDKLLNIE
-5607 GRAGADTFY
+5607 GLLGSSQQDTF
-5616 LDNDGKGGG
+5616 
-5625 QDTLKYQV
+5625 
-5633 QENGRTNGTG
+5633 
-5643 GNGSDV
+5643 
-5649 VHGFVVGTVEATRK
+5649 
-5663 ADIIDISSL
+5663 
-5672 LVGYAGDA
+5672 
-5680 DGAAHYI
+5680 
-5687 NGVATIDAGDAI
+5687 
-5699 AQYLSVTYNGK
+5699 
-5710 DTILSIDRDGSGSG
+5710 
-5724 FGASQ
+5724 
-5729 VLTIADTKV
+5729 
-5738 DLETLLANHQL
+5738 
-5749 VIKGPDVSTMN
+5749 
-5760 YSALNEGVTVNMWT
+5760 
-5774 GFTSAGGKLEDIVKI
+5774 
-5789 VGTQTDD
+5789 
-5796 TITDNSFSNV
+5796 TDNSANNLFDGRGGNDAFYLV
-5806 IAGEGGNDTFYLMN
+5806 NGGNDT
-5820 GGNDVLMYNVLEGME
+5820 LMYNVLEGMT
-5835 NDATG
+5835 NDSTG
-5840 GNGHDTV
+5840 GNGHDTI
-5847 HGFKVGNVEKDGD
+5847 HGFKVGNLVKDSD
-5860 ADTLNLSDLVDY
+5860 ADLLDMSELLDYKGSISFFEDDGKLELDY
-5872 SGPVTFFENNGKMEL
+5872 SSRGVL
-5887 DAESKGLEDYLKVD
+5887 DYVKVE
-5901 VVGNDTVISVDID
+5901 VVGSDTVISIDRD

>member
-1 MTDNKV
+1 MTENKV

-42 NINDDFAP
+42 NVNDDFAP

-57 VDKALHIIQE
+57 VGKALHIIQE
-67 GDTQPSIIIEDYFNG
+67 GDTQPSIIIENYFDG
-82 DPNNPVL
+82 DSKNPTL

-97 LYAYVP
+97 LYAYIP
-103 LSGESYDTGYLIAD
+103 LSGESYDNGYLMAE
-117 GSMSPVA
+117 GGLAPVA

-132 GGPLLTAPDDDND
+132 GGPLLSAPDDEND

-168 EMDKDD
+168 ELDKDESD
-174 GDNHSTPDKPSIGTT
+174 SQPAPEKPSIGKAV
-189 MDDEGSIKGP
+189 DDEGSIKGP
-199 LKSGDTTDDST
+199 LKSGDVTDDST
-210 PTLTGKGKPGDTIH
+210 PSLIGKGKPGDTIH
-224 IYDNDKEIG
+224 IIDNDKEIG

-246 PDKPLGE
+246 PDKPLGD
-253 GEHELTVVEKDPDGN
+253 GEHDLSVVVEDPDGN
-268 ASPPSDPIVIVVDT
+268 MSPPSDPITIVVDT
-282 VAPKAPTIEH
+282 VAPDAPTIEH
-292 IMDKVGKTTG
+292 IMDKVGKVTG
-302 EIHDDAYTDDPQPEM
+302 EILEDAYTDDPKPEM

-326 IAIYDNGKK
+326 ITIYDNGKK
-335 IGETTVNDDGRWY
+335 IGETSVNDDGRWY

-355 TDGSHSI
+355 TDGNHSI

-387 PPGKAETPEVIDNTG
+387 PPGKAETPSVIDDNG

-411 DVTDDSQPSFSGEGT
+411 DVTDDTKPSFSGEGT
-426 PGNTIIIKDNDKE
+426 PGNTIVIKDNDKE
-439 IGSVIVDDEGKWS
+439 IGSVIVDDEGKWTY
-452 FTPKDELAEGEHN
+452 TPEKDLSEGEHN
-465 VVVVEEDPLGNEGD
+465 VEVIEEDPLGNVGQ

-493 AKPDMADALDNTG
+493 ARPDRVYAEDNTG

-545 TTVIDDKGNWT
+545 STVIDDEGNWS

-564 EGHHSITV
+564 EGDHSITV

-598 ASANVLNITAV
+598 ASADVLKITAV

-614 DRQGNVASGDITDD
+614 DRQGNVASGEITDD

-643 FVYTT
+643 YVYTT
-648 DSSGKHLIGTAVVGS
+648 DASGKHLIGSAVVGS

-671 ETPLTEGLNKL
+671 ETPLTEGLNQL

-689 AGNRVAGEA
+689 AGNRVAGDA

-707 PVSTAPSINSVVDNA
+707 PISTQPSINSVVDNS
-722 EPHVGPLQKGES
+722 EPHFGPLQKGDA

-762 TVKADSN
+762 SVTADSN
-769 GKWAFSPDT
+769 GKWTFTPDA

-791 TDAAGNAR
+791 TDAAGNSR

-822 DNVGDKQGPVGPG
+822 DNVGDKQGPVGSG

-880 TPLAKGDHEIT
+880 KPLDKGDHEIT

-918 VTVGEIVDDQGP
+918 VTVGEVVDDQGP

-958 TIMDGD
+958 TIKDGD

-977 WTFTPEQDLADGDH
+977 WTFTPEQDLADGNH
-991 SLTVISK
+991 SLTVVSK

-1039 NGGTTDDANPTFN
+1039 NGSTTDDANPTFN

-1070 GSTIADDNGAWQFTP
+1070 GSTIADDKGAWQFTP

-1111 DDFVLVTDYTPPVAS
+1111 DDFVLVTDYTPPVATG
-1126 SDVLN
+1126 DVLN

-1192 WRLALDT
+1192 WTLALDT

-1220 VGEAPSYDI
+1220 AGEAPSYDI

-1357 VGPGDTTDDQSPTLS
+1357 VGDGDTTDDQSPTLS

-1461 KPGTVTDDA
+1461 RPGNVTDDA
-1470 RPELSG
+1470 RPELGG

-1549 IGVATDDV
+1549 VGLATDDV

-1592 GELIGSTMVDE
+1592 GELIGSTVVDE

-1626 TDEAG
+1626 TDKAG

-1659 YDDVNTAGVI
+1659 YDDVKTAGVV
-1669 ASGEETDDNRPLI
+1669 ASGGETDDNRPLI

-1705 KVQADGTWSLEP
+1705 TVQADGTWSLEP

-1724 KYTLTAKETDGVGNV
+1724 RYTLTAKETDGVGNV

-1788 GSSGVAG
+1788 GSSGVIG

-1808 TTSVGSNGSWSFTPD
+1808 TATVGSNGSWSFTPD

-1828 GSHNFTATV
+1828 GSH
-1837 TDGVG
+1837 
-1842 RTSEPTGGFGIVI
+1842 S
-1855 DTKAPEAASDL
+1855 
-1866 LVTDNVGAYQ
+1866 
-1876 GPVVSGDTTDDNTP
+1876 
-1890 TLSGKAEPGSTV
+1890 
-1902 NIIDNGQVIGTA
+1902 
-1914 KVNPDGTWS
+1914 
-1923 YTPDQPLANGAHD
+1923 
-1936 LTTTV
+1936 
-1941 TDPSGNTGPEGSHVV
+1941 
-1956 ITVDVVP
+1956 
-1963 GKVEITAVTDDTGSV
+1963 
-1978 TGSLS
+1978 
-1983 QGALTDDTRPQI
+1983 
-1995 SGTAKAGS
+1995 
-2003 TVTIMDG
+2003 
-2010 SNVLGTTTAG
+2010 
-2020 ADGTWSFTPSVDLGR
+2020 
-2035 GDHTFTATAKDPM
+2035 
-2048 GNESSSS
+2048 
-2055 SWTVTIDTDAPVKP
+2055 
-2069 TIDAALDDV
+2069 
-2078 GSVQGN
+2078 
-2084 LANGGTTDD
+2084 
-2093 PTPTLSGKAEAG
+2093 
-2105 STVKI
+2105 
-2110 YDQNG
+2110 
-2115 LLGEVTAKADG
+2115 
-2126 TWSFSPVAKLPEG
+2126 
-2139 EHRFHVTATDKAG
+2139 
-2152 NTSVASDDFVLTL
+2152 
-2165 DYTAPDASKLAITE
+2165 
-2179 VYDDV
+2179 
-2184 NTAGVIASGEET
+2184 
-2196 DDNRPLIK
+2196 
-2204 GTGAEPGN
+2204 
-2212 TITVYNGDKVIGT
+2212 
-2225 AKVQA
+2225 
-2230 DGTWSLEPTTPLP
+2230 
-2243 DGKYTLTAKET
+2243 
-2254 DGVGNVSG
+2254 
-2262 PSGEYIINVATIP
+2262 
-2275 PQAPTLDTVYDD
+2275 
-2287 VAPHADYLQKG
+2287 
-2298 DVTND
+2298 
-2303 TTPTLSGSSG
+2303 
-2313 VAGGTISIYDNGR
+2313 
-2326 LIGTTSVGSNG
+2326 
-2337 SWSFTPDTAL
+2337 
-2347 ADGSHNFT
+2347 
-2355 ATVTDGVG
+2355 
-2363 RTSEPTGGFG
+2363 
-2373 IVIDTKAPEAAS
+2373 
-2385 DLLVTDNVGAYQG
+2385 
-2398 PVVSGDTTDDNTPTL
+2398 
-2413 SGKAEPGSTV
+2413 
-2423 NIIDN
+2423 
-2428 GQVIGTAK
+2428 
-2436 VNPDGTWSYTPD
+2436 
-2448 QPLANG
+2448 
-2454 AHDLTTT
+2454 
-2461 VTDPS
+2461 
-2466 GNTGPEGSHVVITV
+2466 
-2480 DVVPGKVE
+2480 
-2488 ITAVTDDTGSVTGS
+2488 
-2502 LSQGALTDDTRP
+2502 
-2514 QISGTAKA
+2514 
-2522 GSTVT
+2522 
-2527 IMDGSNVL
+2527 
-2535 GTTTAGADGTWSFTP
+2535 
-2550 SVDLGRGDHTFTAT
+2550 
-2564 AKDPMGNESSSS
+2564 
-2576 SWTVTIDTDAPVKPT
+2576 
-2591 IDAAL
+2591 
-2596 DDVGSVQGNLANG
+2596 
-2609 GTTDDPTPTLSGKA
+2609 
-2623 EAGSTVKI
+2623 
-2631 YDQNGLLGEVTAKAD
+2631 
-2646 GTWSFSPVAKLPE
+2646 
-2659 GEHRFHVTATDK
+2659 
-2671 AGNTSV
+2671 
-2677 ASDDFVLTLDYT
+2677 
-2689 APDAS
+2689 
-2694 KLAITEVYD
+2694 
-2703 DVNTAGVIASGE
+2703 
-2715 ETDDN
+2715 
-2720 RPLIKGTGAEPGNTI
+2720 
-2735 TVYNGDK
+2735 
-2742 VIGTAKVQAD
+2742 
-2752 GTWSLEPTTPL
+2752 
-2763 PDGKY
+2763 
-2768 TLTAKETDG
+2768 
-2777 VGNVSGPSGEY
+2777 
-2788 IINVATVPPQAPTLD
+2788 
-2803 TVYDDVAPHA
+2803 
-2813 DYLQKGDVT
+2813 
-2822 NDTTPTLSGS
+2822 
-2832 SGVAGGTISIYDNG
+2832 
-2846 RLIGTTSVG
+2846 
-2855 SNGSWSFTPD
+2855 
-2865 TALADGSH
+2865 
-2873 NFTATVTDGVGRTSE
+2873 FTATVTDGVGRTSE

-2930 TPTLSGKAEP
+2930 TPTLSGRAEP

-2954 TAKVNPDGTWSYT
+2954 STKVNPDGTWSFT
-2967 PDQPLANGAH
+2967 PDQALSNGEH

-3007 VEITAVTDDTG
+3007 VEITAVTDDAG
-3018 SVTGSLSQGALTDDT
+3018 SVTGSLSQ
-3033 RPQISGTAKAGST
+3033 
-3046 VTIMDGS
+3046 
-3053 NVLGTTTVGADGT
+3053 N
-3066 WSFTPS
+3066 
-3072 VDLGRG
+3072 
-3078 DHTFTAT
+3078 
-3085 AKDPMGNESS
+3085 
-3095 SSSWTVTIDTDAP
+3095 
-3108 VKPTIDAALDDVGSV
+3108 
-3123 QGNLA
+3123 
-3128 NGGTTDDP
+3128 
-3136 TPTLSGK
+3136 
-3143 AEAGSTVKIYDQ
+3143 
-3155 NGLLGEVTAKAD
+3155 
-3167 GTWSFSPVAKLPEGE
+3167 
-3182 HRFHVTATDRAGN
+3182 
-3195 TSVASDDFVLT
+3195 
-3206 LDYTAPD
+3206 
-3213 ASKLAITEVY
+3213 
-3223 DDVNTAG
+3223 
-3230 VIASGEE
+3230 
-3237 TDDNRPLIKGTGAEA
+3237 
-3252 GNTITVYNGDKVIGT
+3252 
-3267 AKVQADGTW
+3267 
-3276 SLEPTTPL
+3276 
-3284 PDGKYTLTAKETDG
+3284 
-3298 VGNVSGPSGEYII
+3298 
-3311 NVATVP
+3311 
-3317 PQAPTLDTVYDDVAP
+3317 
-3332 HADYLQKGD
+3332 
-3341 VTNDTTPTLSG
+3341 
-3352 SSGVAGGTISI
+3352 
-3363 YDNGRLIG
+3363 
-3371 TTSVAGNGSWSFTPD
+3371 
-3386 TALADGSHNFTA
+3386 
-3398 TVTDGVGRTSEPTG
+3398 
-3412 GFGIVIDTKAPDAA
+3412 
-3426 SDLLV
+3426 
-3431 TDNVGAYQGPVVSG
+3431 
-3445 DTTDDNTP
+3445 
-3453 TLSGKA
+3453 
-3459 EPGSTVNI
+3459 
-3467 IDNGQVIGTAKVNP
+3467 
-3481 DGTWSYTPD
+3481 
-3490 QPLANGAHDLTTT
+3490 
-3503 VTDPSGNT
+3503 
-3511 GPEGSHVVITVDVV
+3511 
-3525 PGKVEI
+3525 
-3531 TAVTDDTGSVTG
+3531 AV
-3543 SLSQGALTDD
+3543 TDD

-3599 DHTFTAT
+3599 EHTFTAT

-3709 ATDRAGNTSVASDD
+3709 ATDRAGNTSSASDD

-3729 YTAPDVSKVSITD
+3729 YTAPDASKLAITEVYDDVNTAGVIASGEETDDNRPLIKGTGAEAGNTITVYSGDKVIGTATVQADGTWSLEPTTPLPDGRYTLTAKETDGVGNVSGPSAEYVINVATVPPQAPTLDTVYDDVAPHADYLQKGDVTNDTTPTLSGSSGVAGGTISIYDNGHLIGTTTVGSNGSWSFTPDTALADGSHSFTATVTDGVGRTSEPTGGFGIVIDTKAPDAASDLLVTDNVGAYQGPVVSGDTTDDNTPTLSGRAEPGSTVNIIDNGQVIGSTKVNPDGTWSYTPDQPLANGAHDLTTTVTDPSGNTGPEGSHVVITVDVVPGKVEITGVTDDAGSVTGSLSQNAVTDDTRPQISGTAKAGSTVTIMDDSNVLGTTTAGADGAWSFTPSVDLGRGEHTFTATAKDPMGNESASSSWTVTIDTDAPVKPTIDAALDDVGSVQGNLANGGTTDDPTPTLSGKAEAGSTVKIYDQNGLLGEVTAKADGTWSFSPTAKLPEGEHRFHVTATDRAGNTSAASDDFVLNLDYTAPDASKVSITD

-3752 SIASGGKTDDNTP
+3752 SVTSGGKTDDNTP
-3765 LIKGTGAEPGNTIT
+3765 LIKGTGAEAGNTIT

-3805 LPDGTYTLT
+3805 LPDGTYNLT

-3878 AGVTVRIYGG
+3878 ANVTVRIYGG

-3952 FIVSDNEGPQTGTLS
+3952 FIVSDNEGPKTGVLA

-3987 VVHIYVN
+3987 VVHVYVN

-4063 VTGELKANDVTDDAR
+4063 VTGEMKANDVTDDAR

-4155 SIDYAEDQVGTIKDD
+4155 SIDYAEDQVGTVKDD

-4259 SKVAITEVIDNYGSV
+4259 SKVTIDSV
-4274 TGKVESGGVLDD
+4274 TDNVGNVQGIVADGGVLDD
-4286 SRPVIKGTG
+4286 TRPVIRGSG
-4295 AEIGNVITV
+4295 AEVGNVITV
-4304 YTTDAS
+4304 YTTDKD
-4310 GATKVLGTTKVDANG
+4310 GNTKVLGTTTVDQNG
-4325 TWTLTVSDALYADL
+4325 KWELTPSESLYGDSI
-4339 NKLTVTETDTTG
+4339 NQLTVTETDRVG
-4351 NTAKPST
+4351 NVAKPAD
-4358 SYDVTLSSAPGVPVI
+4358 SYDVIMSDTPDAPAILNVLDDTGTTVI
-4373 DGITD
+4373 NL
-4378 DAGSANVELSNGGLT
+4378 ANNALT
-4393 KDTTPTLHGTASG
+4393 KDDTPTLKGTADG
-4406 VAGNTVTIYN
+4406 AAGDTITIYN
-4416 GSQVVGTTTL
+4416 GSQVVGKTTL
-4426 DANGHWSFTPGT
+4426 NSDGTWSFTPSP
-4438 ALADGSYHFTV
+4438 ALADGSYTF
-4449 TVTNTAGQ
+4449 TVTNTNSAGQ
-4457 ESEKSQVYSIDVDAT
+4457 ESDRSGSFTVTIDST
-4472 APNPATDILIA
+4472 APNPVSGLQVSDDQGAWKGQLTDGM
-4483 DDVSPITGNLQ
+4483 T
-4494 DGDVTDDNKPTFS
+4494 TDDNKPTFT
-4507 GKAEAGSTVN
+4507 GKAEQGSTVTIYDNGQAMGTVTVTNPDGSWQFTPSTPLVDGEHQFATQVTDPAGNASAIVDDITVNVSTGASYLQLLQVVDDVQEAGGSRVLRDGEVTNDSQVQLVGKATAGSTIIITDVGGVQLGTVKADANGNWEFTPTSSLSDGAHTLRITGTDPSNNPLTPIDFDLVVDTVAPVAPAITDVLDDVNPVQGSVAHGKPTNDTTPEITGTAEKGSTVN
-4517 ILDGGKVIG
+4517 VYHQVDA
-4526 STTVDSTGNWDWTP
+4526 TT
-4540 GTALADG
+4540 
-4547 DHAFTTTVT
+4547 
-4556 DKAGNTSAPTG
+4556 
-4567 VVNITVD
+4567 
-4574 TQGSTVALSIDGYH
+4574 
-4588 DDVGT
+4588 
-4593 NTGLILGS
+4593 
-4601 GTSTDD
+4601 
-4607 TSPILQGSWSGD
+4607 
-4619 LETTESIRVYQ
+4619 R
-4630 DGILLGLAVLDRA
+4630 ILLGTAVADSTTGQWTLQITDANKLAEG
-4643 NHTWTM
+4643 TW
-4649 AVNGLVNANTYKF
+4649 NLVATS
-4662 TVVAVDA
+4662 TDA
-4669 AGNESA
+4669 AGNVST
-4675 PSAEFALTIDQ
+4675 PSNTWTIVVD
-4686 DAPTQTVSITSYT
+4686 TTVSDAVINISSVSEDRGASDTDFITSDNT
-4699 DDVGLVT
+4699 LLINGELNKALQADEWVEISLDNGVT
-4706 GNMPGNTSTDDRQ
+4706 WTRAST
-4719 PVLNGKVTGT
+4719 VTGT
-4729 PLEAGDEVRIYDVSS
+4729 S
-4744 NTMLG
+4744 
-4749 TATVNSDG
+4749 
-4757 TWSFELPP
+4757 W
-4765 LDDNMTHT
+4765 
-4773 FRAVVADNVGN
+4773 
-4784 EGTPSSDFAITVD
+4784 TVD
-4797 LNLLVN
+4797 M
-4803 KQDTLDTT
+4803 Q
-4811 PIVSGSTG
+4811 
-4819 FEIQQGEY
+4819 
-4827 VEVTVNGKTYSSQ
+4827 
-4840 NGQVVVDMRNNTWY
+4840 
-4854 VQIPDADALNVG
+4854 
-4866 TYDVKAVLFDAA
+4866 
-4878 GVQIAAD
+4878 
-4885 ESSNELVVSPTPKVS
+4885 
-4900 VGAGGGDPDQKA
+4900 
-4912 TSVTLS
+4912 
-4918 EDGVWR
+4918 
-4924 IHSNQTMLD
+4924 
-4933 STATSSSSLGDFS
+4933 
-4946 TTRLQS
+4946 
-4952 NSGTGYSSNNYVQNA
+4952 
-4967 TFIDYNRDGMMDLF
+4967 
-4981 TVDSNYD
+4981 
-4988 DGQQMFYYNGS
+4988 
-4999 TYTAYQVGAFER
+4999 
-5011 APQTGEFAGD
+5011 
-5021 ANTDGS
+5021 
-5027 ANTWSWYGGIVA
+5027 
-5039 IDKNGDGYVD
+5039 
-5049 MINGDQTPND
+5049 
-5059 SAIRGGYGSQ
+5059 
-5069 IVLNNDGTVVGMSK
+5069 
-5083 DGTFAT
+5083 
-5089 DYAADS
+5089 
-5095 GYDPIGLDQSQPDME
+5095 
-5110 LSGVDINNDGIV
+5110 
-5122 DFVMHSQNIVADGSR
+5122 
-5137 IDANGAT
+5137 
-5144 DSSAARSTNQ
+5144 
-5154 ARLVVVNGT
+5154 
-5163 NNGNWKVTQIVD
+5163 
-5175 NVFQRGSDSDPGIG
+5175 
-5189 NGVAMT
+5189 
-5195 WGDYNGDGYLD
+5195 
-5206 LFLGR
+5206 
-5211 GSESTTSDSSAG
+5211 
-5223 NNAGEYA
+5223 
-5230 SRIHFNDG
+5230 
-5238 NGKLL
+5238 
-5243 SDDGDNNGI
+5243 
-5252 GNPTGMYTFNDTLA
+5252 
-5266 GGASL
+5266 
-5271 ALDWNHDGKMDVIEL
+5271 
-5286 PGMESSSGGIND
+5286 
-5298 AAATGPINL
+5298 
-5307 YTNTSVNG
+5307 
-5315 NTSFT
+5315 
-5320 TSNLLTQVG
+5320 
-5329 KSTIGGSST
+5329 
-5338 AQQVTGAIAIDVDWD
+5338 
-5353 GDRDLL
+5353 
-5359 AFTSG
+5359 
-5364 GTTTYIENKN
+5364 
-5374 EVAHGTSI
+5374 
-5382 HLRILDEGGINTLFG
+5382 
-5397 NTVQLIDEATG
+5397 
-5408 QVVST
+5408 
-5413 QIINAQSGN
+5413 
-5422 QTNDSTAIVDF
+5422 
-5433 YNLDATKSYSA
+5433 
-5444 VILRSTGGAVSNVG
+5444 
-5458 GVATVDGKAVQNVNK
+5458 
-5473 AWGGLTAAEGNHAY
+5473 
-5487 VLTTESENNV
+5487 
-5497 ANASASG
+5497 
-5504 GTNTTGIVGTGYN
+5504 
-5517 DTFFATL
+5517 
-5524 GNDLYNGAGGTET
+5524 
-5537 VSGVKSW
+5537 
-5544 NNTGG
+5544 
-5549 LDIVDYKLA
+5549 
-5558 GSTPL
+5558 STPL
-5563 NIDLNKT
+5563 NDGAYTIQARVVDNA
-5570 GMQNTG
+5570 GNV
-5576 FGSAQFVNVEG
+5576 GSTDSQALQV
-5587 LAGGSGND
+5587 ASGGSDMNGLSTTTKVTTDTSHGLTTGDHFSHAATATNGDMVTRDRTVTISGNLS
-5595 TFTGNAANNYFE
+5595 AALQ
-5607 GRAGADTFY
+5607 AGEHLQIS
-5616 LDNDGKGGG
+5616 LDNGK
-5625 QDTLKYQV
+5625 T
-5633 QENGRTNGTG
+5633 
-5643 GNGSDV
+5643 
-5649 VHGFVVGTVEATRK
+5649 
-5663 ADIIDISSL
+5663 
-5672 LVGYAGDA
+5672 
-5680 DGAAHYI
+5680 
-5687 NGVATIDAGDAI
+5687 
-5699 AQYLSVTYNGK
+5699 
-5710 DTILSIDRDGSGSG
+5710 
-5724 FGASQ
+5724 
-5729 VLTIADTKV
+5729 
-5738 DLETLLANHQL
+5738 
-5749 VIKGPDVSTMN
+5749 
-5760 YSALNEGVTVNMWT
+5760 
-5774 GFTSAGGKLEDIVKI
+5774 
-5789 VGTQTDD
+5789 
-5796 TITDNSFSNV
+5796 
-5806 IAGEGGNDTFYLMN
+5806 
-5820 GGNDVLMYNVLEGME
+5820 
-5835 NDATG
+5835 
-5840 GNGHDTV
+5840 
-5847 HGFKVGNVEKDGD
+5847 
-5860 ADTLNLSDLVDY
+5860 
-5872 SGPVTFFENNGKMEL
+5872 
-5887 DAESKGLEDYLKVD
+5887 
-5901 VVGNDTVISVDID
+5901 
-5914 GQGGQ
+5914 
-5919 HGFTQV
+5919 
-5925 VTLADVQTDLVT
+5925 
-5937 LLQNNQIMM
+5937 

>member
-1 MTDNKV
+1 MTENKV

-31 KLIPGNKYLLK
+31 KLISGNKYLLK
-42 NINDDFAP
+42 NVNDDFAP

-57 VDKALHIIQE
+57 VGKALHIIQE
-67 GDTQPSIIIEDYFNG
+67 GDTQPSIIIENYFDG
-82 DPNNPVL
+82 DSKNPTL

-97 LYAYVP
+97 LYAYIP
-103 LSGESYDTGYLIAD
+103 LSGESYDNGYLMAE
-117 GSMSPVA
+117 GGLAPVA

-132 GGPLLTAPDDDND
+132 GGPLLSAPDDEND

-168 EMDKDD
+168 ELDKDESD
-174 GDNHSTPDKPSIGTT
+174 SQPAPEKPSIGKAV
-189 MDDEGSIKGP
+189 DDEGSIKGP
-199 LKSGDTTDDST
+199 LKSGDVTDDST
-210 PTLTGKGKPGDTIH
+210 PSLIGKGKPGDTIH
-224 IYDNDKEIG
+224 IIDNDKEIG

-246 PDKPLGE
+246 PDKPLGD
-253 GEHELTVVEKDPDGN
+253 GEHDLSVVVEDPDGN
-268 ASPPSDPIVIVVDT
+268 MSPPSDPITIVVDT
-282 VAPKAPTIEH
+282 VAPDAPTIEH
-292 IMDKVGKTTG
+292 IMDKVGKVTG
-302 EIHDDAYTDDPQPEM
+302 EILEDAYTDDPKPEM

-326 IAIYDNGKK
+326 ITIYDNGKK
-335 IGETTVNDDGRWY
+335 IGETSVNDDGRWY

-355 TDGSHSI
+355 TDGNHSI

-387 PPGKAETPEVIDNTG
+387 PPGKAETPSVIDDNG

-411 DVTDDSQPSFSGEGT
+411 DVTDDTKPSFSGEGT
-426 PGNTIIIKDNDKE
+426 PGNTIVIKDNDKE
-439 IGSVIVDDEGKWS
+439 IGSVIVDDEGKWTY
-452 FTPKDELAEGEHN
+452 TPEKDLSEGEHN
-465 VVVVEEDPLGNEGD
+465 VEVIEEDPLGNVGQ

-493 AKPDMADALDNTG
+493 ARPDRVDAEDNTG

-545 TTVIDDKGNWT
+545 STVIDDEGNWS

-564 EGHHSITV
+564 EGDHSITV

-598 ASANVLNITAV
+598 ASADVLKITAV

-614 DRQGNVASGDITDD
+614 DRQGNVASGEITDD

-643 FVYTT
+643 YVYTT
-648 DSSGKHLIGTAVVGS
+648 DASGKHLIGSAVVGS

-671 ETPLTEGLNKL
+671 ETPLTEGLNQL

-689 AGNRVAGEA
+689 AGNRVAGDA

-707 PVSTAPSINSVVDNA
+707 PISTQPSINSVVDNS
-722 EPHVGPLQKGES
+722 EPHVGPLQKGDA

-762 TVKADSN
+762 SVTADSN
-769 GKWAFSPDT
+769 GKWTFTPDA

-786 FTVTA
+786 FTATA
-791 TDAAGNAR
+791 TDAAGNSR

-822 DNVGDKQGPVGPG
+822 DNVGDKQGPVGSG

-880 TPLAKGDHEIT
+880 KPLDKGDHEIT

-918 VTVGEIVDDQGP
+918 VTVGEVVDDQGP

-958 TIMDGD
+958 TIKDGD

-977 WTFTPEQDLADGDH
+977 WTFTPEQDLADGNH
-991 SLTVISK
+991 SLTVVSK

-1039 NGGTTDDANPTFN
+1039 NGSTTDDANPTFN

-1070 GSTIADDNGAWQFTP
+1070 GSTIADDKGAWQFTP

-1111 DDFVLVTDYTPPVAS
+1111 DDFVLVTDYTPPVATG
-1126 SDVLN
+1126 DVLN

-1192 WRLALDT
+1192 WTLALDT

-1220 VGEAPSYDI
+1220 AGEAPSYDI

-1357 VGPGDTTDDQSPTLS
+1357 VGDGDTTDDQSPTLS

-1461 KPGTVTDDA
+1461 RPGNVTDDA
-1470 RPELSG
+1470 RPELGG

-1549 IGVATDDV
+1549 VGLATDDV

-1592 GELIGSTMVDE
+1592 GELIGSTVVDE

-1626 TDEAG
+1626 TDKAG

-1659 YDDVNTAGVI
+1659 YDDVKTAGVV
-1669 ASGEETDDNRPLI
+1669 ASGGETDDNRPLI

-1705 KVQADGTWSLEP
+1705 TVQADGTWSLEP

-1724 KYTLTAKETDGVGNV
+1724 RYTLTAKETDGVGNVSGPSGEYIINVATVPPQAPTLDTVYDDVAPHADYLQKGDVTNDTTPTLSGSSGVIGGTISIYDNGRLIGTATVGSNGSWSFTPDTALADGSHSFTATVTDGVGRTSEPTGGFGIVIDTKAPDAASDLLVTDNVGAYQGPVVSGDTTDDNTPTLSGRAEPGSTVNIIDNGQVIGSTKVNPDGTWSYTPDQPLANGAHDLTTTVTDPSGNTGPEGSHVVITVDVVPGKVEITAVTDDAGSVTGSLSQNAVTDDTRPQISGTAKAGSTVTIMDGSNVLGTTTAGADGAWSFTPSVDLGRGDHTFTATAKDPMGNESSSSSWTVTIDTDAPVKPTIDAALDDVGSVQGALSNGSSTDDPTPTLSGKAEAGSTVKIYDQNGLLGEVTAKADGTWSFSPVAKLPEGEHRFHVTATDRAGNTSSASDDFVLTLDYTAPDASKLAITEVYDDVKTAGVVASGGETDDNRPLIKGTGAEPGNTITVYNGDKVIGTATVQADGTWSLEPTTPLPDGRYTLTAKETDGVGNV

-1808 TTSVGSNGSWSFTPD
+1808 TATVGSNGSWSFTPD

-1828 GSHNFTATV
+1828 GSH
-1837 TDGVG
+1837 
-1842 RTSEPTGGFGIVI
+1842 S
-1855 DTKAPEAASDL
+1855 
-1866 LVTDNVGAYQ
+1866 
-1876 GPVVSGDTTDDNTP
+1876 
-1890 TLSGKAEPGSTV
+1890 
-1902 NIIDNGQVIGTA
+1902 
-1914 KVNPDGTWS
+1914 
-1923 YTPDQPLANGAHD
+1923 
-1936 LTTTV
+1936 
-1941 TDPSGNTGPEGSHVV
+1941 
-1956 ITVDVVP
+1956 
-1963 GKVEITAVTDDTGSV
+1963 
-1978 TGSLS
+1978 
-1983 QGALTDDTRPQI
+1983 
-1995 SGTAKAGS
+1995 
-2003 TVTIMDG
+2003 
-2010 SNVLGTTTAG
+2010 
-2020 ADGTWSFTPSVDLGR
+2020 
-2035 GDHTFTATAKDPM
+2035 
-2048 GNESSSS
+2048 
-2055 SWTVTIDTDAPVKP
+2055 
-2069 TIDAALDDV
+2069 
-2078 GSVQGN
+2078 
-2084 LANGGTTDD
+2084 
-2093 PTPTLSGKAEAG
+2093 
-2105 STVKI
+2105 
-2110 YDQNG
+2110 
-2115 LLGEVTAKADG
+2115 
-2126 TWSFSPVAKLPEG
+2126 
-2139 EHRFHVTATDKAG
+2139 
-2152 NTSVASDDFVLTL
+2152 
-2165 DYTAPDASKLAITE
+2165 
-2179 VYDDV
+2179 
-2184 NTAGVIASGEET
+2184 
-2196 DDNRPLIK
+2196 
-2204 GTGAEPGN
+2204 
-2212 TITVYNGDKVIGT
+2212 
-2225 AKVQA
+2225 
-2230 DGTWSLEPTTPLP
+2230 
-2243 DGKYTLTAKET
+2243 
-2254 DGVGNVSG
+2254 
-2262 PSGEYIINVATIP
+2262 
-2275 PQAPTLDTVYDD
+2275 
-2287 VAPHADYLQKG
+2287 
-2298 DVTND
+2298 
-2303 TTPTLSGSSG
+2303 
-2313 VAGGTISIYDNGR
+2313 
-2326 LIGTTSVGSNG
+2326 
-2337 SWSFTPDTAL
+2337 
-2347 ADGSHNFT
+2347 
-2355 ATVTDGVG
+2355 
-2363 RTSEPTGGFG
+2363 
-2373 IVIDTKAPEAAS
+2373 
-2385 DLLVTDNVGAYQG
+2385 
-2398 PVVSGDTTDDNTPTL
+2398 
-2413 SGKAEPGSTV
+2413 
-2423 NIIDN
+2423 
-2428 GQVIGTAK
+2428 
-2436 VNPDGTWSYTPD
+2436 
-2448 QPLANG
+2448 
-2454 AHDLTTT
+2454 
-2461 VTDPS
+2461 
-2466 GNTGPEGSHVVITV
+2466 
-2480 DVVPGKVE
+2480 
-2488 ITAVTDDTGSVTGS
+2488 
-2502 LSQGALTDDTRP
+2502 
-2514 QISGTAKA
+2514 
-2522 GSTVT
+2522 
-2527 IMDGSNVL
+2527 
-2535 GTTTAGADGTWSFTP
+2535 
-2550 SVDLGRGDHTFTAT
+2550 
-2564 AKDPMGNESSSS
+2564 
-2576 SWTVTIDTDAPVKPT
+2576 
-2591 IDAAL
+2591 
-2596 DDVGSVQGNLANG
+2596 
-2609 GTTDDPTPTLSGKA
+2609 
-2623 EAGSTVKI
+2623 
-2631 YDQNGLLGEVTAKAD
+2631 
-2646 GTWSFSPVAKLPE
+2646 
-2659 GEHRFHVTATDK
+2659 
-2671 AGNTSV
+2671 
-2677 ASDDFVLTLDYT
+2677 
-2689 APDAS
+2689 
-2694 KLAITEVYD
+2694 
-2703 DVNTAGVIASGE
+2703 
-2715 ETDDN
+2715 
-2720 RPLIKGTGAEPGNTI
+2720 
-2735 TVYNGDK
+2735 
-2742 VIGTAKVQAD
+2742 
-2752 GTWSLEPTTPL
+2752 
-2763 PDGKY
+2763 
-2768 TLTAKETDG
+2768 
-2777 VGNVSGPSGEY
+2777 
-2788 IINVATVPPQAPTLD
+2788 
-2803 TVYDDVAPHA
+2803 
-2813 DYLQKGDVT
+2813 
-2822 NDTTPTLSGS
+2822 
-2832 SGVAGGTISIYDNG
+2832 
-2846 RLIGTTSVG
+2846 
-2855 SNGSWSFTPD
+2855 
-2865 TALADGSH
+2865 
-2873 NFTATVTDGVGRTSE
+2873 FTATVTDGVGRTSE

-2930 TPTLSGKAEP
+2930 TPTLSGRAEP

-2954 TAKVNPDGTWSYT
+2954 STKVNPDGTWSYT

-3007 VEITAVTDDTG
+3007 VEITGVTDDAG
-3018 SVTGSLSQGALTDDT
+3018 SVTGSLSQ
-3033 RPQISGTAKAGST
+3033 
-3046 VTIMDGS
+3046 
-3053 NVLGTTTVGADGT
+3053 N
-3066 WSFTPS
+3066 
-3072 VDLGRG
+3072 
-3078 DHTFTAT
+3078 
-3085 AKDPMGNESS
+3085 
-3095 SSSWTVTIDTDAP
+3095 
-3108 VKPTIDAALDDVGSV
+3108 
-3123 QGNLA
+3123 
-3128 NGGTTDDP
+3128 
-3136 TPTLSGK
+3136 
-3143 AEAGSTVKIYDQ
+3143 
-3155 NGLLGEVTAKAD
+3155 
-3167 GTWSFSPVAKLPEGE
+3167 
-3182 HRFHVTATDRAGN
+3182 
-3195 TSVASDDFVLT
+3195 
-3206 LDYTAPD
+3206 
-3213 ASKLAITEVY
+3213 
-3223 DDVNTAG
+3223 
-3230 VIASGEE
+3230 
-3237 TDDNRPLIKGTGAEA
+3237 
-3252 GNTITVYNGDKVIGT
+3252 
-3267 AKVQADGTW
+3267 
-3276 SLEPTTPL
+3276 
-3284 PDGKYTLTAKETDG
+3284 
-3298 VGNVSGPSGEYII
+3298 
-3311 NVATVP
+3311 
-3317 PQAPTLDTVYDDVAP
+3317 
-3332 HADYLQKGD
+3332 
-3341 VTNDTTPTLSG
+3341 
-3352 SSGVAGGTISI
+3352 
-3363 YDNGRLIG
+3363 
-3371 TTSVAGNGSWSFTPD
+3371 
-3386 TALADGSHNFTA
+3386 
-3398 TVTDGVGRTSEPTG
+3398 
-3412 GFGIVIDTKAPDAA
+3412 
-3426 SDLLV
+3426 
-3431 TDNVGAYQGPVVSG
+3431 
-3445 DTTDDNTP
+3445 
-3453 TLSGKA
+3453 
-3459 EPGSTVNI
+3459 
-3467 IDNGQVIGTAKVNP
+3467 
-3481 DGTWSYTPD
+3481 
-3490 QPLANGAHDLTTT
+3490 
-3503 VTDPSGNT
+3503 
-3511 GPEGSHVVITVDVV
+3511 
-3525 PGKVEI
+3525 
-3531 TAVTDDTGSVTG
+3531 AV
-3543 SLSQGALTDD
+3543 TDD

-3606 AKDPMGNESASS
+3606 AKDPTGNESSSS

-3637 LDDVGSVQG
+3637 LDDVGTVQG
-3646 NLANGG
+3646 ALSNGSS
-3652 TTDDPTPTLSGKAEA
+3652 TDDPTPTLSGKAEA

-3683 TAKADGTWSFSPVAK
+3683 TAKADGTWSFSPTAK

-3709 ATDRAGNTSVASDD
+3709 ATDRAGNTSAASDD
-3723 FVLTLD
+3723 FVLNLD
-3729 YTAPDVSKVSITD
+3729 YTAPEASKVSITD

-3752 SIASGGKTDDNTP
+3752 SVTSGGKTDDNTP
-3765 LIKGTGAEPGNTIT
+3765 LIKGTGAEAGNTIT

-3805 LPDGTYTLT
+3805 LPDGTYNLT

-3878 AGVTVRIYGG
+3878 ANVTVRIYGG

-3952 FIVSDNEGPQTGTLS
+3952 FIVSDNEGPKTGVLA

-3987 VVHIYVN
+3987 VVHVYVN

-4063 VTGELKANDVTDDAR
+4063 VTGEMKANDVTGDAR

-4141 TFSFEIDSKAPNRP
+4141 TFSFEIDSKSPNRP
-4155 SIDYAEDQVGTIKDD
+4155 SIDYAEDQVGTVKDD

-4259 SKVAITEVIDNYGSV
+4259 SKVTIDSV
-4274 TGKVESGGVLDD
+4274 TDNVGNVQGIVADGGVLDD
-4286 SRPVIKGTG
+4286 SRPVIRGSG
-4295 AEIGNVITV
+4295 AEVGNVITV
-4304 YTTDAS
+4304 YTTDKD
-4310 GATKVLGTTKVDANG
+4310 GNTKVLGTTTVDQNG
-4325 TWTLTVSDALYADL
+4325 KWELTPSESLYGDSI
-4339 NKLTVTETDTTG
+4339 NQLTVTETDRVG
-4351 NTAKPST
+4351 NVAKPAD
-4358 SYDVTLSSAPGVPVI
+4358 SYDVIMSDTPNAPAILNVLDDTGTTVI
-4373 DGITD
+4373 NL
-4378 DAGSANVELSNGGLT
+4378 ANNALT
-4393 KDTTPTLHGTASG
+4393 KDDTPTLKGTADG
-4406 VAGNTVTIYN
+4406 AAGDTITIYN
-4416 GSQVVGTTTL
+4416 GSQVVGKTTL
-4426 DANGHWSFTPGT
+4426 NSDGTWSFTPSP
-4438 ALADGSYHFTV
+4438 ALADGSYTF
-4449 TVTNTAGQ
+4449 TVTNTNSAGQ
-4457 ESEKSQVYSIDVDAT
+4457 ESDRSGSFTVTIDST
-4472 APNPATDILIA
+4472 APNPVSGLQVSDDQGAWKGQLTDGM
-4483 DDVSPITGNLQ
+4483 T
-4494 DGDVTDDNKPTFS
+4494 TDDNKPTFT
-4507 GKAEAGSTVN
+4507 GKAEQGSTVTIYDNGQAMGTVTVTNPDGSWQFTPSTPLVDGEHQFATQVTDPAGNASAIVDDITFNVSTGASYLQLLQVVDDVQEAGGSRVLRDGEVTNDSQVQLVGKATAGSTIIITDVGGVQLGTVKADANGNWEFTPTSSLSDGAHTLRITGTDPSNNPLTPIDFDLVVDTVAPVAPAITDVLDDVNPVQGSVAHGKPTNDTTPEITGTAEKGSTVN
-4517 ILDGGKVIG
+4517 VYHQVDA
-4526 STTVDSTGNWDWTP
+4526 TT
-4540 GTALADG
+4540 
-4547 DHAFTTTVT
+4547 
-4556 DKAGNTSAPTG
+4556 
-4567 VVNITVD
+4567 
-4574 TQGSTVALSIDGYH
+4574 
-4588 DDVGT
+4588 
-4593 NTGLILGS
+4593 
-4601 GTSTDD
+4601 
-4607 TSPILQGSWSGD
+4607 
-4619 LETTESIRVYQ
+4619 R
-4630 DGILLGLAVLDRA
+4630 ILLGTAVADSTTGQWTLQITDANKLAEG
-4643 NHTWTM
+4643 TW
-4649 AVNGLVNANTYKF
+4649 NLVATS
-4662 TVVAVDA
+4662 TDA
-4669 AGNESA
+4669 AGNVST
-4675 PSAEFALTIDQ
+4675 PSNTWTIVVD
-4686 DAPTQTVSITSYT
+4686 TTVSDAVINISSVSEDRGASDTDFITSDNT
-4699 DDVGLVT
+4699 LLINGELNKALQADEWVEISLDNGVT
-4706 GNMPGNTSTDDRQ
+4706 WTRAST
-4719 PVLNGKVTGT
+4719 VTGT
-4729 PLEAGDEVRIYDVSS
+4729 SWTVDMQSTPLNDGAYTIQARVVDNAGNVGSTDSQALQVASGGSDMNGLSTTTKVTTDTSHGLTTGDHFSHAATATNGDMVTRDRTVTISGNLSAALQAGEHLQISLDNGKTWKTLALNGQSWSYELPEATASTTHSFKLQVIDVAGNPGTNTNFADSYNVVIDLDSPNGITGAPDVPQHTTTGDSFTFSSGQYGRVEAGAIISLVSDVNNNGTYQEGLDQVIGFVKANADGSWSLNTSLPSGAHNLAFVVWDEAGNRSS
-4744 NTMLG
+4744 MSASTSTGVTEGGGSTLIEQTWGGTTDADSRGLNAAAVTISQDGLWSFFQSARGTSG
-4749 TATVNSDG
+4749 TATANAGRVYDSVTREDYDSTYLAQPSTENGAGYDVDSTSYSRYVNSAA
-4757 TWSFELPP
+4757 F
-4765 LDDNMTHT
+4765 
-4773 FRAVVADNVGN
+4773 AD
-4784 EGTPSSDFAITVD
+4784 I
-4797 LNLLVN
+4797 
-4803 KQDTLDTT
+4803 
-4811 PIVSGSTG
+4811 
-4819 FEIQQGEY
+4819 
-4827 VEVTVNGKTYSSQ
+4827 
-4840 NGQVVVDMRNNTWY
+4840 
-4854 VQIPDADALNVG
+4854 
-4866 TYDVKAVLFDAA
+4866 
-4878 GVQIAAD
+4878 
-4885 ESSNELVVSPTPKVS
+4885 
-4900 VGAGGGDPDQKA
+4900 
-4912 TSVTLS
+4912 
-4918 EDGVWR
+4918 
-4924 IHSNQTMLD
+4924 
-4933 STATSSSSLGDFS
+4933 
-4946 TTRLQS
+4946 
-4952 NSGTGYSSNNYVQNA
+4952 
-4967 TFIDYNRDGMMDLF
+4967 NRDGYADVMSQISSY
-4981 TVDSNYD
+4981 SNA
-4988 DGQQMFYYNGS
+4988 GR
-4999 TYTAYQVGAFER
+4999 TAY
-5011 APQTGEFAGD
+5011 
-5021 ANTDGS
+5021 
-5027 ANTWSWYGGIVA
+5027 W
-5039 IDKNGDGYVD
+5039 
-5049 MINGDQTPND
+5049 
-5059 SAIRGGYGSQ
+5059 
-5069 IVLNNDGTVVGMSK
+5069 L
-5083 DGTFAT
+5083 
-5089 DYAADS
+5089 
-5095 GYDPIGLDQSQPDME
+5095 
-5110 LSGVDINNDGIV
+5110 
-5122 DFVMHSQNIVADGSR
+5122 QNADGSY
-5137 IDANGAT
+5137 
-5144 DSSAARSTNQ
+5144 SAKALDQ
-5154 ARLVVVNGT
+5154 GT
-5163 NNGNWKVTQIVD
+5163 LNHLG
-5175 NVFQRGSDSDPGIG
+5175 
-5189 NGVAMT
+5189 GVISY
-5195 WGDYNGDGYLD
+5195 DREGDGYLD
-5206 LFLGR
+5206 FVLGD
-5211 GSESTTSDSSAG
+5211 SEADSISFIKNTQGTLSYEDNSGFSDGHPGGALPTS
-5223 NNAGEYA
+5223 
-5230 SRIHFNDG
+5230 
-5238 NGKLL
+5238 L
-5243 SDDGDNNGI
+5243 SVLHEVGAVDIDNNGTVDI
-5252 GNPTGMYTFNDTLA
+5252 TAHIDYNGAGNLVGNNSRGLGILYNQTTGTSKTNFGEVGYYANVFRDDGHEDYGNLSISMTYADYNNDGWLDLFLSRGSK
-5266 GGASL
+5266 GGSNSDESRIYLNDGTGKLNATDSQAQWFGDNVDGGTSL
-5271 ALDWNHDGKMDVIEL
+5271 AVDWNHDGKMDIIEV
-5286 PGMESSSGGIND
+5286 PRSGV
-5298 AAATGPINL
+5298 TGSPML
-5307 YTNTSVNG
+5307 YTNTGSNNWGANKVSLTG
-5315 NTSFT
+5315 ST
-5320 TSNLLTQVG
+5320 TFNNM
-5329 KSTIGGSST
+5329 
-5338 AQQVTGAIAIDVDWD
+5338 TGAVALDYDWD
-5353 GDRDLL
+5353 GSMDLVLYRSGADADVVARDDAGRTMLV
-5359 AFTSG
+5359 
-5364 GTTTYIENKN
+5364 KN
-5374 EVAHGTSI
+5374 TNIAADGTSLQI
-5382 HLRILDEGGINTLFG
+5382 RIVDGNGINTFYS
-5397 NTVQLIDEATG
+5397 NTVKLYNSAGELVATQLINPQSSGSSNSMGLVSFFGLDPNEVYSVQMLRITDGEADHVGATSSIG
-5408 QVVST
+5408 
-5413 QIINAQSGN
+5413 GY
-5422 QTNDSTAIVDF
+5422 TN
-5433 YNLDATKSYSA
+5433 
-5444 VILRSTGGAVSNVG
+5444 G
-5458 GVATVDGKAVQNVNK
+5458 TVNES
-5473 AWGGLTAAEGNHAY
+5473 WGGLTTGKAHDSY
-5487 VLTTESENNV
+5487 VLTAESGNAANNT
-5497 ANASASG
+5497 SG
-5504 GTNTTGIVGTGYN
+5504 NSGIVGTGYN
-5517 DTFFATL
+5517 DTFF
-5524 GNDLYNGAGGTET
+5524 
-5537 VSGVKSW
+5537 
-5544 NNTGG
+5544 
-5549 LDIVDYKLA
+5549 
-5558 GSTPL
+5558 
-5563 NIDLNKT
+5563 
-5570 GMQNTG
+5570 
-5576 FGSAQFVNVEG
+5576 GSA
-5587 LAGGSGND
+5587 GND
-5595 TFTGNAANNYFE
+5595 TYNGGGGWNQIVSGKPVWSETAGMDVVDYSRSTTAINANLWTGTATGNGTDKLLNIE
-5607 GRAGADTFY
+5607 GLLGSSQQDTF
-5616 LDNDGKGGG
+5616 
-5625 QDTLKYQV
+5625 
-5633 QENGRTNGTG
+5633 
-5643 GNGSDV
+5643 
-5649 VHGFVVGTVEATRK
+5649 
-5663 ADIIDISSL
+5663 
-5672 LVGYAGDA
+5672 
-5680 DGAAHYI
+5680 
-5687 NGVATIDAGDAI
+5687 
-5699 AQYLSVTYNGK
+5699 
-5710 DTILSIDRDGSGSG
+5710 
-5724 FGASQ
+5724 
-5729 VLTIADTKV
+5729 
-5738 DLETLLANHQL
+5738 
-5749 VIKGPDVSTMN
+5749 
-5760 YSALNEGVTVNMWT
+5760 
-5774 GFTSAGGKLEDIVKI
+5774 
-5789 VGTQTDD
+5789 
-5796 TITDNSFSNV
+5796 TDNSANNLFDGRGGNDAFYLV
-5806 IAGEGGNDTFYLMN
+5806 NGGNDT
-5820 GGNDVLMYNVLEGME
+5820 LMYNVLEGMT
-5835 NDATG
+5835 NDSTG
-5840 GNGHDTV
+5840 GNGHDTI
-5847 HGFKVGNVEKDGD
+5847 HGFKVGNLVKDSD
-5860 ADTLNLSDLVDY
+5860 ADLLDMSELLDYKGSISFFEDDGKLELDY
-5872 SGPVTFFENNGKMEL
+5872 SSRGVL
-5887 DAESKGLEDYLKVD
+5887 DYVKVE
-5901 VVGNDTVISVDID
+5901 VVGSDTVISIDRD

>member
-103 LSGESYDTGYLIAD
+103 LSGESYDTGYLMAD

-268 ASPPSDPIVIVVDT
+268 ASPPSDPIVIIVDT

-493 AKPDMADALDNTG
+493 AKPDMADAQDNTG

-564 EGHHSITV
+564 EGDHSITV

-722 EPHVGPLQKGES
+722 EPHVGPMQKGES

-745 AAPGDIVSILDN
+745 AAPGDVVSILDN

-762 TVKADSN
+762 TVEADSN
-769 GKWAFSPDT
+769 GKWAFTPDT

-918 VTVGEIVDDQGP
+918 VTVGEVVDDQGP

-1183 SAVVNSEGT
+1183 SAVVNSEGNWT
-1192 WRLALDT
+1192 LALDT

-1314 VTATDAAGNARTSGT
+1314 VTATDAAGNARISGT

-1626 TDEAG
+1626 TDKAG

-1669 ASGEETDDNRPLI
+1669 ASGGETDDNRPLI

-1808 TTSVGSNGSWSFTPD
+1808 TTSVAGNGSWSFTPD

-1855 DTKAPEAASDL
+1855 DTKAPDAASDL

-1890 TLSGKAEPGSTV
+1890 TLSGRAEPGSTV

-2152 NTSVASDDFVLTL
+2152 NTSSASDDFVLTL
-2165 DYTAPDASKLAITE
+2165 D
-2179 VYDDV
+2179 
-2184 NTAGVIASGEET
+2184 
-2196 DDNRPLIK
+2196 
-2204 GTGAEPGN
+2204 
-2212 TITVYNGDKVIGT
+2212 
-2225 AKVQA
+2225 
-2230 DGTWSLEPTTPLP
+2230 
-2243 DGKYTLTAKET
+2243 
-2254 DGVGNVSG
+2254 
-2262 PSGEYIINVATIP
+2262 
-2275 PQAPTLDTVYDD
+2275 
-2287 VAPHADYLQKG
+2287 
-2298 DVTND
+2298 
-2303 TTPTLSGSSG
+2303 
-2313 VAGGTISIYDNGR
+2313 
-2326 LIGTTSVGSNG
+2326 
-2337 SWSFTPDTAL
+2337 F
-2347 ADGSHNFT
+2347 
-2355 ATVTDGVG
+2355 
-2363 RTSEPTGGFG
+2363 
-2373 IVIDTKAPEAAS
+2373 
-2385 DLLVTDNVGAYQG
+2385 
-2398 PVVSGDTTDDNTPTL
+2398 
-2413 SGKAEPGSTV
+2413 
-2423 NIIDN
+2423 
-2428 GQVIGTAK
+2428 
-2436 VNPDGTWSYTPD
+2436 
-2448 QPLANG
+2448 
-2454 AHDLTTT
+2454 
-2461 VTDPS
+2461 
-2466 GNTGPEGSHVVITV
+2466 
-2480 DVVPGKVE
+2480 
-2488 ITAVTDDTGSVTGS
+2488 
-2502 LSQGALTDDTRP
+2502 
-2514 QISGTAKA
+2514 
-2522 GSTVT
+2522 
-2527 IMDGSNVL
+2527 
-2535 GTTTAGADGTWSFTP
+2535 
-2550 SVDLGRGDHTFTAT
+2550 
-2564 AKDPMGNESSSS
+2564 
-2576 SWTVTIDTDAPVKPT
+2576 
-2591 IDAAL
+2591 
-2596 DDVGSVQGNLANG
+2596 
-2609 GTTDDPTPTLSGKA
+2609 
-2623 EAGSTVKI
+2623 
-2631 YDQNGLLGEVTAKAD
+2631 
-2646 GTWSFSPVAKLPE
+2646 
-2659 GEHRFHVTATDK
+2659 
-2671 AGNTSV
+2671 
-2677 ASDDFVLTLDYT
+2677 
-2689 APDAS
+2689 
-2694 KLAITEVYD
+2694 
-2703 DVNTAGVIASGE
+2703 
-2715 ETDDN
+2715 
-2720 RPLIKGTGAEPGNTI
+2720 
-2735 TVYNGDK
+2735 
-2742 VIGTAKVQAD
+2742 
-2752 GTWSLEPTTPL
+2752 
-2763 PDGKY
+2763 
-2768 TLTAKETDG
+2768 
-2777 VGNVSGPSGEY
+2777 
-2788 IINVATVPPQAPTLD
+2788 
-2803 TVYDDVAPHA
+2803 
-2813 DYLQKGDVT
+2813 
-2822 NDTTPTLSGS
+2822 
-2832 SGVAGGTISIYDNG
+2832 
-2846 RLIGTTSVG
+2846 
-2855 SNGSWSFTPD
+2855 
-2865 TALADGSH
+2865 
-2873 NFTATVTDGVGRTSE
+2873 
-2888 PTGGFGIV
+2888 
-2896 IDTKAPDAASDL
+2896 
-2908 LVTDNVGAY
+2908 
-2917 QGPVVS
+2917 
-2923 GDTTDDN
+2923 
-2930 TPTLSGKAEP
+2930 
-2940 GSTVNIID
+2940 
-2948 NGQVIG
+2948 
-2954 TAKVNPDGTWSYT
+2954 
-2967 PDQPLANGAH
+2967 
-2977 DLTTTVTD
+2977 
-2985 PSGNTGPEGSHV
+2985 
-2997 VITVDVVPGK
+2997 
-3007 VEITAVTDDTG
+3007 
-3018 SVTGSLSQGALTDDT
+3018 
-3033 RPQISGTAKAGST
+3033 
-3046 VTIMDGS
+3046 
-3053 NVLGTTTVGADGT
+3053 
-3066 WSFTPS
+3066 
-3072 VDLGRG
+3072 
-3078 DHTFTAT
+3078 
-3085 AKDPMGNESS
+3085 
-3095 SSSWTVTIDTDAP
+3095 
-3108 VKPTIDAALDDVGSV
+3108 
-3123 QGNLA
+3123 
-3128 NGGTTDDP
+3128 
-3136 TPTLSGK
+3136 
-3143 AEAGSTVKIYDQ
+3143 
-3155 NGLLGEVTAKAD
+3155 
-3167 GTWSFSPVAKLPEGE
+3167 
-3182 HRFHVTATDRAGN
+3182 
-3195 TSVASDDFVLT
+3195 
-3206 LDYTAPD
+3206 
-3213 ASKLAITEVY
+3213 
-3223 DDVNTAG
+3223 
-3230 VIASGEE
+3230 
-3237 TDDNRPLIKGTGAEA
+3237 
-3252 GNTITVYNGDKVIGT
+3252 
-3267 AKVQADGTW
+3267 
-3276 SLEPTTPL
+3276 
-3284 PDGKYTLTAKETDG
+3284 
-3298 VGNVSGPSGEYII
+3298 
-3311 NVATVP
+3311 
-3317 PQAPTLDTVYDDVAP
+3317 
-3332 HADYLQKGD
+3332 
-3341 VTNDTTPTLSG
+3341 
-3352 SSGVAGGTISI
+3352 
-3363 YDNGRLIG
+3363 
-3371 TTSVAGNGSWSFTPD
+3371 
-3386 TALADGSHNFTA
+3386 
-3398 TVTDGVGRTSEPTG
+3398 
-3412 GFGIVIDTKAPDAA
+3412 
-3426 SDLLV
+3426 
-3431 TDNVGAYQGPVVSG
+3431 
-3445 DTTDDNTP
+3445 
-3453 TLSGKA
+3453 
-3459 EPGSTVNI
+3459 
-3467 IDNGQVIGTAKVNP
+3467 
-3481 DGTWSYTPD
+3481 
-3490 QPLANGAHDLTTT
+3490 
-3503 VTDPSGNT
+3503 
-3511 GPEGSHVVITVDVV
+3511 
-3525 PGKVEI
+3525 
-3531 TAVTDDTGSVTG
+3531 
-3543 SLSQGALTDD
+3543 
-3553 TRPQIS
+3553 
-3559 GTAKAGSTVTIMD
+3559 
-3572 GSNVLGTTTAGADG
+3572 
-3586 TWSFTPSVDLGRG
+3586 
-3599 DHTFTAT
+3599 
-3606 AKDPMGNESASS
+3606 
-3618 SWTVTIDTD
+3618 
-3627 APVKPTIDAA
+3627 
-3637 LDDVGSVQG
+3637 
-3646 NLANGG
+3646 
-3652 TTDDPTPTLSGKAEA
+3652 
-3667 GSTVK
+3667 
-3672 IYDQN
+3672 
-3677 GLLGEV
+3677 
-3683 TAKADGTWSFSPVAK
+3683 
-3698 LPEGE
+3698 
-3703 HRFHVT
+3703 
-3709 ATDRAGNTSVASDD
+3709 
-3723 FVLTLD
+3723 
-3729 YTAPDVSKVSITD
+3729 TAPDVSKVSITD

-3805 LPDGTYTLT
+3805 LPDGTYNLT

-4011 TTGSLADGEYTFT
+4011 TTGSLVDGEYTFT

-4113 TPTSDLGDGVHNITA
+4113 TTTSDLGDGVHNITA
-4128 TAKDLTGKEDTSS
+4128 IAKDLTGNEDTSS

-4259 SKVAITEVIDNYGSV
+4259 SKVTIDSV
-4274 TGKVESGGVLDD
+4274 TDNVGNVQGIVADGGVLDD
-4286 SRPVIKGTG
+4286 SRPVIRGSG
-4295 AEIGNVITV
+4295 AETGNVITV
-4304 YTTDAS
+4304 YTTDKD
-4310 GATKVLGTTKVDANG
+4310 GNTKVLGTTKVDQNG
-4325 TWTLTVSDALYADL
+4325 KWELTPSESLYGDSI
-4339 NKLTVTETDTTG
+4339 NKLTVTETDSVG
-4351 NTAKPST
+4351 NVAKPAD
-4358 SYDVTLSSAPGVPVI
+4358 SYDVIMSDTPNAPAIVNVLDDTGTTVI
-4373 DGITD
+4373 NLADN
-4378 DAGSANVELSNGGLT
+4378 ALT
-4393 KDTTPTLHGTASG
+4393 KDDTPTLKGTADG
-4406 VAGNTVTIYN
+4406 VAGDTITIYN
-4416 GSQVVGTTTL
+4416 GSQVVGKTTL
-4426 DANGHWSFTPGT
+4426 NSDGTWSFTPSP
-4438 ALADGSYHFTV
+4438 ALADGNYIF
-4449 TVTNTAGQ
+4449 TVTNTNSAGQ
-4457 ESEKSQVYSIDVDAT
+4457 ESDRSGSFTLTIDST
-4472 APNPATDILIA
+4472 APNPVSGLQVA
-4483 DDVSPITGNLQ
+4483 DDQGAWKGQLT
-4494 DGDVTDDNKPTFS
+4494 DGMTTDDNKPTFT
-4507 GKAEAGSTVN
+4507 GKAEQGSTVTIYDNGQAIGSVVVTNTDGSWQYTPTTPLADGEHQFATQVTDPAGNASAIVEDITVNVSTGASYLQLLQVVDDVQETGGSRVLREGDVTNDSQVQLVGKATAGSTIIITDVGGVQLGTVKADANGDWEFTPLSSLSDGAHTLRITGTDPSNNPLTPIDFDLVVDTVAPVAPVITNVLDDVNPVQGSVAHGKPTNDTTPEITGTAEKGSTVN
-4517 ILDGGKVIG
+4517 VYHQVDATTRILLGTAVADSTTGLWTLQITDANKLTEGTWNLVATSTDAAGNISTPSNTWTIVVDTTVSDAVINISSISEDRGASDTDFITSDNTLLINGQLTKALQADEWVEISLDNGATWTRASTVTSTSWTVDMQNTPLNDGAYTIQARVVDNAGNVG
-4526 STTVDSTGNWDWTP
+4526 STDSQALQVATGGSDMNGLSTTTKVTTDTSH
-4540 GTALADG
+4540 GLTTG
-4547 DHAFTTTVT
+4547 DHFSHAATATNSDMVTRDRTVT
-4556 DKAGNTSAPTG
+4556 ISGNLSAALQAGEHLQISLDNGKTWQTLALNGQSWSYVLPEATASTTHSFKLQVIDVAGNP
-4567 VVNITVD
+4567 
-4574 TQGSTVALSIDGYH
+4574 
-4588 DDVGT
+4588 GT
-4593 NTGLILGS
+4593 NTKFADSYNVVIDLDSPNGITGAPDVPQHTTTGDSFTFSSGQYGRVEAGAIVSLVSDVNNNGTYQEGLDQVIGFVKANADGSWSLNTSLPSGAHNLAFVVWDEAGNRSSMSASTSTGVTEGGGSTLIEQTWGGTTDADSRGLNAAAVTISQDGLWSFFQSARGTS
-4601 GTSTDD
+4601 GTSTANA
-4607 TSPILQGSWSGD
+4607 G
-4619 LETTESIRVYQ
+4619 RVY
-4630 DGILLGLAVLDRA
+4630 DSVTREDYDSTYLAQPSTD
-4643 NHTWTM
+4643 
-4649 AVNGLVNANTYKF
+4649 NGAGYN
-4662 TVVAVDA
+4662 VD
-4669 AGNESA
+4669 S
-4675 PSAEFALTIDQ
+4675 
-4686 DAPTQTVSITSYT
+4686 TSY
-4699 DDVGLVT
+4699 
-4706 GNMPGNTSTDDRQ
+4706 SR
-4719 PVLNGKVTGT
+4719 
-4729 PLEAGDEVRIYDVSS
+4729 Y
-4744 NTMLG
+4744 
-4749 TATVNSDG
+4749 VNSAA
-4757 TWSFELPP
+4757 F
-4765 LDDNMTHT
+4765 
-4773 FRAVVADNVGN
+4773 AD
-4784 EGTPSSDFAITVD
+4784 I
-4797 LNLLVN
+4797 
-4803 KQDTLDTT
+4803 
-4811 PIVSGSTG
+4811 
-4819 FEIQQGEY
+4819 
-4827 VEVTVNGKTYSSQ
+4827 
-4840 NGQVVVDMRNNTWY
+4840 
-4854 VQIPDADALNVG
+4854 
-4866 TYDVKAVLFDAA
+4866 
-4878 GVQIAAD
+4878 
-4885 ESSNELVVSPTPKVS
+4885 
-4900 VGAGGGDPDQKA
+4900 
-4912 TSVTLS
+4912 
-4918 EDGVWR
+4918 
-4924 IHSNQTMLD
+4924 
-4933 STATSSSSLGDFS
+4933 
-4946 TTRLQS
+4946 
-4952 NSGTGYSSNNYVQNA
+4952 
-4967 TFIDYNRDGMMDLF
+4967 NRDGYADVMSQISSY
-4981 TVDSNYD
+4981 SNA
-4988 DGQQMFYYNGS
+4988 GR
-4999 TYTAYQVGAFER
+4999 TAY
-5011 APQTGEFAGD
+5011 
-5021 ANTDGS
+5021 
-5027 ANTWSWYGGIVA
+5027 W
-5039 IDKNGDGYVD
+5039 
-5049 MINGDQTPND
+5049 
-5059 SAIRGGYGSQ
+5059 
-5069 IVLNNDGTVVGMSK
+5069 L
-5083 DGTFAT
+5083 
-5089 DYAADS
+5089 
-5095 GYDPIGLDQSQPDME
+5095 
-5110 LSGVDINNDGIV
+5110 
-5122 DFVMHSQNIVADGSR
+5122 QNADGSY
-5137 IDANGAT
+5137 
-5144 DSSAARSTNQ
+5144 SAKALDQ
-5154 ARLVVVNGT
+5154 GT
-5163 NNGNWKVTQIVD
+5163 LNHLG
-5175 NVFQRGSDSDPGIG
+5175 
-5189 NGVAMT
+5189 GVISY
-5195 WGDYNGDGYLD
+5195 DREGDGYLD
-5206 LFLGR
+5206 FVLGD
-5211 GSESTTSDSSAG
+5211 SEADSISFIKNTQGTLSYEDNSGFSDGHPGGALPTS
-5223 NNAGEYA
+5223 
-5230 SRIHFNDG
+5230 
-5238 NGKLL
+5238 L
-5243 SDDGDNNGI
+5243 SVLHEVGAVDIDNNGTVDI
-5252 GNPTGMYTFNDTLA
+5252 TAHIDYNGAGNLVGNNSRGLGILYNQTTGTSNTNFGEVGYYANVFRDDGHEDYGNLSISMTYADYNNDGWLDLFLSRGSK
-5266 GGASL
+5266 GGSNSDESRIYLNDGTGKLNATDSQAQWFGDNVDGGTSL
-5271 ALDWNHDGKMDVIEL
+5271 AVDWNHDGNMDIIEV
-5286 PGMESSSGGIND
+5286 PRSGV
-5298 AAATGPINL
+5298 TGSPML
-5307 YTNTSVNG
+5307 YTNTGSNNWGANKVSLTG
-5315 NTSFT
+5315 ST
-5320 TSNLLTQVG
+5320 TFNNM
-5329 KSTIGGSST
+5329 
-5338 AQQVTGAIAIDVDWD
+5338 TGAVALDYDWD
-5353 GDRDLL
+5353 GSMDLVLYRSGADADVVARDDAGRTMLV
-5359 AFTSG
+5359 
-5364 GTTTYIENKN
+5364 KN
-5374 EVAHGTSI
+5374 TNIAADGTSLQI
-5382 HLRILDEGGINTLFG
+5382 RIVDGNGINTFYS
-5397 NTVQLIDEATG
+5397 NTVKLYNSAGELVATQLINPQSSG
-5408 QVVST
+5408 SSNSMGLVSFF
-5413 QIINAQSGN
+5413 G
-5422 QTNDSTAIVDF
+5422 
-5433 YNLDATKSYSA
+5433 LDPNEVYS
-5444 VILRSTGGAVSNVG
+5444 VQMLRIT
-5458 GVATVDGKAVQNVNK
+5458 DGKADHVGATSSIGGYTNGTVNES
-5473 AWGGLTAAEGNHAY
+5473 WGGLTTGKAHDSY
-5487 VLTTESENNV
+5487 VLTAESSNAANNT
-5497 ANASASG
+5497 SG
-5504 GTNTTGIVGTGYN
+5504 NNGIIGTGYN
-5517 DTFFATL
+5517 DTFF
-5524 GNDLYNGAGGTET
+5524 
-5537 VSGVKSW
+5537 
-5544 NNTGG
+5544 
-5549 LDIVDYKLA
+5549 
-5558 GSTPL
+5558 
-5563 NIDLNKT
+5563 
-5570 GMQNTG
+5570 
-5576 FGSAQFVNVEG
+5576 GSA
-5587 LAGGSGND
+5587 GND
-5595 TFTGNAANNYFE
+5595 TYNGGGGWNQIVSGNPVWSETAGMDVVDYSRSTTAINANLWTGTATGNGTDKLLNIEGLVGSSQQDTFTDNSANNVFE
-5607 GRAGADTFY
+5607 GRGGNDAFY
-5616 LDNDGKGGG
+5616 L
-5625 QDTLKYQV
+5625 
-5633 QENGRTNGTG
+5633 
-5643 GNGSDV
+5643 
-5649 VHGFVVGTVEATRK
+5649 
-5663 ADIIDISSL
+5663 
-5672 LVGYAGDA
+5672 
-5680 DGAAHYI
+5680 
-5687 NGVATIDAGDAI
+5687 
-5699 AQYLSVTYNGK
+5699 
-5710 DTILSIDRDGSGSG
+5710 
-5724 FGASQ
+5724 
-5729 VLTIADTKV
+5729 
-5738 DLETLLANHQL
+5738 
-5749 VIKGPDVSTMN
+5749 
-5760 YSALNEGVTVNMWT
+5760 VN
-5774 GFTSAGGKLEDIVKI
+5774 
-5789 VGTQTDD
+5789 
-5796 TITDNSFSNV
+5796 
-5806 IAGEGGNDTFYLMN
+5806 GGNDT
-5820 GGNDVLMYNVLEGME
+5820 LMYKVLAGLS
-5835 NDATG
+5835 NDSTG
-5840 GNGHDTV
+5840 GNGHDTI
-5847 HGFKVGNVEKDGD
+5847 HGFKVGNLVKDSD
-5860 ADTLNLSDLVDY
+5860 ADLLDMSELLDYKGSISFFEDEGKLELDY
-5872 SGPVTFFENNGKMEL
+5872 SSRGVL
-5887 DAESKGLEDYLKVD
+5887 DYVKVE
-5901 VVGNDTVISVDID
+5901 VVGSDTVISIDRD

>member
-1 MTDNKV
+1 MTENKV

-42 NINDDFAP
+42 NVNDDFAP

-57 VDKALHIIQE
+57 VGKALHIIQE
-67 GDTQPSIIIEDYFNG
+67 GDTQPSIIIENYFDG
-82 DPNNPVL
+82 DSKNPTL

-97 LYAYVP
+97 LYAYIP
-103 LSGESYDTGYLIAD
+103 LSGESYDNGYLMAE
-117 GSMSPVA
+117 GGLAPVA

-132 GGPLLTAPDDDND
+132 GGPLLSAPDDEND

-168 EMDKDD
+168 ELDKDESD
-174 GDNHSTPDKPSIGTT
+174 SQPAPEKPSIGKAV
-189 MDDEGSIKGP
+189 DDEGSIKGP
-199 LKSGDTTDDST
+199 LKSGDVTDDST
-210 PTLTGKGKPGDTIH
+210 PSLIGKGKPGDTIH
-224 IYDNDKEIG
+224 IIDNDKEIG

-246 PDKPLGE
+246 PDKPLGD
-253 GEHELTVVEKDPDGN
+253 GEHDLSVVVEDPDGN
-268 ASPPSDPIVIVVDT
+268 MSPPSDPITIVVDT
-282 VAPKAPTIEH
+282 VAPDAPTIEH
-292 IMDKVGKTTG
+292 IMDKVGKVTG
-302 EIHDDAYTDDPQPEM
+302 EILEDAYTDDPKPEM

-326 IAIYDNGKK
+326 ITIYDNGKK
-335 IGETTVNDDGRWY
+335 IGETSVNDDGRWY

-355 TDGSHSI
+355 TDGNHSI

-387 PPGKAETPEVIDNTG
+387 PPGKAETPSVIDDNG

-411 DVTDDSQPSFSGEGT
+411 DVTDDTKPSFSGEGT
-426 PGNTIIIKDNDKE
+426 PGNTIVIKDNDKE
-439 IGSVIVDDEGKWS
+439 IGSVIVDDEGKWTY
-452 FTPKDELAEGEHN
+452 TPEKDLSEGEHN
-465 VVVVEEDPLGNEGD
+465 VEVIEEDPLGNVGQ

-493 AKPDMADALDNTG
+493 ARPDRVDAEDNTG

-545 TTVIDDKGNWT
+545 STVIDDEGNWS

-564 EGHHSITV
+564 EGDHSITV

-598 ASANVLNITAV
+598 ASADVLKITAV

-614 DRQGNVASGDITDD
+614 DRQGNVASGEITDD

-643 FVYTT
+643 YVYTT
-648 DSSGKHLIGTAVVGS
+648 DASGKHLIGSAVVGS

-671 ETPLTEGLNKL
+671 ETPLTEGLNQL

-689 AGNRVAGEA
+689 AGNRVAGDA

-707 PVSTAPSINSVVDNA
+707 PISTQPSINSVVDNS
-722 EPHVGPLQKGES
+722 EPHVGPLQKGDA

-762 TVKADSN
+762 SVTADSN
-769 GKWAFSPDT
+769 GKWTFTPDA

-791 TDAAGNAR
+791 TDAAGNSR

-822 DNVGDKQGPVGPG
+822 DNVGDKQGPVGSG

-880 TPLAKGDHEIT
+880 KPLDKGDHEIT

-918 VTVGEIVDDQGP
+918 VTVGEVVDDQGP

-958 TIMDGD
+958 TIKDGD

-977 WTFTPEQDLADGDH
+977 WTFTPEQDLADGNH
-991 SLTVISK
+991 SLTVVSK

-1039 NGGTTDDANPTFN
+1039 NGSTTDDANPTFN

-1070 GSTIADDNGAWQFTP
+1070 GSTIADDKGAWQFTP

-1111 DDFVLVTDYTPPVAS
+1111 DDFVLVTDYTPPVATG
-1126 SDVLN
+1126 DVLN

-1192 WRLALDT
+1192 WTLALDT

-1220 VGEAPSYDI
+1220 AGEAPSYDI

-1288 TVKADSSGKWSFTPD
+1288 TAKADSSGKWSFTPD

-1357 VGPGDTTDDQSPTLS
+1357 VGDGDTTDDQSPTLS

-1461 KPGTVTDDA
+1461 RPGNVTDDA
-1470 RPELSG
+1470 RPELGG

-1549 IGVATDDV
+1549 VGLATDDV

-1592 GELIGSTMVDE
+1592 GELIGSTVVDE

-1626 TDEAG
+1626 TDKAG

-1724 KYTLTAKETDGVGNV
+1724 RYTLTAKETDGVGNV

-1808 TTSVGSNGSWSFTPD
+1808 TTTVGSNGSWSFTPD

-1828 GSHNFTATV
+1828 GSHSFTATV

-1855 DTKAPEAASDL
+1855 DTKAPDAASDL

-1890 TLSGKAEPGSTV
+1890 TLSGRAEPGSTV
-1902 NIIDNGQVIGTA
+1902 NIIDNGQVIGST

-1963 GKVEITAVTDDTGSV
+1963 GKVEITAVTDDAGSV

-1983 QGALTDDTRPQI
+1983 QNAVTDDTRPQI

-2048 GNESSSS
+2048 GNESTSS

-2084 LANGGTTDD
+2084 LANGGSTDD

-2139 EHRFHVTATDKAG
+2139 EHRFHVTATDRAG
-2152 NTSVASDDFVLTL
+2152 NTSADSDDFVLTL

-2184 NTAGVIASGEET
+2184 KTAGVVASGGET

-2225 AKVQA
+2225 ATVQA

-2243 DGKYTLTAKET
+2243 DG
-2254 DGVGNVSG
+2254 
-2262 PSGEYIINVATIP
+2262 
-2275 PQAPTLDTVYDD
+2275 
-2287 VAPHADYLQKG
+2287 
-2298 DVTND
+2298 
-2303 TTPTLSGSSG
+2303 
-2313 VAGGTISIYDNGR
+2313 R
-2326 LIGTTSVGSNG
+2326 
-2337 SWSFTPDTAL
+2337 
-2347 ADGSHNFT
+2347 
-2355 ATVTDGVG
+2355 
-2363 RTSEPTGGFG
+2363 
-2373 IVIDTKAPEAAS
+2373 
-2385 DLLVTDNVGAYQG
+2385 
-2398 PVVSGDTTDDNTPTL
+2398 
-2413 SGKAEPGSTV
+2413 
-2423 NIIDN
+2423 
-2428 GQVIGTAK
+2428 
-2436 VNPDGTWSYTPD
+2436 
-2448 QPLANG
+2448 
-2454 AHDLTTT
+2454 
-2461 VTDPS
+2461 
-2466 GNTGPEGSHVVITV
+2466 
-2480 DVVPGKVE
+2480 
-2488 ITAVTDDTGSVTGS
+2488 
-2502 LSQGALTDDTRP
+2502 
-2514 QISGTAKA
+2514 
-2522 GSTVT
+2522 
-2527 IMDGSNVL
+2527 
-2535 GTTTAGADGTWSFTP
+2535 
-2550 SVDLGRGDHTFTAT
+2550 
-2564 AKDPMGNESSSS
+2564 
-2576 SWTVTIDTDAPVKPT
+2576 
-2591 IDAAL
+2591 
-2596 DDVGSVQGNLANG
+2596 
-2609 GTTDDPTPTLSGKA
+2609 
-2623 EAGSTVKI
+2623 
-2631 YDQNGLLGEVTAKAD
+2631 
-2646 GTWSFSPVAKLPE
+2646 
-2659 GEHRFHVTATDK
+2659 
-2671 AGNTSV
+2671 
-2677 ASDDFVLTLDYT
+2677 
-2689 APDAS
+2689 
-2694 KLAITEVYD
+2694 
-2703 DVNTAGVIASGE
+2703 
-2715 ETDDN
+2715 
-2720 RPLIKGTGAEPGNTI
+2720 
-2735 TVYNGDK
+2735 
-2742 VIGTAKVQAD
+2742 
-2752 GTWSLEPTTPL
+2752 
-2763 PDGKY
+2763 Y

-2846 RLIGTTSVG
+2846 RLIGTTTVG

-2873 NFTATVTDGVGRTSE
+2873 SFTATVTDGVGRTSE

-2930 TPTLSGKAEP
+2930 TPTLSGRAEP

-2954 TAKVNPDGTWSYT
+2954 STKVNPDGTWSYT

-3007 VEITAVTDDTG
+3007 VEITAVTDDAG
-3018 SVTGSLSQGALTDDT
+3018 SVTGSLSQNAVTDDT

-3053 NVLGTTTVGADGT
+3053 NVLGTTTAGADGT

-3085 AKDPMGNESS
+3085 AKDPMGNEST

-3128 NGGTTDDP
+3128 NGGSTDDP

-3182 HRFHVTATDRAGN
+3182 HRFHVTATDKAGN
-3195 TSVASDDFVLT
+3195 TSSASDDFVLT

-3252 GNTITVYNGDKVIGT
+3252 GNTITVYSGDKVIGT
-3267 AKVQADGTW
+3267 ATVQADGTW

-3284 PDGKYTLTAKETDG
+3284 PDGRYTLTAKETDG

-3371 TTSVAGNGSWSFTPD
+3371 TTTVGSNGSWSFTPD
-3386 TALADGSHNFTA
+3386 TALADGSHSFTA

-3453 TLSGKA
+3453 TLSGRA

-3467 IDNGQVIGTAKVNP
+3467 IDNGQVIGSTKVNP

-3531 TAVTDDTGSVTG
+3531 TAVTDDAGSVTG
-3543 SLSQGALTDD
+3543 SLSQNAVTDD

-3606 AKDPMGNESASS
+3606 AKDPMGNESTSS

-3652 TTDDPTPTLSGKAEA
+3652 STDDPTPTLSGKAEA

-3683 TAKADGTWSFSPVAK
+3683 TAKADGTWSFSPTAK

-3709 ATDRAGNTSVASDD
+3709 ATDRAGNTSAASDD
-3723 FVLTLD
+3723 FVLNLD
-3729 YTAPDVSKVSITD
+3729 YTAPDASKVSITD

-3752 SIASGGKTDDNTP
+3752 SVTSGGKTDDNTP
-3765 LIKGTGAEPGNTIT
+3765 LIKGTGAEAGNTIT

-3805 LPDGTYTLT
+3805 LPDGTYNLT

-3878 AGVTVRIYGG
+3878 ANVTVRIYGG

-3952 FIVSDNEGPQTGTLS
+3952 FIVSDNEGPKTGVLA

-3987 VVHIYVN
+3987 VVHVYVN

-4063 VTGELKANDVTDDAR
+4063 VTGEMKANDVTDDAR

-4155 SIDYAEDQVGTIKDD
+4155 SIDYAEDQVGTVKDD

-4259 SKVAITEVIDNYGSV
+4259 SKVTIDSV
-4274 TGKVESGGVLDD
+4274 TDNVGNVQGIVADGGVLDD
-4286 SRPVIKGTG
+4286 TRPVIRGSG
-4295 AEIGNVITV
+4295 AEVGNVITV
-4304 YTTDAS
+4304 YTTDKD
-4310 GATKVLGTTKVDANG
+4310 GNTKVLGTTTVDQNG
-4325 TWTLTVSDALYADL
+4325 KWELTPSESLYGDSI
-4339 NKLTVTETDTTG
+4339 NQLTVTETDRVG
-4351 NTAKPST
+4351 NVAKPAD
-4358 SYDVTLSSAPGVPVI
+4358 SYDVIMSDTPDAPAILNVLDDTGTTVI
-4373 DGITD
+4373 NL
-4378 DAGSANVELSNGGLT
+4378 ANNALT
-4393 KDTTPTLHGTASG
+4393 KDDTPTLKGTADG
-4406 VAGNTVTIYN
+4406 AAGDTITIYN
-4416 GSQVVGTTTL
+4416 GSQVVGKTTL
-4426 DANGHWSFTPGT
+4426 NSDGTWSFTPSP
-4438 ALADGSYHFTV
+4438 ALADGSYTF
-4449 TVTNTAGQ
+4449 TVTNTNSAGQ
-4457 ESEKSQVYSIDVDAT
+4457 ESDRSGSFTVTIDST
-4472 APNPATDILIA
+4472 APNPVSGLQVSDDQGAWKGQLTDGM
-4483 DDVSPITGNLQ
+4483 T
-4494 DGDVTDDNKPTFS
+4494 TDDNKPTFT
-4507 GKAEAGSTVN
+4507 GKAEQGSTVTIYDNGQAMGTVTVTNPDGSWQFTPSTPLVDGEHQFATQVTDPAGNASAIVDDITVNVSTGASYLQLLQVVDDVQEAGGSRVLRDGEVTNDSQVQLVGKATAGSTIIITDVGGVQLGTVKADANGNWEFTPTSSLSDGAHTLRITGTDPSNNPLTPIDFDLVVDTVAPVAPAITDVLDDVNPVQGSVAHGKPTNDTTPEITGTAEKGSTVN
-4517 ILDGGKVIG
+4517 VYHQVDA
-4526 STTVDSTGNWDWTP
+4526 TT
-4540 GTALADG
+4540 
-4547 DHAFTTTVT
+4547 
-4556 DKAGNTSAPTG
+4556 
-4567 VVNITVD
+4567 
-4574 TQGSTVALSIDGYH
+4574 
-4588 DDVGT
+4588 
-4593 NTGLILGS
+4593 
-4601 GTSTDD
+4601 
-4607 TSPILQGSWSGD
+4607 
-4619 LETTESIRVYQ
+4619 R
-4630 DGILLGLAVLDRA
+4630 ILLGTAVADSTTGQWTLQITDANKLAEG
-4643 NHTWTM
+4643 TW
-4649 AVNGLVNANTYKF
+4649 NLVATS
-4662 TVVAVDA
+4662 TDA
-4669 AGNESA
+4669 AGNVST
-4675 PSAEFALTIDQ
+4675 PSNTWTIVVD
-4686 DAPTQTVSITSYT
+4686 TTVSDAVINISSVSEDRGASDTDFITSDNT
-4699 DDVGLVT
+4699 LLINGELNKALQADEWVEISLDNGVT
-4706 GNMPGNTSTDDRQ
+4706 WTRAST
-4719 PVLNGKVTGT
+4719 VTGT
-4729 PLEAGDEVRIYDVSS
+4729 SWTVDMQSTPLNDGAYTIQARVVDNAGNVGSTDSQALQVASGGSDMNGLSTTTKVTTDTSHGLTTGDHFSHAATATNGDMVTRDRTVTISGNLSAALQAGEHLQISLDNGKTWKTLALNGQSWSYELPEATASTTHSFKLQVIDVAGNPGTNTNFADSYNVVIDLDSPNGITGAPDVPQHTTTGDSFTFSSGQYGRVEAGAIISLVSDVNNNGTYQEGLDQVIGFVKANADGSWSLNTSLPSGAHNLAFVVWDEAGNRSS
-4744 NTMLG
+4744 MSASTSTGVTEGGGSTLIEQTWGGTTDADSRGLNAAAVTISQDGLWSFFQSARGTSG
-4749 TATVNSDG
+4749 TATANAGRVYDSVTREDYDSTYLAQPSTENGAGYDVDSTSYSRYVNSAA
-4757 TWSFELPP
+4757 F
-4765 LDDNMTHT
+4765 
-4773 FRAVVADNVGN
+4773 AD
-4784 EGTPSSDFAITVD
+4784 I
-4797 LNLLVN
+4797 
-4803 KQDTLDTT
+4803 
-4811 PIVSGSTG
+4811 
-4819 FEIQQGEY
+4819 
-4827 VEVTVNGKTYSSQ
+4827 
-4840 NGQVVVDMRNNTWY
+4840 
-4854 VQIPDADALNVG
+4854 
-4866 TYDVKAVLFDAA
+4866 
-4878 GVQIAAD
+4878 
-4885 ESSNELVVSPTPKVS
+4885 
-4900 VGAGGGDPDQKA
+4900 
-4912 TSVTLS
+4912 
-4918 EDGVWR
+4918 
-4924 IHSNQTMLD
+4924 
-4933 STATSSSSLGDFS
+4933 
-4946 TTRLQS
+4946 
-4952 NSGTGYSSNNYVQNA
+4952 
-4967 TFIDYNRDGMMDLF
+4967 NRDGYADVMSQISSY
-4981 TVDSNYD
+4981 SNA
-4988 DGQQMFYYNGS
+4988 GR
-4999 TYTAYQVGAFER
+4999 TAY
-5011 APQTGEFAGD
+5011 
-5021 ANTDGS
+5021 
-5027 ANTWSWYGGIVA
+5027 W
-5039 IDKNGDGYVD
+5039 
-5049 MINGDQTPND
+5049 
-5059 SAIRGGYGSQ
+5059 
-5069 IVLNNDGTVVGMSK
+5069 L
-5083 DGTFAT
+5083 
-5089 DYAADS
+5089 
-5095 GYDPIGLDQSQPDME
+5095 
-5110 LSGVDINNDGIV
+5110 
-5122 DFVMHSQNIVADGSR
+5122 QNADGSY
-5137 IDANGAT
+5137 
-5144 DSSAARSTNQ
+5144 SAKALDQ
-5154 ARLVVVNGT
+5154 GT
-5163 NNGNWKVTQIVD
+5163 LNHLG
-5175 NVFQRGSDSDPGIG
+5175 
-5189 NGVAMT
+5189 GVISY
-5195 WGDYNGDGYLD
+5195 DREGDGYLD
-5206 LFLGR
+5206 FVLGD
-5211 GSESTTSDSSAG
+5211 SEADSISFIKNTQGTLSYEDNSGFSDGHPGGALPTS
-5223 NNAGEYA
+5223 
-5230 SRIHFNDG
+5230 
-5238 NGKLL
+5238 L
-5243 SDDGDNNGI
+5243 SVLHEVGAVDIDNNGTVDI
-5252 GNPTGMYTFNDTLA
+5252 TAHIDYNGAGNLVGNNSRGLGILYNQTTGTSKTNFGEVGYYANVFRDDGHEDYGNLSISMTYADYNNDGWLDLFLSRGSK
-5266 GGASL
+5266 GGSNSDESRIYLNDGTGKLNATDSQAQWFGDNVDGGTSL
-5271 ALDWNHDGKMDVIEL
+5271 AVDWNHDGKMDIIEV
-5286 PGMESSSGGIND
+5286 PRSGV
-5298 AAATGPINL
+5298 TGSPML
-5307 YTNTSVNG
+5307 YTNTGSNNWGANKVSLTG
-5315 NTSFT
+5315 ST
-5320 TSNLLTQVG
+5320 TFNNM
-5329 KSTIGGSST
+5329 
-5338 AQQVTGAIAIDVDWD
+5338 TGAVALDYDWD
-5353 GDRDLL
+5353 GSMDLVLYRSGADADVVARDDAGRTMLV
-5359 AFTSG
+5359 
-5364 GTTTYIENKN
+5364 KN
-5374 EVAHGTSI
+5374 TNIAADGTSLQI
-5382 HLRILDEGGINTLFG
+5382 RIVDGNGINTFYS
-5397 NTVQLIDEATG
+5397 NTVKLYNSAGELVATQLINPQSSGSSNSMGLVSFFGLDPNEVYSVQMLRITDGEADHVGATSSIG
-5408 QVVST
+5408 
-5413 QIINAQSGN
+5413 GY
-5422 QTNDSTAIVDF
+5422 TN
-5433 YNLDATKSYSA
+5433 
-5444 VILRSTGGAVSNVG
+5444 G
-5458 GVATVDGKAVQNVNK
+5458 TVNES
-5473 AWGGLTAAEGNHAY
+5473 WGGLTTGKAHDSY
-5487 VLTTESENNV
+5487 VLTAESGNAANNT
-5497 ANASASG
+5497 SG
-5504 GTNTTGIVGTGYN
+5504 NSGIVGTGYN
-5517 DTFFATL
+5517 DTFF
-5524 GNDLYNGAGGTET
+5524 
-5537 VSGVKSW
+5537 
-5544 NNTGG
+5544 
-5549 LDIVDYKLA
+5549 
-5558 GSTPL
+5558 
-5563 NIDLNKT
+5563 
-5570 GMQNTG
+5570 
-5576 FGSAQFVNVEG
+5576 GSA
-5587 LAGGSGND
+5587 GND
-5595 TFTGNAANNYFE
+5595 TYNGGGGWNQIVSGKPVWSETAGMDVVDYSRSTTAINANLWTGTATGNGTDKLLNIE
-5607 GRAGADTFY
+5607 GLLGSSQQDTF
-5616 LDNDGKGGG
+5616 
-5625 QDTLKYQV
+5625 
-5633 QENGRTNGTG
+5633 
-5643 GNGSDV
+5643 
-5649 VHGFVVGTVEATRK
+5649 
-5663 ADIIDISSL
+5663 
-5672 LVGYAGDA
+5672 
-5680 DGAAHYI
+5680 
-5687 NGVATIDAGDAI
+5687 
-5699 AQYLSVTYNGK
+5699 
-5710 DTILSIDRDGSGSG
+5710 
-5724 FGASQ
+5724 
-5729 VLTIADTKV
+5729 
-5738 DLETLLANHQL
+5738 
-5749 VIKGPDVSTMN
+5749 
-5760 YSALNEGVTVNMWT
+5760 
-5774 GFTSAGGKLEDIVKI
+5774 
-5789 VGTQTDD
+5789 
-5796 TITDNSFSNV
+5796 TDNSANNLFDGRGGNDAFYLV
-5806 IAGEGGNDTFYLMN
+5806 NGGNDT
-5820 GGNDVLMYNVLEGME
+5820 LMYNVLEGMT
-5835 NDATG
+5835 NDSTG
-5840 GNGHDTV
+5840 GNGHDTI
-5847 HGFKVGNVEKDGD
+5847 HGFKVGNLVKDSD
-5860 ADTLNLSDLVDY
+5860 ADLLDMSELLDYKGSISFFEDDGKLELDY
-5872 SGPVTFFENNGKMEL
+5872 SSRGVL
-5887 DAESKGLEDYLKVD
+5887 DYVKVE
-5901 VVGNDTVISVDID
+5901 VVGSDTVISIDRD

>member
-335 IGETTVNDDGRWY
+335 IGETTVNEDGRWY

-371 NVSEPSDE
+371 NLSEPSDE

-493 AKPDMADALDNTG
+493 AKPDMADAQDNTG

-545 TTVIDDKGNWT
+545 TTVIDDNGNWT

-564 EGHHSITV
+564 EGDHSITV

-722 EPHVGPLQKGES
+722 EPHVGPMQKGES

-762 TVKADSN
+762 TVTADSN
-769 GKWAFSPDT
+769 GKWAFTPDT

-930 IVGNLKPGTVTDD
+930 ILGNLKPGTVTDD

-1192 WRLALDT
+1192 WTLALDT

-1220 VGEAPSYDI
+1220 AGEAPSYDI

-1314 VTATDAAGNARTSGT
+1314 VTATDAAGNARTSGS

-1592 GELIGSTMVDE
+1592 GELIGSTVVDE

-1626 TDEAG
+1626 TDKAG

-1855 DTKAPEAASDL
+1855 DTKAPDAASDL

-1890 TLSGKAEPGSTV
+1890 TLSG
-1902 NIIDNGQVIGTA
+1902 
-1914 KVNPDGTWS
+1914 
-1923 YTPDQPLANGAHD
+1923 
-1936 LTTTV
+1936 
-1941 TDPSGNTGPEGSHVV
+1941 
-1956 ITVDVVP
+1956 
-1963 GKVEITAVTDDTGSV
+1963 
-1978 TGSLS
+1978 
-1983 QGALTDDTRPQI
+1983 R
-1995 SGTAKAGS
+1995 
-2003 TVTIMDG
+2003 
-2010 SNVLGTTTAG
+2010 
-2020 ADGTWSFTPSVDLGR
+2020 
-2035 GDHTFTATAKDPM
+2035 
-2048 GNESSSS
+2048 
-2055 SWTVTIDTDAPVKP
+2055 
-2069 TIDAALDDV
+2069 
-2078 GSVQGN
+2078 
-2084 LANGGTTDD
+2084 
-2093 PTPTLSGKAEAG
+2093 
-2105 STVKI
+2105 
-2110 YDQNG
+2110 
-2115 LLGEVTAKADG
+2115 
-2126 TWSFSPVAKLPEG
+2126 
-2139 EHRFHVTATDKAG
+2139 
-2152 NTSVASDDFVLTL
+2152 
-2165 DYTAPDASKLAITE
+2165 
-2179 VYDDV
+2179 
-2184 NTAGVIASGEET
+2184 
-2196 DDNRPLIK
+2196 
-2204 GTGAEPGN
+2204 
-2212 TITVYNGDKVIGT
+2212 
-2225 AKVQA
+2225 
-2230 DGTWSLEPTTPLP
+2230 
-2243 DGKYTLTAKET
+2243 
-2254 DGVGNVSG
+2254 
-2262 PSGEYIINVATIP
+2262 
-2275 PQAPTLDTVYDD
+2275 
-2287 VAPHADYLQKG
+2287 
-2298 DVTND
+2298 
-2303 TTPTLSGSSG
+2303 
-2313 VAGGTISIYDNGR
+2313 
-2326 LIGTTSVGSNG
+2326 
-2337 SWSFTPDTAL
+2337 
-2347 ADGSHNFT
+2347 
-2355 ATVTDGVG
+2355 
-2363 RTSEPTGGFG
+2363 
-2373 IVIDTKAPEAAS
+2373 
-2385 DLLVTDNVGAYQG
+2385 
-2398 PVVSGDTTDDNTPTL
+2398 
-2413 SGKAEPGSTV
+2413 AEPGSTV

-2846 RLIGTTSVG
+2846 RLIGTTSVAG
-2855 SNGSWSFTPD
+2855 NGSWSFTPG

-2896 IDTKAPDAASDL
+2896 VDTKAPDAASDL

-2930 TPTLSGKAEP
+2930 TPTLSGRAEP

-3018 SVTGSLSQGALTDDT
+3018 SVA
-3033 RPQISGTAKAGST
+3033 
-3046 VTIMDGS
+3046 
-3053 NVLGTTTVGADGT
+3053 
-3066 WSFTPS
+3066 
-3072 VDLGRG
+3072 
-3078 DHTFTAT
+3078 
-3085 AKDPMGNESS
+3085 
-3095 SSSWTVTIDTDAP
+3095 
-3108 VKPTIDAALDDVGSV
+3108 
-3123 QGNLA
+3123 
-3128 NGGTTDDP
+3128 
-3136 TPTLSGK
+3136 
-3143 AEAGSTVKIYDQ
+3143 
-3155 NGLLGEVTAKAD
+3155 
-3167 GTWSFSPVAKLPEGE
+3167 
-3182 HRFHVTATDRAGN
+3182 
-3195 TSVASDDFVLT
+3195 
-3206 LDYTAPD
+3206 
-3213 ASKLAITEVY
+3213 
-3223 DDVNTAG
+3223 
-3230 VIASGEE
+3230 
-3237 TDDNRPLIKGTGAEA
+3237 
-3252 GNTITVYNGDKVIGT
+3252 
-3267 AKVQADGTW
+3267 
-3276 SLEPTTPL
+3276 
-3284 PDGKYTLTAKETDG
+3284 
-3298 VGNVSGPSGEYII
+3298 
-3311 NVATVP
+3311 
-3317 PQAPTLDTVYDDVAP
+3317 
-3332 HADYLQKGD
+3332 
-3341 VTNDTTPTLSG
+3341 
-3352 SSGVAGGTISI
+3352 
-3363 YDNGRLIG
+3363 
-3371 TTSVAGNGSWSFTPD
+3371 
-3386 TALADGSHNFTA
+3386 
-3398 TVTDGVGRTSEPTG
+3398 
-3412 GFGIVIDTKAPDAA
+3412 
-3426 SDLLV
+3426 
-3431 TDNVGAYQGPVVSG
+3431 
-3445 DTTDDNTP
+3445 
-3453 TLSGKA
+3453 
-3459 EPGSTVNI
+3459 
-3467 IDNGQVIGTAKVNP
+3467 
-3481 DGTWSYTPD
+3481 
-3490 QPLANGAHDLTTT
+3490 
-3503 VTDPSGNT
+3503 
-3511 GPEGSHVVITVDVV
+3511 
-3525 PGKVEI
+3525 
-3531 TAVTDDTGSVTG
+3531 G

-3709 ATDRAGNTSVASDD
+3709 ATDKAGNTSSASDD

-3729 YTAPDVSKVSITD
+3729 YTAPDASKVSITD

-3805 LPDGTYTLT
+3805 LPDGTYNLT

-3952 FIVSDNEGPQTGTLS
+3952 FIVSDNEGPKTGTLS

-4011 TTGSLADGEYTFT
+4011 TTGSLVDGEYTFT

-4107 SGNWVF
+4107 SGTWVF

-4259 SKVAITEVIDNYGSV
+4259 SKVTIDSVTDNVGNVQGSV
-4274 TGKVESGGVLDD
+4274 ADGGVLDD
-4286 SRPVIKGTG
+4286 SRPVIRGSG
-4295 AEIGNVITV
+4295 AETGNVITV
-4304 YTTDAS
+4304 YTTDKD
-4310 GATKVLGTTKVDANG
+4310 GNTKVLGTTKVDQNG
-4325 TWTLTVSDALYADL
+4325 KWELTPSESLYGDSI
-4339 NKLTVTETDTTG
+4339 NKLTVTETDSVG
-4351 NTAKPST
+4351 NVAKPAD
-4358 SYDVTLSSAPGVPVI
+4358 SYDVIMSDTPNAPAIVNVLDDTGTTVI
-4373 DGITD
+4373 NLADN
-4378 DAGSANVELSNGGLT
+4378 ALT
-4393 KDTTPTLHGTASG
+4393 KDDTPTLKGTADG
-4406 VAGNTVTIYN
+4406 VAGDTITIYN
-4416 GSQVVGTTTL
+4416 GSQVVGKTTL
-4426 DANGHWSFTPGT
+4426 NSDGTWSFTPSP
-4438 ALADGSYHFTV
+4438 ALADGNYIF
-4449 TVTNTAGQ
+4449 TVTNTNSAGQ
-4457 ESEKSQVYSIDVDAT
+4457 ESDRSGSFTLTIDST
-4472 APNPATDILIA
+4472 APNPVSGLQVA
-4483 DDVSPITGNLQ
+4483 DDQGAWKGQLT
-4494 DGDVTDDNKPTFS
+4494 DGMTTDDNKPTFT
-4507 GKAEAGSTVN
+4507 GKAEQGSTVTIYDNGQAIGSVVVTNTDGSWQYTPTTPLADGEHQFATQVTDPAGNASAIVDDITVNVSTGASYLQLLQVVDDVQETGGSRVLREGEVTNDSQVQLVGKATAGSTIIITDVGGVQLGTVKADANGDWEFTSLSSLSDGAHTLRITGTDPSNNPLTPIDFDLVVDTVAPVAPVITNVLDDVNPVQGSVAHGKPTNDTTPEITGTAEKGSTVN
-4517 ILDGGKVIG
+4517 VYHQVDA
-4526 STTVDSTGNWDWTP
+4526 TT
-4540 GTALADG
+4540 
-4547 DHAFTTTVT
+4547 
-4556 DKAGNTSAPTG
+4556 
-4567 VVNITVD
+4567 
-4574 TQGSTVALSIDGYH
+4574 
-4588 DDVGT
+4588 
-4593 NTGLILGS
+4593 
-4601 GTSTDD
+4601 
-4607 TSPILQGSWSGD
+4607 
-4619 LETTESIRVYQ
+4619 R
-4630 DGILLGLAVLDRA
+4630 ILLGTAVADSTTGLWTLQITDA
-4643 NHTWTM
+4643 NKLTEGTW
-4649 AVNGLVNANTYKF
+4649 NLVATS
-4662 TVVAVDA
+4662 TDA
-4669 AGNESA
+4669 AGNIST
-4675 PSAEFALTIDQ
+4675 PSNTWTIVVD
-4686 DAPTQTVSITSYT
+4686 TTVSDAVINISSISEDRGASDTDFITSDNT
-4699 DDVGLVT
+4699 LLINGQLTKALQADEWVEISLDNGATWTRASTV
-4706 GNMPGNTSTDDRQ
+4706 TSTSWTVDMQ
-4719 PVLNGKVTGT
+4719 NTPLNDGAYTIQARVVDNAGNVGSTDSQALQVTTGGSDMNGLSTTTKVTTDTSHGLT
-4729 PLEAGDEVRIYDVSS
+4729 TGDHFSHAA
-4744 NTMLG
+4744 
-4749 TATVNSDG
+4749 TATNSDMVTRDRTVTISG
-4757 TWSFELPP
+4757 NLSAALQAGEHLQIS
-4765 LDDNMTHT
+4765 LD
-4773 FRAVVADNVGN
+4773 
-4784 EGTPSSDFAITVD
+4784 
-4797 LNLLVN
+4797 
-4803 KQDTLDTT
+4803 
-4811 PIVSGSTG
+4811 
-4819 FEIQQGEY
+4819 
-4827 VEVTVNGKTYSSQ
+4827 NGKTWQ
-4840 NGQVVVDMRNNTWY
+4840 TLALNGQSWSYVLPEATASTTHSFKLQVIDVAGNPGTNTKFADSYNVVIDLDSPNGITGAPDVPQHTTTGDSFTFSSGQYGRVEAGAIVSLVSDVNNNGTYQEGLDQVIGFVKANADGSWSLNTSLPSGAHNLAFVVWDEAGNRSSMSASTSTGVTEGGGSTLIEQTWGGTT
-4854 VQIPDADALNVG
+4854 DADSRGLNAAAVTISQDGLWSFFQSARG
-4866 TYDVKAVLFDAA
+4866 TSGTTTANAGRVYDAVTREDYDSTYLAQPST
-4878 GVQIAAD
+4878 G
-4885 ESSNELVVSPTPKVS
+4885 N
-4900 VGAGGGDPDQKA
+4900 GAGYNVDDA
-4912 TSVTLS
+4912 SYS
-4918 EDGVWR
+4918 R
-4924 IHSNQTMLD
+4924 YI
-4933 STATSSSSLGDFS
+4933 
-4946 TTRLQS
+4946 
-4952 NSGTGYSSNNYVQNA
+4952 NSA
-4967 TFIDYNRDGMMDLF
+4967 AFADINRDGYADVMSQ
-4981 TVDSNYD
+4981 VSSYGNA
-4988 DGQQMFYYNGS
+4988 GR
-4999 TYTAYQVGAFER
+4999 TAY
-5011 APQTGEFAGD
+5011 
-5021 ANTDGS
+5021 
-5027 ANTWSWYGGIVA
+5027 W
-5039 IDKNGDGYVD
+5039 
-5049 MINGDQTPND
+5049 
-5059 SAIRGGYGSQ
+5059 
-5069 IVLNNDGTVVGMSK
+5069 L
-5083 DGTFAT
+5083 
-5089 DYAADS
+5089 
-5095 GYDPIGLDQSQPDME
+5095 
-5110 LSGVDINNDGIV
+5110 
-5122 DFVMHSQNIVADGSR
+5122 QNADGSY
-5137 IDANGAT
+5137 
-5144 DSSAARSTNQ
+5144 SAKALDQ
-5154 ARLVVVNGT
+5154 GT
-5163 NNGNWKVTQIVD
+5163 LNHLG
-5175 NVFQRGSDSDPGIG
+5175 
-5189 NGVAMT
+5189 GVISY
-5195 WGDYNGDGYLD
+5195 DREGDGYLD
-5206 LFLGR
+5206 FVLGD
-5211 GSESTTSDSSAG
+5211 SEADSISFIKNTQGTLSYEDNSGFSDGHPGGALPTS
-5223 NNAGEYA
+5223 
-5230 SRIHFNDG
+5230 
-5238 NGKLL
+5238 L
-5243 SDDGDNNGI
+5243 SVLHEVGAVDIDNNGTVDI
-5252 GNPTGMYTFNDTLA
+5252 TAHIDYNGAGNLVGNNSRGLGILYNQTTGTSKTNFGEVGYYANVFRDDGHEDYGNLSISMTYADYNNDGWLDLFLSRGSK
-5266 GGASL
+5266 GGSNSDESRIYLNDGTGKLNATDSQAQWFGDNVDGGTSL
-5271 ALDWNHDGKMDVIEL
+5271 AVDWNHDGKMDIIEV
-5286 PGMESSSGGIND
+5286 PRSGV
-5298 AAATGPINL
+5298 TGSPML
-5307 YTNTSVNG
+5307 YTNTGSNNWGANKVSLTG
-5315 NTSFT
+5315 ST
-5320 TSNLLTQVG
+5320 TFNNM
-5329 KSTIGGSST
+5329 
-5338 AQQVTGAIAIDVDWD
+5338 TGAVALDYDWD
-5353 GDRDLL
+5353 GSMDLVLYRSGADADVVARDDAGRTMLV
-5359 AFTSG
+5359 
-5364 GTTTYIENKN
+5364 KN
-5374 EVAHGTSI
+5374 TNIAADGTSLQI
-5382 HLRILDEGGINTLFG
+5382 RIVDGNGINTFYS
-5397 NTVQLIDEATG
+5397 NTVKLYNSAGELVATQLINPQSSG
-5408 QVVST
+5408 SSNSMGLVSFF
-5413 QIINAQSGN
+5413 G
-5422 QTNDSTAIVDF
+5422 
-5433 YNLDATKSYSA
+5433 LDPNEVYS
-5444 VILRSTGGAVSNVG
+5444 VQMLRIT
-5458 GVATVDGKAVQNVNK
+5458 DGKADHVGATSSIGGYTNGTVNES
-5473 AWGGLTAAEGNHAY
+5473 WGGLTTGKAHDSY
-5487 VLTTESENNV
+5487 VLTAESSNAANNT
-5497 ANASASG
+5497 SG
-5504 GTNTTGIVGTGYN
+5504 NNGIIGTGYN
-5517 DTFFATL
+5517 DTFF
-5524 GNDLYNGAGGTET
+5524 
-5537 VSGVKSW
+5537 
-5544 NNTGG
+5544 
-5549 LDIVDYKLA
+5549 
-5558 GSTPL
+5558 
-5563 NIDLNKT
+5563 
-5570 GMQNTG
+5570 
-5576 FGSAQFVNVEG
+5576 GSA
-5587 LAGGSGND
+5587 GND
-5595 TFTGNAANNYFE
+5595 TYNGGGGWNQIVSGNPVWSETAGMDVVDYSRSTTAINANLWTSTATGNGTDKLLNIEGLVGSSQQDTFTDNSANNVFE
-5607 GRAGADTFY
+5607 GRGGNDAFY
-5616 LDNDGKGGG
+5616 L
-5625 QDTLKYQV
+5625 
-5633 QENGRTNGTG
+5633 
-5643 GNGSDV
+5643 
-5649 VHGFVVGTVEATRK
+5649 
-5663 ADIIDISSL
+5663 
-5672 LVGYAGDA
+5672 
-5680 DGAAHYI
+5680 
-5687 NGVATIDAGDAI
+5687 
-5699 AQYLSVTYNGK
+5699 
-5710 DTILSIDRDGSGSG
+5710 
-5724 FGASQ
+5724 
-5729 VLTIADTKV
+5729 
-5738 DLETLLANHQL
+5738 
-5749 VIKGPDVSTMN
+5749 
-5760 YSALNEGVTVNMWT
+5760 VN
-5774 GFTSAGGKLEDIVKI
+5774 
-5789 VGTQTDD
+5789 
-5796 TITDNSFSNV
+5796 
-5806 IAGEGGNDTFYLMN
+5806 GGNDT
-5820 GGNDVLMYNVLEGME
+5820 LMYKVLAGLS
-5835 NDATG
+5835 NDSTG
-5840 GNGHDTV
+5840 GNGHDTI
-5847 HGFKVGNVEKDGD
+5847 HGFKVGNLVKDSD
-5860 ADTLNLSDLVDY
+5860 ADLLDMSELLDYKGSISFFEDEGKLELDY
-5872 SGPVTFFENNGKMEL
+5872 SSRGVL
-5887 DAESKGLEDYLKVD
+5887 DYVKVE
-5901 VVGNDTVISVDID
+5901 VVGSDTVISIDRD